1 MGKPFWRS
9 VEYFFTG
16 NYSADNGNND
26 IVAIGFG
33 GEIHAYGGDDHVTV
47 GSIGATVHTG
57 SGNDTVVGG
66 SAYLRVED
74 STGHLS
80 VKGAAGYAD
89 INKSGDGNVS
99 FAGAA
104 GGVSIDHLGHHGD
117 VSYGGAAAYNSVK
130 RKGLS
135 GNVTFKGAGGYNA
148 LWHETNHG
156 NLSFAGAGAGNK
168 LDRTWFD
175 QYQGSRGDVSFDG
188 AGAANSISSRVETGN
203 ITFRGAGADNHLVR
217 KGKVGD
223 ITLQGAGASN
233 RIERTRQAEDV
244 YQQTHGNIR
253 FEGVGGY
260 NSFYSDVA
268 HGDIHFSGGGAY
280 NTITRKGSGS
290 SFDAQGMEY
299 AKAED
304 IVLTTAKMH
313 GSWIGSGTHAVTAVK
328 SEREPNTY
336 LFAIAD
342 GTYTKINKVRLSNDP
357 KTGKLKYYSEA
368 WYKQGNHL
376 SGLARSDVSS
386 AGGFEVNPI
395 NGGYTLSNIAV
406 EHQQSLT
413 VHAMEKDLTEYEW
426 VTYANGALIDAKDV
440 VLSDAKMGGHAIST
454 DGTKVDVQAIK
465 SNRKPNTYVY
475 AKVLGPYTKIVVVE
489 LANDAETGVLK
500 YQARS
505 WYKEGDHTA
514 NLANEDISSANGY
527 HSMGKG
533 GYSLSA
539 LNYSVNAIRS
549 MSETV
554 ADIDEYT
561 DQTLFKPATDS
572 GESSGDVHF
581 SGAGGG
587 NVIKSNVTRGN
598 VYFNGGGIANVILH
612 SSQFGNTEFNGGGAA
627 NVIVKSGEEGD
638 LTFRGAGLANVL
650 VHQSKQGKMDVYA
663 GGAVNVLVRIGD
675 GQYLAHLLAYGNISV
690 HKGNGNSRVAM
701 LGGYNTHT
709 QIGSGHG
716 LWLAAGGFNVMT
728 QVGNGEVTSVLAGGA
743 NVLTKV
749 GEGELTAGM
758 LGGANVM
765 THISGDEQASNTT
778 AVALGGA
785 NILTK
790 KGKGDTLAVM
800 GGGANV
806 LTHVGDGSTTG
817 VMVGGANILTKVGNG
832 DTTGIMLGVGNVLT
846 HVGDGQTLG
855 VMGAAGNIFTKVGD
869 GTSIAAMIGAG
880 NIFTHVGEGNAW
892 ALMGGLGNV
901 FTKVGNGDALAL
913 MVAEANVF
921 THIGDGMSVA
931 LMLAK
936 GNVATKVGNGTTL
949 AAMVGNAN
957 IFTHIGNGSTFA
969 AMIGQANVMTKVG
982 NDLTAA
988 LMVGKANIYTHVG
1001 DGTSLGLFA
1010 GEMNV
1015 MTKVGN
1021 GTTLAAMFG
1030 KANIMTHVGDGLT
1043 GVLALGEAN
1052 IVTKVGDDFMGV
1064 VAAAKANVVTHVGD
1078 ATTAAV
1084 LAGKGNILT
1093 KVGEGTTVGLLISDI
1108 GNVMTHVGD
1117 GTTIGIAKGKANIVT
1132 KVGDGLGINVA
1143 WGQANVFTQVGDGDR
1158 YNFAK
1163 GEANILTKVGDGQEV
1178 SVVQGKANIITH
1190 VGNGDDYTGAWGKAN
1205 VITKVGDGR
1214 NVVLAKGEANIVT
1227 QVGDGDSFNA
1237 LWSKGNVVTKVG
1249 DGMQVTAAK
1258 GKANITTTVGNGLS
1272 VTAAYGDANINTKVG
1287 NGVSVNVA
1295 WGKYNINTKVGDGLN
1310 VAVMKGKANANI
1322 HIGDGLNIN
1331 ASYARN
1337 NVAIKVG
1344 NGDFYSLAVASSNT
1358 SSNKLSA
1365 LFDNV
1370 KQTLL
1375 GVGGSQA
1382 INYLVQGDEAST
1394 SGTQKGRGAI
1404 ATPEITKL
1412 DGFQMDAIEEVGSDL
1427 GDSLTGSVTKVDT
1440 PDLNE
1445 MDNDLNIDG
1454 ASDHA
1459 PNLIVNGDF
1468 EQGDRGWQ
1476 STHGVEAS
1484 YSGSVYGVNGEGHG
1498 TRVTE
1503 LDTHTNTSLYQ
1514 DLTDLTEGEVIAVS
1528 FDFAK
1533 RAGLS
1538 NNEGIEVLWN
1548 GEVVFSSSGDASAWQ
1563 QKTLKLTAHAGSNRI
1578 EFKGTG
1584 HNDGLGYILDNV
1596 VAKSE
1601 SSPQANAVSE
1611 HAKQN
1616 QASQNA
1622 LSDKERA
1629 EADRQRLEQEK
1640 QKQLDAVAGSQSQL
1654 ESTDQQAIE
1663 NNGQAQ
1669 RDAVKEESEA
1679 VTAELTTLAQGLD
1692 VLDGQATH
1700 TGKSGEQWRN
1710 DFAGGLLD
1718 GVQSQIDD
1726 AKQLA
1731 SDKMA
1736 AAKQTQSDN
1745 NSKVKDSIA
1754 KSEAGVAKGEQNRAG
1769 AEQDIAEAKADAET
1783 RKADA
1788 VAKSHDAKQA
1798 ESDAHSAANDAQSR
1812 GDRDAMNAENKANQ
1826 AQNDAQGAKQNEGDR
1841 PDRQGVAGSGLSGN
1855 AHRVEGA
1862 GETGS
1867 HVNTDSQTNADGR
1880 FSDGLTEQEL
1890 EALEGATNAVNRL
1903 QINAGIRSKNSG
1915 STITSMFME
1924 ANADSIVVDT
1934 TASQDVVRK
1943 EVRIS
1948 GVNLVGLGEASHDS
1962 AESLVAARAEK
1973 VANLY
1978 RWLDTDNDVATD
1990 KYVPVPGFERVDAD
2004 VSDEVKQRMIQS
2016 MSGYIEHTDNQ
2027 VPKDQAQALATL
2039 FVESTLDY
2047 DWDKRVEFLTKLESY
2062 GYSFETPHA
2071 EKSIVSFWSG
2081 KNFKQYRD
2089 VLDNAQTD
2097 GKKVVYDI
2105 DVKGNA
2111 FAIDLN
2117 KHLMRWGGLFLD
2129 PDNAEQN
2136 QLKSS
2141 IDAATFSNTGFWSSV
2156 YATGAQHDVY
2166 VIAEGGVRLGNYF
2179 WHVELPALRQLQR
2192 EGLVGEIRLLDKPVS
2207 EYKDLPADE
2216 IGRRLTDAG
2225 VGVKVRFDA
2234 LSSARQAELLAD
2246 NPDDY
2251 RADTLVELDVKLSAI
2266 DSMLRE
2272 SLPFYSLRTER
2283 NLLVQE
2289 GDEGFE
2295 VRSWPG
2301 SDDKSKTI
2309 LLDNPE
2315 DAAQQK
2321 AIERF
2326 ILANFDNFEQM
2337 PDELFL
2343 VDNKVLSHHDGR
2355 TRILAQK
2362 EDGAWT
2368 YNTNSELM
2376 SVTELLDAAHVSG
2389 KVRGESYQK
2398 VIDALAEYHASTAE
2412 HADYEL
2418 ESVEQLVNLR
2428 KKIEGYAL
2436 GHPDSGRLEAM
2447 NSLLNQVNSRLEEV
2461 SVLAVS
2467 EQSIKAHD
2475 SFSRLYDQLDNAH
2488 LKQSKHLYLDGNGD
2502 FVTKGKGNL
2511 AKIDQL
2517 GGSDAVLEKVKAS
2530 VNHEYGQA
2538 IADTIFAGLS
2548 ANELAKDGKG
2558 IDITG
2563 LNRIHQA
2570 LEQHMSPVSATM
2582 YIWKPSDHS
2591 ALGHAALQIGQG
2603 RTQIDAQ
2610 AAADFNKQNYV
2621 SWWPLGSKSSN
2632 IRNIFNVATEY
2643 QPDLKLRWSDFSQ
2656 PAHQNDTLEHDMAS
2670 EENDG
2675 FGLND
2680 GETKLKRFIEKL
2692 NAAKGIDAAYKDA
2705 SEGYASVLLG
2715 NPDMLVSTGIPAH
2728 VFQPFVDQWNDTSYD
2743 MMDVAN
2749 RFAQEL
2755 QKQAQASGDPAL
2767 VAKRIDNVVRLF
2779 AERALEEIEAFKAS
2793 QADEGRV
2800 FRINLEGLDVAA
2812 MQAEWNRLSHDPD
2825 ARYQLLTKNCSST
2838 VAKVLKAGGAD
2849 KLIGHTWRP
2858 KFGVWTPTELFNFGQ
2873 ALQEA
2878 QLEIAAKKQ
2887 SHQVN
2892 DDLDALS
2899 GSEKHKDKVAIEND
2913 GTPPRDKVPL
2923 SPLTR
2928 FLNNELYGER
2938 DARRKIGDIT
2948 QTLLDHAVE
2957 KGESQKVTLKGEA
2970 GRLTGYYHQGTASSD
2985 DETSTTSGKVVL
2997 FLHGSGSSAEEQAS
3011 AIRSHYQKQ
3020 GIDMLAVN
3028 LRGYG
3033 ESDGGPSEK
3042 GLYQDART
3050 MFNYLVN
3057 DKGIDPSNIILH
3069 GYSMG
3074 GPIAADLARYAAQ
3087 NGQAVSGL
3095 LLDRPMPSM
3104 TKAITAHEVAN
3115 PAGIVGTI
3123 AKAVNGQFS
3132 VEKNLKGLPQETPIL
3147 LLTDNEGLG
3156 EEGEK
3161 LRVKLSNSGFN
3172 VTGEQTFYGHEAS
3185 NRLMSQYTG
3194 QIVSDLL
3201 NTQHIKHNEAKLN
3214 LEPHGKNYE
3223 SRDLILKPISQPETV
3238 ELGMPEVDQK
3248 VLADIAEREN
3258 VIIGVRPVDEKSKS
3272 LIASKMYSSK
3282 GLFVKAKSSD
3292 WGPMSGFIPV
3302 DQSFA
3307 KASARR
3313 DLETFNRHAEQSI
3326 QSGNAVSADLY
3337 LNQVRVE
3344 ELVSKY
3350 HSLTPL
3356 ELDDQSGMYKTT
3368 ATNGDQSVPFF
3379 LNRVT
3384 VDGNEL
3390 WQVHYITNGELA
3402 PFKVIGDPVSKQPM
3416 TADYDLL
3423 TVMYSYGDLG
3433 PQDKVKQPL
3442 TWQQWKD
3449 SVTYEDL
3456 TPKYKEL
3463 YSNEDLYN
3471 KKDGASLGNVSGR
3484 LKELK
3489 DRINVDL
3496 GRTNGLE
3503 MVHHG
3508 ADDANPYAVMADNFP
3523 ATFFVPK
3530 SLFAEDG
3537 LGEGKGSIQTYFNVN
3552 EQGAVVIRNPQE
3564 FSDFQQVTINASFRA
3579 SFNDKWNHGLD
3590 EPLFTTKR
3598 KLSHEFLNKRDQ
3610 LLKKLSGGRLD
3621 AQDET
3626 LVALGNPDDVSG
3638 NKAIVA
3644 VDVSQIFTRQEL
3656 KERANVFAKPI
3667 GASYQGI
3674 LDQLDL
3680 VHQTVSR
3687 DQIVASFELN
3697 KKVNAYIAEHPTSGR
3712 NQALTQL
3719 KEQITSA
3726 LFIGKMQVAQVDIDA
3741 IAQTRPELAARI
3753 FMVAIEEANGEH
3765 RGLTDMMV
3773 RWANEDPYLA
3783 PKQGYKGETP
3793 NDLGF
3798 DAKYHVDLGDHYA
3811 DFKQWLETS
3820 QSNGLLSK
3828 ATLDES
3834 TKTVHL
3840 GYSYQELQ
3848 DLTGVE
3854 SVQMAFYFL
3863 KEAAKKVDPISGD
3876 SAEMILLKK
3885 FADKSYLSQ
3894 LDSDRMDQI
3903 EGIYRSSHETDV
3915 DAWDRRY
3922 SGAGYDE
3929 LTNKLAGATGVDE
3942 QLSVLLDDRKGLL
3955 IGEVH
3960 GSDVNGLR
3968 FVNEQM
3974 DALKKQGVT
3983 VIGLEHLRSDLAQ
3996 PLIDRYLATGVM
4008 SSELSAMLKT
4018 KHLDATLFENARANG
4033 MRIVALDANSSA
4045 RPNVQG
4051 TEHGLMYRAG
4061 AANNIA
4067 VEVLQ
4072 SLPDDEKF
4080 VAIYG
4085 KAHLQSHKGIEGFVP
4100 GITHRLDLPAL
4111 RVSDSNQFRVEQ
4123 DDMTLR
4129 VVYDDVANKPKLT
4142 FKDSLSGANTAIHN
4156 QNVNDWERVAVTP
4169 TADGGETRFDGQI
4182 IVQMENDSVVA
4193 NAAANLAGKH
4203 PESSVVVQLDSD
4215 GNYRVVYGD
4224 PSKLDGKLRWQLVG
4238 HGRDD
4243 SDSNNTHLSGYSAE
4257 DLAAKLANFQQSFS
4271 QAENINN
4278 TPDHISI
4285 VGCSLVSDDKQK
4297 GFGHQFINAMDV
4309 NGLRVDVSARSS
4321 ELAVDATGRK
4331 HTKDE
4336 NGDWIQKAE
4345 TNKVSLSWNEQG
4357 EVIAKEER
4365 IRNGIAEGDIDLS
4378 RIGVSD
4384 VGEIARGAIGD
4395 NNDVFDA
4402 PEKRKVETETSSSAA
4417 NNKLSYSGNIQ
4428 VNVGD
4433 GEFTAVNWGTSN
4445 VGIKVGSGGFK
4456 SLAFGD
4462 NNVMVHIGNGES
4474 KHSVD
4479 MGGYQALEGA
4489 QMFIGNRNVSFN
4501 LGQSND
4507 LLVMMDK
4514 SIPTPPLVNP
4524 FDGAARISGVLQSI
4538 ATSGEDQDWL
4548 AAQEQQW
4555 TLSGAKKFVKDMS
4568 GLDQSSSVDYTCLVE
4583 LDSHNERSSRGLK
4596 HDTEAALNKQYN
4608 QWLSGNSDSSAG
4620 KLSRADKLRQ
4630 ANEKL
4635 AFNFA
4640 VGGQGADI
4648 QVTTGNWNFMFG
4660 DNIQSILDTNLGSL
4674 FGLMTQQFSAT
4685 GQAKTTFTYTPEDL
4699 PRQLKNKL
4707 LGQMAGIGAETTLA
4721 DIFGV
4726 DYTTS
4731 GQIVS
4736 RNGEAVD
4743 GVAILTEML
4752 EVIGEFSGDQ
4762 LQAFV
4767 DPAKLL
4773 DSLKS
4778 GIDMGADGIQSF
4790 AETHGLKDKA
4800 PEEEENKSAVSV
4812 NGTSVNSAQGAT
4824 ASDGNTETAETQD
4837 RAFGFNSLNL
4847 PNLFATIFSQDKQKE
4862 MKSLVENLK
4871 ENLTADLLNMK
4882 EKTFDFLRN
4891 SGHLQGDGDINLS
4904 LGNYN
4909 FNWGG
4914 DGKDLGAYLGDNN
4927 NFWGGRGDDV
4937 FYATGTS
4944 NIFTGGEGSDM
4955 GVLMG
4960 RENMM
4965 FGGDGN
4971 DTAVV
4976 AGRINHVFLGAGDDQ
4991 SFVFGEGGE
5000 IDTGLGRDYVVT
5012 SGNFNRVDTGDGQDY
5027 SVTIG
5032 NNNQVE
5038 LGAGNDFANVFGNY
5052 NRINA
5057 SAGNDVVKLMGYHAV
5072 LNGGEGEDHLIAAAI
5087 SKFSQFN
5094 GEEGRDLMVL
5104 GGYQNTF
5111 KGGTDVDSFVVSGD
5125 VIDNLVEDIS
5135 SEDNIV
5141 FNGIDW
5147 QKLWFERSGYDLK
5160 LSILRDPV
5168 SETDQAKFEHIGSVT
5183 FNDYFDGKRA
5193 QMIIAM
5199 GEKDANGEREYT
5211 TLSESSIDALVQAM
5225 SGFDPQAGD
5234 NGFIDNLDSK
5244 SRVAISTAWAD
5255 VVHKKGIT
5263 V

>member
-16 NYSADNGNND
+16 NYSADDGNNS

-47 GSIGATVHTG
+47 GSIGATVYTG

-74 STGHLS
+74 TTGHLS

-104 GGVSIDHLGHHGD
+104 GGVSIDHLGNNGD
-117 VSYGGAAAYNSVK
+117 VSYGGAAAYNGIT

-148 LWHETNHG
+148 LWHETNQG

-168 LDRTWFD
+168 LDRTWFNR
-175 QYQGSRGDVSFDG
+175 YQGSRGDVTFAG

-244 YQQTHGNIR
+244 YAQTRGNIR

-260 NSFYSDVA
+260 NSLYSDVA

-304 IVLTTAKMH
+304 IVLTAAQMH
-313 GSWIGSGTHAVTAVK
+313 GLSIDNGNKFHAVTAVK

-342 GTYTKINKVRLSNDP
+342 GTYTKINKVRLYNDP
-357 KTGKLKYYSEA
+357 ETGKLKYYSEA
-368 WYKQGNHL
+368 WFKRGNHL
-376 SGLARSDVSS
+376 AELARSDVSS

-406 EHQQSLT
+406 DHQQSLT
-413 VHAMEKDLTEYEW
+413 VHAVEKDLTEYEW

-440 VLSDAKMGGHAIST
+440 ALSDAKMGGDAIYA
-454 DGTKVDVQAIK
+454 DGTKVDVEAVK

-475 AKVLGPYTKIVVVE
+475 AKVLGRHTKIVVVE
-489 LANDAETGVLK
+489 LANDPKTGALK

-505 WYKEGDHTA
+505 WYKEGNHTA

-533 GYSLSA
+533 GYSLSD
-539 LNYSVNAIRS
+539 LHYSVNAVRS
-549 MSETV
+549 TSETV

-572 GESSGDVHF
+572 GESSGDVRF
-581 SGAGGG
+581 NGAGGG

-612 SSQFGNTEFNGGGAA
+612 SSQFGHTEFNGGGAA

-690 HKGNGNSRVAM
+690 HKGNGNSRVVM

-709 QIGSGHG
+709 QIGSGNG

-728 QVGNGEVTSVLAGGA
+728 QVGKGDVASVLAGGA

-749 GEGELTAGM
+749 GDGDLTAGM
-758 LGGANVM
+758 LGGANVI
-765 THISGDEQASNTT
+765 THISGDNETSNTT

-790 KGKGDTLAVM
+790 KGKGNTLAVM

-806 LTHVGDGSTTG
+806 LTHVGDGTTTG

-869 GTSIAAMIGAG
+869 GTSIAVMIGAG

-957 IFTHIGNGSTFA
+957 IFTHVGSGSTFA
-969 AMIGQANVMTKVG
+969 AMIGQANIMTKVG

-1001 DGTSLGLFA
+1001 DGTSLGIFA
-1010 GEMNV
+1010 GEVNV

-1117 GTTIGIAKGKANIVT
+1117 GTTIGIAKGKANIIT
-1132 KVGDGLGINVA
+1132 KVGDGLGVNVA

-1163 GEANILTKVGDGQEV
+1163 GEANIITKVGDGQEV

-1205 VITKVGDGR
+1205 VITKVGNGR

-1237 LWSKGNVVTKVG
+1237 LWSKGNIVTKVG

-1258 GKANITTTVGNGLS
+1258 GKANITTTVGDGLS

-1287 NGVSVNVA
+1287 DGVSVNVA

-1322 HIGDGLNIN
+1322 HVGDGLNIN
-1331 ASYARN
+1331 ASYAQN

-1365 LFDNV
+1365 LFDNI

-1382 INYLVQGDEAST
+1382 INYLVQGDEASS

-1412 DGFQMDAIEEVGSDL
+1412 DGFQMEAIEEVGSDL

-1440 PDLNE
+1440 PDLNK
-1445 MDNDLNIDG
+1445 MQNALDVDG
-1454 ASDHA
+1454 SSDQTQA

-1468 EQGDRGWQ
+1468 EQGDRGWK

-1484 YSGSVYGVNGEGHG
+1484 YSGNVYGVNGEGHG
-1498 TRVTE
+1498 ARVTE
-1503 LDTHTNTSLYQ
+1503 LDTYTNTSLYQ

-1601 SSPQANAVSE
+1601 SSQQANAVSE
-1611 HAKQN
+1611 HATQN

-1622 LSDKERA
+1622 LSDKDRA

-1654 ESTDQQAIE
+1654 ESTDQQALE
-1663 NNGQAQ
+1663 NNGQVQ

-1679 VTAELTTLAQGLD
+1679 VTAELTKLAQGLD

-1700 TGKSGEQWRN
+1700 TGESGDQWRN

-1718 GVQSQIDD
+1718 GVQSQLDD

-1731 SDKMA
+1731 NDKIA

-1745 NSKVKDSIA
+1745 NSKVKESVA
-1754 KSEAGVAKGEQNRAG
+1754 KSEAGVAQGEQNRAG

-1788 VAKSHDAKQA
+1788 VAKSNDAKQA

-1826 AQNDAQGAKQNEGDR
+1826 AQNDAKGTKQNEGDR
-1841 PDRQGVAGSGLSGN
+1841 PEREGVAGSGLSGN
-1855 AHRVEGA
+1855 AHSVEGA

-1867 HVNTDSQTNADGR
+1867 HVTTDSQTNADGR
-1880 FSDGLTEQEL
+1880 FSEGLSEQEQ

-1903 QINAGIRSKNSG
+1903 QINAGIRGKNSG
-1915 STITSMFME
+1915 NTITSMFTE
-1924 ANADSIVVDT
+1924 TNSDSIVVPT

-1943 EVRIS
+1943 EIRIS
-1948 GVNLVGLGEASHDS
+1948 GVNLEGLSGGQGNQTTGPHSS
-1962 AESLVAARAEK
+1962 KS
-1973 VANLY
+1973 
-1978 RWLDTDNDVATD
+1978 
-1990 KYVPVPGFERVDAD
+1990 VPGFQSHFASTSIGIENELSGLVVVLPKNSAQTFGYVHDSQGNPLFMLTKDMNQGGYSNPAGITDINGLNNWQTHTIELVTYPSETSDTTAIESRKEAMLWLAKEFTGHINQSNHQSLPQLVSEDGRFTLVISNSKHLIAAGNGTAIEAQGQTIGMTPSGQQATMAISAKEFGSSSSLEVRLLESAPWYQSRLRDEFLANSNEHKLDDPEAAQNVYAYLTSVYSKTADLAKEFGIYINDWDPASEGFSPNAQGLTDPKVKNAWEILPRTKPVKMLELLSADDSRYVRQQIIEKLKGSHSESLAKNVFEYFQYGGEVAGHGINNATTGSAQQPEPAILFEFRSVPSVLSEFVPKTESTAKVDVKALDHFDSASRKAIIVEVNALVSGSDDFDAWYQEYRASKGQPPVKNPKSSASANHKAEWLMTQYAD
-2004 VSDEVKQRMIQS
+2004 KWAKITAP
-2016 MSGYIEHTDNQ
+2016 YIESNETSTSTQTTVDSGEVLKGLQ
-2027 VPKDQAQALATL
+2027 DDFKRYGDALKPDTSVPGKSKDIRTTKDFLNGYKNDHAKEIVDGFRSDMSIKQLVDL
-2039 FVESTLDY
+2039 F
-2047 DWDKRVEFLTKLESY
+2047 
-2062 GYSFETPHA
+2062 
-2071 EKSIVSFWSG
+2071 
-2081 KNFKQYRD
+2081 
-2089 VLDNAQTD
+2089 
-2097 GKKVVYDI
+2097 
-2105 DVKGNA
+2105 VKGN
-2111 FAIDLN
+2111 
-2117 KHLMRWGGLFLD
+2117 WS
-2129 PDNAEQN
+2129 AEQKGALAWEIESRA
-2136 QLKSS
+2136 LKV
-2141 IDAATFSNTGFWSSV
+2141 TFQNKSEKYNRLFRE
-2156 YATGAQHDVY
+2156 
-2166 VIAEGGVRLGNYF
+2166 IA
-2179 WHVELPALRQLQR
+2179 
-2192 EGLVGEIRLLDKPVS
+2192 S
-2207 EYKDLPADE
+2207 
-2216 IGRRLTDAG
+2216 AG
-2225 VGVKVRFDA
+2225 VVDA
-2234 LSSARQAELLAD
+2234 
-2246 NPDDY
+2246 
-2251 RADTLVELDVKLSAI
+2251 
-2266 DSMLRE
+2266 
-2272 SLPFYSLRTER
+2272 
-2283 NLLVQE
+2283 
-2289 GDEGFE
+2289 
-2295 VRSWPG
+2295 
-2301 SDDKSKTI
+2301 
-2309 LLDNPE
+2309 
-2315 DAAQQK
+2315 K
-2321 AIERF
+2321 A
-2326 ILANFDNFEQM
+2326 
-2337 PDELFL
+2337 
-2343 VDNKVLSHHDGR
+2343 
-2355 TRILAQK
+2355 T
-2362 EDGAWT
+2362 
-2368 YNTNSELM
+2368 
-2376 SVTELLDAAHVSG
+2376 
-2389 KVRGESYQK
+2389 
-2398 VIDALAEYHASTAE
+2398 
-2412 HADYEL
+2412 
-2418 ESVEQLVNLR
+2418 EQLAPQL
-2428 KKIEGYAL
+2428 
-2436 GHPDSGRLEAM
+2436 M
-2447 NSLLNQVNSRLEEV
+2447 LLN
-2461 SVLAVS
+2461 
-2467 EQSIKAHD
+2467 
-2475 SFSRLYDQLDNAH
+2475 
-2488 LKQSKHLYLDGNGD
+2488 
-2502 FVTKGKGNL
+2502 
-2511 AKIDQL
+2511 
-2517 GGSDAVLEKVKAS
+2517 
-2530 VNHEYGQA
+2530 
-2538 IADTIFAGLS
+2538 LS
-2548 ANELAKDGKG
+2548 
-2558 IDITG
+2558 
-2563 LNRIHQA
+2563 
-2570 LEQHMSPVSATM
+2570 
-2582 YIWKPSDHS
+2582 
-2591 ALGHAALQIGQG
+2591 
-2603 RTQIDAQ
+2603 
-2610 AAADFNKQNYV
+2610 
-2621 SWWPLGSKSSN
+2621 
-2632 IRNIFNVATEY
+2632 
-2643 QPDLKLRWSDFSQ
+2643 
-2656 PAHQNDTLEHDMAS
+2656 
-2670 EENDG
+2670 NDG
-2675 FGLND
+2675 FGGRCDPLS
-2680 GETKLKRFIEKL
+2680 KL
-2692 NAAKGIDAAYKDA
+2692 
-2705 SEGYASVLLG
+2705 V
-2715 NPDMLVSTGIPAH
+2715 
-2728 VFQPFVDQWNDTSYD
+2728 
-2743 MMDVAN
+2743 
-2749 RFAQEL
+2749 
-2755 QKQAQASGDPAL
+2755 L
-2767 VAKRIDNVVRLF
+2767 VAKQ
-2779 AERALEEIEAFKAS
+2779 LENDGQVGVARQLLEKMYSAAAVLSNPTLYSDSEKANAS
-2793 QADEGRV
+2793 KLLSSLAAIHAKNPMHDTSMKVWQEK
-2800 FRINLEGLDVAA
+2800 LEGKQALTVNGVVEKITDASANGKPVLLELDAPGHAMAA
-2812 MQAEWNRLSHDPD
+2812 WAKGSGDDRVYGFYDPNAGIVEFSSAE
-2825 ARYQLLTKNCSST
+2825 
-2838 VAKVLKAGGAD
+2838 
-2849 KLIGHTWRP
+2849 
-2858 KFGVWTPTELFNFGQ
+2858 KFGDYLTRFFGKSDLNMAQSYKLGKNDAGEAIFNRVVVMDGNTLASYKPTFGDNTTMQGILDLPVFDATPINKPEVTD
-2873 ALQEA
+2873 
-2878 QLEIAAKKQ
+2878 
-2887 SHQVN
+2887 V
-2892 DDLDALS
+2892 LDALS
-2899 GSEKHKDKVAIEND
+2899 GNEKHKENVAIEND
-2913 GTPPRDKVPL
+2913 GTPPRDKESL

-2928 FLNNELYGER
+2928 FLNNELYGEK
-2938 DARRKIGDIT
+2938 DARRKIGEIT

-2957 KGESQKVTLKGEA
+2957 NGESQKVTLKGEA
-2970 GRLTGYYHQGTASSD
+2970 GRLTGYYHQGAVSSEG
-2985 DETSTTSGKVVL
+2985 ETSATSGKVVL

-3011 AIRSHYQKQ
+3011 EIRDHYQKQ

-3057 DKGIDPSNIILH
+3057 DKGIDPSNIIIH

-3115 PAGIVGTI
+3115 PAGIVGAI

-3132 VEKNLKGLPQETPIL
+3132 VEKNLKGLPKETPIL

-3161 LRVKLSNSGFN
+3161 LRAKLAIAGYN

-3185 NRLMSQYTG
+3185 NRLMGQYAD
-3194 QIVSDLL
+3194 QIVSGLFNAEQAAVEAGEVLKGLEKDFKRYGDALKPDTSVPGKSKDIRTTKDFLNGYKNDHAKEIVDGFRSDMSIKQLVDLFVKGNWSAEQKGALAWEIESRALKVTFQNKSEKYNRLFREIASAGVVDAKATEQLAPQLMLL
-3201 NTQHIKHNEAKLN
+3201 NLSNDGFGGRCDPLSKLVLVAKQ
-3214 LEPHGKNYE
+3214 LENDG
-3223 SRDLILKPISQPETV
+3223 QV
-3238 ELGMPEVDQK
+3238 
-3248 VLADIAEREN
+3248 
-3258 VIIGVRPVDEKSKS
+3258 GVARQLLE
-3272 LIASKMYSSK
+3272 KMYSAAAVLSNPTLYSDSEKANASK
-3282 GLFVKAKSSD
+3282 LLSSLAAIHAKN
-3292 WGPMSGFIPV
+3292 PMHDTSMKVWQEKLEGKQALTVNGVVEKIT
-3302 DQSFA
+3302 D
-3307 KASARR
+3307 ASANGKPV
-3313 DLETFNRHAEQSI
+3313 L
-3326 QSGNAVSADLY
+3326 
-3337 LNQVRVE
+3337 
-3344 ELVSKY
+3344 
-3350 HSLTPL
+3350 L
-3356 ELDDQSGMYKTT
+3356 ELDAPGHAMAAWAKGSGDDRVYGFYDPNAGIVEFSSAEKFGDYLTRFFGKSDLNMAQSYKLGKNDAGEAIFNRVVVMDGNTLASYKPTFGDKTT
-3368 ATNGDQSVPFF
+3368 MQGILDLPVFDATPIKKPTGGVASDLEALGDK
-3379 LNRVT
+3379 T
-3384 VDGNEL
+3384 
-3390 WQVHYITNGELA
+3390 
-3402 PFKVIGDPVSKQPM
+3402 KVV
-3416 TADYDLL
+3416 
-3423 TVMYSYGDLG
+3423 
-3433 PQDKVKQPL
+3433 
-3442 TWQQWKD
+3442 
-3449 SVTYEDL
+3449 
-3456 TPKYKEL
+3456 
-3463 YSNEDLYN
+3463 
-3471 KKDGASLGNVSGR
+3471 
-3484 LKELK
+3484 
-3489 DRINVDL
+3489 VDL
-3496 GRTNGLE
+3496 
-3503 MVHHG
+3503 
-3508 ADDANPYAVMADNFP
+3508 A
-3523 ATFFVPK
+3523 
-3530 SLFAEDG
+3530 
-3537 LGEGKGSIQTYFNVN
+3537 
-3552 EQGAVVIRNPQE
+3552 
-3564 FSDFQQVTINASFRA
+3564 
-3579 SFNDKWNHGLD
+3579 
-3590 EPLFTTKR
+3590 
-3598 KLSHEFLNKRDQ
+3598 
-3610 LLKKLSGGRLD
+3610 
-3621 AQDET
+3621 
-3626 LVALGNPDDVSG
+3626 
-3638 NKAIVA
+3638 
-3644 VDVSQIFTRQEL
+3644 QIFTVQEL
-3656 KERANVFAKPI
+3656 KERAKVFAKPI

-3680 VHQTVSR
+3680 VHQAKGR
-3687 DQIVASFELN
+3687 DQIAASFELN
-3697 KKVNAYIAEHPTSGR
+3697 KKINDYIAEHPTSGR

-3719 KEQITSA
+3719 KEQVTSA
-3726 LFIGKMQVAQVDIDA
+3726 LFIGKMQVAQAGIDA

-3753 FMVAIEEANGEH
+3753 FMVAIEEANGKH
-3765 RGLTDMMV
+3765 VGLTDMMV

-3783 PKQGYKGETP
+3783 PKHGYKGETP
-3793 NDLGF
+3793 SDLGF
-3798 DAKYHVDLGDHYA
+3798 DAKYHVDLGEHYA

-3848 DLTGVE
+3848 DLTGAE

-3863 KEAAKKVDPISGD
+3863 KEAAKKADPISGD

-3885 FADKSYLSQ
+3885 FADQSYLSQ

-3903 EGIYRSSHETDV
+3903 EGIYRSSHETDI

-3922 SGAGYDE
+3922 SGTGYDE
-3929 LTNKLAGATGVDE
+3929 LTNKLASATGVDE
-3942 QLSVLLDDRKGLL
+3942 QLAVLLDDRKGLL

-4018 KHLDATLFENARANG
+4018 KHLDVTLFENARANG

-4072 SLPDDEKF
+4072 NLPDGEKF

-4111 RVSDSNQFRVEQ
+4111 KVSDSNLFTVEQ
-4123 DDMTLR
+4123 DDVSLR
-4129 VVYDDVANKPKLT
+4129 VVYEDVANKPKIT
-4142 FKDSLSGANTAIHN
+4142 FKDSLSGANTALHN
-4156 QNVNDWERVAVTP
+4156 QNVNDWERVVVTP
-4169 TADGGETRFDGQI
+4169 TADGGESRFDGQI
-4182 IVQMENDSVVA
+4182 IVQMENDDVVA
-4193 NAAANLAGKH
+4193 KAAANLAGKH
-4203 PESSVVVQLDSD
+4203 PESSVVVQIDSD

-4243 SDSNNTHLSGYSAE
+4243 SESNNTRLSGYSADE
-4257 DLAAKLANFQQSFS
+4257 LAVKLAKFQQSFN

-4278 TPDHISI
+4278 KPDHISI

-4297 GFGHQFINAMDV
+4297 GFGHQFINAMDA
-4309 NGLRVDVSARSS
+4309 NGLRVDVSVRSS
-4321 ELAVDATGRK
+4321 ELAVDEAGRK
-4331 HTKDE
+4331 HTKDA
-4336 NGDWIQKAE
+4336 NGDWVQKAE
-4345 TNKVSLSWNEQG
+4345 NNKVSLSWDEQG
-4357 EVIAKEER
+4357 EVVAKDER

-4384 VGEIARGAIGD
+4384 VDEPARGAIGD

-4402 PEKRKVETETSSSAA
+4402 PEKRKAETETSSSSA

-4445 VGIKVGSGGFK
+4445 VGIKVGTGGFK

-4474 KHSVD
+4474 KHSFD
-4479 MGGYQALEGA
+4479 IGGYQALEGA

-4501 LGQSND
+4501 LGRSND
-4507 LLVMMDK
+4507 LIVMMDK

-4538 ATSGEDQDWL
+4538 ATSGEGQDWL

-4555 TLSGAKKFVKDMS
+4555 ALSGAKKFVKDMS
-4568 GLDQSSSVDYTCLVE
+4568 GLDQSSSVDYTSLVE
-4583 LDSHNERSSRGLK
+4583 LDSQNERSSRGLK
-4596 HDTEAALNKQYN
+4596 HDAEAALNKQYN
-4608 QWLSGNSDSSAG
+4608 QWLSGNSDSDTS

-4707 LGQMAGIGAETTLA
+4707 LGQLAGVGAETTLA

-4726 DYTTS
+4726 DYTAS

-4743 GVAILTEML
+4743 GVAILKEML

-4778 GIDMGADGIQSF
+4778 GINMGADGIKSF
-4790 AETHGLKDKA
+4790 AETHGLKEKA
-4800 PEEEENKSAVSV
+4800 PEEEEDNSSVSV
-4812 NGTSVNSAQGAT
+4812 NGANVNSAQGAT
-4824 ASDGNTETAETQD
+4824 VADGSTETAETPD

-4891 SGHLQGDGDINLS
+4891 SGHLQGDGDINIS

-4944 NIFTGGEGSDM
+4944 NIFTGGEGNDM

-5000 IDTGLGRDYVVT
+5000 IDTGSGRDYVVT
-5012 SGNFNRVDTGDGQDY
+5012 SGNFNRVDTGDDQDY

-5094 GEEGRDLMVL
+5094 GGEGRDLMVL

-5125 VIDNLVEDIS
+5125 VIDNLVEDIR

-5168 SETDQAKFEHIGSVT
+5168 SDSDQAKFEHIGSVT
-5183 FNDYFDGKRA
+5183 FSDYFNGNRA
-5193 QMIIAM
+5193 QVIIAM
-5199 GEKDANGEREYT
+5199 GEKDATGEREYT
-5211 TLSESSIDALVQAM
+5211 TLSESAIDALVQAM

-5244 SRVAISTAWAD
+5244 SRVAITTAWAD

>member
-16 NYSADNGNND
+16 NYSADDGNNN

-33 GEIHAYGGDDHVTV
+33 GQIHAYGGDDHVTV
-47 GSIGATVHTG
+47 GSIGATVYTG

-66 SAYLRVED
+66 SAYLKVED
-74 STGHLS
+74 STGHLT

-104 GGVSIDHLGHHGD
+104 GGVSIDHLGNHGD
-117 VSYGGAAAYNSVK
+117 VSYGGAAAYNGIT

-135 GNVTFKGAGGYNA
+135 GNVTFAGAGGYNA
-148 LWHETNHG
+148 LWHETNQG
-156 NLSFAGAGAGNK
+156 NLSFTGAGAGNK
-168 LDRTWFD
+168 LDRTWSNR
-175 QYQGSRGDVSFDG
+175 YQGSHGDVTFDG

-233 RIERTRQAEDV
+233 RIERTHQAEDV
-244 YQQTHGNIR
+244 YTQTRGNIR

-260 NSFYSDVA
+260 NSLYSDVA

-280 NTITRKGSGS
+280 NTIIRKGSGND
-290 SFDAQGMEY
+290 FAKEGMTN
-299 AKAED
+299 AKADE
-304 IVLTTAKMH
+304 IVLTKAVMS
-313 GSWIGSGTHAVTAVK
+313 GSWIGQDHHVTAVK
-328 SEREPNTY
+328 SASEPNTY
-336 LFAIAD
+336 LFAFAD
-342 GTYTKINKVRLSNDP
+342 STYTKINKVQLRNDP
-357 KTGKLKYYSEA
+357 QTGELKYYSTA
-368 WYKQGNHL
+368 WYKEGNHL
-376 SGLARSDVSS
+376 SNLANQDISDN
-386 AGGFEVNPI
+386 GGFTAVNI
-395 NGGYTLSNIAV
+395 NGAYTLSDLKV
-406 EHQQSLT
+406 EHQQSVT
-413 VHAMEKDLTEYEW
+413 VHAVEKSLTEYEW
-426 VTYANGALIDAKDV
+426 VTYANGAVIDAKEV
-440 VLSDAKMGGHAIST
+440 SLSDAKMGGHAIYA
-454 DGTKVDVQAIK
+454 DGTKVDVKAVK
-465 SNRKPNTYVY
+465 SNRQPNTYIY

-489 LANDAETGVLK
+489 LANDPETGALK

-514 NLANEDISSANGY
+514 NIANQDISSATGY
-527 HSMGKG
+527 NPMGKG
-533 GYSLSA
+533 GYSLSD
-539 LNYSVNAIRS
+539 LHYSVNAVRS
-549 MSETV
+549 TSETV
-554 ADIDEYT
+554 ADIEEYT
-561 DQTLFKPATDS
+561 DQTLFKPANDS
-572 GESSGDVHF
+572 GESSGDVRF
-581 SGAGGG
+581 NGAGGG

-598 VYFNGGGIANVILH
+598 VHFNGGGIANVILH

-650 VHQSKQGKMDVYA
+650 VHQSQQGKMDVYA
-663 GGAVNVLVRIGD
+663 GGAVNVLVRLGD

-690 HKGNGNSRVAM
+690 QKGSGDSRVVM

-709 QIGSGHG
+709 QIGSGNG

-728 QVGNGEVTSVLAGGA
+728 QVGKGDVAAVLAGGA
-743 NVLTKV
+743 NVLTKM
-749 GEGELTAGM
+749 GEGELTSGM
-758 LGGANVM
+758 LGGANVI
-765 THISGDEQASNTT
+765 THISNDDQLSNTT

-790 KGKGDTLAVM
+790 KGKGNTLAVM

-806 LTHVGDGSTTG
+806 LTHVGDGTTTG
-817 VMVGGANILTKVGNG
+817 VMVGAANILTKVGNG

-869 GTSIAAMIGAG
+869 GASIAVMIGAG

-957 IFTHIGNGSTFA
+957 IFTHIGHGSTFA
-969 AMIGQANVMTKVG
+969 AMIGQANIMTKVG

-988 LMVGKANIYTHVG
+988 LMVGKANIMTHVG

-1010 GEMNV
+1010 GEVNV

-1093 KVGEGTTVGLLISDI
+1093 KVGEGTTVGLLISDV

-1117 GTTIGIAKGKANIVT
+1117 GTTIGIAKGKANLIT
-1132 KVGDGLGINVA
+1132 KVGDGLGVNVA

-1163 GEANILTKVGDGQEV
+1163 GEANLITKVGDGQEV
-1178 SVVQGKANIITH
+1178 SVVQGEANIITH

-1205 VITKVGDGR
+1205 VITKVGHGQ

-1237 LWSKGNVVTKVG
+1237 LWSKGNIVTKVG

-1258 GKANITTTVGNGLS
+1258 GQANITTTVGNGLN

-1287 NGVSVNVA
+1287 DGVSVNVA

-1322 HIGDGLNIN
+1322 HVGDGLNIN
-1331 ASYARN
+1331 ASYAQN

-1365 LFDNV
+1365 LFDNI
-1370 KQTLL
+1370 KQTVL

-1382 INYLVQGDEAST
+1382 INYLVQGDEASS
-1394 SGTQKGRGAI
+1394 SGTHKGRGAI

-1412 DGFQMDAIEEVGSDL
+1412 DGFQMDAIKEVGSDL

-1440 PDLNE
+1440 PDLNK
-1445 MDNDLNIDG
+1445 MQHAINVDD
-1454 ASDHA
+1454 SSVQA

-1468 EQGDRGWQ
+1468 ELGEHGWQ

-1484 YSGSVYGVNGEGHG
+1484 YAGSVYGVEGEGHG
-1498 TRVTE
+1498 ARVTE
-1503 LDTHTNTSLYQ
+1503 LDTYTNTSLYQ
-1514 DLTDLTEGEVIAVS
+1514 DLANLAQGEVIAVS

-1548 GEVVFSSSGDASAWQ
+1548 GEVVFSSSGDESAWQ
-1563 QKTLKLTAHAGSNRI
+1563 QKTLKLTAQAGSNRI

-1596 VAKSE
+1596 VATSE
-1601 SSPQANAVSE
+1601 SSQQANAIRE
-1611 HAKQN
+1611 HATQN
-1616 QASQNA
+1616 PATQNA

-1654 ESTDQQAIE
+1654 ESTDQQALE

-1669 RDAVKEESEA
+1669 RDAVQEESEA
-1679 VTAELTTLAQGLD
+1679 ITAELTKLAQGLD

-1700 TGKSGEQWRN
+1700 TGESGDQWRN
-1710 DFAGGLLD
+1710 EFASGLLA
-1718 GVQSQIDD
+1718 GVQTQLDD

-1731 SDKMA
+1731 NDKIA
-1736 AAKQTQSDN
+1736 EAKQTHADN
-1745 NSKVKDSIA
+1745 QNKVKDAVA

-1769 AEQDIAEAKADAET
+1769 AEQDIADAQADAEK

-1788 VAKSHDAKQA
+1788 LAKGKDAQQA
-1798 ESDAHSAANDAQSR
+1798 ESDAHHAVNNAQSR
-1812 GDRDAMNAENKANQ
+1812 GDRDVQLAENKANQ
-1826 AQNDAQGAKQNEGDR
+1826 AQADAQGAKQNEGDR
-1841 PDRQGVAGSGLSGN
+1841 PDRQGVTGSGLSGN
-1855 AHRVEGA
+1855 AHSVESS
-1862 GETGS
+1862 GETDS

-1880 FSDGLTEQEL
+1880 FSEDLTEQEQ

-1903 QINAGIRSKNSG
+1903 QINAGIRAKNS
-1915 STITSMFME
+1915 SVSSMTSMFSE
-1924 ANADSIVVDT
+1924 TNSKSIVVPTKVSPEPDRQEVT
-1934 TASQDVVRK
+1934 RRD
-1943 EVRIS
+1943 VRIS
-1948 GVNLVGLGEASHDS
+1948 GVNL
-1962 AESLVAARAEK
+1962 ESLSAVKGSLPTGQLASK
-1973 VANLY
+1973 S
-1978 RWLDTDNDVATD
+1978 
-1990 KYVPVPGFERVDAD
+1990 VPGFKSHFASTSIGIENELSGLVVVLPKNSAQTFGYVHDSQGNPLFMLTKDMNQGGYSNPVGINDIQGVNNWQTHTIELVTYPSEISDTAAVESRKEAMLWLAKEFTDHINQSNHQSLPHL
-2004 VSDEVKQRMIQS
+2004 VSDDGRF
-2016 MSGYIEHTDNQ
+2016 
-2027 VPKDQAQALATL
+2027 TL
-2039 FVESTLDY
+2039 VISN
-2047 DWDKRVEFLTKLESY
+2047 S
-2062 GYSFETPHA
+2062 
-2071 EKSIVSFWSG
+2071 
-2081 KNFKQYRD
+2081 
-2089 VLDNAQTD
+2089 
-2097 GKKVVYDI
+2097 
-2105 DVKGNA
+2105 
-2111 FAIDLN
+2111 
-2117 KHLMRWGGLFLD
+2117 KHLIAAGNGT
-2129 PDNAEQN
+2129 
-2136 QLKSS
+2136 S
-2141 IDAATFSNTGFWSSV
+2141 IDAQGKTIGMTPSGQQATMAISAKEFGTSSSSEVRLLESAPWYQAGLRDEFLANAKNTTLDDPATAQNVYAYLTSV
-2156 YATGAQHDVY
+2156 YSKTADLAKEYGIYINDWDPASEGFSPNAQGLTDPKVKNAWSILPRTKPVRMLELLSAEDSRY
-2166 VIAEGGVRLGNYF
+2166 VRQQIAEKLKGTYSESLAKNVFEYFQYGGEVAGHGINNATTGSMQQP
-2179 WHVELPALRQLQR
+2179 EPAILFEFRSVPSALSDFVPKTASTVKVDVKALDHFDSSSR
-2192 EGLVGEIRLLDKPVS
+2192 KAIITEVNGLVSVS
-2207 EYKDLPADE
+2207 ED
-2216 IGRRLTDAG
+2216 
-2225 VGVKVRFDA
+2225 FDA
-2234 LSSARQAELLAD
+2234 WYQEYRASKGQPPVKNPKSSASANHKAEWLMTQHAEQWAKITAPYTDNHETLTSTKLASND
-2246 NPDDY
+2246 KE
-2251 RADTLVELDVKLSAI
+2251 ELHALGETSNLEHNKQQENVSSI
-2266 DSMLRE
+2266 INTMLNDM
-2272 SLPFYSLRTER
+2272 LPFYSLRTER

-2295 VRSWPG
+2295 VRAWPG
-2301 SDDKSKTI
+2301 TEDKSKTI
-2309 LLDNPE
+2309 ILEDPE
-2315 DAAQQK
+2315 DAAQHK

-2343 VDNKVLSHHDGR
+2343 VDNKVISHHEGR
-2355 TRILAQK
+2355 THVLAQK
-2362 EDGAWT
+2362 VDGAWQ
-2368 YNTNSELM
+2368 YNAKVELM
-2376 SVTELLDAAHVSG
+2376 SVTELLDAANVTG
-2389 KVRGESYQK
+2389 KIRGESYQQ
-2398 VIDALAEYHASTAE
+2398 VIDALADYHASITE
-2412 HADYEL
+2412 HADYEP
-2418 ESVEQLVNLR
+2418 ESVEKLLNLR
-2428 KKIEGYAL
+2428 KKIEGYVL
-2436 GHPDSGRLEAM
+2436 GHPDSGRVEAM
-2447 NSLLNQVNSRLEEV
+2447 NSLLNQVNTRLDEV
-2461 SVLAVS
+2461 SLLSVA
-2467 EQSIKAHD
+2467 EQTIQAQD
-2475 SFSRLYDQLDNAH
+2475 SFSRLYDQLEAAN
-2488 LKQSKHLYLDGNGD
+2488 LKESKHLYLDQNGD

-2511 AKIDQL
+2511 ANIDLL
-2517 GGSDAVLEKVKAS
+2517 GSREAVLEKVKLTVS
-2530 VNHEYGQA
+2530 NEYGQTV
-2538 IADTIFAGLS
+2538 ADTIFAGLS
-2548 ANELAKDGKG
+2548 AKDLAKDGKG
-2558 IDITG
+2558 IDIAG
-2563 LNRIHQA
+2563 LNKVHQA
-2570 LEQHMSPVSATM
+2570 IEQHLSPVSATL

-2603 RTQIDAQ
+2603 RTQLEGQ
-2610 AAADFNKQNYV
+2610 AAADFNQQNYV

-2632 IRNIFNVATEY
+2632 ISNILNVATKD

-2656 PAHQNDTLEHDMAS
+2656 PAHQNDTLEHDVAS

-2675 FGLND
+2675 FGLHD
-2680 GETKLKRFIEKL
+2680 GDIKLKRFIEKL
-2692 NAAKGIDAAYKDA
+2692 NAAKGIDASFKEA

-2715 NPDMLVSTGIPAH
+2715 NPDMLETTGIPAH
-2728 VFQPFVDQWNDTSYD
+2728 VFQPFVEQWNDTSYD

-2755 QKQAQASGDPAL
+2755 RLQAQRSDDPEL
-2767 VAKRIDNVVRLF
+2767 LEKRIGNVVRQF
-2779 AERALEEIEAFKAS
+2779 AERALEEIETFKAS
-2793 QADEGRV
+2793 QADQGRV

-2812 MQAEWNRLSHDPD
+2812 MQAEWHRLSNDPD

-2849 KLIGHTWRP
+2849 KLIGHTWLP

-2887 SHQVN
+2887 SHQVT
-2892 DDLDALS
+2892 DVLDALS
-2899 GSEKHKDKVAIEND
+2899 GNEKPKENVAIEND
-2913 GTPPRDKVPL
+2913 GTPPRDKESL

-2928 FLNNELYGER
+2928 FLNNELYGDKE
-2938 DARRKIGDIT
+2938 ARRKIGEIT

-2957 KGESQKVTLKGEA
+2957 KGESQKITLQGEA
-2970 GRLTGYYHQGTASSD
+2970 GRLTGYYHQGTAPREG
-2985 DETSTTSGKVVL
+2985 ETSTTSGKVVL

-3011 AIRSHYQKQ
+3011 AIRNHYQKQ

-3057 DKGIDPSNIILH
+3057 DKGIDPSNIIIH

-3115 PAGIVGTI
+3115 PAGIVGAI

-3132 VEKNLKGLPQETPIL
+3132 VEKNLEGLPKETSIL

-3156 EEGEK
+3156 NEGEK
-3161 LRVKLSNSGFN
+3161 LRTKLTASGYS

-3185 NRLMSQYTG
+3185 NRLMSQYAD
-3194 QIVSDLL
+3194 QIVSGLSSSASVDEDLDQQGL
-3201 NTQHIKHNEAKLN
+3201 DTTSTKDQGISNKNDHLQVVDSKEA
-3214 LEPHGKNYE
+3214 
-3223 SRDLILKPISQPETV
+3223 
-3238 ELGMPEVDQK
+3238 
-3248 VLADIAEREN
+3248 LADGKILHN
-3258 VIIGVRPVDEKSKS
+3258 QDVNS
-3272 LIASKMYSSK
+3272 
-3282 GLFVKAKSSD
+3282 
-3292 WGPMSGFIPV
+3292 WGP
-3302 DQSFA
+3302 
-3307 KASARR
+3307 
-3313 DLETFNRHAEQSI
+3313 
-3326 QSGNAVSADLY
+3326 
-3337 LNQVRVE
+3337 
-3344 ELVSKY
+3344 
-3350 HSLTPL
+3350 
-3356 ELDDQSGMYKTT
+3356 
-3368 ATNGDQSVPFF
+3368 
-3379 LNRVT
+3379 
-3384 VDGNEL
+3384 
-3390 WQVHYITNGELA
+3390 IT
-3402 PFKVIGDPVSKQPM
+3402 
-3416 TADYDLL
+3416 
-3423 TVMYSYGDLG
+3423 
-3433 PQDKVKQPL
+3433 
-3442 TWQQWKD
+3442 
-3449 SVTYEDL
+3449 
-3456 TPKYKEL
+3456 
-3463 YSNEDLYN
+3463 
-3471 KKDGASLGNVSGR
+3471 
-3484 LKELK
+3484 
-3489 DRINVDL
+3489 
-3496 GRTNGLE
+3496 
-3503 MVHHG
+3503 
-3508 ADDANPYAVMADNFP
+3508 
-3523 ATFFVPK
+3523 
-3530 SLFAEDG
+3530 
-3537 LGEGKGSIQTYFNVN
+3537 
-3552 EQGAVVIRNPQE
+3552 
-3564 FSDFQQVTINASFRA
+3564 
-3579 SFNDKWNHGLD
+3579 
-3590 EPLFTTKR
+3590 
-3598 KLSHEFLNKRDQ
+3598 
-3610 LLKKLSGGRLD
+3610 
-3621 AQDET
+3621 
-3626 LVALGNPDDVSG
+3626 
-3638 NKAIVA
+3638 
-3644 VDVSQIFTRQEL
+3644 
-3656 KERANVFAKPI
+3656 
-3667 GASYQGI
+3667 
-3674 LDQLDL
+3674 
-3680 VHQTVSR
+3680 
-3687 DQIVASFELN
+3687 
-3697 KKVNAYIAEHPTSGR
+3697 
-3712 NQALTQL
+3712 
-3719 KEQITSA
+3719 
-3726 LFIGKMQVAQVDIDA
+3726 
-3741 IAQTRPELAARI
+3741 
-3753 FMVAIEEANGEH
+3753 
-3765 RGLTDMMV
+3765 
-3773 RWANEDPYLA
+3773 
-3783 PKQGYKGETP
+3783 
-3793 NDLGF
+3793 
-3798 DAKYHVDLGDHYA
+3798 
-3811 DFKQWLETS
+3811 
-3820 QSNGLLSK
+3820 
-3828 ATLDES
+3828 
-3834 TKTVHL
+3834 
-3840 GYSYQELQ
+3840 
-3848 DLTGVE
+3848 
-3854 SVQMAFYFL
+3854 
-3863 KEAAKKVDPISGD
+3863 
-3876 SAEMILLKK
+3876 
-3885 FADKSYLSQ
+3885 
-3894 LDSDRMDQI
+3894 
-3903 EGIYRSSHETDV
+3903 
-3915 DAWDRRY
+3915 
-3922 SGAGYDE
+3922 
-3929 LTNKLAGATGVDE
+3929 
-3942 QLSVLLDDRKGLL
+3942 
-3955 IGEVH
+3955 
-3960 GSDVNGLR
+3960 
-3968 FVNEQM
+3968 
-3974 DALKKQGVT
+3974 
-3983 VIGLEHLRSDLAQ
+3983 
-3996 PLIDRYLATGVM
+3996 
-4008 SSELSAMLKT
+4008 
-4018 KHLDATLFENARANG
+4018 
-4033 MRIVALDANSSA
+4033 
-4045 RPNVQG
+4045 
-4051 TEHGLMYRAG
+4051 
-4061 AANNIA
+4061 
-4067 VEVLQ
+4067 
-4072 SLPDDEKF
+4072 
-4080 VAIYG
+4080 
-4085 KAHLQSHKGIEGFVP
+4085 
-4100 GITHRLDLPAL
+4100 
-4111 RVSDSNQFRVEQ
+4111 
-4123 DDMTLR
+4123 
-4129 VVYDDVANKPKLT
+4129 
-4142 FKDSLSGANTAIHN
+4142 
-4156 QNVNDWERVAVTP
+4156 VTP
-4169 TADGGETRFDGQI
+4169 TTDGGETRFDGQI
-4182 IVQMENDSVVA
+4182 IVQMENDDVVA
-4193 NAAANLAGKH
+4193 KAAANLAGKH

-4238 HGRDD
+4238 HGRDH
-4243 SDSNNTHLSGYSAE
+4243 SESNNTHLSGYSADE
-4257 DLAAKLANFQQSFS
+4257 LAVKLAKFQQSFN

-4278 TPDHISI
+4278 KPDHISI

-4297 GFGHQFINAMDV
+4297 GFGHQFINAMDA
-4309 NGLRVDVSARSS
+4309 NGLRVDVSVRSS
-4321 ELAVDATGRK
+4321 ELAVDEAGRK
-4331 HTKDE
+4331 HTKDA
-4336 NGDWIQKAE
+4336 NGDWVQKAE
-4345 TNKVSLSWNEQG
+4345 NNKVSLSWDAQG
-4357 EVIAKEER
+4357 EVVAKDEP

-4384 VGEIARGAIGD
+4384 VDEPARGAIGD

-4402 PEKRKVETETSSSAA
+4402 PEKRKPETEVIANSSNS
-4417 NNKLSYSGNIQ
+4417 NQLSYSGNIQ
-4428 VNVGD
+4428 VNVGE

-4445 VGIKVGSGGFK
+4445 VGIKVGTGGFK

-4462 NNVMVHIGNGES
+4462 NNVMVHIGDGES

-4479 MGGYQALEGA
+4479 IGGYQALEGA
-4489 QMFIGNRNVSFN
+4489 QMFLGNRNVSFN
-4501 LGQSND
+4501 FGHSND
-4507 LLVMMDK
+4507 LILMMDK

-4538 ATSGEDQDWL
+4538 ATSGEGEDWL

-4568 GLDQSSSVDYTCLVE
+4568 GLDQSSSVDYTHLVQ
-4583 LDSHNERSSRGLK
+4583 LNSQNERDSRGLK
-4596 HDTEAALNKQYN
+4596 HDAEATLNKQYN
-4608 QWLSGNSDSSAG
+4608 QWLSGNGNSGTSQ
-4620 KLSRADKLRQ
+4620 LSRADKLRQ

-4674 FGLMTQQFSAT
+4674 FGLMTQQFTAT
-4685 GQAKTTFTYTPEDL
+4685 GQAKTTFTYTPQDL

-4707 LGQMAGIGAETTLA
+4707 LGQLAGVGAETTLA

-4726 DYTTS
+4726 DYTAS

-4736 RNGEAVD
+4736 RNGQAVD
-4743 GVAILTEML
+4743 GVAILKEML

-4773 DSLKS
+4773 DSLKA
-4778 GIDMGADGIQSF
+4778 GIDMGADGIKSF
-4790 AETHGLKDKA
+4790 AETHGLKEKA
-4800 PEEEENKSAVSV
+4800 PEEEKDNSSVSV
-4812 NGTSVNSAQGAT
+4812 NGANVNSAQGAT
-4824 ASDGNTETAETQD
+4824 VADGNTETAETQD

-4871 ENLTADLLNMK
+4871 QNLTADLLNMK

-4891 SGHLQGDGDINLS
+4891 SGHLQGDGDINIS

-4944 NIFTGGEGSDM
+4944 NIFTGGEGNDM

-4965 FGGDGN
+4965 IGGDGN

-5000 IDTGLGRDYVVT
+5000 IDTGSGRDYVVT
-5012 SGNFNRVDTGDGQDY
+5012 SGNFNRVDTGDDQDY

-5038 LGAGNDFANVFGNY
+5038 LGAGNDFASVFGNY

-5057 SAGNDVVKLMGYHAV
+5057 SEGNDVVKLMGYHAV
-5072 LNGGEGEDHLIAAAI
+5072 LNGGHGDDHLIAAAI

-5094 GEEGRDLMVL
+5094 GGEGRDLMVL

-5125 VIDNLVEDIS
+5125 VIDNLVEDIR

-5160 LSILRDPV
+5160 LSILRDP
-5168 SETDQAKFEHIGSVT
+5168 SNDSDQSKFEHIGSVT
-5183 FNDYFDGKRA
+5183 FSDYFNGNRA
-5193 QMIIAM
+5193 QVVIGMS
-5199 GEKDANGEREYT
+5199 EKDLSGEREYT
-5211 TLSESSIDALVQAM
+5211 MLSDSAIDALVQAM
-5225 SGFDPQAGD
+5225 SGFEPQAGD
-5234 NGFIDNLDSK
+5234 NGFIDSLESK
-5244 SRVAISTAWAD
+5244 SQAAISMAWSD
-5255 VVHKKGIT
+5255 VVHKKGLM

>member
-16 NYSADNGNND
+16 NYSADDGNNN

-33 GEIHAYGGDDHVTV
+33 GQIHAYGGDDHVTV
-47 GSIGATVHTG
+47 GSIGATVYTG

-66 SAYLRVED
+66 SAYLKVED
-74 STGHLS
+74 STGHLT

-104 GGVSIDHLGHHGD
+104 GGVSIDHLGNHGD
-117 VSYGGAAAYNSVK
+117 VSYGGAAAYNGIT

-135 GNVTFKGAGGYNA
+135 GNVTFAGAGGYNA
-148 LWHETNHG
+148 LWHETNQG
-156 NLSFAGAGAGNK
+156 NLSFTGAGAGNK
-168 LDRTWFD
+168 LDRTWFNR
-175 QYQGSRGDVSFDG
+175 YQGSHGDVTFDG

-233 RIERTRQAEDV
+233 RIERTHQAEDV
-244 YQQTHGNIR
+244 YTQTRGNIR

-260 NSFYSDVA
+260 NSLYSDVA

-280 NTITRKGSGS
+280 NTIIRKGSGND
-290 SFDAQGMEY
+290 FAKEGMTN
-299 AKAED
+299 AKADE
-304 IVLTTAKMH
+304 IVLTKAVMS
-313 GSWIGSGTHAVTAVK
+313 GSWIGQDHHVTAVK
-328 SEREPNTY
+328 SASEPNTY
-336 LFAIAD
+336 LFAFAD
-342 GTYTKINKVRLSNDP
+342 STYTKINKVQLRNDP
-357 KTGKLKYYSEA
+357 QTGELKYYSTA
-368 WYKQGNHL
+368 WYKEGNHL
-376 SGLARSDVSS
+376 SNLANQDISDN
-386 AGGFEVNPI
+386 GGFTAVNI
-395 NGGYTLSNIAV
+395 NGAYTLSDLKV
-406 EHQQSLT
+406 EHQQSVT
-413 VHAMEKDLTEYEW
+413 VHAVEKSLTEYEW
-426 VTYANGALIDAKDV
+426 VTYANGAVIDAKEV
-440 VLSDAKMGGHAIST
+440 SLSDAKMGGHAIYA
-454 DGTKVDVQAIK
+454 DGTKVDVKAVK
-465 SNRKPNTYVY
+465 SNRQPNTYIY

-489 LANDAETGVLK
+489 LANDPETGALK

-514 NLANEDISSANGY
+514 NIANQDISSATGY
-527 HSMGKG
+527 NPMGKG
-533 GYSLSA
+533 GYSLSD
-539 LNYSVNAIRS
+539 LHYSVNAVRS
-549 MSETV
+549 TSETV
-554 ADIDEYT
+554 ADIEEYT
-561 DQTLFKPATDS
+561 DQTLFKPANDS
-572 GESSGDVHF
+572 GESSGDVRF
-581 SGAGGG
+581 NGAGGG

-598 VYFNGGGIANVILH
+598 VHFNGGGIANVILH

-650 VHQSKQGKMDVYA
+650 VHQSQQGKMDVYA
-663 GGAVNVLVRIGD
+663 GGAVNVLVRLGD

-690 HKGNGNSRVAM
+690 QKGSGDSRVVM

-709 QIGSGHG
+709 QIGSGNG

-728 QVGNGEVTSVLAGGA
+728 QVGKGDVAAVLAGGA
-743 NVLTKV
+743 NVLTKM
-749 GEGELTAGM
+749 GEGELTSGM
-758 LGGANVM
+758 LGGANVI
-765 THISGDEQASNTT
+765 THISNDDQLSNTT

-790 KGKGDTLAVM
+790 KGKGNTLAVM

-806 LTHVGDGSTTG
+806 LTHVGDGTTTG
-817 VMVGGANILTKVGNG
+817 VMVGAANILTKVGNG

-869 GTSIAAMIGAG
+869 GASIAVMIGAG

-957 IFTHIGNGSTFA
+957 IFTHIGHGSTFA
-969 AMIGQANVMTKVG
+969 AMIGQANIMTKVG

-988 LMVGKANIYTHVG
+988 LMVGKANIMTHVG

-1010 GEMNV
+1010 GEVNV

-1052 IVTKVGDDFMGV
+1052 IVTKLGDDFMGV

-1093 KVGEGTTVGLLISDI
+1093 KVGEGTTVGLLISDV

-1117 GTTIGIAKGKANIVT
+1117 GTTIGIAKGKANLIT
-1132 KVGDGLGINVA
+1132 KVGDGLGVNVA

-1158 YNFAK
+1158 YNYAK
-1163 GEANILTKVGDGQEV
+1163 GEANLITKVGDGQEL
-1178 SVVQGKANIITH
+1178 SVVQGEANIITH

-1205 VITKVGDGR
+1205 VITKVGHGQ

-1237 LWSKGNVVTKVG
+1237 LWSKGNIVTKVG

-1258 GKANITTTVGNGLS
+1258 GQANITTTVGNGLS

-1287 NGVSVNVA
+1287 DGVSVNVA

-1322 HIGDGLNIN
+1322 HVGDGLNIN
-1331 ASYARN
+1331 ASYAQN

-1365 LFDNV
+1365 LFDNI
-1370 KQTLL
+1370 KQTVL

-1382 INYLVQGDEAST
+1382 INYLVQGDEASS
-1394 SGTQKGRGAI
+1394 SGTHKGRGAI

-1412 DGFQMDAIEEVGSDL
+1412 DGFQMDAIKEVGSDL

-1440 PDLNE
+1440 PDLNK
-1445 MDNDLNIDG
+1445 MQHALNVDD
-1454 ASDHA
+1454 SSVQA

-1468 EQGDRGWQ
+1468 EQGEHGWQ

-1484 YSGSVYGVNGEGHG
+1484 YAGSVYGVEGEGHG
-1498 TRVTE
+1498 ARVTE
-1503 LDTHTNTSLYQ
+1503 LDTYTNTSLYQ
-1514 DLTDLTEGEVIAVS
+1514 DLANLAQGEVIAVS

-1538 NNEGIEVLWN
+1538 NNEGIDVLWN
-1548 GEVVFSSSGDASAWQ
+1548 GEVVFSSSGDESAWQ
-1563 QKTLKLTAHAGSNRI
+1563 KKTLKLTAQAGSNRI

-1596 VAKSE
+1596 VATSE
-1601 SSPQANAVSE
+1601 SSQQANAIRE
-1611 HAKQN
+1611 HATQN
-1616 QASQNA
+1616 PATQNA

-1654 ESTDQQAIE
+1654 ESTDQQALE

-1669 RDAVKEESEA
+1669 RDAVQEESEA
-1679 VTAELTTLAQGLD
+1679 ITAELTKLAQGLD

-1700 TGKSGEQWRN
+1700 TGESGDQWRN
-1710 DFAGGLLD
+1710 EFASGLLA
-1718 GVQSQIDD
+1718 GVQTQLDD

-1731 SDKMA
+1731 NDKIA
-1736 AAKQTQSDN
+1736 EAKQTHADN
-1745 NSKVKDSIA
+1745 QNKVKDAVA

-1769 AEQDIAEAKADAET
+1769 AEQDIADAQADAEK
-1783 RKADA
+1783 RKTDA
-1788 VAKSHDAKQA
+1788 LAKGKDAQQA
-1798 ESDAHSAANDAQSR
+1798 ESDAHHAVNNAQSR
-1812 GDRDAMNAENKANQ
+1812 GDRDVQLAENKANQ
-1826 AQNDAQGAKQNEGDR
+1826 AQADAQSAKQNEGDR
-1841 PDRQGVAGSGLSGN
+1841 PDRQGVTGSGLSGN
-1855 AHRVEGA
+1855 AHSVESS
-1862 GETGS
+1862 GETDS

-1880 FSDGLTEQEL
+1880 FSEDLTEQEQ

-1903 QINAGIRSKNSG
+1903 QINAGIRAKNS
-1915 STITSMFME
+1915 SVSSMTSMFSE
-1924 ANADSIVVDT
+1924 TNSKSIVVPTKVSPEPDRQEVT
-1934 TASQDVVRK
+1934 RRD
-1943 EVRIS
+1943 VRIS
-1948 GVNLVGLGEASHDS
+1948 GVNL
-1962 AESLVAARAEK
+1962 ESLSAVKGSLPTGQLASK
-1973 VANLY
+1973 S
-1978 RWLDTDNDVATD
+1978 
-1990 KYVPVPGFERVDAD
+1990 VPGFKSHFASTSIGIENELSGLVVVLPKNSAQTFGYVHDSQGNPLFMLTKDMNQGGYSNPVGINDIQGVNNWQTHTIELVTYPSEISDTAAVESRKEAMLWLAKEFTDHINQSNHQSLPHL
-2004 VSDEVKQRMIQS
+2004 VSDDGRF
-2016 MSGYIEHTDNQ
+2016 
-2027 VPKDQAQALATL
+2027 TL
-2039 FVESTLDY
+2039 VISN
-2047 DWDKRVEFLTKLESY
+2047 S
-2062 GYSFETPHA
+2062 
-2071 EKSIVSFWSG
+2071 
-2081 KNFKQYRD
+2081 
-2089 VLDNAQTD
+2089 
-2097 GKKVVYDI
+2097 
-2105 DVKGNA
+2105 
-2111 FAIDLN
+2111 
-2117 KHLMRWGGLFLD
+2117 KHLIAAGNGT
-2129 PDNAEQN
+2129 
-2136 QLKSS
+2136 S
-2141 IDAATFSNTGFWSSV
+2141 IDAQGKTIGMTPSGQQATMAISAKEFGTSSSSEVRLLESAPWYQAGLRDEFLANAKNTTLDDPATAQNVYAYLTSV
-2156 YATGAQHDVY
+2156 YSKTADLAKEYGIYINDWDPASEGFSPNAQGLTDPKVKNAWSILPRTKPVRMLELLSAEDSRY
-2166 VIAEGGVRLGNYF
+2166 VRQQIAEKLKGTYSESLAKNVFEYFQYGGEVAGHGINNATTGSMQQP
-2179 WHVELPALRQLQR
+2179 EPAILFEFRSVPSALSDFVPKTASTVKVDVKALDHFDSSSR
-2192 EGLVGEIRLLDKPVS
+2192 KAIITEVNGLVSVS
-2207 EYKDLPADE
+2207 ED
-2216 IGRRLTDAG
+2216 
-2225 VGVKVRFDA
+2225 FDA
-2234 LSSARQAELLAD
+2234 WYQEYRASKGQPPVKNPKSSASANHKAEWLMTQHAEQWAKITAPYTDNHETLTSTKLASND
-2246 NPDDY
+2246 KE
-2251 RADTLVELDVKLSAI
+2251 ELHALDETSNLEHNKQQENVSSI
-2266 DSMLRE
+2266 INTMLNDM
-2272 SLPFYSLRTER
+2272 LPFYSLRTER

-2295 VRSWPG
+2295 VRAWPG
-2301 SDDKSKTI
+2301 TEDKSKTI
-2309 LLDNPE
+2309 ILEDPE
-2315 DAAQQK
+2315 DAAQHK

-2343 VDNKVLSHHDGR
+2343 VDNKVISHHEGR
-2355 TRILAQK
+2355 THVLAQK
-2362 EDGAWT
+2362 VDGAWQ
-2368 YNTNSELM
+2368 YNAKVELM
-2376 SVTELLDAAHVSG
+2376 SVTELLDAANVTG
-2389 KVRGESYQK
+2389 KIRGESYQQ
-2398 VIDALAEYHASTAE
+2398 VIDALADYHASITE
-2412 HADYEL
+2412 HADYEP
-2418 ESVEQLVNLR
+2418 ESVEKLLNLR
-2428 KKIEGYAL
+2428 KKIEGYVL
-2436 GHPDSGRLEAM
+2436 GHPDSGRVEAM
-2447 NSLLNQVNSRLEEV
+2447 NSLLNQVNTRLDEV
-2461 SVLAVS
+2461 SLLSVA
-2467 EQSIKAHD
+2467 EQTIQAQD
-2475 SFSRLYDQLDNAH
+2475 SFSRLYDQLEAAN
-2488 LKQSKHLYLDGNGD
+2488 LKESKHLYLDQNGD

-2511 AKIDQL
+2511 ANIDLL
-2517 GGSDAVLEKVKAS
+2517 GSREAVLEKVKLTVS
-2530 VNHEYGQA
+2530 NEYGQTV
-2538 IADTIFAGLS
+2538 ADTIFAGLS
-2548 ANELAKDGKG
+2548 AKDLAKDGKG
-2558 IDITG
+2558 IDIAG
-2563 LNRIHQA
+2563 LNKVHQA
-2570 LEQHMSPVSATM
+2570 IEQHLSPVSATL

-2603 RTQIDAQ
+2603 RTQLEGQ
-2610 AAADFNKQNYV
+2610 AAADFNQQNYV

-2632 IRNIFNVATEY
+2632 ISNILNVATKD

-2656 PAHQNDTLEHDMAS
+2656 PAHQNDTLEHDVAS

-2675 FGLND
+2675 FGLHD
-2680 GETKLKRFIEKL
+2680 GDIKLKRFIEKL
-2692 NAAKGIDAAYKDA
+2692 NAAKGIDASFKEA

-2715 NPDMLVSTGIPAH
+2715 NPDMLETTGIPAH
-2728 VFQPFVDQWNDTSYD
+2728 VFQPFVEQWNDTSYD

-2755 QKQAQASGDPAL
+2755 RLQAQRSDDPEL
-2767 VAKRIDNVVRLF
+2767 LEKRIGNVVRQF
-2779 AERALEEIEAFKAS
+2779 AERALEEIETFKAS
-2793 QADEGRV
+2793 QADQGRV

-2812 MQAEWNRLSHDPD
+2812 MQAEWHRLSNDPD

-2849 KLIGHTWRP
+2849 KLIGHTWLP

-2887 SHQVN
+2887 SHQVT
-2892 DDLDALS
+2892 DVLDALS
-2899 GSEKHKDKVAIEND
+2899 GNEKPKENVAIEND
-2913 GTPPRDKVPL
+2913 GTPPRDKESL

-2928 FLNNELYGER
+2928 FLNNELYGDKE
-2938 DARRKIGDIT
+2938 ARRKIGEIT

-2957 KGESQKVTLKGEA
+2957 KGESQKITLQGEA
-2970 GRLTGYYHQGTASSD
+2970 GRLTGYYHQGTAPSEG
-2985 DETSTTSGKVVL
+2985 ETSSPSGKVVL

-3011 AIRSHYQKQ
+3011 AIRNHYQKQ

-3057 DKGIDPSNIILH
+3057 DKGIDPSNIIIH

-3115 PAGIVGTI
+3115 PAGIVGAI

-3132 VEKNLKGLPQETPIL
+3132 VEKNLEGLPKETSIL

-3156 EEGEK
+3156 NEGEK
-3161 LRVKLSNSGFN
+3161 LRTKLTASGYN

-3185 NRLMSQYTG
+3185 NRLMSQYAD
-3194 QIVSDLL
+3194 QIVSGLSSSASVDEDLDQQGL
-3201 NTQHIKHNEAKLN
+3201 DTTSTKDQGVSNKDDHLQVVDSKEA
-3214 LEPHGKNYE
+3214 
-3223 SRDLILKPISQPETV
+3223 
-3238 ELGMPEVDQK
+3238 
-3248 VLADIAEREN
+3248 LADGKI
-3258 VIIGVRPVDEKSKS
+3258 
-3272 LIASKMYSSK
+3272 L
-3282 GLFVKAKSSD
+3282 
-3292 WGPMSGFIPV
+3292 
-3302 DQSFA
+3302 
-3307 KASARR
+3307 
-3313 DLETFNRHAEQSI
+3313 H
-3326 QSGNAVSADLY
+3326 
-3337 LNQVRVE
+3337 NQ
-3344 ELVSKY
+3344 
-3350 HSLTPL
+3350 
-3356 ELDDQSGMYKTT
+3356 
-3368 ATNGDQSVPFF
+3368 
-3379 LNRVT
+3379 
-3384 VDGNEL
+3384 
-3390 WQVHYITNGELA
+3390 
-3402 PFKVIGDPVSKQPM
+3402 
-3416 TADYDLL
+3416 
-3423 TVMYSYGDLG
+3423 
-3433 PQDKVKQPL
+3433 
-3442 TWQQWKD
+3442 
-3449 SVTYEDL
+3449 
-3456 TPKYKEL
+3456 
-3463 YSNEDLYN
+3463 
-3471 KKDGASLGNVSGR
+3471 
-3484 LKELK
+3484 
-3489 DRINVDL
+3489 
-3496 GRTNGLE
+3496 
-3503 MVHHG
+3503 
-3508 ADDANPYAVMADNFP
+3508 
-3523 ATFFVPK
+3523 
-3530 SLFAEDG
+3530 
-3537 LGEGKGSIQTYFNVN
+3537 
-3552 EQGAVVIRNPQE
+3552 
-3564 FSDFQQVTINASFRA
+3564 
-3579 SFNDKWNHGLD
+3579 
-3590 EPLFTTKR
+3590 
-3598 KLSHEFLNKRDQ
+3598 
-3610 LLKKLSGGRLD
+3610 
-3621 AQDET
+3621 
-3626 LVALGNPDDVSG
+3626 
-3638 NKAIVA
+3638 
-3644 VDVSQIFTRQEL
+3644 
-3656 KERANVFAKPI
+3656 
-3667 GASYQGI
+3667 
-3674 LDQLDL
+3674 
-3680 VHQTVSR
+3680 
-3687 DQIVASFELN
+3687 
-3697 KKVNAYIAEHPTSGR
+3697 
-3712 NQALTQL
+3712 
-3719 KEQITSA
+3719 
-3726 LFIGKMQVAQVDIDA
+3726 
-3741 IAQTRPELAARI
+3741 
-3753 FMVAIEEANGEH
+3753 
-3765 RGLTDMMV
+3765 
-3773 RWANEDPYLA
+3773 
-3783 PKQGYKGETP
+3783 
-3793 NDLGF
+3793 
-3798 DAKYHVDLGDHYA
+3798 
-3811 DFKQWLETS
+3811 
-3820 QSNGLLSK
+3820 
-3828 ATLDES
+3828 
-3834 TKTVHL
+3834 
-3840 GYSYQELQ
+3840 
-3848 DLTGVE
+3848 
-3854 SVQMAFYFL
+3854 
-3863 KEAAKKVDPISGD
+3863 
-3876 SAEMILLKK
+3876 
-3885 FADKSYLSQ
+3885 
-3894 LDSDRMDQI
+3894 
-3903 EGIYRSSHETDV
+3903 
-3915 DAWDRRY
+3915 
-3922 SGAGYDE
+3922 
-3929 LTNKLAGATGVDE
+3929 
-3942 QLSVLLDDRKGLL
+3942 
-3955 IGEVH
+3955 
-3960 GSDVNGLR
+3960 DVNGW
-3968 FVNEQM
+3968 
-3974 DALKKQGVT
+3974 G
-3983 VIGLEHLRSDLAQ
+3983 
-3996 PLIDRYLATGVM
+3996 P
-4008 SSELSAMLKT
+4008 
-4018 KHLDATLFENARANG
+4018 
-4033 MRIVALDANSSA
+4033 
-4045 RPNVQG
+4045 
-4051 TEHGLMYRAG
+4051 
-4061 AANNIA
+4061 
-4067 VEVLQ
+4067 
-4072 SLPDDEKF
+4072 
-4080 VAIYG
+4080 
-4085 KAHLQSHKGIEGFVP
+4085 
-4100 GITHRLDLPAL
+4100 IT
-4111 RVSDSNQFRVEQ
+4111 
-4123 DDMTLR
+4123 
-4129 VVYDDVANKPKLT
+4129 
-4142 FKDSLSGANTAIHN
+4142 
-4156 QNVNDWERVAVTP
+4156 VTP
-4169 TADGGETRFDGQI
+4169 TTDGGKTRFDGQI
-4182 IVQMENDSVVA
+4182 IVQMENDDVVA
-4193 NAAANLAGKH
+4193 KAAANLAGKH

-4238 HGRDD
+4238 HGRDH
-4243 SDSNNTHLSGYSAE
+4243 SESNNTRLSGYSADE
-4257 DLAAKLANFQQSFS
+4257 LAVKLAKFQQSFN

-4278 TPDHISI
+4278 KPDHISI

-4297 GFGHQFINAMDV
+4297 GFGHQFINAMDA
-4309 NGLRVDVSARSS
+4309 NGLRVDVSVRSS
-4321 ELAVDATGRK
+4321 ELAIDEAGRK
-4331 HTKDE
+4331 HTKDA
-4336 NGDWIQKAE
+4336 NGDWVQKAE
-4345 TNKVSLSWNEQG
+4345 NNKVSLSWDAQG
-4357 EVIAKEER
+4357 EVVAKDER

-4384 VGEIARGAIGD
+4384 VDELARGAIGD

-4402 PEKRKVETETSSSAA
+4402 PEKRKPETEVIANSSSS
-4417 NNKLSYSGNIQ
+4417 NQLSYSGNIQ
-4428 VNVGD
+4428 VNVGE

-4445 VGIKVGSGGFK
+4445 VGIKVGTGGFK

-4462 NNVMVHIGNGES
+4462 NNVMVHIGDGES

-4479 MGGYQALEGA
+4479 IGGYQALEGA
-4489 QMFIGNRNVSFN
+4489 QMFLGNRNVSFN
-4501 LGQSND
+4501 FGHSND
-4507 LLVMMDK
+4507 LILMMDK

-4524 FDGAARISGVLQSI
+4524 FDGAARISGVLQGI
-4538 ATSGEDQDWL
+4538 AMSGDGEDWL

-4568 GLDQSSSVDYTCLVE
+4568 GLDQSSSVDYTTLVE
-4583 LDSHNERSSRGLK
+4583 LDSQNERDSRGLK
-4596 HDTEAALNKQYN
+4596 HDAEATLNKQYN
-4608 QWLSGNSDSSAG
+4608 QWLSGNGNSGTSQ
-4620 KLSRADKLRQ
+4620 LSRADKLRQ

-4674 FGLMTQQFSAT
+4674 FGLMTQQFTAT
-4685 GQAKTTFTYTPEDL
+4685 GQAKTTFTYTPQDL

-4707 LGQMAGIGAETTLA
+4707 LGQLAGVGAETTLA

-4726 DYTTS
+4726 DYTAS

-4736 RNGEAVD
+4736 RNGQAVD
-4743 GVAILTEML
+4743 GVAILKEML

-4773 DSLKS
+4773 DSLKA
-4778 GIDMGADGIQSF
+4778 GIDMGADGIKSF
-4790 AETHGLKDKA
+4790 AETHGLKEKA
-4800 PEEEENKSAVSV
+4800 PEEEKDNSSVSV
-4812 NGTSVNSAQGAT
+4812 NGANVNSAQGAT
-4824 ASDGNTETAETQD
+4824 VADGNTETAETQD

-4847 PNLFATIFSQDKQKE
+4847 PNVFATIFSQDKQKE

-4871 ENLTADLLNMK
+4871 QNLTADLLNMK

-4891 SGHLQGDGDINLS
+4891 NGHLQGDGDINIS

-4944 NIFTGGEGSDM
+4944 NIFTGGEGNDM

-5000 IDTGLGRDYVVT
+5000 IDTGSGRDYVVT
-5012 SGNFNRVDTGDGQDY
+5012 SGNFNRVDTGDDQDY

-5038 LGAGNDFANVFGNY
+5038 LGAGNDFANVFGNH

-5057 SAGNDVVKLMGYHAV
+5057 GAGNDVVKLMGYHAV
-5072 LNGGEGEDHLIAAAI
+5072 LNGGDGDDHLIAAAI

-5094 GEEGRDLMVL
+5094 GGEGRDLMVL

-5125 VIDNLVEDIS
+5125 VIDNLVEDIR

-5160 LSILRDPV
+5160 LSILRDP
-5168 SETDQAKFEHIGSVT
+5168 SNDSDQSKFEHIGSVT
-5183 FNDYFDGKRA
+5183 FSDYFNGNRA
-5193 QMIIAM
+5193 QVVIGMS
-5199 GEKDANGEREYT
+5199 EKDLSGEREYT
-5211 TLSESSIDALVQAM
+5211 MLSDSAIDALIQAM
-5225 SGFDPQAGD
+5225 SGFEPQAGD
-5234 NGFIDNLDSK
+5234 NGFIDSLESK
-5244 SRVAISTAWAD
+5244 SQAAISMAWSD
-5255 VVHKKGIT
+5255 VVHKKGLM

>member
-16 NYSADNGNND
+16 NYSADDGNNN

-33 GEIHAYGGDDHVTV
+33 GQIHAYGGDDHVTV
-47 GSIGATVHTG
+47 GSIGATVYTG

-66 SAYLRVED
+66 SAYLKVED
-74 STGHLS
+74 STGHLT

-104 GGVSIDHLGHHGD
+104 GGVSIDHLGNHGD
-117 VSYGGAAAYNSVK
+117 VSYGGAAAYNGIT

-135 GNVTFKGAGGYNA
+135 GNVTFAGAGGYNA
-148 LWHETNHG
+148 LWHETNQG
-156 NLSFAGAGAGNK
+156 NLSFTGAGAGNK
-168 LDRTWFD
+168 LDRTWFNR
-175 QYQGSRGDVSFDG
+175 YQGSHGDVTFDG

-233 RIERTRQAEDV
+233 RIERTHQAEDV
-244 YQQTHGNIR
+244 YTQTRGNIR

-260 NSFYSDVA
+260 NSLYSDVA

-280 NTITRKGSGS
+280 NTIIRKGSGND
-290 SFDAQGMEY
+290 FAKEGMTN
-299 AKAED
+299 AKADE
-304 IVLTTAKMH
+304 IVLTKAVMS
-313 GSWIGSGTHAVTAVK
+313 GAWIGQDHHVTAVK
-328 SEREPNTY
+328 SASEPNTY
-336 LFAIAD
+336 LFAFAD
-342 GTYTKINKVRLSNDP
+342 STYTKINKVQLRNDP
-357 KTGKLKYYSEA
+357 QTGELKYYSTA
-368 WYKQGNHL
+368 WYKEGNHL
-376 SGLARSDVSS
+376 SNLANQDISDN
-386 AGGFEVNPI
+386 GGFTAVNI
-395 NGGYTLSNIAV
+395 NGAYTLSDLKV
-406 EHQQSLT
+406 EHQQSVT
-413 VHAMEKDLTEYEW
+413 VHAVEKSLTEYEW
-426 VTYANGALIDAKDV
+426 VTYANGAVIDAKEV
-440 VLSDAKMGGHAIST
+440 SLSDAKMGGHAIYA
-454 DGTKVDVQAIK
+454 DGTKVDVKAVK
-465 SNRKPNTYVY
+465 SNRQPNTYIY

-489 LANDAETGVLK
+489 LANDPETGALK

-514 NLANEDISSANGY
+514 NIANQDISSATGY
-527 HSMGKG
+527 NPMGKG
-533 GYSLSA
+533 GYSLSD
-539 LNYSVNAIRS
+539 LHYSVNAVRS
-549 MSETV
+549 TSETV
-554 ADIDEYT
+554 ADIEEYT
-561 DQTLFKPATDS
+561 DQTLFKPANDS
-572 GESSGDVHF
+572 GESSGDVRF
-581 SGAGGG
+581 NGAGGG

-598 VYFNGGGIANVILH
+598 VHFNGGGIANVILH

-650 VHQSKQGKMDVYA
+650 VHQSQQGKMDVYA
-663 GGAVNVLVRIGD
+663 GGAVNVLVRLGD

-690 HKGNGNSRVAM
+690 QKGSGDSRVVM

-709 QIGSGHG
+709 QIGSGNG

-728 QVGNGEVTSVLAGGA
+728 QVGQGDVAAVLAGGA
-743 NVLTKV
+743 NVLTKM
-749 GEGELTAGM
+749 GEGELTSGM
-758 LGGANVM
+758 LGGANVI
-765 THISGDEQASNTT
+765 THISNDDQLSNTT

-790 KGKGDTLAVM
+790 KGKGNTLAVM

-806 LTHVGDGSTTG
+806 LTHVGDGTTTG

-832 DTTGIMLGVGNVLT
+832 DTTGILLGVGNVLT

-869 GTSIAAMIGAG
+869 GTSIAVMIGAG

-957 IFTHIGNGSTFA
+957 IFTHIGHGSTFA
-969 AMIGQANVMTKVG
+969 AMIGQANIMTKVG

-988 LMVGKANIYTHVG
+988 LMVGKANIMTHVG

-1010 GEMNV
+1010 GEVNV

-1093 KVGEGTTVGLLISDI
+1093 KVGEGTTVGLLISDV

-1117 GTTIGIAKGKANIVT
+1117 GTTIGIAKGKANLIT
-1132 KVGDGLGINVA
+1132 KVGDGLGVNVA

-1163 GEANILTKVGDGQEV
+1163 GEANIITKVGDGQEV
-1178 SVVQGKANIITH
+1178 SVVQGEANIITH

-1205 VITKVGDGR
+1205 VITKVGHGQ

-1237 LWSKGNVVTKVG
+1237 LWSKGNIVTKVG

-1258 GKANITTTVGNGLS
+1258 GQANITTTVGNGLS

-1287 NGVSVNVA
+1287 DGVSVNVA

-1322 HIGDGLNIN
+1322 HVGDGLNIN
-1331 ASYARN
+1331 ASYAQN

-1365 LFDNV
+1365 LFDNI
-1370 KQTLL
+1370 KQTVL

-1382 INYLVQGDEAST
+1382 INYLVQGDEASS
-1394 SGTQKGRGAI
+1394 SGTLKGRGAI

-1412 DGFQMDAIEEVGSDL
+1412 DGFQMDAIKEVGSDL

-1440 PDLNE
+1440 PDFNKMQHALNV
-1445 MDNDLNIDG
+1445 DDSSVQ
-1454 ASDHA
+1454 AS
-1459 PNLIVNGDF
+1459 NLIVNGDF
-1468 EQGDRGWQ
+1468 EQGEHGWQ

-1484 YSGSVYGVNGEGHG
+1484 YAGSVYGVEGEGHG
-1498 TRVTE
+1498 ARVTE
-1503 LDTHTNTSLYQ
+1503 LDTYTNTSLYQ
-1514 DLTDLTEGEVIAVS
+1514 DLANLAQGEVIAVS

-1548 GEVVFSSSGDASAWQ
+1548 GEVVFSSSGDESAWQ
-1563 QKTLKLTAHAGSNRI
+1563 QKTLKLTAQAGSNRI

-1596 VAKSE
+1596 VATSE
-1601 SSPQANAVSE
+1601 SSQQANAIRE
-1611 HAKQN
+1611 HATQN
-1616 QASQNA
+1616 PAAQNA

-1654 ESTDQQAIE
+1654 ESTDQQALE

-1669 RDAVKEESEA
+1669 RDAVQEESEA
-1679 VTAELTTLAQGLD
+1679 ITAELTKLAQGLD
-1692 VLDGQATH
+1692 VLDSQATH
-1700 TGKSGEQWRN
+1700 TGESGDQWRN
-1710 DFAGGLLD
+1710 EFASGLLA
-1718 GVQSQIDD
+1718 GVQTQLDD

-1731 SDKMA
+1731 NDKIA
-1736 AAKQTQSDN
+1736 EAKQTHADN
-1745 NSKVKDSIA
+1745 QNKVKDAVA
-1754 KSEAGVAKGEQNRAG
+1754 KSEAGVAKGEQNQAG
-1769 AEQDIAEAKADAET
+1769 AEQDIADAQADAEK
-1783 RKADA
+1783 RKANALAKGKDA
-1788 VAKSHDAKQA
+1788 QQA
-1798 ESDAHSAANDAQSR
+1798 ESDAHSAASDAQLR
-1812 GDRDAMNAENKANQ
+1812 ADRDATNAENKANQ
-1826 AQNDAQGAKQNEGDR
+1826 AQNDAKATKQNEGDR
-1841 PDRQGVAGSGLSGN
+1841 PDREGVAGSGLSGN
-1855 AHRVEGA
+1855 AHSVEGA

-1867 HVNTDSQTNADGR
+1867 HVNTDGPTNADGR
-1880 FSDGLTEQEL
+1880 FSEGLSEQEQ

-1903 QINAGIRSKNSG
+1903 QINAGIRGKNSG
-1915 STITSMFME
+1915 STITSMFTE
-1924 ANADSIVVDT
+1924 TNSDSIVVPT

-1943 EVRIS
+1943 EIRIS
-1948 GVNLVGLGEASHDS
+1948 GVNLEGLGEASHDS

-2016 MSGYIEHTDNQ
+2016 MSGYIEHTDNK
-2027 VPKDQAQALATL
+2027 VPKDQAEALATL

-2062 GYSFETPHA
+2062 GYSFEAPHA

-2156 YATGAQHDVY
+2156 YATGAQNDVY
-2166 VIAEGGVRLGNYF
+2166 VIAEGGMRLGNYF
-2179 WHVELPALRQLQR
+2179 WNVELPALRQLQR

-2207 EYKDLPADE
+2207 EYKDLPADQ

-2225 VGVKVRFDA
+2225 VAVKVRFDA
-2234 LSSARQAELLAD
+2234 LSHERQAELLAD
-2246 NPDDY
+2246 NPDGY
-2251 RADTLVELDVKLSAI
+2251 KADTLVELDVKLSAI

-2289 GDEGFE
+2289 GEEGFE

-2301 SDDKSKTI
+2301 IDGKSKTI
-2309 LLDNPE
+2309 ILDDPE

-2337 PDELFL
+2337 PDKLFF
-2343 VDNKVLSHHDGR
+2343 VDNKVISHHEGR

-2362 EDGAWT
+2362 EEGTWKYRVKT
-2368 YNTNSELM
+2368 ELM
-2376 SVTELLDAAHVSG
+2376 SVSELFDAANVNG
-2389 KVRGESYQK
+2389 KIRGDSYQK
-2398 VIDALAEYHASTAE
+2398 VVDALADYHTIPLLFKAAE
-2412 HADYEL
+2412 DLGHDAIDYADYNL
-2418 ESVEQLVNLR
+2418 ESVEKLVNLR
-2428 KKIEGYAL
+2428 KQVEGYLL
-2436 GHPDSGRLEAM
+2436 GHPDSGRVEAM
-2447 NSLLNQVNSRLEEV
+2447 NSLLNQVNTRLDEV
-2461 SVLAVS
+2461 SVLSVA
-2467 EQSIKAHD
+2467 EQTIQAQD
-2475 SFSRLYDQLDNAH
+2475 SFSRLYDQLEAAN
-2488 LKQSKHLYLDGNGD
+2488 LKESKHLYLDQNGD

-2511 AKIDQL
+2511 ANIDLL
-2517 GGSDAVLEKVKAS
+2517 GSREAVLEKVKSAVS
-2530 VNHEYGQA
+2530 NEYGQTV
-2538 IADTIFAGLS
+2538 ADTIFAGLS
-2548 ANELAKDGKG
+2548 AKDLAKDGKG
-2558 IDITG
+2558 IDIAG
-2563 LNRIHQA
+2563 LNKVHQA
-2570 LEQHMSPVSATM
+2570 IEQHMSPVSATM

-2591 ALGHAALQIGQG
+2591 TLGHAALQIGQG
-2603 RTQIDAQ
+2603 RTQLEGE
-2610 AAADFNKQNYV
+2610 AAADFNQQNYV

-2632 IRNIFNVATEY
+2632 ISNILNVATKD

-2656 PAHQNDTLEHDMAS
+2656 PAHQNDTLEHDVAS

-2675 FGLND
+2675 FGLHD
-2680 GETKLKRFIEKL
+2680 GDIKLKRFIEKL
-2692 NAAKGIDAAYKDA
+2692 NAAKGIDASFKEA

-2715 NPDMLVSTGIPAH
+2715 NPDMLETTGIPAH
-2728 VFQPFVDQWNDTSYD
+2728 VFQPFVEQWNDTSYD

-2755 QKQAQASGDPAL
+2755 RLQAQRSDDPEL
-2767 VAKRIDNVVRLF
+2767 LEKRIGNVVRQF
-2779 AERALEEIEAFKAS
+2779 AERALEEIETFKAS
-2793 QADEGRV
+2793 QADQGRV

-2812 MQAEWNRLSHDPD
+2812 MQAEWHRLSNDPD

-2849 KLIGHTWRP
+2849 KLIGHTWLP

-2887 SHQVN
+2887 SHQVT
-2892 DDLDALS
+2892 DVLDALS
-2899 GSEKHKDKVAIEND
+2899 GNEKLKENVAIEND
-2913 GTPPRDKVPL
+2913 GTPPRDKESL

-2928 FLNNELYGER
+2928 FLNNELYGDKE
-2938 DARRKIGDIT
+2938 ARRKIGEIT

-2957 KGESQKVTLKGEA
+2957 KGESQKITLQGEA
-2970 GRLTGYYHQGTASSD
+2970 GRLTGYYHQGTAPSEG
-2985 DETSTTSGKVVL
+2985 ETSSPSGKVVL

-3011 AIRSHYQKQ
+3011 AIRNHYQKQ

-3057 DKGIDPSNIILH
+3057 DKGIDPSNIIIH

-3115 PAGIVGTI
+3115 PAGIVGAI

-3132 VEKNLKGLPQETPIL
+3132 VEKNLEGLPKETSIL

-3156 EEGEK
+3156 NEGEK
-3161 LRVKLSNSGFN
+3161 LRTKLTASGYN

-3185 NRLMSQYTG
+3185 NRLMSQYAD
-3194 QIVSDLL
+3194 QIVSRLSSSASVDEDLDQQGL
-3201 NTQHIKHNEAKLN
+3201 DTTSTKDQGISNKNDHLQVVDSKEA
-3214 LEPHGKNYE
+3214 
-3223 SRDLILKPISQPETV
+3223 
-3238 ELGMPEVDQK
+3238 
-3248 VLADIAEREN
+3248 LADGKI
-3258 VIIGVRPVDEKSKS
+3258 
-3272 LIASKMYSSK
+3272 L
-3282 GLFVKAKSSD
+3282 
-3292 WGPMSGFIPV
+3292 
-3302 DQSFA
+3302 
-3307 KASARR
+3307 
-3313 DLETFNRHAEQSI
+3313 H
-3326 QSGNAVSADLY
+3326 
-3337 LNQVRVE
+3337 NQ
-3344 ELVSKY
+3344 
-3350 HSLTPL
+3350 
-3356 ELDDQSGMYKTT
+3356 
-3368 ATNGDQSVPFF
+3368 
-3379 LNRVT
+3379 
-3384 VDGNEL
+3384 
-3390 WQVHYITNGELA
+3390 
-3402 PFKVIGDPVSKQPM
+3402 
-3416 TADYDLL
+3416 
-3423 TVMYSYGDLG
+3423 
-3433 PQDKVKQPL
+3433 
-3442 TWQQWKD
+3442 
-3449 SVTYEDL
+3449 
-3456 TPKYKEL
+3456 
-3463 YSNEDLYN
+3463 
-3471 KKDGASLGNVSGR
+3471 
-3484 LKELK
+3484 
-3489 DRINVDL
+3489 
-3496 GRTNGLE
+3496 
-3503 MVHHG
+3503 
-3508 ADDANPYAVMADNFP
+3508 
-3523 ATFFVPK
+3523 
-3530 SLFAEDG
+3530 
-3537 LGEGKGSIQTYFNVN
+3537 
-3552 EQGAVVIRNPQE
+3552 
-3564 FSDFQQVTINASFRA
+3564 
-3579 SFNDKWNHGLD
+3579 
-3590 EPLFTTKR
+3590 
-3598 KLSHEFLNKRDQ
+3598 
-3610 LLKKLSGGRLD
+3610 
-3621 AQDET
+3621 
-3626 LVALGNPDDVSG
+3626 
-3638 NKAIVA
+3638 
-3644 VDVSQIFTRQEL
+3644 
-3656 KERANVFAKPI
+3656 
-3667 GASYQGI
+3667 
-3674 LDQLDL
+3674 
-3680 VHQTVSR
+3680 
-3687 DQIVASFELN
+3687 
-3697 KKVNAYIAEHPTSGR
+3697 
-3712 NQALTQL
+3712 
-3719 KEQITSA
+3719 
-3726 LFIGKMQVAQVDIDA
+3726 
-3741 IAQTRPELAARI
+3741 
-3753 FMVAIEEANGEH
+3753 
-3765 RGLTDMMV
+3765 
-3773 RWANEDPYLA
+3773 
-3783 PKQGYKGETP
+3783 
-3793 NDLGF
+3793 
-3798 DAKYHVDLGDHYA
+3798 
-3811 DFKQWLETS
+3811 
-3820 QSNGLLSK
+3820 
-3828 ATLDES
+3828 
-3834 TKTVHL
+3834 
-3840 GYSYQELQ
+3840 
-3848 DLTGVE
+3848 
-3854 SVQMAFYFL
+3854 
-3863 KEAAKKVDPISGD
+3863 
-3876 SAEMILLKK
+3876 
-3885 FADKSYLSQ
+3885 
-3894 LDSDRMDQI
+3894 
-3903 EGIYRSSHETDV
+3903 
-3915 DAWDRRY
+3915 
-3922 SGAGYDE
+3922 
-3929 LTNKLAGATGVDE
+3929 
-3942 QLSVLLDDRKGLL
+3942 
-3955 IGEVH
+3955 
-3960 GSDVNGLR
+3960 DVNGW
-3968 FVNEQM
+3968 
-3974 DALKKQGVT
+3974 G
-3983 VIGLEHLRSDLAQ
+3983 
-3996 PLIDRYLATGVM
+3996 P
-4008 SSELSAMLKT
+4008 
-4018 KHLDATLFENARANG
+4018 
-4033 MRIVALDANSSA
+4033 
-4045 RPNVQG
+4045 
-4051 TEHGLMYRAG
+4051 
-4061 AANNIA
+4061 
-4067 VEVLQ
+4067 
-4072 SLPDDEKF
+4072 
-4080 VAIYG
+4080 
-4085 KAHLQSHKGIEGFVP
+4085 
-4100 GITHRLDLPAL
+4100 IT
-4111 RVSDSNQFRVEQ
+4111 
-4123 DDMTLR
+4123 
-4129 VVYDDVANKPKLT
+4129 
-4142 FKDSLSGANTAIHN
+4142 
-4156 QNVNDWERVAVTP
+4156 VTP
-4169 TADGGETRFDGQI
+4169 TIDGGETRFDGQI
-4182 IVQMENDSVVA
+4182 IVQMENDPVVA
-4193 NAAANLAGKH
+4193 KAAANLAGKH
-4203 PESSVVVQLDSD
+4203 AESSVVVQLDSD

-4238 HGRDD
+4238 HGRDH
-4243 SDSNNTHLSGYSAE
+4243 SESNNTRLSGYSADE
-4257 DLAAKLANFQQSFS
+4257 LAVKLAKFQQSFN

-4278 TPDHISI
+4278 KPDHISI

-4297 GFGHQFINAMDV
+4297 GFGHQFINAMDA
-4309 NGLRVDVSARSS
+4309 NGLRVDVSVRSS
-4321 ELAVDATGRK
+4321 ELAVDEAGRK
-4331 HTKDE
+4331 HTKDA
-4336 NGDWIQKAE
+4336 NGDWVQKAE
-4345 TNKVSLSWNEQG
+4345 NNKVSLSWDAQG
-4357 EVIAKEER
+4357 EVVAKDEP

-4378 RIGVSD
+4378 RIGVNNVD
-4384 VGEIARGAIGD
+4384 EPARGAIGD
-4395 NNDVFDA
+4395 NSDVFDA
-4402 PEKRKVETETSSSAA
+4402 PEKRKPETEVIANSSSS
-4417 NNKLSYSGNIQ
+4417 NQLSYSGNIQ
-4428 VNVGD
+4428 VNVGE

-4445 VGIKVGSGGFK
+4445 VGIKVGTGGFK

-4462 NNVMVHIGNGES
+4462 NNVMVHIGDGES

-4479 MGGYQALEGA
+4479 IGGYQALEGA
-4489 QMFIGNRNVSFN
+4489 QMFLGNRNVSFN
-4501 LGQSND
+4501 FGHSND
-4507 LLVMMDK
+4507 LILMMDK

-4524 FDGAARISGVLQSI
+4524 FDGAARISGVLQGI
-4538 ATSGEDQDWL
+4538 AMSGEGEDWL

-4568 GLDQSSSVDYTCLVE
+4568 GLDQSSSVDYTTLVE
-4583 LDSHNERSSRGLK
+4583 LDSQNERDSRGLK
-4596 HDTEAALNKQYN
+4596 HDAEATLNKQYN
-4608 QWLSGNSDSSAG
+4608 QWLSGNGNSGTSQ
-4620 KLSRADKLRQ
+4620 LSRADKLRQ

-4674 FGLMTQQFSAT
+4674 FGLMTQQFTAT
-4685 GQAKTTFTYTPEDL
+4685 GQAKTTFTYTPQDL

-4707 LGQMAGIGAETTLA
+4707 LGQLAGVGSETTLA

-4726 DYTTS
+4726 DYTAS

-4736 RNGEAVD
+4736 RNGQAVD
-4743 GVAILTEML
+4743 GVAILKEML

-4773 DSLKS
+4773 DSLKA
-4778 GIDMGADGIQSF
+4778 GIDMGADGIKSF
-4790 AETHGLKDKA
+4790 AETHGLKEKA
-4800 PEEEENKSAVSV
+4800 PEEEKDNSSVSV
-4812 NGTSVNSAQGAT
+4812 NGANVNSAQGAT
-4824 ASDGNTETAETQD
+4824 VADGNTETAETQD

-4871 ENLTADLLNMK
+4871 QNLTADLLNMK

-4891 SGHLQGDGDINLS
+4891 SGHLQGDGDINIS

-4944 NIFTGGEGSDM
+4944 NIFTGGEGNDM

-5000 IDTGLGRDYVVT
+5000 IDTGSGRDYVVT
-5012 SGNFNRVDTGDGQDY
+5012 SGNFNRVDTGDDQDY
-5027 SVTIG
+5027 SITIG

-5057 SAGNDVVKLMGYHAV
+5057 GAGNDVVKLMGYHAV
-5072 LNGGEGEDHLIAAAI
+5072 LNGGDGDDHLIAAAI

-5094 GEEGRDLMVL
+5094 GGEGRDLMVL

-5125 VIDNLVEDIS
+5125 VIDNLVEDIR

-5160 LSILRDPV
+5160 LSILRDP
-5168 SETDQAKFEHIGSVT
+5168 SNDSDQSKFEHIGSVR
-5183 FNDYFDGKRA
+5183 FSDYFNGNRA
-5193 QMIIAM
+5193 QVVIGMS
-5199 GEKDANGEREYT
+5199 EKDLSGEREYT
-5211 TLSESSIDALVQAM
+5211 MLSDSAIDALVQAM
-5225 SGFDPQAGD
+5225 SGFEPQAGD
-5234 NGFIDNLDSK
+5234 NGFIDSLESK
-5244 SRVAISTAWAD
+5244 SQATISMAWSD
-5255 VVHKKGIT
+5255 VVHKKGLM

>member
-16 NYSADNGNND
+16 NYSADDGNNN

-33 GEIHAYGGDDHVTV
+33 GQIHAYGGDDHVTV
-47 GSIGATVHTG
+47 GSIGATVYTG

-66 SAYLRVED
+66 SAYLKVED
-74 STGHLS
+74 STGHLT

-104 GGVSIDHLGHHGD
+104 GGVSIDHLGNHGD
-117 VSYGGAAAYNSVK
+117 VSYGGAAAYNGIT

-135 GNVTFKGAGGYNA
+135 GNVTFAGAGGYNA
-148 LWHETNHG
+148 LWHETNQG
-156 NLSFAGAGAGNK
+156 NLSFTGAGAGNK
-168 LDRTWFD
+168 LDRTWFNR
-175 QYQGSRGDVSFDG
+175 YQGSHGDVTFDG

-233 RIERTRQAEDV
+233 RIERTHQAEDV
-244 YQQTHGNIR
+244 YTQTRGNIR

-260 NSFYSDVA
+260 NSLYSDVA

-280 NTITRKGSGS
+280 NTIIRKGSGND
-290 SFDAQGMEY
+290 FAKEGMTN
-299 AKAED
+299 AKADE
-304 IVLTTAKMH
+304 IVLTKAVMS
-313 GSWIGSGTHAVTAVK
+313 GSWIGQDHHVTAVK
-328 SEREPNTY
+328 SASEPNTY
-336 LFAIAD
+336 LFAFAD
-342 GTYTKINKVRLSNDP
+342 STYTKINKVQLRNDP
-357 KTGKLKYYSEA
+357 QTGELKYYSTA
-368 WYKQGNHL
+368 WYKEGNHL
-376 SGLARSDVSS
+376 SNLANQDISDN
-386 AGGFEVNPI
+386 GGFTAVNI
-395 NGGYTLSNIAV
+395 NGAYTLSDLKV
-406 EHQQSLT
+406 EHQQSVT
-413 VHAMEKDLTEYEW
+413 VHAVEKSLTEYEW
-426 VTYANGALIDAKDV
+426 VTYANGAVIDAKEV
-440 VLSDAKMGGHAIST
+440 SLSDAKMGGHAIYA
-454 DGTKVDVQAIK
+454 DGTKVDVKAVK
-465 SNRKPNTYVY
+465 SNRQPNTYIY

-489 LANDAETGVLK
+489 LANDPETGALK

-514 NLANEDISSANGY
+514 NIANQDISSATGY
-527 HSMGKG
+527 NPMGKG
-533 GYSLSA
+533 GYSLSD
-539 LNYSVNAIRS
+539 LHYSVNAVRS
-549 MSETV
+549 TSETV
-554 ADIDEYT
+554 ADIEEYT
-561 DQTLFKPATDS
+561 DQTLFKPANDS
-572 GESSGDVHF
+572 GESSGDVRF
-581 SGAGGG
+581 NGAGGG

-598 VYFNGGGIANVILH
+598 VHFNGGGIANVILH

-650 VHQSKQGKMDVYA
+650 VHQSQQGKMDVYA
-663 GGAVNVLVRIGD
+663 GGAVNVLVRLGD

-690 HKGNGNSRVAM
+690 QKGSGDSRVVM

-709 QIGSGHG
+709 QIGSGNG

-728 QVGNGEVTSVLAGGA
+728 QVGQGDVAAVLAGGA
-743 NVLTKV
+743 NVLTKM
-749 GEGELTAGM
+749 GEGELTSGM
-758 LGGANVM
+758 LGGANVI
-765 THISGDEQASNTT
+765 THISNDDQLSNTT

-790 KGKGDTLAVM
+790 KGKGNTLAVM

-806 LTHVGDGSTTG
+806 LTHVGDGTTTG

-869 GTSIAAMIGAG
+869 GTSIAVMIGAG

-957 IFTHIGNGSTFA
+957 IFTHVGSGSTFA
-969 AMIGQANVMTKVG
+969 AMIGQANIMTKVG

-988 LMVGKANIYTHVG
+988 LMVGKANIMTHVG
-1001 DGTSLGLFA
+1001 NGTSLGLFA
-1010 GEMNV
+1010 GEVNV

-1093 KVGEGTTVGLLISDI
+1093 KVGEGTTVGLLISDA

-1117 GTTIGIAKGKANIVT
+1117 GTTIGIAKGKANLIT
-1132 KVGDGLGINVA
+1132 KVGDGLGVNVA

-1163 GEANILTKVGDGQEV
+1163 GEANLITKVGDGQEV
-1178 SVVQGKANIITH
+1178 SVVQGQANIITH

-1205 VITKVGDGR
+1205 VITKVGHGQ

-1237 LWSKGNVVTKVG
+1237 LWSKGNIVTKVG

-1258 GKANITTTVGNGLS
+1258 GQANITTTVGNGLN

-1287 NGVSVNVA
+1287 DGVSVNVA

-1322 HIGDGLNIN
+1322 HVGDGLNIN
-1331 ASYARN
+1331 ASYAQN

-1365 LFDNV
+1365 LFDNI
-1370 KQTLL
+1370 KQTVL

-1382 INYLVQGDEAST
+1382 INYLVQGDEASS
-1394 SGTQKGRGAI
+1394 SGTHKGRGAI

-1412 DGFQMDAIEEVGSDL
+1412 DGFQMDAIKEVGSDL

-1440 PDLNE
+1440 PDLNK
-1445 MDNDLNIDG
+1445 MQHALNVDDSSVQ
-1454 ASDHA
+1454 AS
-1459 PNLIVNGDF
+1459 NLIVNGDF
-1468 EQGDRGWQ
+1468 ELGEHGWQ

-1484 YSGSVYGVNGEGHG
+1484 YAGSVYGVEGEGHG
-1498 TRVTE
+1498 ARVTE
-1503 LDTHTNTSLYQ
+1503 LDTYTNTSLYQ
-1514 DLTDLTEGEVIAVS
+1514 DLANLAQGEVIAVS

-1548 GEVVFSSSGDASAWQ
+1548 GEVVFSSSGDESAWQ
-1563 QKTLKLTAHAGSNRI
+1563 QKTLKLTAQAGSNRI

-1596 VAKSE
+1596 VATSE
-1601 SSPQANAVSE
+1601 SSQQANAIRE
-1611 HAKQN
+1611 HATQN
-1616 QASQNA
+1616 PAAQNA

-1654 ESTDQQAIE
+1654 ESTDQQALE

-1669 RDAVKEESEA
+1669 RDAVQEESEA
-1679 VTAELTTLAQGLD
+1679 ITAELTKLAQGLD
-1692 VLDGQATH
+1692 VLDSQATH
-1700 TGKSGEQWRN
+1700 TGESGDQWRN
-1710 DFAGGLLD
+1710 EFASGLLA
-1718 GVQSQIDD
+1718 GVQTQLDD

-1731 SDKMA
+1731 NEKIA
-1736 AAKQTQSDN
+1736 EAKQTHADN
-1745 NSKVKDSIA
+1745 QNKVKDAVA

-1769 AEQDIAEAKADAET
+1769 AEHDIADAQADAEK

-1788 VAKSHDAKQA
+1788 LAKGKDAQQA
-1798 ESDAHSAANDAQSR
+1798 ESDAHHAVNNAQSR
-1812 GDRDAMNAENKANQ
+1812 GDRDVQVAENKANQ
-1826 AQNDAQGAKQNEGDR
+1826 AQADAQGAKQNEGDR
-1841 PDRQGVAGSGLSGN
+1841 PDRQGVTGSGLSGN
-1855 AHRVEGA
+1855 AHSVESA
-1862 GETGS
+1862 GETDS
-1867 HVNTDSQTNADGR
+1867 HVKTDSQTNADGR
-1880 FSDGLTEQEL
+1880 FSEGLTEQEQ

-1903 QINAGIRSKNSG
+1903 QINAGIRAKNSV
-1915 STITSMFME
+1915 SSMTSMFSE
-1924 ANADSIVVDT
+1924 TNSKSIVVPTKVSPEPDRQEVT
-1934 TASQDVVRK
+1934 RRD
-1943 EVRIS
+1943 VRIS
-1948 GVNLVGLGEASHDS
+1948 GVNL
-1962 AESLVAARAEK
+1962 ESLSAVQGSQPTGQLASK
-1973 VANLY
+1973 S
-1978 RWLDTDNDVATD
+1978 
-1990 KYVPVPGFERVDAD
+1990 VPGFKSHFASTSIGIENELSGLVVVLPKNSAQTFGYVHDSQGNPLFMLTKDMNQGGYSNPVGINDIQGVNNWQTHTIELVTYPSEISDTAAIESRKEAMLWLAKEFTDHINQSNHQSLPHL
-2004 VSDEVKQRMIQS
+2004 VSDDGRF
-2016 MSGYIEHTDNQ
+2016 
-2027 VPKDQAQALATL
+2027 TL
-2039 FVESTLDY
+2039 VISN
-2047 DWDKRVEFLTKLESY
+2047 S
-2062 GYSFETPHA
+2062 
-2071 EKSIVSFWSG
+2071 
-2081 KNFKQYRD
+2081 
-2089 VLDNAQTD
+2089 
-2097 GKKVVYDI
+2097 
-2105 DVKGNA
+2105 
-2111 FAIDLN
+2111 
-2117 KHLMRWGGLFLD
+2117 KHLIAAGNGT
-2129 PDNAEQN
+2129 
-2136 QLKSS
+2136 S
-2141 IDAATFSNTGFWSSV
+2141 IDAQGKTIGMTPSGQQATMAISAKEFGTSSSPEVRLLESAPWYQAGLRDEFLANAKNTTLDDPATAQNVYAYLTSV
-2156 YATGAQHDVY
+2156 YSKTADLAKEYGIYINDWDPASEGFSPNAQGLTDPKVKNAWSILPRTKPVRMLELLSAEDSRY
-2166 VIAEGGVRLGNYF
+2166 VRQQIAEKLKGTYSESLAKNVFEYFQYGGEVAGHGINNATTGS
-2179 WHVELPALRQLQR
+2179 VQQPEPAILFEFRSVPSALSDF
-2192 EGLVGEIRLLDKPVS
+2192 VPKTAS
-2207 EYKDLPADE
+2207 
-2216 IGRRLTDAG
+2216 T
-2225 VGVKVRFDA
+2225 VKVDVKALDHFDSASRKAIITEVNALVSGSEDFDA
-2234 LSSARQAELLAD
+2234 WYQEYRASKGQPPVKNPKSSASANHKAEWLMTQHAEQWAKITAPYTDNHETLTSTKLASND
-2246 NPDDY
+2246 KE
-2251 RADTLVELDVKLSAI
+2251 ELHALGETSNLEHNKQQENVASI
-2266 DSMLRE
+2266 INTMLNDM
-2272 SLPFYSLRTER
+2272 LPFYALRTER

-2295 VRSWPG
+2295 VRAWPG
-2301 SDDKSKTI
+2301 TEDKSKTI
-2309 LLDNPE
+2309 ILEDPE
-2315 DAAQQK
+2315 DAAQHK

-2343 VDNKVLSHHDGR
+2343 VDNKVISHHEGR
-2355 TRILAQK
+2355 THVLAQK
-2362 EDGAWT
+2362 VDGAWQ
-2368 YNTNSELM
+2368 YNATVELM
-2376 SVTELLDAAHVSG
+2376 SVTELLDAANVTG
-2389 KVRGESYQK
+2389 KIRGESYQQ
-2398 VIDALAEYHASTAE
+2398 VIDALTDYHASITE
-2412 HADYEL
+2412 HADYEP
-2418 ESVEQLVNLR
+2418 ESVEKLLNLR
-2428 KKIEGYAL
+2428 KKIEGYVL
-2436 GHPDSGRLEAM
+2436 GHPDSGRVEAM
-2447 NSLLNQVNSRLEEV
+2447 NSLLNQVNTRLDEV
-2461 SVLAVS
+2461 SLLSVA
-2467 EQSIKAHD
+2467 EQTIQAQD
-2475 SFSRLYDQLDNAH
+2475 SFSRLYDQLEAAN
-2488 LKQSKHLYLDGNGD
+2488 LKESKHLYLDQNGD

-2511 AKIDQL
+2511 ANIDLL
-2517 GGSDAVLEKVKAS
+2517 GSREAVLEKVKLTVS
-2530 VNHEYGQA
+2530 NEYGQTV
-2538 IADTIFAGLS
+2538 ADTIFAGLS
-2548 ANELAKDGKG
+2548 AKDLAKDGKG
-2558 IDITG
+2558 IDIAG
-2563 LNRIHQA
+2563 LNKVHQA
-2570 LEQHMSPVSATM
+2570 IEQHLSPVSATL

-2603 RTQIDAQ
+2603 RTQLEGQ
-2610 AAADFNKQNYV
+2610 AAADFNQQNYV

-2632 IRNIFNVATEY
+2632 ISNILNVATKD

-2656 PAHQNDTLEHDMAS
+2656 PAHQNDTLEHDVAS

-2675 FGLND
+2675 FGLHD
-2680 GETKLKRFIEKL
+2680 GDIKLKRFIEKL
-2692 NAAKGIDAAYKDA
+2692 NAAKGIDASFKEA

-2715 NPDMLVSTGIPAH
+2715 NPDMLETTGIPAH
-2728 VFQPFVDQWNDTSYD
+2728 VFQPFVEQWNDTSYD

-2755 QKQAQASGDPAL
+2755 RLQAQRSDDPEL
-2767 VAKRIDNVVRLF
+2767 LEKRIGNVVRQF
-2779 AERALEEIEAFKAS
+2779 AERALEEIETFKAS
-2793 QADEGRV
+2793 QADQGRV

-2812 MQAEWNRLSHDPD
+2812 MQAEWHRLSNDPD

-2849 KLIGHTWRP
+2849 KLIGHTWLP

-2887 SHQVN
+2887 SHRVT
-2892 DDLDALS
+2892 DVLDALS
-2899 GSEKHKDKVAIEND
+2899 GNEKPKENVAIEND
-2913 GTPPRDKVPL
+2913 GTPPRDKESL

-2928 FLNNELYGER
+2928 FLNNELYGDKE
-2938 DARRKIGDIT
+2938 ARRKIGEIT

-2957 KGESQKVTLKGEA
+2957 KGESQKITLQGEA
-2970 GRLTGYYHQGTASSD
+2970 GRLTGYYHQGTAPREG
-2985 DETSTTSGKVVL
+2985 ETSTTSGKVVL

-3011 AIRSHYQKQ
+3011 AIRNHYQKQ

-3057 DKGIDPSNIILH
+3057 DKGIDPSNIIIH

-3115 PAGIVGTI
+3115 PAGIVGAI

-3132 VEKNLKGLPQETPIL
+3132 VEKNLEGLPKETSIL

-3156 EEGEK
+3156 NEGEK
-3161 LRVKLSNSGFN
+3161 LRTKLTASGYN

-3185 NRLMSQYTG
+3185 NRLMSQYAD
-3194 QIVSDLL
+3194 QIVSGLSSSASVDEDLDQQGL
-3201 NTQHIKHNEAKLN
+3201 DTTSTKDQGVSNKDDHLQVVDSKEA
-3214 LEPHGKNYE
+3214 
-3223 SRDLILKPISQPETV
+3223 
-3238 ELGMPEVDQK
+3238 
-3248 VLADIAEREN
+3248 LADGKI
-3258 VIIGVRPVDEKSKS
+3258 
-3272 LIASKMYSSK
+3272 L
-3282 GLFVKAKSSD
+3282 
-3292 WGPMSGFIPV
+3292 
-3302 DQSFA
+3302 
-3307 KASARR
+3307 
-3313 DLETFNRHAEQSI
+3313 H
-3326 QSGNAVSADLY
+3326 
-3337 LNQVRVE
+3337 NQ
-3344 ELVSKY
+3344 
-3350 HSLTPL
+3350 
-3356 ELDDQSGMYKTT
+3356 
-3368 ATNGDQSVPFF
+3368 
-3379 LNRVT
+3379 
-3384 VDGNEL
+3384 
-3390 WQVHYITNGELA
+3390 
-3402 PFKVIGDPVSKQPM
+3402 
-3416 TADYDLL
+3416 
-3423 TVMYSYGDLG
+3423 
-3433 PQDKVKQPL
+3433 
-3442 TWQQWKD
+3442 
-3449 SVTYEDL
+3449 
-3456 TPKYKEL
+3456 
-3463 YSNEDLYN
+3463 
-3471 KKDGASLGNVSGR
+3471 
-3484 LKELK
+3484 
-3489 DRINVDL
+3489 
-3496 GRTNGLE
+3496 
-3503 MVHHG
+3503 
-3508 ADDANPYAVMADNFP
+3508 
-3523 ATFFVPK
+3523 
-3530 SLFAEDG
+3530 
-3537 LGEGKGSIQTYFNVN
+3537 
-3552 EQGAVVIRNPQE
+3552 
-3564 FSDFQQVTINASFRA
+3564 
-3579 SFNDKWNHGLD
+3579 
-3590 EPLFTTKR
+3590 
-3598 KLSHEFLNKRDQ
+3598 
-3610 LLKKLSGGRLD
+3610 
-3621 AQDET
+3621 
-3626 LVALGNPDDVSG
+3626 
-3638 NKAIVA
+3638 
-3644 VDVSQIFTRQEL
+3644 
-3656 KERANVFAKPI
+3656 
-3667 GASYQGI
+3667 
-3674 LDQLDL
+3674 
-3680 VHQTVSR
+3680 
-3687 DQIVASFELN
+3687 
-3697 KKVNAYIAEHPTSGR
+3697 
-3712 NQALTQL
+3712 
-3719 KEQITSA
+3719 
-3726 LFIGKMQVAQVDIDA
+3726 
-3741 IAQTRPELAARI
+3741 
-3753 FMVAIEEANGEH
+3753 
-3765 RGLTDMMV
+3765 
-3773 RWANEDPYLA
+3773 
-3783 PKQGYKGETP
+3783 
-3793 NDLGF
+3793 
-3798 DAKYHVDLGDHYA
+3798 
-3811 DFKQWLETS
+3811 
-3820 QSNGLLSK
+3820 
-3828 ATLDES
+3828 
-3834 TKTVHL
+3834 
-3840 GYSYQELQ
+3840 
-3848 DLTGVE
+3848 
-3854 SVQMAFYFL
+3854 
-3863 KEAAKKVDPISGD
+3863 
-3876 SAEMILLKK
+3876 
-3885 FADKSYLSQ
+3885 
-3894 LDSDRMDQI
+3894 
-3903 EGIYRSSHETDV
+3903 
-3915 DAWDRRY
+3915 
-3922 SGAGYDE
+3922 
-3929 LTNKLAGATGVDE
+3929 
-3942 QLSVLLDDRKGLL
+3942 
-3955 IGEVH
+3955 
-3960 GSDVNGLR
+3960 DVNGW
-3968 FVNEQM
+3968 
-3974 DALKKQGVT
+3974 G
-3983 VIGLEHLRSDLAQ
+3983 
-3996 PLIDRYLATGVM
+3996 P
-4008 SSELSAMLKT
+4008 
-4018 KHLDATLFENARANG
+4018 
-4033 MRIVALDANSSA
+4033 
-4045 RPNVQG
+4045 
-4051 TEHGLMYRAG
+4051 
-4061 AANNIA
+4061 
-4067 VEVLQ
+4067 
-4072 SLPDDEKF
+4072 
-4080 VAIYG
+4080 
-4085 KAHLQSHKGIEGFVP
+4085 
-4100 GITHRLDLPAL
+4100 IT
-4111 RVSDSNQFRVEQ
+4111 
-4123 DDMTLR
+4123 
-4129 VVYDDVANKPKLT
+4129 
-4142 FKDSLSGANTAIHN
+4142 
-4156 QNVNDWERVAVTP
+4156 VTP
-4169 TADGGETRFDGQI
+4169 TTDGGETRFDGQI
-4182 IVQMENDSVVA
+4182 IVQMENDDVVA
-4193 NAAANLAGKH
+4193 KAAANLAGKH

-4238 HGRDD
+4238 HGRDH
-4243 SDSNNTHLSGYSAE
+4243 SESNNTRLSGYSADE
-4257 DLAAKLANFQQSFS
+4257 LAVKLAKFQQSFN

-4278 TPDHISI
+4278 KPDHISI

-4297 GFGHQFINAMDV
+4297 GFGHQFINAMDA
-4309 NGLRVDVSARSS
+4309 NGLRVDVSVRSS
-4321 ELAVDATGRK
+4321 ELAVDEAGRK
-4331 HTKDE
+4331 HTKDA
-4336 NGDWIQKAE
+4336 NGDWVQKAE
-4345 TNKVSLSWNEQG
+4345 NNKVSLSWDAQG
-4357 EVIAKEER
+4357 EVVAKDER

-4378 RIGVSD
+4378 RIGVNNVD
-4384 VGEIARGAIGD
+4384 EPARGAIGD
-4395 NNDVFDA
+4395 NSDVFDA
-4402 PEKRKVETETSSSAA
+4402 PEKRKPETEVIANSSSS
-4417 NNKLSYSGNIQ
+4417 NQLSYSGNIQ
-4428 VNVGD
+4428 VNVGE

-4445 VGIKVGSGGFK
+4445 VGIKVGTGGFK

-4462 NNVMVHIGNGES
+4462 NNVMVHIGDGES

-4479 MGGYQALEGA
+4479 IGGYQALEGA
-4489 QMFIGNRNVSFN
+4489 QMFLGNRNVSFN
-4501 LGQSND
+4501 FGHSND
-4507 LLVMMDK
+4507 LILMMDK

-4538 ATSGEDQDWL
+4538 AMSGEGEDWL

-4555 TLSGAKKFVKDMS
+4555 TLSSAKKFVKDMS
-4568 GLDQSSSVDYTCLVE
+4568 GLDQSSSVDYTTLVE
-4583 LDSHNERSSRGLK
+4583 LDSQNERDSRGLK
-4596 HDTEAALNKQYN
+4596 HDAEATLNKQYN
-4608 QWLSGNSDSSAG
+4608 QWLSGNGNSGMSQ
-4620 KLSRADKLRQ
+4620 LSRADKLRQ

-4674 FGLMTQQFSAT
+4674 FGLMTQQFTAT
-4685 GQAKTTFTYTPEDL
+4685 GQAKTTFTYTPQDL

-4707 LGQMAGIGAETTLA
+4707 LGQLAGVGAETTLA

-4726 DYTTS
+4726 DYTAS

-4736 RNGEAVD
+4736 RNGQAVD
-4743 GVAILTEML
+4743 GVAILKEML

-4773 DSLKS
+4773 DSLKA
-4778 GIDMGADGIQSF
+4778 GIDMGADGIKSF
-4790 AETHGLKDKA
+4790 AETHGLKEKA
-4800 PEEEENKSAVSV
+4800 PEEEKDNSSVSV
-4812 NGTSVNSAQGAT
+4812 NGANVNSAQGAT
-4824 ASDGNTETAETQD
+4824 VADGNTETAETQD

-4871 ENLTADLLNMK
+4871 QNLTADLLNMK

-4891 SGHLQGDGDINLS
+4891 SGHLQGDGDINIS

-4944 NIFTGGEGSDM
+4944 NIFTGGEGNDM

-5000 IDTGLGRDYVVT
+5000 IDTGSGRDYVVT
-5012 SGNFNRVDTGDGQDY
+5012 TGNFNRVDTGDDQDY

-5057 SAGNDVVKLMGYHAV
+5057 GAGNDVVKLMGYHAV
-5072 LNGGEGEDHLIAAAI
+5072 LNGGDGDDHLIAAAI

-5094 GEEGRDLMVL
+5094 GGEGRDLMVL

-5125 VIDNLVEDIS
+5125 VIDNLVEDIR

-5160 LSILRDPV
+5160 LSILRDP
-5168 SETDQAKFEHIGSVT
+5168 SNDSDQSKFEHIGSVT
-5183 FNDYFDGKRA
+5183 FSDYFNGNRA
-5193 QMIIAM
+5193 QVVIGMS
-5199 GEKDANGEREYT
+5199 EKDLSGEREYT
-5211 TLSESSIDALVQAM
+5211 MLSDSAIDALVQAM
-5225 SGFDPQAGD
+5225 SGFEPQAGD
-5234 NGFIDNLDSK
+5234 NGFIDSLESK
-5244 SRVAISTAWAD
+5244 SQAAISMAWSD
-5255 VVHKKGIT
+5255 VVHKKGLM

>member
-16 NYSADNGNND
+16 NYSADDGNNS

-47 GSIGATVHTG
+47 GSIGATVYTG

-74 STGHLS
+74 TTGHLS

-104 GGVSIDHLGHHGD
+104 GGVSIDHLGNHGD
-117 VSYGGAAAYNSVK
+117 VNYGGAAAYNGIT

-148 LWHETNHG
+148 LWHETNQG

-168 LDRTWFD
+168 LDRTWFNR
-175 QYQGSRGDVSFDG
+175 YQDSRGDVTFDG

-223 ITLQGAGASN
+223 VTLQGAGASN

-244 YQQTHGNIR
+244 YAQTRGNIR

-260 NSFYSDVA
+260 NSLYSDVA

-299 AKAED
+299 AKAEE
-304 IVLTTAKMH
+304 IVLTAAQMH
-313 GSWIGSGTHAVTAVK
+313 GLSIDNGNKFHAVTAVK

-342 GTYTKINKVRLSNDP
+342 GTYTKINKVRLYNDP
-357 KTGKLKYYSEA
+357 ETGKLKYYSEA
-368 WYKQGNHL
+368 WFKRGNHL
-376 SGLARSDVSS
+376 TDLARSDVSS

-413 VHAMEKDLTEYEW
+413 VHAVEKDLTEYEW

-440 VLSDAKMGGHAIST
+440 ALSEAKMGGTAIST
-454 DGTKVDVQAIK
+454 DGTTVDVQAVK

-489 LANDAETGVLK
+489 LANDPKTGALK

-505 WYKEGDHTA
+505 WYKEGNHTA
-514 NLANEDISSANGY
+514 DLANEDISSANGY

-533 GYSLSA
+533 GYSLSD
-539 LNYSVNAIRS
+539 LHYSVNAVRS
-549 MSETV
+549 TSETV

-581 SGAGGG
+581 NGAGGG

-612 SSQFGNTEFNGGGAA
+612 SSQFGHTEFNGGGAA

-690 HKGNGNSRVAM
+690 HKGNGNSRVVM

-709 QIGSGHG
+709 QIGSGNG

-728 QVGNGEVTSVLAGGA
+728 QVGKGDVASVLAGGA

-749 GEGELTAGM
+749 GDGDLTAGM
-758 LGGANVM
+758 LGGANVI
-765 THISGDEQASNTT
+765 THISGDNETSNTT

-790 KGKGDTLAVM
+790 KGKGNALAVM

-806 LTHVGDGSTTG
+806 LTHVGDGTTTG

-869 GTSIAAMIGAG
+869 GTSIAVMIGAG

-957 IFTHIGNGSTFA
+957 IFTHVGSGSTFA
-969 AMIGQANVMTKVG
+969 AMIGQANIMTKVG
-982 NDLTAA
+982 DDLTAA

-1001 DGTSLGLFA
+1001 DGTSLGIFA
-1010 GEMNV
+1010 GEVNV

-1117 GTTIGIAKGKANIVT
+1117 GTTIGIAKGKANIIT
-1132 KVGDGLGINVA
+1132 KVGDGLGVNVA

-1163 GEANILTKVGDGQEV
+1163 GEANVITKVGDGQEV

-1205 VITKVGDGR
+1205 VITKVGNGR

-1237 LWSKGNVVTKVG
+1237 LWSKGNIVTKVG

-1258 GKANITTTVGNGLS
+1258 GKANITTTVGDGLS

-1287 NGVSVNVA
+1287 DGVSVNVA

-1322 HIGDGLNIN
+1322 HIGDGLGIN
-1331 ASYARN
+1331 ASYAQN
-1337 NVAIKVG
+1337 NVAIKIG

-1365 LFDNV
+1365 LFDNI
-1370 KQTLL
+1370 KQTVL

-1382 INYLVQGDEAST
+1382 INYLVQGDEASS

-1440 PDLNE
+1440 PDLNK
-1445 MDNDLNIDG
+1445 MQNALNVDG
-1454 ASDHA
+1454 SSDQTQA

-1468 EQGDRGWQ
+1468 EQGDQGWK

-1484 YSGSVYGVNGEGHG
+1484 HSGNVYGVNGEGHG
-1498 TRVTE
+1498 ARVTE
-1503 LDTHTNTSLYQ
+1503 LDTYTNTSLYQ

-1584 HNDGLGYILDNV
+1584 QNDGLGYILDNV

-1601 SSPQANAVSE
+1601 SSQQANAVSE
-1611 HAKQN
+1611 HATQN

-1654 ESTDQQAIE
+1654 ESTDQKALE

-1679 VTAELTTLAQGLD
+1679 VTAELTKLAQGLD
-1692 VLDGQATH
+1692 VLDEQATH
-1700 TGKSGEQWRN
+1700 TGESGDQWRN

-1718 GVQSQIDD
+1718 GVQRQLDD

-1731 SDKMA
+1731 NDKIA

-1745 NSKVKDSIA
+1745 NSKVKESVA
-1754 KSEAGVAKGEQNRAG
+1754 KSEAGVAKGEQNRVG
-1769 AEQDIAEAKADAET
+1769 AEQDIADAKADAET

-1788 VAKSHDAKQA
+1788 VAKSNDAKQA

-1826 AQNDAQGAKQNEGDR
+1826 AQNDAKGTKQNEGDR
-1841 PDRQGVAGSGLSGN
+1841 PDREGVTGSGLSGN

-1867 HVNTDSQTNADGR
+1867 HVTNDSQTNADGR
-1880 FSDGLTEQEL
+1880 FSEGLSEQEQ

-1903 QINAGIRSKNSG
+1903 QINAGIRGKNSG
-1915 STITSMFME
+1915 STISSMFTE
-1924 ANADSIVVDT
+1924 TNSDSIVVPT

-1943 EVRIS
+1943 EIRIS
-1948 GVNLVGLGEASHDS
+1948 GVNLEGLGEASHDT
-1962 AESLVAARAEK
+1962 AESLVSARAEK

-1978 RWLDTDNDVATD
+1978 RWLDTDNDAATD

-2004 VSDEVKQRMIQS
+2004 VSEEAKERMIQFVG
-2016 MSGYIEHTDNQ
+2016 GYIEHTDNQ

-2039 FVESTLDY
+2039 FVEATLDY

-2062 GYSFETPHA
+2062 GYSFEAPHG

-2081 KNFKQYRD
+2081 RNFKEYRN
-2089 VLDNAQTD
+2089 VLDNAQAD

-2117 KHLMRWGGLFLD
+2117 KQLMRWGGMFLD

-2156 YATGAQHDVY
+2156 YATGAQNDVY
-2166 VIAEGGVRLGNYF
+2166 VIAEGGMRLGNYF
-2179 WHVELPALRQLQR
+2179 WNVELPALRQLQR

-2207 EYKDLPADE
+2207 AYKDIPVED

-2225 VGVKVRFDA
+2225 VAVKVRFDA
-2234 LSSARQAELLAD
+2234 LSHEKQADLLAD
-2246 NPDDY
+2246 NPDGY
-2251 RADTLVELDVKLSAI
+2251 KADTLVELDVKLSAI

-2289 GDEGFE
+2289 GEEGFE

-2301 SDDKSKTI
+2301 TDGKSKTI

-2321 AIERF
+2321 SIERF

-2368 YNTNSELM
+2368 YNANVELM

-2389 KVRGESYQK
+2389 KVRGESYQQ
-2398 VIDALAEYHASTAE
+2398 VIDALTEYHASTAE

-2418 ESVEQLVNLR
+2418 TSVEKLLNLR
-2428 KKIEGYAL
+2428 KQVEGYVL
-2436 GHPDSGRLEAM
+2436 GHPDSGRVQAM
-2447 NSLLNQVNSRLEEV
+2447 NALLNQVNSRLEAV
-2461 SVLAVS
+2461 SVLVVS

-2475 SFSRLYDQLDNAH
+2475 SFSHLYDQLDNAN
-2488 LKQSKHLYLDGNGD
+2488 LKESKHLYLDGNGD

-2511 AKIDQL
+2511 ANIDKL
-2517 GGSDAVLEKVKAS
+2517 GGSDAVLEKVKAAVS
-2530 VNHEYGQA
+2530 HEYGQVV
-2538 IADTIFAGLS
+2538 ADTIFAGLS
-2548 ANELAKDGKG
+2548 ANDLAKDGKG
-2558 IDITG
+2558 IDIAG
-2563 LNRIHQA
+2563 LNKVHQA
-2570 LEQHMSPVSATM
+2570 IEQHMSPVSATM

-2603 RTQIDAQ
+2603 RTQLEGQ

-2632 IRNIFNVATEY
+2632 IRNIFNVATED

-2680 GETKLKRFIEKL
+2680 GETKLKRFVEKL
-2692 NAAKGIDAAYKDA
+2692 NAAKGIDASYKDA

-2715 NPDMLVSTGIPAH
+2715 NPDMLASTGIPAH

-2749 RFAQEL
+2749 RFAEEL

-2767 VAKRIDNVVRLF
+2767 VEKRIDNVVRLF

-2812 MQAEWNRLSHDPD
+2812 MQAEWNRLSNDPD

-2887 SHQVN
+2887 SHQAT
-2892 DDLDALS
+2892 DLLDALS
-2899 GSEKHKDKVAIEND
+2899 GNEKHKENVAIEND
-2913 GTPPRDKVPL
+2913 GTPPRDKESL

-2928 FLNNELYGER
+2928 FLNNELYGEK

-2957 KGESQKVTLKGEA
+2957 NGESQKVTLKGEA
-2970 GRLTGYYHQGTASSD
+2970 GRLTGYYHQGAASSEG
-2985 DETSTTSGKVVL
+2985 ETSATSGKVVL

-3011 AIRSHYQKQ
+3011 AIRNHYQKQ

-3057 DKGIDPSNIILH
+3057 DKGIDPSNIIIH

-3115 PAGIVGTI
+3115 PAGIVGAI

-3132 VEKNLKGLPQETPIL
+3132 VEKNLKGLPKETPIL

-3161 LRVKLSNSGFN
+3161 LRAKLAIAGYN

-3185 NRLMSQYTG
+3185 NRLMGQYAD
-3194 QIVSDLL
+3194 QIVSGLFNAEQAAVEAGEVLKGLEKDFKRYGDALKPDTSVPGKAKDIRTTKDFLNGYKNDHAKDIVDGFRSDMSIKQLVDLFVKGNWNAEQKGALAWEIESRALKVTFQNKSEKYNRLFREIASAGVVDAKATEQLAPQLMLL
-3201 NTQHIKHNEAKLN
+3201 NLSNDGFGGRCDPLSKLVLVAKQ
-3214 LEPHGKNYE
+3214 LENDG
-3223 SRDLILKPISQPETV
+3223 QV
-3238 ELGMPEVDQK
+3238 
-3248 VLADIAEREN
+3248 
-3258 VIIGVRPVDEKSKS
+3258 GVARQLLE
-3272 LIASKMYSSK
+3272 KMYSAAAVLSNPTLYSDSEKANASK
-3282 GLFVKAKSSD
+3282 LLSSLAAIHAKN
-3292 WGPMSGFIPV
+3292 PMHDTSMKVWQEKLEGKQALTVNGVVEKIT
-3302 DQSFA
+3302 D
-3307 KASARR
+3307 ASANGKPV
-3313 DLETFNRHAEQSI
+3313 L
-3326 QSGNAVSADLY
+3326 
-3337 LNQVRVE
+3337 
-3344 ELVSKY
+3344 
-3350 HSLTPL
+3350 L
-3356 ELDDQSGMYKTT
+3356 ELDAPKHAMAAWAKGSGDERVYGFYDPNAGIVEFSSAEKFGAYLTRFFGKSDLDMAKGYELGKNAAGEAIFNRVVVMDGNTLASYKPTFGDKTT
-3368 ATNGDQSVPFF
+3368 MQGILDLPVFDATPIKKPTGGVASDLEALGDK
-3379 LNRVT
+3379 T
-3384 VDGNEL
+3384 
-3390 WQVHYITNGELA
+3390 
-3402 PFKVIGDPVSKQPM
+3402 KVV
-3416 TADYDLL
+3416 
-3423 TVMYSYGDLG
+3423 
-3433 PQDKVKQPL
+3433 
-3442 TWQQWKD
+3442 
-3449 SVTYEDL
+3449 
-3456 TPKYKEL
+3456 
-3463 YSNEDLYN
+3463 
-3471 KKDGASLGNVSGR
+3471 
-3484 LKELK
+3484 
-3489 DRINVDL
+3489 VDL
-3496 GRTNGLE
+3496 
-3503 MVHHG
+3503 
-3508 ADDANPYAVMADNFP
+3508 A
-3523 ATFFVPK
+3523 
-3530 SLFAEDG
+3530 
-3537 LGEGKGSIQTYFNVN
+3537 
-3552 EQGAVVIRNPQE
+3552 
-3564 FSDFQQVTINASFRA
+3564 
-3579 SFNDKWNHGLD
+3579 
-3590 EPLFTTKR
+3590 
-3598 KLSHEFLNKRDQ
+3598 
-3610 LLKKLSGGRLD
+3610 
-3621 AQDET
+3621 
-3626 LVALGNPDDVSG
+3626 
-3638 NKAIVA
+3638 
-3644 VDVSQIFTRQEL
+3644 QIFTVQEL
-3656 KERANVFAKPI
+3656 KERAKVFAKPI

-3674 LDQLDL
+3674 LDQLDV
-3680 VHQTVSR
+3680 VHQAKGR
-3687 DQIVASFELN
+3687 DQIAASFELN
-3697 KKVNAYIAEHPTSGR
+3697 KKINAYIAEHPTSGR

-3719 KEQITSA
+3719 KEQVTSA
-3726 LFIGKMQVAQVDIDA
+3726 LFIGKMQIAQAGIDA

-3753 FMVAIEEANGEH
+3753 FMVAIEEANGKH
-3765 RGLTDMMV
+3765 VGLTDMMV

-3783 PKQGYKGETP
+3783 PKHGYKGETP
-3793 NDLGF
+3793 SDLGF
-3798 DAKYHVDLGDHYA
+3798 DAKYHVDLSEHYA

-3863 KEAAKKVDPISGD
+3863 KEAAKKADPISGD

-3885 FADKSYLSQ
+3885 FADQSYLSQ

-3922 SGAGYDE
+3922 SGKGYDE
-3929 LTNKLAGATGVDE
+3929 LTNKLASATGVDE

-4018 KHLDATLFENARANG
+4018 KHLDVALFENARANG

-4072 SLPDDEKF
+4072 NLPDGEKF

-4111 RVSDSNQFRVEQ
+4111 KVSDSNQFTVEQ
-4123 DDMTLR
+4123 DDVSLR
-4129 VVYDDVANKPKLT
+4129 VVYDDVANKPKIT
-4142 FKDSLSGANTAIHN
+4142 FKDSLSGANTDLHN
-4156 QNVNDWERVAVTP
+4156 RNVNDWERVVVTP

-4182 IVQMENDSVVA
+4182 IVQMENDAVA
-4193 NAAANLAGKH
+4193 AKAAANLAGKH

-4243 SDSNNTHLSGYSAE
+4243 SESNNTRLSGYSADE
-4257 DLAAKLANFQQSFS
+4257 LAVKLAKFQQSFN
-4271 QAENINN
+4271 QAENVSSK
-4278 TPDHISI
+4278 PDHISI

-4297 GFGHQFINAMDV
+4297 GFGHQFINAMDA
-4309 NGLRVDVSARSS
+4309 NGLRLDVSVRSS
-4321 ELAVDATGRK
+4321 ELAVDETGRK
-4331 HTKDE
+4331 HTKDA
-4336 NGDWIQKAE
+4336 NGNWVQKAE
-4345 TNKVSLSWNEQG
+4345 SNKVSLSWNEQG
-4357 EVIAKEER
+4357 DVVAKDER
-4365 IRNGIAEGDIDLS
+4365 IRNGIAEGGIDLS
-4378 RIGVSD
+4378 RIGISD
-4384 VGEIARGAIGD
+4384 VDEPARGAIGD
-4395 NNDVFDA
+4395 NKDVFDA
-4402 PEKRKVETETSSSAA
+4402 PEKRKAETETSSSSA

-4445 VGIKVGSGGFK
+4445 VGIKVGTGGFK

-4462 NNVMVHIGNGES
+4462 NNVMIHIGNGES
-4474 KHSVD
+4474 KHSFD
-4479 MGGYQALEGA
+4479 IGGYQALEGA

-4501 LGQSND
+4501 KGRSND
-4507 LLVMMDK
+4507 LIVMMDK

-4538 ATSGEDQDWL
+4538 ATSGEGKDWL

-4568 GLDQSSSVDYTCLVE
+4568 GLDQSSSVDYTSLVE
-4583 LDSHNERSSRGLK
+4583 LDSQNERSSRGLK
-4596 HDTEAALNKQYN
+4596 HDAEAALNKQYN
-4608 QWLSGNSDSSAG
+4608 QWLSGNGNNDTS

-4707 LGQMAGIGAETTLA
+4707 LGQLAGVGAETTLA

-4726 DYTTS
+4726 DYTAS
-4731 GQIVS
+4731 GHIVS

-4743 GVAILTEML
+4743 GVAILKEML

-4773 DSLKS
+4773 DSLKA
-4778 GIDMGADGIQSF
+4778 GIKTGADGIQSF
-4790 AETHGLKDKA
+4790 AETHGLKEKA
-4800 PEEEENKSAVSV
+4800 PEEEESKPSVSL
-4812 NGTSVNSAQGAT
+4812 NGETLNSTQGAT
-4824 ASDGNTETAETQD
+4824 VADGSTETTETPD

-4862 MKSLVENLK
+4862 MKSLVANLK

-4944 NIFTGGEGSDM
+4944 NIFTGGEGNDM

-5000 IDTGLGRDYVVT
+5000 IDTGSGRDYVVT
-5012 SGNFNRVDTGDGQDY
+5012 SGNFNRVDTGDDQDY

-5038 LGAGNDFANVFGNY
+5038 LGAGDDFANVFGNY

-5094 GEEGRDLMVL
+5094 GGEGRDLMVL

-5125 VIDNLVEDIS
+5125 VIDNLVEDIR

-5160 LSILRDPV
+5160 LSILRDPA
-5168 SETDQAKFEHIGSVT
+5168 SDSDQAKFEHIGSVT
-5183 FNDYFDGKRA
+5183 FSDYFNGNRA
-5193 QMIIAM
+5193 QVIIAM
-5199 GEKDANGEREYT
+5199 GEKDAAGEREYT
-5211 TLSESSIDALVQAM
+5211 TLSESAIDALVQAM

-5244 SRVAISTAWAD
+5244 SRVAITTAWAD

>member
-16 NYSADNGNND
+16 NYSADDGNNN

-33 GEIHAYGGDDHVTV
+33 GQIHAYGGDDHVTV
-47 GSIGATVHTG
+47 GSIGATVYTG

-66 SAYLRVED
+66 SAYLKVED
-74 STGHLS
+74 STGHLT

-104 GGVSIDHLGHHGD
+104 GGVSIDHLGNHGD
-117 VSYGGAAAYNSVK
+117 VSYGGAAAYNGIT

-135 GNVTFKGAGGYNA
+135 GNVTFAGAGGYNA
-148 LWHETNHG
+148 LWHETNQG
-156 NLSFAGAGAGNK
+156 NLSFTGAGAGNK
-168 LDRTWFD
+168 LDRTWSNR
-175 QYQGSRGDVSFDG
+175 YQGSHGDVTFDG

-233 RIERTRQAEDV
+233 RIERTHQAEDV
-244 YQQTHGNIR
+244 YTQTRGNIR

-260 NSFYSDVA
+260 NSLYSDVA

-280 NTITRKGSGS
+280 NTIIRKGSGND
-290 SFDAQGMEY
+290 FAKEGMTN
-299 AKAED
+299 AKADE
-304 IVLTTAKMH
+304 IVLTKAVMS
-313 GSWIGSGTHAVTAVK
+313 GSWIGQDHHVTAVK
-328 SEREPNTY
+328 SASEPNTY
-336 LFAIAD
+336 LFAFAD
-342 GTYTKINKVRLSNDP
+342 STYTKINKVQLRNDP
-357 KTGKLKYYSEA
+357 QTGELKYYSTA
-368 WYKQGNHL
+368 WYKEGNHL
-376 SGLARSDVSS
+376 SNLANQDISDN
-386 AGGFEVNPI
+386 GGFTAVNI
-395 NGGYTLSNIAV
+395 NGAYTLSDLKV
-406 EHQQSLT
+406 EHQQSVT
-413 VHAMEKDLTEYEW
+413 VHAVEKSLTEYEW
-426 VTYANGALIDAKDV
+426 VTYANGAVIDAKEV
-440 VLSDAKMGGHAIST
+440 SLSDAKMGGHAIYA
-454 DGTKVDVQAIK
+454 DGTKVDVKAVK
-465 SNRKPNTYVY
+465 SNRQPNTYIY

-489 LANDAETGVLK
+489 LANDPETGALK

-514 NLANEDISSANGY
+514 NIANQDISSATGY
-527 HSMGKG
+527 NPMGKG
-533 GYSLSA
+533 GYSLSD
-539 LNYSVNAIRS
+539 LHYSVNAVRS
-549 MSETV
+549 TSETV
-554 ADIDEYT
+554 ADIEEYT
-561 DQTLFKPATDS
+561 DQTLFKPANDS
-572 GESSGDVHF
+572 GESSGDVRF
-581 SGAGGG
+581 NGAGGG

-598 VYFNGGGIANVILH
+598 VHFNGGGIANVILH

-650 VHQSKQGKMDVYA
+650 VHQSQQGKMDVYA
-663 GGAVNVLVRIGD
+663 GGAVNVLVRLGD

-690 HKGNGNSRVAM
+690 QKGSGDSRVVM

-709 QIGSGHG
+709 QIGSGNG

-728 QVGNGEVTSVLAGGA
+728 QVGKGDVAAVLAGGA
-743 NVLTKV
+743 NVLTKM
-749 GEGELTAGM
+749 GEGELTSGM
-758 LGGANVM
+758 LGGANVI
-765 THISGDEQASNTT
+765 TQISNDDQLSNTT

-790 KGKGDTLAVM
+790 KGKGNTLAVM

-806 LTHVGDGSTTG
+806 LTHVGDGTTTG

-832 DTTGIMLGVGNVLT
+832 DTTGILLGVGNVLT

-869 GTSIAAMIGAG
+869 GTSIAVMIGAG

-957 IFTHIGNGSTFA
+957 IFTHIGHGSTFA
-969 AMIGQANVMTKVG
+969 AMIGQANIMTKVG

-1001 DGTSLGLFA
+1001 DGTSLGIFA
-1010 GEMNV
+1010 GEVNV

-1030 KANIMTHVGDGLT
+1030 KANIMTHAGDGLT

-1117 GTTIGIAKGKANIVT
+1117 GTTIGIAKGKANIIT
-1132 KVGDGLGINVA
+1132 KVGDGLGVNVA

-1163 GEANILTKVGDGQEV
+1163 GEANLITKVGDGQEV
-1178 SVVQGKANIITH
+1178 SVVQGEANIITH

-1205 VITKVGDGR
+1205 VITKVGNGQ

-1237 LWSKGNVVTKVG
+1237 LWSKGNIVTKVG

-1258 GKANITTTVGNGLS
+1258 GQANITTTVGNGLS

-1287 NGVSVNVA
+1287 DGVSVNVA

-1322 HIGDGLNIN
+1322 HVGDGLNIN
-1331 ASYARN
+1331 ASYAQN

-1365 LFDNV
+1365 LFDNI
-1370 KQTLL
+1370 KQTVL

-1382 INYLVQGDEAST
+1382 INYLVQGDEAPS
-1394 SGTQKGRGAI
+1394 SGTHKGRGAI

-1412 DGFQMDAIEEVGSDL
+1412 DGFQMDAIKEVGSDL

-1440 PDLNE
+1440 PDLNK
-1445 MDNDLNIDG
+1445 MQHALNVDD
-1454 ASDHA
+1454 SSVQA

-1468 EQGDRGWQ
+1468 ELGEHGWQ

-1484 YSGSVYGVNGEGHG
+1484 YAGSVYGVEGEGHG
-1498 TRVTE
+1498 ARVTE
-1503 LDTHTNTSLYQ
+1503 LDTYTNTSLYQ
-1514 DLTDLTEGEVIAVS
+1514 DLANLAQGEVIAVS

-1548 GEVVFSSSGDASAWQ
+1548 GEVVFSSSGDESAWQ
-1563 QKTLKLTAHAGSNRI
+1563 QKTLKLTAQAGSNRI

-1596 VAKSE
+1596 VATSE
-1601 SSPQANAVSE
+1601 SSQQANAIRE
-1611 HAKQN
+1611 HATQN
-1616 QASQNA
+1616 PAAQNA

-1654 ESTDQQAIE
+1654 ESTDQQALE

-1669 RDAVKEESEA
+1669 RDAVQEESEA
-1679 VTAELTTLAQGLD
+1679 ITAELTKLAQGLD
-1692 VLDGQATH
+1692 VLDSQATH
-1700 TGKSGEQWRN
+1700 TGESGDQWRN
-1710 DFAGGLLD
+1710 EFASGLLA
-1718 GVQSQIDD
+1718 GVQIQLDD

-1731 SDKMA
+1731 NGKIA
-1736 AAKQTQSDN
+1736 EAKQTHADN
-1745 NSKVKDSIA
+1745 QNKVKDAVA

-1769 AEQDIAEAKADAET
+1769 AEQDIADAQADAEK

-1788 VAKSHDAKQA
+1788 LAKGKDAQQA
-1798 ESDAHSAANDAQSR
+1798 ESDAHHAINNAQSR
-1812 GDRDAMNAENKANQ
+1812 GARDVELAESKANQ
-1826 AQNDAQGAKQNEGDR
+1826 AQADAQGAKQNEGDR
-1841 PDRQGVAGSGLSGN
+1841 PDRQCVTGSGLSGN
-1855 AHRVEGA
+1855 AHSVEGA
-1862 GETGS
+1862 GETDS

-1880 FSDGLTEQEL
+1880 FSEGLTEQEQ

-1903 QINAGIRSKNSG
+1903 QINAGIRAKNSG
-1915 STITSMFME
+1915 SSMTSMFSE
-1924 ANADSIVVDT
+1924 TNSKSIVVPT
-1934 TASQDVVRK
+1934 KVSPEPVRQ
-1943 EVRIS
+1943 EVTRRDVRIS
-1948 GVNLVGLGEASHDS
+1948 GVNL
-1962 AESLVAARAEK
+1962 ESLSAVQGNQPTGQLASK
-1973 VANLY
+1973 S
-1978 RWLDTDNDVATD
+1978 
-1990 KYVPVPGFERVDAD
+1990 VPGFKSHFASTSIGIENELSGLVVVLPKNSAQTFGYVHDSQGNPLFMLTKDMNQGGYSNPVGINDIQGVNNWQTHTIELVTYPSEISDTAAVESRKEAMLWLAKEFTDHINQSNHQSLPHL
-2004 VSDEVKQRMIQS
+2004 VSDDGRF
-2016 MSGYIEHTDNQ
+2016 
-2027 VPKDQAQALATL
+2027 TL
-2039 FVESTLDY
+2039 VISN
-2047 DWDKRVEFLTKLESY
+2047 S
-2062 GYSFETPHA
+2062 
-2071 EKSIVSFWSG
+2071 
-2081 KNFKQYRD
+2081 
-2089 VLDNAQTD
+2089 
-2097 GKKVVYDI
+2097 
-2105 DVKGNA
+2105 
-2111 FAIDLN
+2111 
-2117 KHLMRWGGLFLD
+2117 KHLIAAGNGT
-2129 PDNAEQN
+2129 
-2136 QLKSS
+2136 S
-2141 IDAATFSNTGFWSSV
+2141 IDAQGKTIGMTPSGQQATMAISAKEFGTSSSSEVRLLESAPWYQAGLRDEFLANAKNTTLDDPATAQNVYAYLTSV
-2156 YATGAQHDVY
+2156 YSKTADLAKEYGIYINDWDPSSEGFSPNAQGLTDPKVKNAWSILPRTKPVRMLELLSAEDSRY
-2166 VIAEGGVRLGNYF
+2166 VRQQIAEKLKSTYSESLAKNVFEYFQYGGEVAGHGINNATTGS
-2179 WHVELPALRQLQR
+2179 VQQPEPAILFEFRSVPSALSDF
-2192 EGLVGEIRLLDKPVS
+2192 VPKTAS
-2207 EYKDLPADE
+2207 
-2216 IGRRLTDAG
+2216 T
-2225 VGVKVRFDA
+2225 VKVDVKALDHFDSASRKAIITEVNALVSGSEDFDA
-2234 LSSARQAELLAD
+2234 WYQEYRASKGQPPVKNPKSSASANHKAEWLMTQHAEQWAKITAPYTDNHETLTSTKLASND
-2246 NPDDY
+2246 KE
-2251 RADTLVELDVKLSAI
+2251 ELHALGETSNLENNKQQENVASI
-2266 DSMLRE
+2266 INTMLNDM
-2272 SLPFYSLRTER
+2272 LPFYALRTER

-2295 VRSWPG
+2295 VRAWPG
-2301 SDDKSKTI
+2301 TEDKSKTI
-2309 LLDNPE
+2309 ILEDPE
-2315 DAAQQK
+2315 DAAQHK

-2343 VDNKVLSHHDGR
+2343 VDNKVISHHEGR
-2355 TRILAQK
+2355 THVLAQK
-2362 EDGAWT
+2362 VDGAWQ
-2368 YNTNSELM
+2368 YNATVELM
-2376 SVTELLDAAHVSG
+2376 SVTELLDAANVTG
-2389 KVRGESYQK
+2389 KIRGESYQQ
-2398 VIDALAEYHASTAE
+2398 VIDALTDYHASITE
-2412 HADYEL
+2412 HADYEP
-2418 ESVEQLVNLR
+2418 ESVEKLLNLR
-2428 KKIEGYAL
+2428 KKIEGYVL
-2436 GHPDSGRLEAM
+2436 GHPDSGRVEAM
-2447 NSLLNQVNSRLEEV
+2447 NSLLNQVNTRLDEV
-2461 SVLAVS
+2461 SLLSVT
-2467 EQSIKAHD
+2467 EQTIQAQD
-2475 SFSRLYDQLDNAH
+2475 SFSRLYDQLEAAN
-2488 LKQSKHLYLDGNGD
+2488 LKESKHLYLDQNGD

-2511 AKIDQL
+2511 ANIDLL
-2517 GGSDAVLEKVKAS
+2517 GSREAVLEKVKLTVS
-2530 VNHEYGQA
+2530 NEYGQTV
-2538 IADTIFAGLS
+2538 ADTIFAGLS
-2548 ANELAKDGKG
+2548 AKDLAKDGKG
-2558 IDITG
+2558 IDIAG
-2563 LNRIHQA
+2563 LNKVHQA
-2570 LEQHMSPVSATM
+2570 IEQHLSPVSATL

-2603 RTQIDAQ
+2603 RTQLEGQ
-2610 AAADFNKQNYV
+2610 AAADFNQQNYV
-2621 SWWPLGSKSSN
+2621 SWWPLGSKSSDISN
-2632 IRNIFNVATEY
+2632 ILNVATKD

-2656 PAHQNDTLEHDMAS
+2656 PAHQNDTLEHDVAS

-2675 FGLND
+2675 FGLHD
-2680 GETKLKRFIEKL
+2680 GDIKLKRFIEKL
-2692 NAAKGIDAAYKDA
+2692 NAAKGIDASFKEA

-2715 NPDMLVSTGIPAH
+2715 NPDMLETTGIPAH
-2728 VFQPFVDQWNDTSYD
+2728 VFQPFVEQWNDTSYD

-2755 QKQAQASGDPAL
+2755 RLQAQRSDDPEL
-2767 VAKRIDNVVRLF
+2767 LEKRIGNVVRQF
-2779 AERALEEIEAFKAS
+2779 AERALEEIETFKAS
-2793 QADEGRV
+2793 QADQGRV

-2812 MQAEWNRLSHDPD
+2812 MQAEWHRLSNDPD

-2849 KLIGHTWRP
+2849 KLIGHTWLP

-2887 SHQVN
+2887 SHQVT
-2892 DDLDALS
+2892 DALDALS
-2899 GSEKHKDKVAIEND
+2899 GNEKPKENVAIEND
-2913 GTPPRDKVPL
+2913 CTPPRDKESL

-2928 FLNNELYGER
+2928 FLNNELYGDKE
-2938 DARRKIGDIT
+2938 ARRKIGEIT

-2957 KGESQKVTLKGEA
+2957 KGESQKITLQGEA
-2970 GRLTGYYHQGTASSD
+2970 GRLTGYYHQGTAPREG
-2985 DETSTTSGKVVL
+2985 ETSTTSGKVVL

-3011 AIRSHYQKQ
+3011 AIRNHYQKQ

-3057 DKGIDPSNIILH
+3057 DKGIDPSNIIIH

-3087 NGQAVSGL
+3087 NGQVVSGL

-3115 PAGIVGTI
+3115 PAGIVGAI

-3132 VEKNLKGLPQETPIL
+3132 VEKNLEGLPKETSIL

-3156 EEGEK
+3156 NEGEK
-3161 LRVKLSNSGFN
+3161 LRTKLTASGYN

-3185 NRLMSQYTG
+3185 NRLMSQYAD
-3194 QIVSDLL
+3194 QIVSGLSSSASVDEDLDQQGL
-3201 NTQHIKHNEAKLN
+3201 DTTSTKDQGVSNKDDHLQVVDSKEA
-3214 LEPHGKNYE
+3214 
-3223 SRDLILKPISQPETV
+3223 
-3238 ELGMPEVDQK
+3238 
-3248 VLADIAEREN
+3248 LADGKI
-3258 VIIGVRPVDEKSKS
+3258 
-3272 LIASKMYSSK
+3272 L
-3282 GLFVKAKSSD
+3282 
-3292 WGPMSGFIPV
+3292 
-3302 DQSFA
+3302 
-3307 KASARR
+3307 
-3313 DLETFNRHAEQSI
+3313 H
-3326 QSGNAVSADLY
+3326 
-3337 LNQVRVE
+3337 NQ
-3344 ELVSKY
+3344 
-3350 HSLTPL
+3350 
-3356 ELDDQSGMYKTT
+3356 
-3368 ATNGDQSVPFF
+3368 
-3379 LNRVT
+3379 
-3384 VDGNEL
+3384 
-3390 WQVHYITNGELA
+3390 
-3402 PFKVIGDPVSKQPM
+3402 
-3416 TADYDLL
+3416 
-3423 TVMYSYGDLG
+3423 
-3433 PQDKVKQPL
+3433 
-3442 TWQQWKD
+3442 
-3449 SVTYEDL
+3449 
-3456 TPKYKEL
+3456 
-3463 YSNEDLYN
+3463 
-3471 KKDGASLGNVSGR
+3471 
-3484 LKELK
+3484 
-3489 DRINVDL
+3489 
-3496 GRTNGLE
+3496 
-3503 MVHHG
+3503 
-3508 ADDANPYAVMADNFP
+3508 
-3523 ATFFVPK
+3523 
-3530 SLFAEDG
+3530 
-3537 LGEGKGSIQTYFNVN
+3537 
-3552 EQGAVVIRNPQE
+3552 
-3564 FSDFQQVTINASFRA
+3564 
-3579 SFNDKWNHGLD
+3579 
-3590 EPLFTTKR
+3590 
-3598 KLSHEFLNKRDQ
+3598 
-3610 LLKKLSGGRLD
+3610 
-3621 AQDET
+3621 
-3626 LVALGNPDDVSG
+3626 
-3638 NKAIVA
+3638 
-3644 VDVSQIFTRQEL
+3644 
-3656 KERANVFAKPI
+3656 
-3667 GASYQGI
+3667 
-3674 LDQLDL
+3674 
-3680 VHQTVSR
+3680 
-3687 DQIVASFELN
+3687 
-3697 KKVNAYIAEHPTSGR
+3697 
-3712 NQALTQL
+3712 
-3719 KEQITSA
+3719 
-3726 LFIGKMQVAQVDIDA
+3726 
-3741 IAQTRPELAARI
+3741 
-3753 FMVAIEEANGEH
+3753 
-3765 RGLTDMMV
+3765 
-3773 RWANEDPYLA
+3773 
-3783 PKQGYKGETP
+3783 
-3793 NDLGF
+3793 
-3798 DAKYHVDLGDHYA
+3798 
-3811 DFKQWLETS
+3811 
-3820 QSNGLLSK
+3820 
-3828 ATLDES
+3828 
-3834 TKTVHL
+3834 
-3840 GYSYQELQ
+3840 
-3848 DLTGVE
+3848 
-3854 SVQMAFYFL
+3854 
-3863 KEAAKKVDPISGD
+3863 
-3876 SAEMILLKK
+3876 
-3885 FADKSYLSQ
+3885 
-3894 LDSDRMDQI
+3894 
-3903 EGIYRSSHETDV
+3903 
-3915 DAWDRRY
+3915 
-3922 SGAGYDE
+3922 
-3929 LTNKLAGATGVDE
+3929 
-3942 QLSVLLDDRKGLL
+3942 
-3955 IGEVH
+3955 
-3960 GSDVNGLR
+3960 DVNGW
-3968 FVNEQM
+3968 
-3974 DALKKQGVT
+3974 G
-3983 VIGLEHLRSDLAQ
+3983 
-3996 PLIDRYLATGVM
+3996 P
-4008 SSELSAMLKT
+4008 
-4018 KHLDATLFENARANG
+4018 
-4033 MRIVALDANSSA
+4033 
-4045 RPNVQG
+4045 
-4051 TEHGLMYRAG
+4051 
-4061 AANNIA
+4061 
-4067 VEVLQ
+4067 
-4072 SLPDDEKF
+4072 
-4080 VAIYG
+4080 
-4085 KAHLQSHKGIEGFVP
+4085 
-4100 GITHRLDLPAL
+4100 IT
-4111 RVSDSNQFRVEQ
+4111 
-4123 DDMTLR
+4123 
-4129 VVYDDVANKPKLT
+4129 
-4142 FKDSLSGANTAIHN
+4142 
-4156 QNVNDWERVAVTP
+4156 VTP
-4169 TADGGETRFDGQI
+4169 TTDGGETRFDGQI
-4182 IVQMENDSVVA
+4182 IVQMENDDVVA
-4193 NAAANLAGKH
+4193 KAAANLAGKH

-4238 HGRDD
+4238 HGRDH
-4243 SDSNNTHLSGYSAE
+4243 SESNNTRLSGYSADE
-4257 DLAAKLANFQQSFS
+4257 LAVKLAKFQQSFN

-4278 TPDHISI
+4278 KPDHISI

-4297 GFGHQFINAMDV
+4297 GFGHQFINAMDA
-4309 NGLRVDVSARSS
+4309 NGLRVDVSVRSS
-4321 ELAVDATGRK
+4321 ELAVDEAGRK
-4331 HTKDE
+4331 HTKDA
-4336 NGDWIQKAE
+4336 NGDWVQKAE
-4345 TNKVSLSWNEQG
+4345 NNKVSLSWDAQG
-4357 EVIAKEER
+4357 EVVAKDER

-4384 VGEIARGAIGD
+4384 VDEPARGAIGD
-4395 NNDVFDA
+4395 NSDVFDA
-4402 PEKRKVETETSSSAA
+4402 PEKRKPETEVIANSSSS
-4417 NNKLSYSGNIQ
+4417 NQLSYSGNIQ
-4428 VNVGD
+4428 VNVGE

-4445 VGIKVGSGGFK
+4445 VGIKVGTGGFK

-4462 NNVMVHIGNGES
+4462 NNVMVHIGDGES

-4479 MGGYQALEGA
+4479 IGGYQALEGA
-4489 QMFIGNRNVSFN
+4489 QMFLGNRNVSFN
-4501 LGQSND
+4501 FGHSND
-4507 LLVMMDK
+4507 LILMMDK

-4538 ATSGEDQDWL
+4538 ATSGEGEDWL

-4568 GLDQSSSVDYTCLVE
+4568 GLDQSSSVDYTHLVQ
-4583 LDSHNERSSRGLK
+4583 LNSQNERDSRGLK
-4596 HDTEAALNKQYN
+4596 HDAEATLNKQYN
-4608 QWLSGNSDSSAG
+4608 QWLSGNGNSGTSQ
-4620 KLSRADKLRQ
+4620 LSRADKLRQ

-4674 FGLMTQQFSAT
+4674 FGLMTQQFTAT
-4685 GQAKTTFTYTPEDL
+4685 GQAKTTFTYTPQDL

-4707 LGQMAGIGAETTLA
+4707 LGQLAGVGAETTLA

-4726 DYTTS
+4726 DYTAS

-4736 RNGEAVD
+4736 RNGQAVD
-4743 GVAILTEML
+4743 GVAILKEML

-4773 DSLKS
+4773 DSLKA
-4778 GIDMGADGIQSF
+4778 GIDMGADGIKSF
-4790 AETHGLKDKA
+4790 AETHGLKEKA
-4800 PEEEENKSAVSV
+4800 PEEEKDNSSVSV
-4812 NGTSVNSAQGAT
+4812 NGANVNSAQGAT
-4824 ASDGNTETAETQD
+4824 VADGNTETAETQD

-4871 ENLTADLLNMK
+4871 QNLTADLLNMK

-4891 SGHLQGDGDINLS
+4891 SGHLQGDGDINIS

-4944 NIFTGGEGSDM
+4944 NIFTGGEGNDM

-5000 IDTGLGRDYVVT
+5000 IDTGSGRDYVVT
-5012 SGNFNRVDTGDGQDY
+5012 SGNFNRVDTGDDQDY

-5057 SAGNDVVKLMGYHAV
+5057 GAGNDVVKLMGYHAV
-5072 LNGGEGEDHLIAAAI
+5072 LNGGDGDDHLIATAI

-5094 GEEGRDLMVL
+5094 GGEGRDLMVL

-5125 VIDNLVEDIS
+5125 VIDNLVEDIR

-5160 LSILRDPV
+5160 LSILRDP
-5168 SETDQAKFEHIGSVT
+5168 SNDSDQSKFEHIGSVT
-5183 FNDYFDGKRA
+5183 FSDYFNGNRA
-5193 QMIIAM
+5193 QVVIGMSD
-5199 GEKDANGEREYT
+5199 KDLSGEREYT
-5211 TLSESSIDALVQAM
+5211 MLSDSAIDALVQAM
-5225 SGFDPQAGD
+5225 SGFEPQAGD
-5234 NGFIDNLDSK
+5234 NGFIDSLESK
-5244 SRVAISTAWAD
+5244 SQATISMAWSD
-5255 VVHKKGIT
+5255 VVHKKGLM

>member
-16 NYSADNGNND
+16 NYSADDGNNN

-33 GEIHAYGGDDHVTV
+33 GQIHAYGGDDHVTV
-47 GSIGATVHTG
+47 GSIGATVYTG

-66 SAYLRVED
+66 SAYLKVED
-74 STGHLS
+74 STGHLT

-104 GGVSIDHLGHHGD
+104 GGVSIDHLGNHGD
-117 VSYGGAAAYNSVK
+117 VNYGGAAAYNGIT

-135 GNVTFKGAGGYNA
+135 GNVTFAGAGGYNA
-148 LWHETNHG
+148 LWHETNQG
-156 NLSFAGAGAGNK
+156 NLYFTGAGAGNK
-168 LDRTWFD
+168 LDRTWFNR
-175 QYQGSRGDVSFDG
+175 YQGSHGDVTFDG

-233 RIERTRQAEDV
+233 RIERTHQAEDV
-244 YQQTHGNIR
+244 YTQTRGNIR

-260 NSFYSDVA
+260 NSLYSDVA

-280 NTITRKGSGS
+280 NTIIRKGSGND
-290 SFDAQGMEY
+290 FAKEGMTN
-299 AKAED
+299 AKADE
-304 IVLTTAKMH
+304 IVLTKAVMS
-313 GSWIGSGTHAVTAVK
+313 GSWIGQDHHVTAVK
-328 SEREPNTY
+328 SASEPNTY
-336 LFAIAD
+336 LFAFAD
-342 GTYTKINKVRLSNDP
+342 STYTKINKVQLRNDP
-357 KTGKLKYYSEA
+357 QTGELKYYSTA
-368 WYKQGNHL
+368 WYKEGNYL
-376 SGLARSDVSS
+376 SNLANQDISDN
-386 AGGFEVNPI
+386 GGFTAVNI
-395 NGGYTLSNIAV
+395 NGAYTLSDLKV
-406 EHQQSLT
+406 EHQQSVT
-413 VHAMEKDLTEYEW
+413 VHAVEKSLTEYEW
-426 VTYANGALIDAKDV
+426 VTYANGAVIDAKEV
-440 VLSDAKMGGHAIST
+440 SLSDAKMGGHAIYA
-454 DGTKVDVQAIK
+454 DGTKVDVKAVK
-465 SNRKPNTYVY
+465 SNRQPNTYIY

-489 LANDAETGVLK
+489 LANDPETGALK

-514 NLANEDISSANGY
+514 NIANQDISSATGY
-527 HSMGKG
+527 NPMGKG
-533 GYSLSA
+533 GYSLSD
-539 LNYSVNAIRS
+539 LHYSVNAVRS
-549 MSETV
+549 TSETV
-554 ADIDEYT
+554 ADIEEYT
-561 DQTLFKPATDS
+561 DQTLFKPANDS
-572 GESSGDVHF
+572 GESSGDVRF
-581 SGAGGG
+581 NGAGGG

-598 VYFNGGGIANVILH
+598 VHFNGGGIANVILH

-650 VHQSKQGKMDVYA
+650 VHQSQQGKMDVYA
-663 GGAVNVLVRIGD
+663 GGAVNVLVRLGD

-690 HKGNGNSRVAM
+690 QKGSGDSRVVM

-709 QIGSGHG
+709 QIGSGNG

-728 QVGNGEVTSVLAGGA
+728 QVGQGDVAAVLAGGA
-743 NVLTKV
+743 NVLTKM
-749 GEGELTAGM
+749 GEGELTSGM
-758 LGGANVM
+758 LGGANVI
-765 THISGDEQASNTT
+765 THISNDDQLSNTT

-790 KGKGDTLAVM
+790 KGKGNTLAVM

-806 LTHVGDGSTTG
+806 LTHVGDGTTTG
-817 VMVGGANILTKVGNG
+817 VMVGGANILTKIGNG

-855 VMGAAGNIFTKVGD
+855 VMGAAGNIFTKVGY
-869 GTSIAAMIGAG
+869 GTSIAVMIGAG

-936 GNVATKVGNGTTL
+936 SNVATKVGNGTTL

-957 IFTHIGNGSTFA
+957 IFTHVGSGSTFA
-969 AMIGQANVMTKVG
+969 AMIGQANIMTKVG

-988 LMVGKANIYTHVG
+988 LMVGKANIMTHVG

-1010 GEMNV
+1010 GEVNV

-1093 KVGEGTTVGLLISDI
+1093 KVGEGTTVGLLISDV

-1117 GTTIGIAKGKANIVT
+1117 GTTIGIAKGKANLIT
-1132 KVGDGLGINVA
+1132 KVGDGLGVNVA

-1163 GEANILTKVGDGQEV
+1163 GEANLITKVGDGQEL
-1178 SVVQGKANIITH
+1178 SVVQGEANIITH

-1205 VITKVGDGR
+1205 VITKVGHGQ

-1237 LWSKGNVVTKVG
+1237 LWSKGNIVTKVG

-1258 GKANITTTVGNGLS
+1258 GQANITTTVGNGLS

-1287 NGVSVNVA
+1287 DGVSVNVA

-1322 HIGDGLNIN
+1322 HVGDGLNIN
-1331 ASYARN
+1331 ASYAQN

-1365 LFDNV
+1365 LFDNI
-1370 KQTLL
+1370 KQTVL

-1382 INYLVQGDEAST
+1382 INYLVQGDEASS
-1394 SGTQKGRGAI
+1394 SGTHKGRGAI

-1412 DGFQMDAIEEVGSDL
+1412 DGFQMDAIKEVGSDL

-1440 PDLNE
+1440 PDLNK
-1445 MDNDLNIDG
+1445 MQHALNVDD
-1454 ASDHA
+1454 SSVQA

-1468 EQGDRGWQ
+1468 EQSDFGWS
-1476 STHGVEAS
+1476 STHGVEAYASASS
-1484 YSGSVYGVNGEGHG
+1484 YGLERDGHG
-1498 TRVTE
+1498 NNVSE
-1503 LDTHTNTSLYQ
+1503 LATDQSTTIYQ
-1514 DLTDLTEGEVIAVS
+1514 DIQNLTEGEVIALS

-1548 GEVVFSSSGDASAWQ
+1548 GEVVFSSSGDESAWQ
-1563 QKTLKLTAHAGSNRI
+1563 QKTLKLTAQAGSNRI

-1596 VAKSE
+1596 VATSE
-1601 SSPQANAVSE
+1601 SSQQANAIRE
-1611 HAKQN
+1611 HATQN
-1616 QASQNA
+1616 PAAQNA

-1654 ESTDQQAIE
+1654 ESTDQQALE

-1669 RDAVKEESEA
+1669 RDAVQEESEA
-1679 VTAELTTLAQGLD
+1679 ITAELTKLAQGLD

-1700 TGKSGEQWRN
+1700 TGESGDQWRN
-1710 DFAGGLLD
+1710 EFASGLLA
-1718 GVQSQIDD
+1718 GVQTQLDD

-1731 SDKMA
+1731 NDKIA
-1736 AAKQTQSDN
+1736 EAKQTHADN
-1745 NSKVKDSIA
+1745 QNKVKDAVA

-1769 AEQDIAEAKADAET
+1769 AEQDIADAQADAEK

-1788 VAKSHDAKQA
+1788 LAKGKDAQQA
-1798 ESDAHSAANDAQSR
+1798 ESDAHHAVNNAQSC
-1812 GDRDAMNAENKANQ
+1812 GDRDVQLAENKANQ
-1826 AQNDAQGAKQNEGDR
+1826 AQADAQGVKQNEGDR
-1841 PDRQGVAGSGLSGN
+1841 PDRQGVTGSGLSGN
-1855 AHRVEGA
+1855 AHSVEGA
-1862 GETGS
+1862 GETDS

-1880 FSDGLTEQEL
+1880 FIEGLTEQEQ

-1903 QINAGIRSKNSG
+1903 QINAGIRAKNSV
-1915 STITSMFME
+1915 SSMTSMFSE
-1924 ANADSIVVDT
+1924 TNSESIVVPTKVSPEPDRQEVT
-1934 TASQDVVRK
+1934 RRD
-1943 EVRIS
+1943 VRIS
-1948 GVNLVGLGEASHDS
+1948 GVNL
-1962 AESLVAARAEK
+1962 ESLSAVKGSQPTGQLASK
-1973 VANLY
+1973 S
-1978 RWLDTDNDVATD
+1978 
-1990 KYVPVPGFERVDAD
+1990 VPGFKSHFASTSIGIENELSGLVVVLPKNSAQTFGYVHDSQGNPLFMLTKDMNQGGYSNPVGINDIQGVNNWQTHTIELVTYPSEISDTAAVESRKEAMLWLAKEFTDHINQSNHQSLPHL
-2004 VSDEVKQRMIQS
+2004 VSDDGRF
-2016 MSGYIEHTDNQ
+2016 
-2027 VPKDQAQALATL
+2027 TL
-2039 FVESTLDY
+2039 VISN
-2047 DWDKRVEFLTKLESY
+2047 S
-2062 GYSFETPHA
+2062 
-2071 EKSIVSFWSG
+2071 
-2081 KNFKQYRD
+2081 
-2089 VLDNAQTD
+2089 
-2097 GKKVVYDI
+2097 
-2105 DVKGNA
+2105 
-2111 FAIDLN
+2111 
-2117 KHLMRWGGLFLD
+2117 KHLIAAGNGT
-2129 PDNAEQN
+2129 
-2136 QLKSS
+2136 S
-2141 IDAATFSNTGFWSSV
+2141 IDAQGKTIGMTPSGQQATMAISAKEFGTSSSSEVRLLESAPWYQAGLRDEFLANAKNTTLDDPATAQNVYAYLTSV
-2156 YATGAQHDVY
+2156 YSKTADLAKEYGIYINDWDPASEGFSPNAQGLTDPKVKNAWSILPRTKPVRMLELLSAEDSRY
-2166 VIAEGGVRLGNYF
+2166 VRQQIAEKLKGTYSESLAKNVFEYFQYGGEVAGHGINNATTGS
-2179 WHVELPALRQLQR
+2179 VQQPEPAVLFEFRSVPSALSDF
-2192 EGLVGEIRLLDKPVS
+2192 VPKTAS
-2207 EYKDLPADE
+2207 
-2216 IGRRLTDAG
+2216 T
-2225 VGVKVRFDA
+2225 VKVDVKALDHFDSASRKAIITEVNALVSGSEDFDA
-2234 LSSARQAELLAD
+2234 WYQEYRASKGQPPVKNPKSSASANHKAEWLMTQHAEQWAKITAPYTDNHGTLTSTKLASND
-2246 NPDDY
+2246 KE
-2251 RADTLVELDVKLSAI
+2251 ELHALGETSNLENNKQQENVASI
-2266 DSMLRE
+2266 INTMLNDM
-2272 SLPFYSLRTER
+2272 LPFYALRTER

-2295 VRSWPG
+2295 VRAWPG
-2301 SDDKSKTI
+2301 TEDKSKTI
-2309 LLDNPE
+2309 ILEDPE
-2315 DAAQQK
+2315 DAAQHK

-2343 VDNKVLSHHDGR
+2343 VDNKVISHHEGR
-2355 TRILAQK
+2355 THVLAQK
-2362 EDGAWT
+2362 VDGAWQ
-2368 YNTNSELM
+2368 YNATVELM
-2376 SVTELLDAAHVSG
+2376 SVSELLDAANVTG
-2389 KVRGESYQK
+2389 KIRGESYQQ
-2398 VIDALAEYHASTAE
+2398 VIDALTDYHASITE
-2412 HADYEL
+2412 HADYEP
-2418 ESVEQLVNLR
+2418 ESVEKLLNLR
-2428 KKIEGYAL
+2428 KKIEGYVL
-2436 GHPDSGRLEAM
+2436 GHPDSGRVEAM
-2447 NSLLNQVNSRLEEV
+2447 NSLLNQVNTRLDEV
-2461 SVLAVS
+2461 SLLSVA
-2467 EQSIKAHD
+2467 EQTIQAQD
-2475 SFSRLYDQLDNAH
+2475 SFSRLYDQLEAAN
-2488 LKQSKHLYLDGNGD
+2488 LKESKHLYLDQNGD

-2511 AKIDQL
+2511 ANIDLL
-2517 GGSDAVLEKVKAS
+2517 GSREAVLEKVKLTVS
-2530 VNHEYGQA
+2530 NEYGQTV
-2538 IADTIFAGLS
+2538 ADTIFAGLS
-2548 ANELAKDGKG
+2548 AKDLAKDGKG
-2558 IDITG
+2558 IDIAG
-2563 LNRIHQA
+2563 LNKVHQA
-2570 LEQHMSPVSATM
+2570 IEQHLSPVSATL

-2603 RTQIDAQ
+2603 RTQLEGQ
-2610 AAADFNKQNYV
+2610 AAADFNQQNYV

-2632 IRNIFNVATEY
+2632 ISNILNVATKD

-2656 PAHQNDTLEHDMAS
+2656 PAHQNDTLEHDVAS

-2675 FGLND
+2675 FGLHD
-2680 GETKLKRFIEKL
+2680 GDIKLKRFIEKL
-2692 NAAKGIDAAYKDA
+2692 NAAKGIDASFKEA

-2715 NPDMLVSTGIPAH
+2715 NPDMLETTGIPAH
-2728 VFQPFVDQWNDTSYD
+2728 VFQPFVEQWNDTSYD

-2755 QKQAQASGDPAL
+2755 RLQAQRSDDPEL
-2767 VAKRIDNVVRLF
+2767 LEKRIGNVVRQF
-2779 AERALEEIEAFKAS
+2779 AERALEEIETFKAS
-2793 QADEGRV
+2793 QADQGRV

-2812 MQAEWNRLSHDPD
+2812 MQAEWHRLSNDPD

-2849 KLIGHTWRP
+2849 KLIGHTWLP

-2887 SHQVN
+2887 SHQVT
-2892 DDLDALS
+2892 DVLDALS
-2899 GSEKHKDKVAIEND
+2899 GNEKPKENVAIEND
-2913 GTPPRDKVPL
+2913 GTPPRDKESL

-2928 FLNNELYGER
+2928 FLNNELYGDKE
-2938 DARRKIGDIT
+2938 ARRKIGEIT

-2957 KGESQKVTLKGEA
+2957 KGESQKITLQGEA
-2970 GRLTGYYHQGTASSD
+2970 GRLTGYYHQGTAPSEG
-2985 DETSTTSGKVVL
+2985 ETSSPSGKVVL

-3011 AIRSHYQKQ
+3011 AIRNHYQKQ

-3057 DKGIDPSNIILH
+3057 DKGIDPSNIIIH

-3115 PAGIVGTI
+3115 PAGIVGAI

-3132 VEKNLKGLPQETPIL
+3132 VEKNLEGLPKETSIL

-3156 EEGEK
+3156 NEGEK
-3161 LRVKLSNSGFN
+3161 LRTKLTASGYN

-3185 NRLMSQYTG
+3185 NRLMSQYAD
-3194 QIVSDLL
+3194 QIVSGLSSSASVHEDLDKQGL
-3201 NTQHIKHNEAKLN
+3201 DTTSTKDQGVSNKDDHLQVVDSKEA
-3214 LEPHGKNYE
+3214 
-3223 SRDLILKPISQPETV
+3223 
-3238 ELGMPEVDQK
+3238 
-3248 VLADIAEREN
+3248 LADGKI
-3258 VIIGVRPVDEKSKS
+3258 
-3272 LIASKMYSSK
+3272 L
-3282 GLFVKAKSSD
+3282 
-3292 WGPMSGFIPV
+3292 
-3302 DQSFA
+3302 
-3307 KASARR
+3307 
-3313 DLETFNRHAEQSI
+3313 H
-3326 QSGNAVSADLY
+3326 
-3337 LNQVRVE
+3337 NQ
-3344 ELVSKY
+3344 
-3350 HSLTPL
+3350 
-3356 ELDDQSGMYKTT
+3356 
-3368 ATNGDQSVPFF
+3368 
-3379 LNRVT
+3379 
-3384 VDGNEL
+3384 
-3390 WQVHYITNGELA
+3390 
-3402 PFKVIGDPVSKQPM
+3402 
-3416 TADYDLL
+3416 
-3423 TVMYSYGDLG
+3423 
-3433 PQDKVKQPL
+3433 
-3442 TWQQWKD
+3442 
-3449 SVTYEDL
+3449 
-3456 TPKYKEL
+3456 
-3463 YSNEDLYN
+3463 
-3471 KKDGASLGNVSGR
+3471 
-3484 LKELK
+3484 
-3489 DRINVDL
+3489 
-3496 GRTNGLE
+3496 
-3503 MVHHG
+3503 
-3508 ADDANPYAVMADNFP
+3508 
-3523 ATFFVPK
+3523 
-3530 SLFAEDG
+3530 
-3537 LGEGKGSIQTYFNVN
+3537 
-3552 EQGAVVIRNPQE
+3552 
-3564 FSDFQQVTINASFRA
+3564 
-3579 SFNDKWNHGLD
+3579 
-3590 EPLFTTKR
+3590 
-3598 KLSHEFLNKRDQ
+3598 
-3610 LLKKLSGGRLD
+3610 
-3621 AQDET
+3621 
-3626 LVALGNPDDVSG
+3626 
-3638 NKAIVA
+3638 
-3644 VDVSQIFTRQEL
+3644 
-3656 KERANVFAKPI
+3656 
-3667 GASYQGI
+3667 
-3674 LDQLDL
+3674 
-3680 VHQTVSR
+3680 
-3687 DQIVASFELN
+3687 
-3697 KKVNAYIAEHPTSGR
+3697 
-3712 NQALTQL
+3712 
-3719 KEQITSA
+3719 
-3726 LFIGKMQVAQVDIDA
+3726 
-3741 IAQTRPELAARI
+3741 
-3753 FMVAIEEANGEH
+3753 
-3765 RGLTDMMV
+3765 
-3773 RWANEDPYLA
+3773 
-3783 PKQGYKGETP
+3783 
-3793 NDLGF
+3793 
-3798 DAKYHVDLGDHYA
+3798 
-3811 DFKQWLETS
+3811 
-3820 QSNGLLSK
+3820 
-3828 ATLDES
+3828 
-3834 TKTVHL
+3834 
-3840 GYSYQELQ
+3840 
-3848 DLTGVE
+3848 
-3854 SVQMAFYFL
+3854 
-3863 KEAAKKVDPISGD
+3863 
-3876 SAEMILLKK
+3876 
-3885 FADKSYLSQ
+3885 
-3894 LDSDRMDQI
+3894 
-3903 EGIYRSSHETDV
+3903 
-3915 DAWDRRY
+3915 
-3922 SGAGYDE
+3922 
-3929 LTNKLAGATGVDE
+3929 
-3942 QLSVLLDDRKGLL
+3942 
-3955 IGEVH
+3955 
-3960 GSDVNGLR
+3960 DVNGW
-3968 FVNEQM
+3968 
-3974 DALKKQGVT
+3974 G
-3983 VIGLEHLRSDLAQ
+3983 
-3996 PLIDRYLATGVM
+3996 P
-4008 SSELSAMLKT
+4008 
-4018 KHLDATLFENARANG
+4018 
-4033 MRIVALDANSSA
+4033 
-4045 RPNVQG
+4045 
-4051 TEHGLMYRAG
+4051 
-4061 AANNIA
+4061 
-4067 VEVLQ
+4067 
-4072 SLPDDEKF
+4072 
-4080 VAIYG
+4080 
-4085 KAHLQSHKGIEGFVP
+4085 
-4100 GITHRLDLPAL
+4100 IT
-4111 RVSDSNQFRVEQ
+4111 
-4123 DDMTLR
+4123 
-4129 VVYDDVANKPKLT
+4129 
-4142 FKDSLSGANTAIHN
+4142 
-4156 QNVNDWERVAVTP
+4156 VTP
-4169 TADGGETRFDGQI
+4169 TTDGGETRFDGQI
-4182 IVQMENDSVVA
+4182 IVQMENDDVVA
-4193 NAAANLAGKH
+4193 KAAANLAGKH

-4238 HGRDD
+4238 HGRDH
-4243 SDSNNTHLSGYSAE
+4243 SESSNTRLSGYSADE
-4257 DLAAKLANFQQSFS
+4257 LAVKLAKFQQSFN

-4278 TPDHISI
+4278 KPDHISI

-4297 GFGHQFINAMDV
+4297 GFGHQFINAMDA
-4309 NGLRVDVSARSS
+4309 NGLRVDVSVRSS
-4321 ELAVDATGRK
+4321 ELAVDEAGRK
-4331 HTKDE
+4331 HTKDA
-4336 NGDWIQKAE
+4336 NGDWVQKAE
-4345 TNKVSLSWNEQG
+4345 NNKVSLSWDAQG
-4357 EVIAKEER
+4357 EVVAKDER

-4384 VGEIARGAIGD
+4384 VDEPARGAIGD

-4402 PEKRKVETETSSSAA
+4402 PEKRKPETEVIANSSNS
-4417 NNKLSYSGNIQ
+4417 NQLSYSGNIQ
-4428 VNVGD
+4428 VNVGE

-4445 VGIKVGSGGFK
+4445 VGIKVGTGGFK

-4462 NNVMVHIGNGES
+4462 NNVMVHIGDGES

-4479 MGGYQALEGA
+4479 IGGYQALEGA
-4489 QMFIGNRNVSFN
+4489 QMFLGNRNVSFN
-4501 LGQSND
+4501 FGHSND
-4507 LLVMMDK
+4507 LILMMDK

-4538 ATSGEDQDWL
+4538 ATSGEGEDWL

-4568 GLDQSSSVDYTCLVE
+4568 GFDQSSSVDYTHLVQ
-4583 LDSHNERSSRGLK
+4583 LNSQNERDSRGLK
-4596 HDTEAALNKQYN
+4596 HDAEATLNKQYN
-4608 QWLSGNSDSSAG
+4608 QWLSGNGNSGTSQ
-4620 KLSRADKLRQ
+4620 LSRADKLRQ

-4674 FGLMTQQFSAT
+4674 FGLMTQQFTAT
-4685 GQAKTTFTYTPEDL
+4685 GQAKTTFTYTPQDL

-4707 LGQMAGIGAETTLA
+4707 LGQLAGVGAETTLA

-4726 DYTTS
+4726 DYTAS
-4731 GQIVS
+4731 GQIIS
-4736 RNGEAVD
+4736 RNGQAVD
-4743 GVAILTEML
+4743 GVAILKEML

-4773 DSLKS
+4773 DSLKA
-4778 GIDMGADGIQSF
+4778 GIDMGADGIKSF
-4790 AETHGLKDKA
+4790 AETHGLKEKA
-4800 PEEEENKSAVSV
+4800 PEEEKENSSVSV
-4812 NGTSVNSAQGAT
+4812 NGENVNSAQGAT
-4824 ASDGNTETAETQD
+4824 VADGSTETAETPD

-4891 SGHLQGDGDINLS
+4891 SGHLQGDGDINIS

-4944 NIFTGGEGSDM
+4944 NIFTGGEGNDM

-5000 IDTGLGRDYVVT
+5000 IDTGSGRDYVVT
-5012 SGNFNRVDTGDGQDY
+5012 SGNFNRVDTGDDQDY

-5094 GEEGRDLMVL
+5094 GGEGRDLMVL

-5125 VIDNLVEDIS
+5125 VIDNLVEDIR

-5147 QKLWFERSGYDLK
+5147 QKLWFERSGYDLR
-5160 LSILRDPV
+5160 LSILRDP
-5168 SETDQAKFEHIGSVT
+5168 SNDSDQSKFEHIGSVT
-5183 FNDYFDGKRA
+5183 FSDYFNGNRA
-5193 QMIIAM
+5193 QVVIGMS
-5199 GEKDANGEREYT
+5199 EKDLSGEREYT
-5211 TLSESSIDALVQAM
+5211 MLSDSAIDALVQAM
-5225 SGFDPQAGD
+5225 SGFEPQAGD
-5234 NGFIDNLDSK
+5234 NGFIDSLESK
-5244 SRVAISTAWAD
+5244 SQAAISMAWSD
-5255 VVHKKGIT
+5255 VVHKKGLM

>member
-16 NYSADNGNND
+16 NYSADDGNNS

-47 GSIGATVHTG
+47 GSIGATVYTG

-74 STGHLS
+74 TTGHLS

-104 GGVSIDHLGHHGD
+104 GGVSIDHLGNHGD
-117 VSYGGAAAYNSVK
+117 VSYGGAAAYNGIT

-148 LWHETNHG
+148 LWHETNQG

-168 LDRTWFD
+168 LDRTWFNR
-175 QYQGSRGDVSFDG
+175 YQGSRGDVTFDG

-244 YQQTHGNIR
+244 YAQTRGNIR

-260 NSFYSDVA
+260 NSLYSDVA

-299 AKAED
+299 AKAEE
-304 IVLTTAKMH
+304 IVLTVAQMH
-313 GSWIGSGTHAVTAVK
+313 GLSIDNGNKFHAVTAVK

-342 GTYTKINKVRLSNDP
+342 GTYTKINKVRLYNDP
-357 KTGKLKYYSEA
+357 ETGKLKYYSEA
-368 WYKQGNHL
+368 WFKRGNHL
-376 SGLARSDVSS
+376 AELARSDVSS

-413 VHAMEKDLTEYEW
+413 VHAVEKDLTEYEW

-440 VLSDAKMGGHAIST
+440 ALSEAKMGGHAIST
-454 DGTKVDVQAIK
+454 DGTTVDVQAVK

-489 LANDAETGVLK
+489 LANDPKTGALK

-505 WYKEGDHTA
+505 WYKEGNHTA

-533 GYSLSA
+533 GYSLSD
-539 LNYSVNAIRS
+539 LHYSVNAVRS
-549 MSETV
+549 TSETV

-572 GESSGDVHF
+572 GESSGDVRF
-581 SGAGGG
+581 NGAGGG

-690 HKGNGNSRVAM
+690 HKGNGNSRVVM

-709 QIGSGHG
+709 QIGSGNG

-728 QVGNGEVTSVLAGGA
+728 QVGKGDVASVLAGGA

-749 GEGELTAGM
+749 GDGDLTAGM
-758 LGGANVM
+758 LGGANVI
-765 THISGDEQASNTT
+765 THISGDNETSNTT

-790 KGKGDTLAVM
+790 KGKGNTLAVM

-806 LTHVGDGSTTG
+806 LTHVGDGTTTG

-869 GTSIAAMIGAG
+869 GTSIAVMIGAG

-957 IFTHIGNGSTFA
+957 IFTHVGSGSTFA
-969 AMIGQANVMTKVG
+969 AMIGQANIMTKVG

-1001 DGTSLGLFA
+1001 DGTSLGIFA
-1010 GEMNV
+1010 GEVNV

-1117 GTTIGIAKGKANIVT
+1117 GTTIGIAKGKANIIT
-1132 KVGDGLGINVA
+1132 KVGDGLGVNVA

-1163 GEANILTKVGDGQEV
+1163 GEANIITKVGDGQEV

-1205 VITKVGDGR
+1205 VITKVGNGR

-1237 LWSKGNVVTKVG
+1237 LWSKGNIVTKVG

-1258 GKANITTTVGNGLS
+1258 GKANITTTVGDGLS

-1287 NGVSVNVA
+1287 DGVSVNVA

-1322 HIGDGLNIN
+1322 HVGDGLNIN
-1331 ASYARN
+1331 ASYAQN

-1365 LFDNV
+1365 LFDNI

-1382 INYLVQGDEAST
+1382 INYLVQGDEASS

-1412 DGFQMDAIEEVGSDL
+1412 DGFQMEAIEEVGSDL

-1440 PDLNE
+1440 PDLNK
-1445 MDNDLNIDG
+1445 MQNALNVDG
-1454 ASDHA
+1454 SSDQTQA

-1468 EQGDRGWQ
+1468 EQGDLGWK
-1476 STHGVEAS
+1476 STHGVEAYLAAS
-1484 YSGSVYGVNGEGHG
+1484 DYGLKSEGHG
-1498 TRVTE
+1498 SKVTE
-1503 LDTHTNTSLYQ
+1503 LDYYQNTAIYQ
-1514 DLTDLTEGEVIAVS
+1514 DIDNLSHGEVIELS
-1528 FDFAK
+1528 FEF
-1533 RAGLS
+1533 S
-1538 NNEGIEVLWN
+1538 NRNHAAITSNEGFEVLWN

-1584 HNDGLGYILDNV
+1584 QNDGLGYILDNV

-1601 SSPQANAVSE
+1601 SSQQANAVSE
-1611 HAKQN
+1611 HATQN

-1654 ESTDQQAIE
+1654 ESTDQQALE

-1679 VTAELTTLAQGLD
+1679 VTAELTKLAQGLD

-1700 TGKSGEQWRN
+1700 SGESGDQWRN

-1718 GVQSQIDD
+1718 GVQSQLDD

-1731 SDKMA
+1731 NDKIA

-1745 NSKVKDSIA
+1745 NSKVKESVA
-1754 KSEAGVAKGEQNRAG
+1754 KSEAGVAQGEQNRVG

-1788 VAKSHDAKQA
+1788 VAKSNDAKQA

-1826 AQNDAQGAKQNEGDR
+1826 AQNDAKGTKQNEGDR
-1841 PDRQGVAGSGLSGN
+1841 PDREGVAGSGLSGN
-1855 AHRVEGA
+1855 AHSVEGA

-1867 HVNTDSQTNADGR
+1867 HVNTDSPTDADGR
-1880 FSDGLTEQEL
+1880 FSDGLSEQEQ

-1903 QINAGIRSKNSG
+1903 QINAGIRGKNSG
-1915 STITSMFME
+1915 STITSMFTE
-1924 ANADSIVVDT
+1924 TNSDSIVVPT
-1934 TASQDVVRK
+1934 TASQDLVRK
-1943 EVRIS
+1943 EIRIS
-1948 GVNLVGLGEASHDS
+1948 GVNLEGLGEASHDS

-2027 VPKDQAQALATL
+2027 VPKDQAEALATL

-2062 GYSFETPHA
+2062 GYSFEAPHA

-2105 DVKGNA
+2105 DVKGNS

-2156 YATGAQHDVY
+2156 YATGAQNDVY

-2179 WHVELPALRQLQR
+2179 WNVELPALRQLQR

-2207 EYKDLPADE
+2207 EYKDLPADQ

-2225 VGVKVRFDA
+2225 VAVKVRFDA
-2234 LSSARQAELLAD
+2234 LSHERQAELLAD
-2246 NPDDY
+2246 NPDGY
-2251 RADTLVELDVKLSAI
+2251 KADTLVELDVKLSAI

-2289 GDEGFE
+2289 GEEGFE
-2295 VRSWPG
+2295 VRSWPE
-2301 SDDKSKTI
+2301 SDGKSKTI

-2321 AIERF
+2321 SIERF

-2368 YNTNSELM
+2368 YNTNVELM
-2376 SVTELLDAAHVSG
+2376 SVNELFDAAHVNG
-2389 KVRGESYQK
+2389 KVRGESYQQ
-2398 VIDALAEYHASTAE
+2398 VIDALTEYHASTVE

-2418 ESVEQLVNLR
+2418 ESVEKLLNLR
-2428 KKIEGYAL
+2428 KQIEGYVL
-2436 GHPDSGRLEAM
+2436 GHPDSGRVEAM

-2475 SFSRLYDQLDNAH
+2475 SFSRLYDQLDNAN
-2488 LKQSKHLYLDGNGD
+2488 LKESKHLYLDGNGD

-2511 AKIDQL
+2511 ATIDQL
-2517 GGSDAVLEKVKAS
+2517 GGSDAVLEKVKAA
-2530 VNHEYGQA
+2530 VTHEYGQVV
-2538 IADTIFAGLS
+2538 ADTIFAGLS
-2548 ANELAKDGKG
+2548 ANDLAKDGKG
-2558 IDITG
+2558 IDIAG
-2563 LNRIHQA
+2563 LNKVHQA
-2570 LEQHMSPVSATM
+2570 IEQHMSPVSATM

-2591 ALGHAALQIGQG
+2591 TLGHAALQIGQG
-2603 RTQIDAQ
+2603 RTQLEGQ

-2632 IRNIFNVATEY
+2632 IRNIFNVATED

-2675 FGLND
+2675 FGLKD

-2692 NAAKGIDAAYKDA
+2692 NAAKGIDASYKDA

-2715 NPDMLVSTGIPAH
+2715 NPDMLASTGIPAH
-2728 VFQPFVDQWNDTSYD
+2728 VFQPFVEQWNDTSYD

-2749 RFAQEL
+2749 RFAEEL

-2767 VAKRIDNVVRLF
+2767 VEKRIDNVVRLF

-2812 MQAEWNRLSHDPD
+2812 MQAEWNRLSNDPD

-2887 SHQVN
+2887 SHQVT
-2892 DDLDALS
+2892 DVLDALS
-2899 GSEKHKDKVAIEND
+2899 GNEKHKENVAIEND
-2913 GTPPRDKVPL
+2913 GTPPRDKESL

-2928 FLNNELYGER
+2928 FLNNELYSEK

-2957 KGESQKVTLKGEA
+2957 NGESQKVTLKGEA
-2970 GRLTGYYHQGTASSD
+2970 GRLTGYYHQGAASSEG
-2985 DETSTTSGKVVL
+2985 ETSATSGKVVL

-3011 AIRSHYQKQ
+3011 EIRNHYQKQ

-3057 DKGIDPSNIILH
+3057 DKGIDPSNIIIH

-3115 PAGIVGTI
+3115 PAGIVGAI

-3132 VEKNLKGLPQETPIL
+3132 VEKNLKGLPKETPIL

-3161 LRVKLSNSGFN
+3161 LRAKLAIAGYN

-3185 NRLMSQYTG
+3185 NRLMGQYAD
-3194 QIVSDLL
+3194 QIVSGLFNAEQAAVEAGEVLKGLEKDFKRYGDALKPDTSVPGKSKDIRTTKDFLNGYKNDHAKEIVDGFRSDMSIKQLVDLFVKGNWSAEQKGALAWEIESRALKVTFQNKSEKYNRLFREIASAGVVDAKATEQLAPQLMLL
-3201 NTQHIKHNEAKLN
+3201 NLSNDGFGGRCDPLSKLVLVAKQ
-3214 LEPHGKNYE
+3214 LENDG
-3223 SRDLILKPISQPETV
+3223 QV
-3238 ELGMPEVDQK
+3238 
-3248 VLADIAEREN
+3248 
-3258 VIIGVRPVDEKSKS
+3258 GVARQLLE
-3272 LIASKMYSSK
+3272 KMYSAAAVLSNPTLYSDSEKANASK
-3282 GLFVKAKSSD
+3282 LLSSLAAIHAKN
-3292 WGPMSGFIPV
+3292 PMHDTSMKVWQEKLEGKQALTVNGVVEKIT
-3302 DQSFA
+3302 D
-3307 KASARR
+3307 ASANGKPV
-3313 DLETFNRHAEQSI
+3313 L
-3326 QSGNAVSADLY
+3326 
-3337 LNQVRVE
+3337 
-3344 ELVSKY
+3344 
-3350 HSLTPL
+3350 L
-3356 ELDDQSGMYKTT
+3356 ELDAPGHAMAAWAKGSGDDRVYGFYDPNAGIVEFSSAEKFGDYLTRFFGKSDLNMAQSYKLGKNDAGEAIFNRVVVMDGSTLASYKPTFGDKTT
-3368 ATNGDQSVPFF
+3368 MQGILELPVFDATPIKKPTGGVASDLEALGDK
-3379 LNRVT
+3379 T
-3384 VDGNEL
+3384 
-3390 WQVHYITNGELA
+3390 
-3402 PFKVIGDPVSKQPM
+3402 KVV
-3416 TADYDLL
+3416 
-3423 TVMYSYGDLG
+3423 
-3433 PQDKVKQPL
+3433 
-3442 TWQQWKD
+3442 
-3449 SVTYEDL
+3449 
-3456 TPKYKEL
+3456 
-3463 YSNEDLYN
+3463 
-3471 KKDGASLGNVSGR
+3471 
-3484 LKELK
+3484 
-3489 DRINVDL
+3489 VDL
-3496 GRTNGLE
+3496 
-3503 MVHHG
+3503 
-3508 ADDANPYAVMADNFP
+3508 A
-3523 ATFFVPK
+3523 
-3530 SLFAEDG
+3530 
-3537 LGEGKGSIQTYFNVN
+3537 
-3552 EQGAVVIRNPQE
+3552 
-3564 FSDFQQVTINASFRA
+3564 
-3579 SFNDKWNHGLD
+3579 
-3590 EPLFTTKR
+3590 
-3598 KLSHEFLNKRDQ
+3598 
-3610 LLKKLSGGRLD
+3610 
-3621 AQDET
+3621 
-3626 LVALGNPDDVSG
+3626 
-3638 NKAIVA
+3638 
-3644 VDVSQIFTRQEL
+3644 QIFTVQEL
-3656 KERANVFAKPI
+3656 KERAKVFAKPI

-3680 VHQTVSR
+3680 VHQAKGR
-3687 DQIVASFELN
+3687 DQIAASFELN
-3697 KKVNAYIAEHPTSGR
+3697 KKINDYIAEHPTSGR

-3719 KEQITSA
+3719 KEQVTSA
-3726 LFIGKMQVAQVDIDA
+3726 LFIGKMQVAQAGIDA

-3753 FMVAIEEANGEH
+3753 FMVAIEEANGKH
-3765 RGLTDMMV
+3765 VGLTDMMV

-3783 PKQGYKGETP
+3783 PKHGYKGETP
-3793 NDLGF
+3793 SDLGF
-3798 DAKYHVDLGDHYA
+3798 DAKYHVDLGEHYA

-3848 DLTGVE
+3848 DLTGAE

-3863 KEAAKKVDPISGD
+3863 KEAAKKADPISGD

-3885 FADKSYLSQ
+3885 FADQSYLSQ

-3922 SGAGYDE
+3922 SGTGYDE
-3929 LTNKLAGATGVDE
+3929 LTNKLASATGVDE
-3942 QLSVLLDDRKGLL
+3942 QLAILLDDRKGLL

-4018 KHLDATLFENARANG
+4018 KHLDVTLFENARANG

-4067 VEVLQ
+4067 VEALQ
-4072 SLPDDEKF
+4072 NLPDGEKF

-4111 RVSDSNQFRVEQ
+4111 KVSDSNQFTVEQ
-4123 DDMTLR
+4123 DDVSLR
-4129 VVYDDVANKPKLT
+4129 VVYDDVANKPKIT
-4142 FKDSLSGANTAIHN
+4142 FKDSLSGANTALHN
-4156 QNVNDWERVAVTP
+4156 QNVNDWERVVVTP
-4169 TADGGETRFDGQI
+4169 TADGGESRFDGQI
-4182 IVQMENDSVVA
+4182 IVQMENDDVVA
-4193 NAAANLAGKH
+4193 KAAANLAGKH
-4203 PESSVVVQLDSD
+4203 PESSVVVQIDSD

-4243 SDSNNTHLSGYSAE
+4243 SESNNTRLSGYSADE
-4257 DLAAKLANFQQSFS
+4257 LAVKLAKFQQSFN

-4278 TPDHISI
+4278 KPDHISI

-4297 GFGHQFINAMDV
+4297 GFGHQFINAMDA
-4309 NGLRVDVSARSS
+4309 NGLRVDVSVRSS
-4321 ELAVDATGRK
+4321 ELAVDEAGRK
-4331 HTKDE
+4331 HTKDA
-4336 NGDWIQKAE
+4336 NGDWVQKAE
-4345 TNKVSLSWNEQG
+4345 NNKVSLSWDEQG
-4357 EVIAKEER
+4357 EVVAKDER

-4384 VGEIARGAIGD
+4384 VDEPARGAIGD

-4402 PEKRKVETETSSSAA
+4402 PEKRKAETETSSSSA

-4445 VGIKVGSGGFK
+4445 VGIKVGTGGFK

-4474 KHSVD
+4474 KHSFD
-4479 MGGYQALEGA
+4479 IGGYQALEGA

-4501 LGQSND
+4501 LGRSND
-4507 LLVMMDK
+4507 LIVMMDK

-4538 ATSGEDQDWL
+4538 ATSGEGQDWL

-4568 GLDQSSSVDYTCLVE
+4568 GLDQSSSVDYTSLVE
-4583 LDSHNERSSRGLK
+4583 LDSQDERSSRGLK
-4596 HDTEAALNKQYN
+4596 HDAEAALNKQYN
-4608 QWLSGNSDSSAG
+4608 QWLSGNSDSDTS

-4707 LGQMAGIGAETTLA
+4707 LGQLAGVGAETTLA

-4726 DYTTS
+4726 DYTAS

-4743 GVAILTEML
+4743 GVAILKEML

-4778 GIDMGADGIQSF
+4778 GINMGADGIKSF
-4790 AETHGLKDKA
+4790 AETHGLKEKS
-4800 PEEEENKSAVSV
+4800 PEEEEDNSSVSV
-4812 NGTSVNSAQGAT
+4812 NGANVNSAQGAT
-4824 ASDGNTETAETQD
+4824 VADGSTETTETPD

-4891 SGHLQGDGDINLS
+4891 SGHLQGDGDINIS

-4944 NIFTGGEGSDM
+4944 NIFTGGEGNDM

-5000 IDTGLGRDYVVT
+5000 IDTGSGRDYVVT
-5012 SGNFNRVDTGDGQDY
+5012 SGNFNRVDTGDDQDY

-5094 GEEGRDLMVL
+5094 GGEGRDLMVL

-5125 VIDNLVEDIS
+5125 VIDNLVEDIR

-5160 LSILRDPV
+5160 LSILRDPA
-5168 SETDQAKFEHIGSVT
+5168 SDSDQAKFEHIGSVT
-5183 FNDYFDGKRA
+5183 FSDYFNGNRA
-5193 QMIIAM
+5193 QVIIAM
-5199 GEKDANGEREYT
+5199 GEKDATGEREYT
-5211 TLSESSIDALVQAM
+5211 TLSESAIDALVQAM

-5244 SRVAISTAWAD
+5244 SRVAITTAWAD

>member
-16 NYSADNGNND
+16 NYSADDGNNN

-33 GEIHAYGGDDHVTV
+33 GQIHAYGGDDHVTV
-47 GSIGATVHTG
+47 GSIGATVYTG

-66 SAYLRVED
+66 SAYLKVED
-74 STGHLS
+74 STGHLT

-104 GGVSIDHLGHHGD
+104 GGVSIDHLGNHGD
-117 VSYGGAAAYNSVK
+117 VSYGGAAAYNGIT

-135 GNVTFKGAGGYNA
+135 GNVTFAGAGGYNA
-148 LWHETNHG
+148 LWHETNQG
-156 NLSFAGAGAGNK
+156 NLSFTGAGAGNK
-168 LDRTWFD
+168 LDRTWSNR
-175 QYQGSRGDVSFDG
+175 YQGSHGDVTFDG

-233 RIERTRQAEDV
+233 RIERTHQAEDV
-244 YQQTHGNIR
+244 YTQTRGNIR

-260 NSFYSDVA
+260 NSLYSDVA
-268 HGDIHFSGGGAY
+268 HGDIDFSGGGAY
-280 NTITRKGSGS
+280 NTIIRKGSGND
-290 SFDAQGMEY
+290 FAKEGMTN
-299 AKAED
+299 AKADE
-304 IVLTTAKMH
+304 IVLTKAVMS
-313 GSWIGSGTHAVTAVK
+313 GSWIGQDHHVTAVK
-328 SEREPNTY
+328 SASEPNTY
-336 LFAIAD
+336 LFAFAD
-342 GTYTKINKVRLSNDP
+342 STYTKINKVQLRNDP
-357 KTGKLKYYSEA
+357 QTGELKYYSTA
-368 WYKQGNHL
+368 WYKEGNHL
-376 SGLARSDVSS
+376 SNLANQDISDN
-386 AGGFEVNPI
+386 GGFTAVNI
-395 NGGYTLSNIAV
+395 NGAYTLSDLKV
-406 EHQQSLT
+406 EHQQSVT
-413 VHAMEKDLTEYEW
+413 VHAVEKSLTEYEW
-426 VTYANGALIDAKDV
+426 VTYANGAVIDAKEV
-440 VLSDAKMGGHAIST
+440 SLSDAKMGGHAIYA
-454 DGTKVDVQAIK
+454 DGTKVDVKAVK
-465 SNRKPNTYVY
+465 SNRQPNTYIY

-489 LANDAETGVLK
+489 LANDPETGALK

-514 NLANEDISSANGY
+514 NIANQDISSATGY
-527 HSMGKG
+527 NPMGKG
-533 GYSLSA
+533 GYSLSD
-539 LNYSVNAIRS
+539 LHYSVNAVRS
-549 MSETV
+549 TSETV
-554 ADIDEYT
+554 ADIEEYT
-561 DQTLFKPATDS
+561 DQTLFKPANDS
-572 GESSGDVHF
+572 GESSGDVRF
-581 SGAGGG
+581 NGAGGG

-598 VYFNGGGIANVILH
+598 VHFNGGGIANVILH

-650 VHQSKQGKMDVYA
+650 VHQSQQGKMDVYA
-663 GGAVNVLVRIGD
+663 GGAVNVLVRLGD

-690 HKGNGNSRVAM
+690 QKGSGDSRVVM

-709 QIGSGHG
+709 QIGSGNG

-728 QVGNGEVTSVLAGGA
+728 QVGKGDVAAVLAGGA
-743 NVLTKV
+743 NVLTKM
-749 GEGELTAGM
+749 GEGELTSGM
-758 LGGANVM
+758 LGGANVI
-765 THISGDEQASNTT
+765 THISNDDQLSNTT

-790 KGKGDTLAVM
+790 KGKGNTLAVM

-806 LTHVGDGSTTG
+806 LTHVGDGTTTG
-817 VMVGGANILTKVGNG
+817 VMVGGANILTKIGNG

-869 GTSIAAMIGAG
+869 GTSIAVMIGAG

-936 GNVATKVGNGTTL
+936 GNVATKVGNGITL

-957 IFTHIGNGSTFA
+957 TFTHIGHGSTFA
-969 AMIGQANVMTKVG
+969 AMIGQANIMTKVG

-988 LMVGKANIYTHVG
+988 LMVGKANIMTHVG

-1010 GEMNV
+1010 GEVNV

-1093 KVGEGTTVGLLISDI
+1093 KVGEGTTVGLLISDV

-1117 GTTIGIAKGKANIVT
+1117 GTTIGIAKGKANLIT
-1132 KVGDGLGINVA
+1132 KVGDGLGVNVA

-1163 GEANILTKVGDGQEV
+1163 GEANLITKVGDGQEL
-1178 SVVQGKANIITH
+1178 SVVQGQANIITH

-1205 VITKVGDGR
+1205 VITKVGHGQ

-1237 LWSKGNVVTKVG
+1237 LWSKGNIVTKAG

-1258 GKANITTTVGNGLS
+1258 GQANITTTVGNGLN

-1287 NGVSVNVA
+1287 DGVSVNVA

-1322 HIGDGLNIN
+1322 HVGDGLNIN
-1331 ASYARN
+1331 ASYAQN

-1365 LFDNV
+1365 LFDNI
-1370 KQTLL
+1370 KQTVL

-1382 INYLVQGDEAST
+1382 INYLVQGDEASS
-1394 SGTQKGRGAI
+1394 SGTHKGRGAI

-1412 DGFQMDAIEEVGSDL
+1412 DGFQMDAIKEVGSDL

-1440 PDLNE
+1440 PDLNK
-1445 MDNDLNIDG
+1445 MQHAINVDD
-1454 ASDHA
+1454 SSVQA

-1468 EQGDRGWQ
+1468 ELGEHGWQ

-1484 YSGSVYGVNGEGHG
+1484 YAGSVYGVEGEGHG
-1498 TRVTE
+1498 ARVTE
-1503 LDTHTNTSLYQ
+1503 LDTYTNTSLYQ
-1514 DLTDLTEGEVIAVS
+1514 DLANLAQGEVIAVS

-1548 GEVVFSSSGDASAWQ
+1548 GEVVFSSSGDESAWQ
-1563 QKTLKLTAHAGSNRI
+1563 QKTLKLTAQAGSNRI

-1596 VAKSE
+1596 VATSE
-1601 SSPQANAVSE
+1601 SSQQANAIRE
-1611 HAKQN
+1611 HATQN
-1616 QASQNA
+1616 PAAQNA

-1629 EADRQRLEQEK
+1629 EADRHRLEQEK

-1654 ESTDQQAIE
+1654 ESTDQQALE

-1669 RDAVKEESEA
+1669 RDAVQEESEA
-1679 VTAELTTLAQGLD
+1679 ITAELTKLAQGLD
-1692 VLDGQATH
+1692 VLDSQATH
-1700 TGKSGEQWRN
+1700 TGESGDQWRN
-1710 DFAGGLLD
+1710 EFASGLLA
-1718 GVQSQIDD
+1718 GVQTQLDD

-1731 SDKMA
+1731 NDKIA
-1736 AAKQTQSDN
+1736 EAKQTHADN
-1745 NSKVKDSIA
+1745 QNKVKDAVA

-1769 AEQDIAEAKADAET
+1769 AEQDIADAQADAEK

-1788 VAKSHDAKQA
+1788 LAKGKDAQQA
-1798 ESDAHSAANDAQSR
+1798 ESDAHHAVNNAQSR
-1812 GDRDAMNAENKANQ
+1812 GDRDVQVAENKANQ
-1826 AQNDAQGAKQNEGDR
+1826 AQADAQGAKQSEGDR
-1841 PDRQGVAGSGLSGN
+1841 PDRQGVTGSGLSGN
-1855 AHRVEGA
+1855 AHSVEGA
-1862 GETGS
+1862 GETDS
-1867 HVNTDSQTNADGR
+1867 HVKTDSQTNADGR
-1880 FSDGLTEQEL
+1880 FSEGLTEQEQ

-1903 QINAGIRSKNSG
+1903 QINAGIRAKNSV
-1915 STITSMFME
+1915 SSMTSMFSE
-1924 ANADSIVVDT
+1924 TNSKSIVVPTKVSPEPDR
-1934 TASQDVVRK
+1934 QDVTRRD
-1943 EVRIS
+1943 VRIS
-1948 GVNLVGLGEASHDS
+1948 GVNL
-1962 AESLVAARAEK
+1962 ESLSAVQGSQPTGQLASK
-1973 VANLY
+1973 S
-1978 RWLDTDNDVATD
+1978 
-1990 KYVPVPGFERVDAD
+1990 VPGFKSHFASTSIGIENELSGLVVVLPKNSAQTFGYVHDSQGNPLFMLTKDMNQGGYSNPVGINDIQGVNNWQTHTIELVTYPSEISDTAAVESRKEAMLWLAKEFTDHINQSNHQSLPHL
-2004 VSDEVKQRMIQS
+2004 VSDDGRF
-2016 MSGYIEHTDNQ
+2016 
-2027 VPKDQAQALATL
+2027 TL
-2039 FVESTLDY
+2039 VISN
-2047 DWDKRVEFLTKLESY
+2047 S
-2062 GYSFETPHA
+2062 
-2071 EKSIVSFWSG
+2071 
-2081 KNFKQYRD
+2081 
-2089 VLDNAQTD
+2089 
-2097 GKKVVYDI
+2097 
-2105 DVKGNA
+2105 
-2111 FAIDLN
+2111 
-2117 KHLMRWGGLFLD
+2117 KHLIAAGNGT
-2129 PDNAEQN
+2129 
-2136 QLKSS
+2136 S
-2141 IDAATFSNTGFWSSV
+2141 IDAEGKTIGMTPSGQQATMAISAKEFGTSSSSEVRLLESAPWYQAGLRDDFLANAKNTALDDPATAQNVYAYLTSV
-2156 YATGAQHDVY
+2156 YSKTADLAKEYGIYINDWDPASEGFSPNAQGLTDPKVKNAWSILPRTKPVRMLELLSAEDSRY
-2166 VIAEGGVRLGNYF
+2166 VRQQIAEKLKGTYSESLAKNVFEYFQYGGEVAGHGINNATTGS
-2179 WHVELPALRQLQR
+2179 VQQPEPAILFEFRSVPSALSDF
-2192 EGLVGEIRLLDKPVS
+2192 VPKTAS
-2207 EYKDLPADE
+2207 
-2216 IGRRLTDAG
+2216 T
-2225 VGVKVRFDA
+2225 VKVDVKALDHFDSASRKAIITEVNALVSGSEDFDA
-2234 LSSARQAELLAD
+2234 WYQEYRASKGQPPVKNPKSSASANHKAEWLMTQHAEQWAKITAPYTDNHETLTSTKLASND
-2246 NPDDY
+2246 KE
-2251 RADTLVELDVKLSAI
+2251 ELHALGETSNLENNKQQENVASI
-2266 DSMLRE
+2266 INTMLNDM
-2272 SLPFYSLRTER
+2272 LPFYALRTER

-2295 VRSWPG
+2295 VRAWPG
-2301 SDDKSKTI
+2301 TEDKSKTI
-2309 LLDNPE
+2309 ILEDPE
-2315 DAAQQK
+2315 DAAQHK

-2343 VDNKVLSHHDGR
+2343 VDNKVISHHEGR
-2355 TRILAQK
+2355 THVLAQRV
-2362 EDGAWT
+2362 DGAWQ
-2368 YNTNSELM
+2368 YNATVELM
-2376 SVTELLDAAHVSG
+2376 SVTELLDAANVTG
-2389 KVRGESYQK
+2389 KIRGESYQQ
-2398 VIDALAEYHASTAE
+2398 VIDALTDYHASITE
-2412 HADYEL
+2412 HADYEP
-2418 ESVEQLVNLR
+2418 ESVEKLLNLR
-2428 KKIEGYAL
+2428 KKIEGYVL
-2436 GHPDSGRLEAM
+2436 GHPDSGRVEAM
-2447 NSLLNQVNSRLEEV
+2447 NSLLNQVNTRLDEV
-2461 SVLAVS
+2461 SLLSVA
-2467 EQSIKAHD
+2467 EQTIQAQD
-2475 SFSRLYDQLDNAH
+2475 SFSRLYDQLEAAN
-2488 LKQSKHLYLDGNGD
+2488 LKESKHLYLDQNGD

-2511 AKIDQL
+2511 ANIDLL
-2517 GGSDAVLEKVKAS
+2517 GSREAVLEKVKLTVS
-2530 VNHEYGQA
+2530 NEYGQTV
-2538 IADTIFAGLS
+2538 ADTIFAGLS
-2548 ANELAKDGKG
+2548 AKDLAKDGKG
-2558 IDITG
+2558 IDIAG
-2563 LNRIHQA
+2563 LNKVHQA
-2570 LEQHMSPVSATM
+2570 IEQHLSPVSATL

-2603 RTQIDAQ
+2603 RTQLEGQ
-2610 AAADFNKQNYV
+2610 AAADFNQQNYV

-2632 IRNIFNVATEY
+2632 ISNILNVATKD

-2656 PAHQNDTLEHDMAS
+2656 PAHQNDTLEHDVAS

-2675 FGLND
+2675 FGLHD
-2680 GETKLKRFIEKL
+2680 GDIKLKRFIEKL
-2692 NAAKGIDAAYKDA
+2692 NAAKGIDASFKEA

-2715 NPDMLVSTGIPAH
+2715 NPDMLETTGIPAH
-2728 VFQPFVDQWNDTSYD
+2728 VFQPFVEQWNDTSYD

-2755 QKQAQASGDPAL
+2755 RLQAQRSDDPEL
-2767 VAKRIDNVVRLF
+2767 LEKRIGNVVRQF
-2779 AERALEEIEAFKAS
+2779 AERALEEIETFKAS
-2793 QADEGRV
+2793 QADQGRV

-2812 MQAEWNRLSHDPD
+2812 MQAEWHRLSNDPD

-2849 KLIGHTWRP
+2849 KLIGHTWLP

-2887 SHQVN
+2887 SHQVT
-2892 DDLDALS
+2892 DVLDALS
-2899 GSEKHKDKVAIEND
+2899 GNEKPKENVAIEND
-2913 GTPPRDKVPL
+2913 GTPPRDKESL

-2928 FLNNELYGER
+2928 FLNNELYGDKE
-2938 DARRKIGDIT
+2938 ARRKIGEIT

-2957 KGESQKVTLKGEA
+2957 KGESQKITLQGEA
-2970 GRLTGYYHQGTASSD
+2970 GRLTGYYHQGTAPSEG
-2985 DETSTTSGKVVL
+2985 ETSSPSGKVVL

-3011 AIRSHYQKQ
+3011 AIRNHYQKQ

-3057 DKGIDPSNIILH
+3057 DKGIDPSNIIIH

-3115 PAGIVGTI
+3115 PAGIVGAI

-3132 VEKNLKGLPQETPIL
+3132 VEKNLEGLPKETSIL

-3156 EEGEK
+3156 NEGEK
-3161 LRVKLSNSGFN
+3161 LRTKLTASGYN

-3185 NRLMSQYTG
+3185 NRLMSQYAD
-3194 QIVSDLL
+3194 QIVSGLSSSASVDEDLDQQGL
-3201 NTQHIKHNEAKLN
+3201 DTTSTKDQGVSNKDEHLQVVDSKEA
-3214 LEPHGKNYE
+3214 
-3223 SRDLILKPISQPETV
+3223 
-3238 ELGMPEVDQK
+3238 
-3248 VLADIAEREN
+3248 LADGKI
-3258 VIIGVRPVDEKSKS
+3258 
-3272 LIASKMYSSK
+3272 L
-3282 GLFVKAKSSD
+3282 
-3292 WGPMSGFIPV
+3292 
-3302 DQSFA
+3302 
-3307 KASARR
+3307 
-3313 DLETFNRHAEQSI
+3313 H
-3326 QSGNAVSADLY
+3326 
-3337 LNQVRVE
+3337 NQ
-3344 ELVSKY
+3344 
-3350 HSLTPL
+3350 
-3356 ELDDQSGMYKTT
+3356 
-3368 ATNGDQSVPFF
+3368 
-3379 LNRVT
+3379 
-3384 VDGNEL
+3384 
-3390 WQVHYITNGELA
+3390 
-3402 PFKVIGDPVSKQPM
+3402 
-3416 TADYDLL
+3416 
-3423 TVMYSYGDLG
+3423 
-3433 PQDKVKQPL
+3433 
-3442 TWQQWKD
+3442 
-3449 SVTYEDL
+3449 
-3456 TPKYKEL
+3456 
-3463 YSNEDLYN
+3463 
-3471 KKDGASLGNVSGR
+3471 
-3484 LKELK
+3484 
-3489 DRINVDL
+3489 
-3496 GRTNGLE
+3496 
-3503 MVHHG
+3503 
-3508 ADDANPYAVMADNFP
+3508 
-3523 ATFFVPK
+3523 
-3530 SLFAEDG
+3530 
-3537 LGEGKGSIQTYFNVN
+3537 
-3552 EQGAVVIRNPQE
+3552 
-3564 FSDFQQVTINASFRA
+3564 
-3579 SFNDKWNHGLD
+3579 
-3590 EPLFTTKR
+3590 
-3598 KLSHEFLNKRDQ
+3598 
-3610 LLKKLSGGRLD
+3610 
-3621 AQDET
+3621 
-3626 LVALGNPDDVSG
+3626 
-3638 NKAIVA
+3638 
-3644 VDVSQIFTRQEL
+3644 
-3656 KERANVFAKPI
+3656 
-3667 GASYQGI
+3667 
-3674 LDQLDL
+3674 
-3680 VHQTVSR
+3680 
-3687 DQIVASFELN
+3687 
-3697 KKVNAYIAEHPTSGR
+3697 
-3712 NQALTQL
+3712 
-3719 KEQITSA
+3719 
-3726 LFIGKMQVAQVDIDA
+3726 
-3741 IAQTRPELAARI
+3741 
-3753 FMVAIEEANGEH
+3753 
-3765 RGLTDMMV
+3765 
-3773 RWANEDPYLA
+3773 
-3783 PKQGYKGETP
+3783 
-3793 NDLGF
+3793 
-3798 DAKYHVDLGDHYA
+3798 
-3811 DFKQWLETS
+3811 
-3820 QSNGLLSK
+3820 
-3828 ATLDES
+3828 
-3834 TKTVHL
+3834 
-3840 GYSYQELQ
+3840 
-3848 DLTGVE
+3848 
-3854 SVQMAFYFL
+3854 
-3863 KEAAKKVDPISGD
+3863 
-3876 SAEMILLKK
+3876 
-3885 FADKSYLSQ
+3885 
-3894 LDSDRMDQI
+3894 
-3903 EGIYRSSHETDV
+3903 
-3915 DAWDRRY
+3915 
-3922 SGAGYDE
+3922 
-3929 LTNKLAGATGVDE
+3929 
-3942 QLSVLLDDRKGLL
+3942 
-3955 IGEVH
+3955 
-3960 GSDVNGLR
+3960 DVNGW
-3968 FVNEQM
+3968 
-3974 DALKKQGVT
+3974 G
-3983 VIGLEHLRSDLAQ
+3983 
-3996 PLIDRYLATGVM
+3996 P
-4008 SSELSAMLKT
+4008 
-4018 KHLDATLFENARANG
+4018 
-4033 MRIVALDANSSA
+4033 
-4045 RPNVQG
+4045 
-4051 TEHGLMYRAG
+4051 
-4061 AANNIA
+4061 
-4067 VEVLQ
+4067 
-4072 SLPDDEKF
+4072 
-4080 VAIYG
+4080 
-4085 KAHLQSHKGIEGFVP
+4085 
-4100 GITHRLDLPAL
+4100 IT
-4111 RVSDSNQFRVEQ
+4111 
-4123 DDMTLR
+4123 
-4129 VVYDDVANKPKLT
+4129 
-4142 FKDSLSGANTAIHN
+4142 
-4156 QNVNDWERVAVTP
+4156 VTP
-4169 TADGGETRFDGQI
+4169 TTDGGETRFDGQI
-4182 IVQMENDSVVA
+4182 IVQMENDDVVA
-4193 NAAANLAGKH
+4193 KAAANLAGKH

-4243 SDSNNTHLSGYSAE
+4243 SESNNTRLSGYSADE
-4257 DLAAKLANFQQSFS
+4257 LAVKLAKFQQSFN

-4278 TPDHISI
+4278 KPDHISI

-4297 GFGHQFINAMDV
+4297 GFGHQFINAMDA
-4309 NGLRVDVSARSS
+4309 NGLRVDVSVRSS
-4321 ELAVDATGRK
+4321 ELAVDEAGRK
-4331 HTKDE
+4331 HTKDA
-4336 NGDWIQKAE
+4336 NGDWVQKAE
-4345 TNKVSLSWNEQG
+4345 NNKVSLSWDAQG
-4357 EVIAKEER
+4357 EVVAKDER

-4384 VGEIARGAIGD
+4384 VDEPARGAIGD
-4395 NNDVFDA
+4395 NSNVFDA
-4402 PEKRKVETETSSSAA
+4402 PEKRKPETEVIANSSSS
-4417 NNKLSYSGNIQ
+4417 NQLSYSGNIQ
-4428 VNVGD
+4428 VNVGE

-4445 VGIKVGSGGFK
+4445 VGIKVGTGGFK

-4462 NNVMVHIGNGES
+4462 NNVMVHIGDGES

-4479 MGGYQALEGA
+4479 IGGYQALEGA
-4489 QMFIGNRNVSFN
+4489 QMFLGNRNVSFN
-4501 LGQSND
+4501 FGHSND
-4507 LLVMMDK
+4507 LILMMDK

-4538 ATSGEDQDWL
+4538 ATSGEGEDWL

-4568 GLDQSSSVDYTCLVE
+4568 GLDQSSSVDYTHLVQ
-4583 LDSHNERSSRGLK
+4583 LNSQNERDSRGLK
-4596 HDTEAALNKQYN
+4596 HDAEATLNKQYN
-4608 QWLSGNSDSSAG
+4608 QWLSGNGNSGTSQ
-4620 KLSRADKLRQ
+4620 LSRADKLRQ

-4674 FGLMTQQFSAT
+4674 FGLMTQQFTAT
-4685 GQAKTTFTYTPEDL
+4685 GQAKTTFTYTPQDL

-4707 LGQMAGIGAETTLA
+4707 LGQLAGVGAETTLA

-4726 DYTTS
+4726 DYTAS

-4736 RNGEAVD
+4736 RNGQAVD
-4743 GVAILTEML
+4743 GVVILKEML

-4773 DSLKS
+4773 DSLKA
-4778 GIDMGADGIQSF
+4778 GIDMGADGIKSF
-4790 AETHGLKDKA
+4790 AETHGLKEKA
-4800 PEEEENKSAVSV
+4800 PEEEKDNSSVSV
-4812 NGTSVNSAQGAT
+4812 NGANVNSAQGAT
-4824 ASDGNTETAETQD
+4824 MADGNTETAETQD
-4837 RAFGFNSLNL
+4837 RALGFNSLNL

-4871 ENLTADLLNMK
+4871 QNLTADLLNMK

-4891 SGHLQGDGDINLS
+4891 SGHLQGDGDINIS

-4944 NIFTGGEGSDM
+4944 NIFTGGEGHDM

-5000 IDTGLGRDYVVT
+5000 IDTGSGRDYVVT
-5012 SGNFNRVDTGDGQDY
+5012 SGNFNRVDTGDDQDY

-5057 SAGNDVVKLMGYHAV
+5057 GAGNDVVKLMGYHAV
-5072 LNGGEGEDHLIAAAI
+5072 LNGGDGDDHLIAAAI

-5094 GEEGRDLMVL
+5094 GGEGRDLMVL

-5125 VIDNLVEDIS
+5125 VIDNLVEDIR

-5160 LSILRDPV
+5160 LSILRDP
-5168 SETDQAKFEHIGSVT
+5168 SNDSDQSKFEHIGSVT
-5183 FNDYFDGKRA
+5183 FSDYFNGNRA
-5193 QMIIAM
+5193 QVVIGMSD
-5199 GEKDANGEREYT
+5199 KDLSGEREYT
-5211 TLSESSIDALVQAM
+5211 MLSDSAIDALVQAM
-5225 SGFDPQAGD
+5225 SGFEPQAGD
-5234 NGFIDNLDSK
+5234 NGFIDSLESK
-5244 SRVAISTAWAD
+5244 SQAAISMAWSD
-5255 VVHKKGIT
+5255 VVHKKELM

>member
-16 NYSADNGNND
+16 NYSADDGNNS

-47 GSIGATVHTG
+47 GSIGATVYTG

-74 STGHLS
+74 TTGHLS

-104 GGVSIDHLGHHGD
+104 GGVSIDHLGNHGD
-117 VSYGGAAAYNSVK
+117 VNYGGAAAYNGIT

-135 GNVTFKGAGGYNA
+135 GNVTFNGAGGYNA
-148 LWHETNHG
+148 LWHETNQG

-168 LDRTWFD
+168 LDRTWFNR
-175 QYQGSRGDVSFDG
+175 YQDSRGDVTFDG

-223 ITLQGAGASN
+223 VTLQGAGASN

-244 YQQTHGNIR
+244 YAQTRGNIR

-260 NSFYSDVA
+260 NSLYSDVA

-299 AKAED
+299 AKAEE
-304 IVLTTAKMH
+304 IVLTAAQMH
-313 GSWIGSGTHAVTAVK
+313 GLSIDNGNKFHAVTAVK

-342 GTYTKINKVRLSNDP
+342 GTYTKINKVRLYNDP
-357 KTGKLKYYSEA
+357 ETGKLKYYSEA
-368 WYKQGNHL
+368 WFKRGNHL
-376 SGLARSDVSS
+376 AELARSDVSS

-395 NGGYTLSNIAV
+395 NGGYTLANIAV
-406 EHQQSLT
+406 EHQQSVT
-413 VHAMEKDLTEYEW
+413 VHAVEKNLTEYEW
-426 VTYANGALIDAKDV
+426 VTYANGTLIDAKDV
-440 VLSDAKMGGHAIST
+440 ALSEAKMGGHAIST
-454 DGTKVDVQAIK
+454 DGTAVDVQAVK

-489 LANDAETGVLK
+489 LANDPKTGALK

-505 WYKEGDHTA
+505 WYKEGNHTA
-514 NLANEDISSANGY
+514 DLANEDISSANGY

-533 GYSLSA
+533 GYSLSD
-539 LNYSVNAIRS
+539 LHYSVNAVRS
-549 MSETV
+549 TSETV

-581 SGAGGG
+581 NGAGGG

-612 SSQFGNTEFNGGGAA
+612 SSQFGHTEFNGGGAA

-675 GQYLAHLLAYGNISV
+675 GQYLANLLAYGNISV
-690 HKGNGNSRVAM
+690 HKGNGNSRVVM

-709 QIGSGHG
+709 QIGSGNG

-728 QVGNGEVTSVLAGGA
+728 QVGKGDVASVLAGGA

-749 GEGELTAGM
+749 GDGDLTAGM
-758 LGGANVM
+758 LAGANVI
-765 THISGDEQASNTT
+765 THISGDNETSNTT

-790 KGKGDTLAVM
+790 KGKGNALAVM

-806 LTHVGDGSTTG
+806 LTHVGDGTTTG

-869 GTSIAAMIGAG
+869 GTSIAVMIGAG

-957 IFTHIGNGSTFA
+957 IFTHVGSGSTFA
-969 AMIGQANVMTKVG
+969 AMIGQANIMTKVG
-982 NDLTAA
+982 DDLTAA

-1001 DGTSLGLFA
+1001 DGTSLGIFA
-1010 GEMNV
+1010 GEVNV

-1117 GTTIGIAKGKANIVT
+1117 GTTIGIAKGKANIIT
-1132 KVGDGLGINVA
+1132 KVGDGLGVNVA

-1163 GEANILTKVGDGQEV
+1163 GEANVITKVGDGQEV

-1205 VITKVGDGR
+1205 VITKVGNGR

-1237 LWSKGNVVTKVG
+1237 LWSKGNIVTKVG

-1258 GKANITTTVGNGLS
+1258 GKANITTTVGDGLS

-1287 NGVSVNVA
+1287 DGVSVNVA

-1322 HIGDGLNIN
+1322 HIGDGLGIN
-1331 ASYARN
+1331 ASYAQN
-1337 NVAIKVG
+1337 NVAIKIG

-1365 LFDNV
+1365 LFDNI
-1370 KQTLL
+1370 KQTVL

-1382 INYLVQGDEAST
+1382 INYLVQGDEASS

-1412 DGFQMDAIEEVGSDL
+1412 AGFQMDAIEEVGSDL

-1440 PDLNE
+1440 PDLNK
-1445 MDNDLNIDG
+1445 MQNALDVDG
-1454 ASDHA
+1454 SSDQTQA

-1468 EQGDRGWQ
+1468 EQGDQGWK

-1484 YSGSVYGVNGEGHG
+1484 HSGNVYGVNGEGHG
-1498 TRVTE
+1498 ARVTE
-1503 LDTHTNTSLYQ
+1503 LDTYTNTSLYQ

-1584 HNDGLGYILDNV
+1584 QNDGLGYILDNV

-1601 SSPQANAVSE
+1601 SSQQANAVSE
-1611 HAKQN
+1611 HATQN

-1654 ESTDQQAIE
+1654 ESTDQKALE

-1679 VTAELTTLAQGLD
+1679 VTAELTKLAQGLD

-1700 TGKSGEQWRN
+1700 TGESGDQWRN

-1718 GVQSQIDD
+1718 GVQRQLDD

-1731 SDKMA
+1731 NDKIA

-1745 NSKVKDSIA
+1745 NSKVKESVA

-1769 AEQDIAEAKADAET
+1769 AEQDITDAKADAET

-1788 VAKSHDAKQA
+1788 VAKSNDAKEA

-1826 AQNDAQGAKQNEGDR
+1826 AQNDAKGTKQNEGDR
-1841 PDRQGVAGSGLSGN
+1841 PDREGVAGSGLSGN

-1867 HVNTDSQTNADGR
+1867 HVTNDSQTNADGR
-1880 FSDGLTEQEL
+1880 FSEGLSEQEQ

-1903 QINAGIRSKNSG
+1903 QINAGIRGKNSG
-1915 STITSMFME
+1915 STISSMFTE
-1924 ANADSIVVDT
+1924 TNTDSIVVPT

-1943 EVRIS
+1943 EIRIS
-1948 GVNLVGLGEASHDS
+1948 GVNLEGLSGGQGSQTTGQHS
-1962 AESLVAARAEK
+1962 SK
-1973 VANLY
+1973 S
-1978 RWLDTDNDVATD
+1978 
-1990 KYVPVPGFERVDAD
+1990 VPGFQSHFASTSIGIENELSGLVVVLPKNSAQTFGYVHDSQGNPLFMLTKDMNQGGYSNPAGITDINGLNNWQTHTIELVTYPSETSDTTAIESRKEAMLWLAKEFTGHINQSNHQSLPQLVSEDGRFTLVISNSKHLIAAGNGTAIEAQGQTIGMTPSGQQATMAISAKEFGSSSSLEVRLLESAPWYQSELRDEFLANSNEHKLDDPEAAQNVYAYLTSVYSKTAD
-2004 VSDEVKQRMIQS
+2004 LAKEYGIYINDWDPASEGFSPNAQGLTDPKVKNAWEILPRTKPVKMLELLSADDSRYVRQQIIEKLKGSHSESLAKNVFEYFQYGGEVAGHGINNATTGSAQQPEPAILFEFRS
-2016 MSGYIEHTDNQ
+2016 VPSVLSEF
-2027 VPKDQAQALATL
+2027 VPKT
-2039 FVESTLDY
+2039 EST
-2047 DWDKRVEFLTKLESY
+2047 
-2062 GYSFETPHA
+2062 A
-2071 EKSIVSFWSG
+2071 
-2081 KNFKQYRD
+2081 
-2089 VLDNAQTD
+2089 
-2097 GKKVVYDI
+2097 KV
-2105 DVKGNA
+2105 DVKALDHFDSASRKAIIVEVNA
-2111 FAIDLN
+2111 
-2117 KHLMRWGGLFLD
+2117 
-2129 PDNAEQN
+2129 
-2136 QLKSS
+2136 
-2141 IDAATFSNTGFWSSV
+2141 
-2156 YATGAQHDVY
+2156 
-2166 VIAEGGVRLGNYF
+2166 
-2179 WHVELPALRQLQR
+2179 
-2192 EGLVGEIRLLDKPVS
+2192 LVS
-2207 EYKDLPADE
+2207 
-2216 IGRRLTDAG
+2216 
-2225 VGVKVRFDA
+2225 
-2234 LSSARQAELLAD
+2234 
-2246 NPDDY
+2246 
-2251 RADTLVELDVKLSAI
+2251 
-2266 DSMLRE
+2266 
-2272 SLPFYSLRTER
+2272 
-2283 NLLVQE
+2283 
-2289 GDEGFE
+2289 
-2295 VRSWPG
+2295 G
-2301 SDDKSKTI
+2301 SDDFDAWYQEYRASKGQPPVKNPKSSASANHKAEWLMTQYADKWAKI
-2309 LLDNPE
+2309 TAPYIESNETSTSTQTTVDSGEVLKGLQE
-2315 DAAQQK
+2315 DFK
-2321 AIERF
+2321 RY
-2326 ILANFDNFEQM
+2326 
-2337 PDELFL
+2337 
-2343 VDNKVLSHHDGR
+2343 G
-2355 TRILAQK
+2355 
-2362 EDGAWT
+2362 
-2368 YNTNSELM
+2368 
-2376 SVTELLDAAHVSG
+2376 
-2389 KVRGESYQK
+2389 
-2398 VIDALAEYHASTAE
+2398 DAL
-2412 HADYEL
+2412 
-2418 ESVEQLVNLR
+2418 
-2428 KKIEGYAL
+2428 
-2436 GHPDSGRLEAM
+2436 
-2447 NSLLNQVNSRLEEV
+2447 
-2461 SVLAVS
+2461 
-2467 EQSIKAHD
+2467 
-2475 SFSRLYDQLDNAH
+2475 
-2488 LKQSKHLYLDGNGD
+2488 
-2502 FVTKGKGNL
+2502 
-2511 AKIDQL
+2511 
-2517 GGSDAVLEKVKAS
+2517 
-2530 VNHEYGQA
+2530 
-2538 IADTIFAGLS
+2538 
-2548 ANELAKDGKG
+2548 
-2558 IDITG
+2558 
-2563 LNRIHQA
+2563 
-2570 LEQHMSPVSATM
+2570 
-2582 YIWKPSDHS
+2582 
-2591 ALGHAALQIGQG
+2591 
-2603 RTQIDAQ
+2603 
-2610 AAADFNKQNYV
+2610 
-2621 SWWPLGSKSSN
+2621 
-2632 IRNIFNVATEY
+2632 
-2643 QPDLKLRWSDFSQ
+2643 
-2656 PAHQNDTLEHDMAS
+2656 
-2670 EENDG
+2670 
-2675 FGLND
+2675 
-2680 GETKLKRFIEKL
+2680 
-2692 NAAKGIDAAYKDA
+2692 
-2705 SEGYASVLLG
+2705 
-2715 NPDMLVSTGIPAH
+2715 
-2728 VFQPFVDQWNDTSYD
+2728 
-2743 MMDVAN
+2743 
-2749 RFAQEL
+2749 
-2755 QKQAQASGDPAL
+2755 
-2767 VAKRIDNVVRLF
+2767 
-2779 AERALEEIEAFKAS
+2779 
-2793 QADEGRV
+2793 
-2800 FRINLEGLDVAA
+2800 
-2812 MQAEWNRLSHDPD
+2812 
-2825 ARYQLLTKNCSST
+2825 
-2838 VAKVLKAGGAD
+2838 
-2849 KLIGHTWRP
+2849 
-2858 KFGVWTPTELFNFGQ
+2858 
-2873 ALQEA
+2873 
-2878 QLEIAAKKQ
+2878 
-2887 SHQVN
+2887 
-2892 DDLDALS
+2892 
-2899 GSEKHKDKVAIEND
+2899 
-2913 GTPPRDKVPL
+2913 
-2923 SPLTR
+2923 
-2928 FLNNELYGER
+2928 
-2938 DARRKIGDIT
+2938 
-2948 QTLLDHAVE
+2948 
-2957 KGESQKVTLKGEA
+2957 KVTLKGEA
-2970 GRLTGYYHQGTASSD
+2970 GRLTGYYHQGAASSEG
-2985 DETSTTSGKVVL
+2985 ETSATSGKVVL

-3011 AIRSHYQKQ
+3011 AIRNHYQKQ

-3057 DKGIDPSNIILH
+3057 DKGIDPSNIIIH

-3115 PAGIVGTI
+3115 PAGIVGAI

-3132 VEKNLKGLPQETPIL
+3132 VEKNLKGLPKETPIL

-3161 LRVKLSNSGFN
+3161 LRAKLAIAGYN

-3185 NRLMSQYTG
+3185 NRLMGQYAD
-3194 QIVSDLL
+3194 QIVSGLFNAEQAAVEVKDIRATEDLSVVKTVASDTEL
-3201 NTQHIKHNEAKLN
+3201 GTNTDV
-3214 LEPHGKNYE
+3214 PHKNYQ
-3223 SRDLILKPISQPETV
+3223 SRDLVLEPIVQPETI
-3238 ELGMPEVDQK
+3238 ELGMPDIDQK
-3248 VLADIAEREN
+3248 ILAEVAEREN

-3272 LIASKMYSSK
+3272 LIDSKLYSSK

-3302 DQSFA
+3302 DQAFA

-3313 DLETFNRHAEQSI
+3313 DLDKFNDYAEQSI
-3326 QSGNAVSADLY
+3326 ESGNAVSADLY
-3337 LNQVRVE
+3337 LNQVRID

-3350 HSLTPL
+3350 QSLTAL
-3356 ELDDQSGMYKTT
+3356 EFDAESGMYKTT
-3368 ATNGDQSVPFF
+3368 ATNGDQTVTFF
-3379 LNRVT
+3379 LNKVT
-3384 VDGNEL
+3384 VDSKDL
-3390 WQVHYITNGELA
+3390 WQVHYIKDGKLA

-3423 TVMYSYGDLG
+3423 TVMYSYSDLG

-3442 TWQQWKD
+3442 TWEQWKE
-3449 SVTYEDL
+3449 SVTYEEL

-3463 YSNEDLYN
+3463 YNSEVLYN
-3471 KKDGASLGNVSGR
+3471 KKDGASLGVVSDR
-3484 LKELK
+3484 LKALK
-3489 DRINVDL
+3489 DVINTSL
-3496 GRTNGLE
+3496 GRTDGLE

-3530 SLFAEDG
+3530 SFFMEDG

-3552 EQGAVVIRNPQE
+3552 EQGAVVIRDPQE
-3564 FSDFQQVTINASFRA
+3564 FSNFQQVAINVSYRA
-3579 SFNDKWNHGLD
+3579 SLNDKWNVGLD
-3590 EPLFTTKR
+3590 DPLFTPKR
-3598 KLSHEFLNKRDQ
+3598 KLSHDFLNAKEEVV
-3610 LLKKLSGGRLD
+3610 KKLSGEVEDLDQQRLD
-3621 AQDET
+3621 T
-3626 LVALGNPDDVSG
+3626 
-3638 NKAIVA
+3638 
-3644 VDVSQIFTRQEL
+3644 T
-3656 KERANVFAKPI
+3656 
-3667 GASYQGI
+3667 
-3674 LDQLDL
+3674 
-3680 VHQTVSR
+3680 
-3687 DQIVASFELN
+3687 
-3697 KKVNAYIAEHPTSGR
+3697 
-3712 NQALTQL
+3712 
-3719 KEQITSA
+3719 
-3726 LFIGKMQVAQVDIDA
+3726 
-3741 IAQTRPELAARI
+3741 
-3753 FMVAIEEANGEH
+3753 
-3765 RGLTDMMV
+3765 
-3773 RWANEDPYLA
+3773 
-3783 PKQGYKGETP
+3783 
-3793 NDLGF
+3793 
-3798 DAKYHVDLGDHYA
+3798 
-3811 DFKQWLETS
+3811 
-3820 QSNGLLSK
+3820 
-3828 ATLDES
+3828 S
-3834 TKTVHL
+3834 TKDQGTSDKNDHL
-3840 GYSYQELQ
+3840 QVVDS
-3848 DLTGVE
+3848 
-3854 SVQMAFYFL
+3854 
-3863 KEAAKKVDPISGD
+3863 KEALADGK
-3876 SAEMILLKK
+3876 IL
-3885 FADKSYLSQ
+3885 
-3894 LDSDRMDQI
+3894 
-3903 EGIYRSSHETDV
+3903 
-3915 DAWDRRY
+3915 
-3922 SGAGYDE
+3922 
-3929 LTNKLAGATGVDE
+3929 
-3942 QLSVLLDDRKGLL
+3942 
-3955 IGEVH
+3955 
-3960 GSDVNGLR
+3960 
-3968 FVNEQM
+3968 
-3974 DALKKQGVT
+3974 
-3983 VIGLEHLRSDLAQ
+3983 
-3996 PLIDRYLATGVM
+3996 
-4008 SSELSAMLKT
+4008 
-4018 KHLDATLFENARANG
+4018 
-4033 MRIVALDANSSA
+4033 
-4045 RPNVQG
+4045 
-4051 TEHGLMYRAG
+4051 
-4061 AANNIA
+4061 
-4067 VEVLQ
+4067 
-4072 SLPDDEKF
+4072 
-4080 VAIYG
+4080 
-4085 KAHLQSHKGIEGFVP
+4085 
-4100 GITHRLDLPAL
+4100 
-4111 RVSDSNQFRVEQ
+4111 
-4123 DDMTLR
+4123 
-4129 VVYDDVANKPKLT
+4129 
-4142 FKDSLSGANTAIHN
+4142 HN
-4156 QNVNDWERVAVTP
+4156 QNVNDWERVVVTP

-4182 IVQMENDSVVA
+4182 IVQMENDAVA
-4193 NAAANLAGKH
+4193 AKAAANLAGKH

-4243 SDSNNTHLSGYSAE
+4243 SESNNTRLSGYSADE
-4257 DLAAKLANFQQSFS
+4257 LAVKLAKFQQSFN
-4271 QAENINN
+4271 QAENVSSK
-4278 TPDHISI
+4278 PDHISI

-4297 GFGHQFINAMDV
+4297 GFGHQFINAMDA
-4309 NGLRVDVSARSS
+4309 NGLRLDVSVRSS
-4321 ELAVDATGRK
+4321 ELAVDETGRK
-4331 HTKDE
+4331 HTKDA
-4336 NGDWIQKAE
+4336 NGNWVQKAE
-4345 TNKVSLSWNEQG
+4345 SNKVSLSWNEQG
-4357 EVIAKEER
+4357 DVVAKDER

-4378 RIGVSD
+4378 RIGISD
-4384 VGEIARGAIGD
+4384 VDEPARGAIGD
-4395 NNDVFDA
+4395 NKDVFDA
-4402 PEKRKVETETSSSAA
+4402 PEKRKAETETSSSSA

-4445 VGIKVGSGGFK
+4445 VGIKVGTGGFK

-4462 NNVMVHIGNGES
+4462 NNVMIHIGNGES
-4474 KHSVD
+4474 KHSFD
-4479 MGGYQALEGA
+4479 IGGYQALEGA

-4501 LGQSND
+4501 KGRSND
-4507 LLVMMDK
+4507 LIVMMDK

-4538 ATSGEDQDWL
+4538 ATSGEGKDWL

-4568 GLDQSSSVDYTCLVE
+4568 GLDQSSSVDYTSLVE
-4583 LDSHNERSSRGLK
+4583 LDSQNERSSRGLK
-4596 HDTEAALNKQYN
+4596 HDAEAALNKQYN
-4608 QWLSGNSDSSAG
+4608 QWLSGNGNNDTS

-4707 LGQMAGIGAETTLA
+4707 LGQLAGVGAETTLA

-4726 DYTTS
+4726 DYTAS
-4731 GQIVS
+4731 GHIVS

-4743 GVAILTEML
+4743 GVAILKEML

-4778 GIDMGADGIQSF
+4778 GINMGADGIKSF
-4790 AETHGLKDKA
+4790 AETHGLKEKA
-4800 PEEEENKSAVSV
+4800 PEEEEDNSSVSV
-4812 NGTSVNSAQGAT
+4812 NGANVNSAQGAT
-4824 ASDGNTETAETQD
+4824 VADGSTETAETPD

-4891 SGHLQGDGDINLS
+4891 SGHLQGDGDINIS

-4927 NFWGGRGDDV
+4927 NFWGGRGDDA

-4944 NIFTGGEGSDM
+4944 NIFTGGEGNDM

-5000 IDTGLGRDYVVT
+5000 IDTGSGRDYVVT
-5012 SGNFNRVDTGDGQDY
+5012 SGNFNRVDTGDDQDY

-5094 GEEGRDLMVL
+5094 GGEGRDLMVL

-5125 VIDNLVEDIS
+5125 VIDNLVEDIR

-5160 LSILRDPV
+5160 LSILRDPAGD
-5168 SETDQAKFEHIGSVT
+5168 SDQAKFEHIGSVT
-5183 FNDYFDGKRA
+5183 FSDYFNGNRA
-5193 QMIIAM
+5193 QVIIAM
-5199 GEKDANGEREYT
+5199 GEKDAAGEREYT
-5211 TLSESSIDALVQAM
+5211 TLSESAIDALVQAM

-5244 SRVAISTAWAD
+5244 SRVAITTAWAD

>member
-16 NYSADNGNND
+16 NYSADDGNNN

-33 GEIHAYGGDDHVTV
+33 GQIHAYGGDDHVTV
-47 GSIGATVHTG
+47 GSIGATVYTG

-66 SAYLRVED
+66 SAYLKVED
-74 STGHLS
+74 STGHLT

-104 GGVSIDHLGHHGD
+104 GGVSIDHLGNHGD
-117 VSYGGAAAYNSVK
+117 VSYGGAAAYNGIT

-135 GNVTFKGAGGYNA
+135 GNVTFAGAGGYNA
-148 LWHETNHG
+148 LWHETNQG
-156 NLSFAGAGAGNK
+156 NLSFTGAGAGNK
-168 LDRTWFD
+168 LDRTWFNR
-175 QYQGSRGDVSFDG
+175 YQGSHGDVTFDG

-233 RIERTRQAEDV
+233 RIERTHQAEDV
-244 YQQTHGNIR
+244 YTQTRGNIR

-260 NSFYSDVA
+260 NSLYSDVA

-280 NTITRKGSGS
+280 NTIIRKGSGND
-290 SFDAQGMEY
+290 FAKEGMTN
-299 AKAED
+299 AKADE
-304 IVLTTAKMH
+304 IVLTKAVMS
-313 GSWIGSGTHAVTAVK
+313 GAWIGQDHHVTAVK
-328 SEREPNTY
+328 SASEPNTY
-336 LFAIAD
+336 LFAFAD
-342 GTYTKINKVRLSNDP
+342 STYTKINKVQLRNDP
-357 KTGKLKYYSEA
+357 QTGELKYYSTA
-368 WYKQGNHL
+368 WYKEGNHL
-376 SGLARSDVSS
+376 SNLANQDISDN
-386 AGGFEVNPI
+386 GGFTAVNI
-395 NGGYTLSNIAV
+395 NGAYTLSDLKV
-406 EHQQSLT
+406 EHQQSVT
-413 VHAMEKDLTEYEW
+413 VHAVEKSLTEYEW
-426 VTYANGALIDAKDV
+426 VTYANGAVIDAKEV
-440 VLSDAKMGGHAIST
+440 SLSDAKMGGHAIYA
-454 DGTKVDVQAIK
+454 DGTKVDVKAVK
-465 SNRKPNTYVY
+465 SNRQPNTYIY

-489 LANDAETGVLK
+489 LANDPETGALK

-514 NLANEDISSANGY
+514 NIANQDISSATGY
-527 HSMGKG
+527 NPMGKG
-533 GYSLSA
+533 GYSLSD
-539 LNYSVNAIRS
+539 LHYSVNAVRS
-549 MSETV
+549 TSETV
-554 ADIDEYT
+554 ADIEEYT
-561 DQTLFKPATDS
+561 DQTLFKPANDS
-572 GESSGDVHF
+572 GESSGDVRF
-581 SGAGGG
+581 NGAGGG

-598 VYFNGGGIANVILH
+598 VHFNGGGIANVILH

-650 VHQSKQGKMDVYA
+650 VHQSQQGKMDVYA
-663 GGAVNVLVRIGD
+663 GGAVNVLVRLGD

-690 HKGNGNSRVAM
+690 QKGSGDSRVVM

-709 QIGSGHG
+709 QIGSGNG

-728 QVGNGEVTSVLAGGA
+728 QVGQGDVAAVLAGGA
-743 NVLTKV
+743 NVLTKM
-749 GEGELTAGM
+749 GEGELTSGM
-758 LGGANVM
+758 LGGANVI
-765 THISGDEQASNTT
+765 THISNDDQLSNTT

-790 KGKGDTLAVM
+790 KGKGNTLAVM

-806 LTHVGDGSTTG
+806 LTHVGDGTTTG

-832 DTTGIMLGVGNVLT
+832 DTTGILLGVGNVLT

-869 GTSIAAMIGAG
+869 GTSIAVMIGAG

-957 IFTHIGNGSTFA
+957 IFTHIGHGSTFA
-969 AMIGQANVMTKVG
+969 AMIGQANIMTKVG

-988 LMVGKANIYTHVG
+988 LMVGKANIMTHVG

-1010 GEMNV
+1010 GEVNV

-1093 KVGEGTTVGLLISDI
+1093 KVGEGTTVGLLISDV

-1117 GTTIGIAKGKANIVT
+1117 GTTIGIAKGKANLIT
-1132 KVGDGLGINVA
+1132 KVGDGLGVNVA

-1163 GEANILTKVGDGQEV
+1163 GEANLITKVGDGQEV
-1178 SVVQGKANIITH
+1178 SVVQGEANIITH

-1205 VITKVGDGR
+1205 VITKVGHGQ

-1237 LWSKGNVVTKVG
+1237 LWSKGNIVTKVG

-1258 GKANITTTVGNGLS
+1258 GQANITTTVGNGLN

-1287 NGVSVNVA
+1287 DGVSVNVA

-1322 HIGDGLNIN
+1322 HVGDGLNIN
-1331 ASYARN
+1331 ASYAQN

-1365 LFDNV
+1365 LFDNI
-1370 KQTLL
+1370 KQTVL

-1382 INYLVQGDEAST
+1382 INYLVQGDEASS
-1394 SGTQKGRGAI
+1394 SGTLKGRGAI

-1412 DGFQMDAIEEVGSDL
+1412 DGFQMDAIKEVGSDL

-1440 PDLNE
+1440 PDFNKMQHALNV
-1445 MDNDLNIDG
+1445 DDSSVQ
-1454 ASDHA
+1454 AS
-1459 PNLIVNGDF
+1459 NLIVNGDF
-1468 EQGDRGWQ
+1468 EQGEHGWQ

-1484 YSGSVYGVNGEGHG
+1484 YAGSVYGVEGEGHG
-1498 TRVTE
+1498 ARVTE
-1503 LDTHTNTSLYQ
+1503 LDTYTNTSLYQ
-1514 DLTDLTEGEVIAVS
+1514 DLANLAQGEVIAVS

-1548 GEVVFSSSGDASAWQ
+1548 GEVVFSSSGDESAWQ
-1563 QKTLKLTAHAGSNRI
+1563 QKTLKLTAQAGSNRI

-1596 VAKSE
+1596 VATSE
-1601 SSPQANAVSE
+1601 SSQQANAIRE
-1611 HAKQN
+1611 HATQN
-1616 QASQNA
+1616 PAAQNA

-1654 ESTDQQAIE
+1654 ESTDQQALE

-1669 RDAVKEESEA
+1669 RDAVQEESEA
-1679 VTAELTTLAQGLD
+1679 ITAELTKLAQGLD
-1692 VLDGQATH
+1692 VLDSQATH
-1700 TGKSGEQWRN
+1700 TGESGDQWRN
-1710 DFAGGLLD
+1710 EFASGLLA
-1718 GVQSQIDD
+1718 GVQTQLDD

-1731 SDKMA
+1731 NDKIA
-1736 AAKQTQSDN
+1736 EAKQTHADN
-1745 NSKVKDSIA
+1745 QNKVKDAVA
-1754 KSEAGVAKGEQNRAG
+1754 KSEAGVAKGEQNQAG
-1769 AEQDIAEAKADAET
+1769 AEQDIADAQADAEK
-1783 RKADA
+1783 RKANALAKGKDA
-1788 VAKSHDAKQA
+1788 QQA
-1798 ESDAHSAANDAQSR
+1798 ESDAHSAASDAQLR
-1812 GDRDAMNAENKANQ
+1812 ADRDATNAENKANQ
-1826 AQNDAQGAKQNEGDR
+1826 AQNDAKATKQNEGDR
-1841 PDRQGVAGSGLSGN
+1841 PDREGVAGSGLSGN
-1855 AHRVEGA
+1855 AHSVEGA

-1867 HVNTDSQTNADGR
+1867 HVNTDGPTNADGR
-1880 FSDGLTEQEL
+1880 FSEGLSEQEQ

-1903 QINAGIRSKNSG
+1903 QINAGIRGKNSG
-1915 STITSMFME
+1915 STITSMFTE
-1924 ANADSIVVDT
+1924 TNSDSIVVPT

-1943 EVRIS
+1943 EIRIS
-1948 GVNLVGLGEASHDS
+1948 GVNLEGLGEASHDS

-2016 MSGYIEHTDNQ
+2016 MSGYIEHTDNK
-2027 VPKDQAQALATL
+2027 VPKDQAEALATL

-2062 GYSFETPHA
+2062 GYSFEAPHA

-2156 YATGAQHDVY
+2156 YATGAQNDVY
-2166 VIAEGGVRLGNYF
+2166 VIAEGGMRLGNYF
-2179 WHVELPALRQLQR
+2179 WNVELPALRQLQR

-2207 EYKDLPADE
+2207 EYKDLPADQ

-2225 VGVKVRFDA
+2225 VAVKVRFDA
-2234 LSSARQAELLAD
+2234 LSHERQAELLAD
-2246 NPDDY
+2246 NPDGY
-2251 RADTLVELDVKLSAI
+2251 KADTLVELDVKLSAI

-2289 GDEGFE
+2289 GEEGFE

-2301 SDDKSKTI
+2301 IDGKSKTI
-2309 LLDNPE
+2309 ILDDPE

-2337 PDELFL
+2337 PDKLFF
-2343 VDNKVLSHHDGR
+2343 VDNKVISHHEGR

-2362 EDGAWT
+2362 EEGTWKYRVKT
-2368 YNTNSELM
+2368 ELM
-2376 SVTELLDAAHVSG
+2376 SVSELFDAANVNG
-2389 KVRGESYQK
+2389 KIRGDSYQK
-2398 VIDALAEYHASTAE
+2398 VVDALADYHTIPLLFKAAE
-2412 HADYEL
+2412 DLGHDAIDYADYNL
-2418 ESVEQLVNLR
+2418 ESVEKLVNLR
-2428 KKIEGYAL
+2428 KQVEGYLL
-2436 GHPDSGRLEAM
+2436 GHPDSGRVEAM
-2447 NSLLNQVNSRLEEV
+2447 NSLLNQVNTRLDEV
-2461 SVLAVS
+2461 SVLSVA
-2467 EQSIKAHD
+2467 EQTIQAQD
-2475 SFSRLYDQLDNAH
+2475 SFSRLYDQLEAAN
-2488 LKQSKHLYLDGNGD
+2488 LKESKHLYLDQNGD

-2511 AKIDQL
+2511 ANIDLL
-2517 GGSDAVLEKVKAS
+2517 GSREAVLEKVKSAVS
-2530 VNHEYGQA
+2530 NEYGQTV
-2538 IADTIFAGLS
+2538 ADTIFAGLS
-2548 ANELAKDGKG
+2548 AKDLAKDGKG
-2558 IDITG
+2558 IDIAG
-2563 LNRIHQA
+2563 LNKVHQA
-2570 LEQHMSPVSATM
+2570 IEQHMSPVSATM

-2591 ALGHAALQIGQG
+2591 TLGHAALQIGQG
-2603 RTQIDAQ
+2603 RTQLEGQ
-2610 AAADFNKQNYV
+2610 AAADFNQQNYV

-2632 IRNIFNVATEY
+2632 ISNILNVATKD

-2656 PAHQNDTLEHDMAS
+2656 PAHQNDTLEHDVAS

-2675 FGLND
+2675 FGLHD
-2680 GETKLKRFIEKL
+2680 GDIKLKRFIEKL
-2692 NAAKGIDAAYKDA
+2692 NAAKGIDASFKEA

-2715 NPDMLVSTGIPAH
+2715 NPDMLETTGIPAH
-2728 VFQPFVDQWNDTSYD
+2728 VFQPFVEQWNDTSYD

-2755 QKQAQASGDPAL
+2755 RLQAQRSDDPEL
-2767 VAKRIDNVVRLF
+2767 LEKRIGNVVRQF
-2779 AERALEEIEAFKAS
+2779 AERALEEIETFKAS
-2793 QADEGRV
+2793 QADQGRV

-2812 MQAEWNRLSHDPD
+2812 MQAEWHRLSNDPD

-2849 KLIGHTWRP
+2849 KLIGHTWLP

-2887 SHQVN
+2887 SHQVT
-2892 DDLDALS
+2892 DVLDALS
-2899 GSEKHKDKVAIEND
+2899 GNEKPKENVAIEND
-2913 GTPPRDKVPL
+2913 GTPPRDKESL

-2928 FLNNELYGER
+2928 FLNNELYGDKE
-2938 DARRKIGDIT
+2938 ARRKIGEIT

-2957 KGESQKVTLKGEA
+2957 KGESQKITLQGEA
-2970 GRLTGYYHQGTASSD
+2970 GRLTGYYHQGTAPSEG
-2985 DETSTTSGKVVL
+2985 ETSSPSGKVVL

-3011 AIRSHYQKQ
+3011 AIRNHYQKQ

-3057 DKGIDPSNIILH
+3057 DKGIDPSNIIIH

-3087 NGQAVSGL
+3087 NSQAVSGL

-3115 PAGIVGTI
+3115 PAGIVGAI

-3132 VEKNLKGLPQETPIL
+3132 VEKNLEGLPKETSIL

-3156 EEGEK
+3156 NEGEK
-3161 LRVKLSNSGFN
+3161 LRTKLTASGYN
-3172 VTGEQTFYGHEAS
+3172 VTGERTFYGHEAS
-3185 NRLMSQYTG
+3185 NRLMSQYAD
-3194 QIVSDLL
+3194 QIVSRLSSSASVDEDLDQQGL
-3201 NTQHIKHNEAKLN
+3201 DTTSTKDQGISNKNDHLQVVDSKEA
-3214 LEPHGKNYE
+3214 
-3223 SRDLILKPISQPETV
+3223 
-3238 ELGMPEVDQK
+3238 
-3248 VLADIAEREN
+3248 LADGKI
-3258 VIIGVRPVDEKSKS
+3258 
-3272 LIASKMYSSK
+3272 L
-3282 GLFVKAKSSD
+3282 
-3292 WGPMSGFIPV
+3292 
-3302 DQSFA
+3302 
-3307 KASARR
+3307 
-3313 DLETFNRHAEQSI
+3313 H
-3326 QSGNAVSADLY
+3326 
-3337 LNQVRVE
+3337 NQ
-3344 ELVSKY
+3344 
-3350 HSLTPL
+3350 
-3356 ELDDQSGMYKTT
+3356 
-3368 ATNGDQSVPFF
+3368 
-3379 LNRVT
+3379 
-3384 VDGNEL
+3384 
-3390 WQVHYITNGELA
+3390 
-3402 PFKVIGDPVSKQPM
+3402 
-3416 TADYDLL
+3416 
-3423 TVMYSYGDLG
+3423 
-3433 PQDKVKQPL
+3433 
-3442 TWQQWKD
+3442 
-3449 SVTYEDL
+3449 
-3456 TPKYKEL
+3456 
-3463 YSNEDLYN
+3463 
-3471 KKDGASLGNVSGR
+3471 
-3484 LKELK
+3484 
-3489 DRINVDL
+3489 
-3496 GRTNGLE
+3496 
-3503 MVHHG
+3503 
-3508 ADDANPYAVMADNFP
+3508 
-3523 ATFFVPK
+3523 
-3530 SLFAEDG
+3530 
-3537 LGEGKGSIQTYFNVN
+3537 
-3552 EQGAVVIRNPQE
+3552 
-3564 FSDFQQVTINASFRA
+3564 
-3579 SFNDKWNHGLD
+3579 
-3590 EPLFTTKR
+3590 
-3598 KLSHEFLNKRDQ
+3598 
-3610 LLKKLSGGRLD
+3610 
-3621 AQDET
+3621 
-3626 LVALGNPDDVSG
+3626 
-3638 NKAIVA
+3638 
-3644 VDVSQIFTRQEL
+3644 
-3656 KERANVFAKPI
+3656 
-3667 GASYQGI
+3667 
-3674 LDQLDL
+3674 
-3680 VHQTVSR
+3680 
-3687 DQIVASFELN
+3687 
-3697 KKVNAYIAEHPTSGR
+3697 
-3712 NQALTQL
+3712 
-3719 KEQITSA
+3719 
-3726 LFIGKMQVAQVDIDA
+3726 
-3741 IAQTRPELAARI
+3741 
-3753 FMVAIEEANGEH
+3753 
-3765 RGLTDMMV
+3765 
-3773 RWANEDPYLA
+3773 
-3783 PKQGYKGETP
+3783 
-3793 NDLGF
+3793 
-3798 DAKYHVDLGDHYA
+3798 
-3811 DFKQWLETS
+3811 
-3820 QSNGLLSK
+3820 
-3828 ATLDES
+3828 
-3834 TKTVHL
+3834 
-3840 GYSYQELQ
+3840 
-3848 DLTGVE
+3848 
-3854 SVQMAFYFL
+3854 
-3863 KEAAKKVDPISGD
+3863 
-3876 SAEMILLKK
+3876 
-3885 FADKSYLSQ
+3885 
-3894 LDSDRMDQI
+3894 
-3903 EGIYRSSHETDV
+3903 
-3915 DAWDRRY
+3915 
-3922 SGAGYDE
+3922 
-3929 LTNKLAGATGVDE
+3929 
-3942 QLSVLLDDRKGLL
+3942 
-3955 IGEVH
+3955 
-3960 GSDVNGLR
+3960 DVNGW
-3968 FVNEQM
+3968 
-3974 DALKKQGVT
+3974 G
-3983 VIGLEHLRSDLAQ
+3983 
-3996 PLIDRYLATGVM
+3996 P
-4008 SSELSAMLKT
+4008 
-4018 KHLDATLFENARANG
+4018 
-4033 MRIVALDANSSA
+4033 
-4045 RPNVQG
+4045 
-4051 TEHGLMYRAG
+4051 
-4061 AANNIA
+4061 
-4067 VEVLQ
+4067 
-4072 SLPDDEKF
+4072 
-4080 VAIYG
+4080 
-4085 KAHLQSHKGIEGFVP
+4085 
-4100 GITHRLDLPAL
+4100 IT
-4111 RVSDSNQFRVEQ
+4111 
-4123 DDMTLR
+4123 
-4129 VVYDDVANKPKLT
+4129 
-4142 FKDSLSGANTAIHN
+4142 
-4156 QNVNDWERVAVTP
+4156 VTP
-4169 TADGGETRFDGQI
+4169 TIDGGETRFDGQI
-4182 IVQMENDSVVA
+4182 IVQMENDDVVSK
-4193 NAAANLAGKH
+4193 AAANLAGKH

-4238 HGRDD
+4238 HGRDH
-4243 SDSNNTHLSGYSAE
+4243 SESNNTRLSGYSADE
-4257 DLAAKLANFQQSFS
+4257 LAVKLAKFQQSFN

-4278 TPDHISI
+4278 KPDHISI

-4297 GFGHQFINAMDV
+4297 GFGHQFINAMDA
-4309 NGLRVDVSARSS
+4309 NGLRVDVSVRSS
-4321 ELAVDATGRK
+4321 ELAVDEAGRK
-4331 HTKDE
+4331 HTKDA
-4336 NGDWIQKAE
+4336 NGDWVQKAE
-4345 TNKVSLSWNEQG
+4345 NNKVSLSWDAQG
-4357 EVIAKEER
+4357 EVVAKDER

-4384 VGEIARGAIGD
+4384 VDEPARGAIGD
-4395 NNDVFDA
+4395 NSDVFDA
-4402 PEKRKVETETSSSAA
+4402 PEKRKPETEVIANSSSS
-4417 NNKLSYSGNIQ
+4417 NQLSYSGNIQ
-4428 VNVGD
+4428 VNVGE

-4445 VGIKVGSGGFK
+4445 VGIKVGTGGFK

-4462 NNVMVHIGNGES
+4462 NNVMVHIGDGES

-4479 MGGYQALEGA
+4479 IGGYQALEGA
-4489 QMFIGNRNVSFN
+4489 QMFLGNRNVSFN
-4501 LGQSND
+4501 FGHSND
-4507 LLVMMDK
+4507 LILMMDK

-4538 ATSGEDQDWL
+4538 ATSGEGEDWL

-4568 GLDQSSSVDYTCLVE
+4568 GLDQSSSVDYTHLVQ
-4583 LDSHNERSSRGLK
+4583 LNSQNERDSRGMK
-4596 HDTEAALNKQYN
+4596 HDAEATLNKQYN
-4608 QWLSGNSDSSAG
+4608 QWLSGNGNSGTSQ
-4620 KLSRADKLRQ
+4620 LSRADKLRQ

-4674 FGLMTQQFSAT
+4674 FGLMTQQFTAT
-4685 GQAKTTFTYTPEDL
+4685 GQAKTTFTYTPQDL

-4707 LGQMAGIGAETTLA
+4707 LGQLAGVGAETTLA

-4726 DYTTS
+4726 DYTAS

-4736 RNGEAVD
+4736 RNGQAVD
-4743 GVAILTEML
+4743 GVAILKEML
-4752 EVIGEFSGDQ
+4752 EVIGEFSADQ

-4773 DSLKS
+4773 DSLKA
-4778 GIDMGADGIQSF
+4778 GIDMGADGIKSF
-4790 AETHGLKDKA
+4790 AETHGLKEKA
-4800 PEEEENKSAVSV
+4800 PEEEKDNSSVSV
-4812 NGTSVNSAQGAT
+4812 NGANVNSAQGAT
-4824 ASDGNTETAETQD
+4824 VADGNTETAETQD

-4871 ENLTADLLNMK
+4871 QNLTADLLNMK

-4891 SGHLQGDGDINLS
+4891 SGHLQGDGDINIS

-4944 NIFTGGEGSDM
+4944 NIFTGGEGNDM

-5000 IDTGLGRDYVVT
+5000 IDTGSGRDYVVT
-5012 SGNFNRVDTGDGQDY
+5012 SGNFNRVDTGDDQDY

-5057 SAGNDVVKLMGYHAV
+5057 GAGNDVVKLMGYHAV
-5072 LNGGEGEDHLIAAAI
+5072 LNGGDGDDHLIAAAI

-5094 GEEGRDLMVL
+5094 GGEGRDLMVL

-5125 VIDNLVEDIS
+5125 VIDNLVEDIR

-5160 LSILRDPV
+5160 LSILRDP
-5168 SETDQAKFEHIGSVT
+5168 SNDSDQSKFEHIGSVT
-5183 FNDYFDGKRA
+5183 FSDYFNGNRA
-5193 QMIIAM
+5193 QVVIGMSD
-5199 GEKDANGEREYT
+5199 KDLSGEREYT
-5211 TLSESSIDALVQAM
+5211 MLSDSAIDALVQAM
-5225 SGFDPQAGD
+5225 SGFEPQAGD
-5234 NGFIDNLDSK
+5234 NGFIDSLESK
-5244 SRVAISTAWAD
+5244 SQAAISMAWSD
-5255 VVHKKGIT
+5255 VVHKKGLM

>member
-16 NYSADNGNND
+16 NYSADDGNNN

-33 GEIHAYGGDDHVTV
+33 GQIHAYGGDDHVTV
-47 GSIGATVHTG
+47 GSIGATVYTG

-66 SAYLRVED
+66 SAYLKVED
-74 STGHLS
+74 STGHLT

-104 GGVSIDHLGHHGD
+104 GGVSIDHLGNHGD
-117 VSYGGAAAYNSVK
+117 ISYGGAAAYNGIT

-135 GNVTFKGAGGYNA
+135 GNVTFAGAGGYNA
-148 LWHETNHG
+148 LWHETNQG
-156 NLSFAGAGAGNK
+156 NLSFTGAGAGNK
-168 LDRTWFD
+168 LDRTWFNR
-175 QYQGSRGDVSFDG
+175 YQGSHGDVTFDG

-233 RIERTRQAEDV
+233 RIERTHQAEDV
-244 YQQTHGNIR
+244 YTQTRGNIR

-260 NSFYSDVA
+260 NSLYSDVA

-280 NTITRKGSGS
+280 NTIIRKGSGND
-290 SFDAQGMEY
+290 FAKEGMTN
-299 AKAED
+299 AKADE
-304 IVLTTAKMH
+304 IVLTKAVMS
-313 GSWIGSGTHAVTAVK
+313 GSWIGQDHHVTAVK
-328 SEREPNTY
+328 SASEPNTY
-336 LFAIAD
+336 LFAFAD
-342 GTYTKINKVRLSNDP
+342 STYTKINKVQLRNDP
-357 KTGKLKYYSEA
+357 QTGELKYYSTA
-368 WYKQGNHL
+368 WYKEGNHL
-376 SGLARSDVSS
+376 SNLANQDISDN
-386 AGGFEVNPI
+386 GGFTAVNI
-395 NGGYTLSNIAV
+395 NGAYTLSDLKV
-406 EHQQSLT
+406 EHQQSVT
-413 VHAMEKDLTEYEW
+413 VHAVEKSLTEYEW
-426 VTYANGALIDAKDV
+426 VTYANGAVIDAKEV
-440 VLSDAKMGGHAIST
+440 SLSDAKMGGHAIYA
-454 DGTKVDVQAIK
+454 DGTKVDVKAVK
-465 SNRKPNTYVY
+465 SNRQPNTYIY

-489 LANDAETGVLK
+489 LANDPETGALK

-514 NLANEDISSANGY
+514 NIANQDISSATGY
-527 HSMGKG
+527 NPMGKG
-533 GYSLSA
+533 GYSLSD
-539 LNYSVNAIRS
+539 LHYSVNAVRS
-549 MSETV
+549 TSETV
-554 ADIDEYT
+554 ADIEEYA
-561 DQTLFKPATDS
+561 DQTLFKPANDS
-572 GESSGDVHF
+572 GESSGDVRF
-581 SGAGGG
+581 NGAGGG

-598 VYFNGGGIANVILH
+598 VHFNGGGIANVILH

-650 VHQSKQGKMDVYA
+650 VHQSQQGKMDVYA
-663 GGAVNVLVRIGD
+663 GGAVNVLVRLGD

-690 HKGNGNSRVAM
+690 QKGSGDSRVVM

-709 QIGSGHG
+709 QIGSGNG

-728 QVGNGEVTSVLAGGA
+728 QVGKGDVAAVLAGGA
-743 NVLTKV
+743 NVLTKM
-749 GEGELTAGM
+749 GEGELTSGM
-758 LGGANVM
+758 LGGANVI
-765 THISGDEQASNTT
+765 THISNDDQLSNTT

-785 NILTK
+785 NILSK
-790 KGKGDTLAVM
+790 KGKGNTLAVM

-806 LTHVGDGSTTG
+806 LTHVGDGTTTG
-817 VMVGGANILTKVGNG
+817 VMVGGANILTKIGNG

-869 GTSIAAMIGAG
+869 GTSIAVMIGAG

-957 IFTHIGNGSTFA
+957 IFTHIGHGSTFA
-969 AMIGQANVMTKVG
+969 AMIGQANIMTKVG

-988 LMVGKANIYTHVG
+988 LMVGKANIMTHVG

-1010 GEMNV
+1010 GEVNV

-1093 KVGEGTTVGLLISDI
+1093 KVGEGTTVGLLISDV

-1117 GTTIGIAKGKANIVT
+1117 GTTIGIAKGKANLIT
-1132 KVGDGLGINVA
+1132 KVGDGLGVNVA

-1163 GEANILTKVGDGQEV
+1163 GEANLITKVGDGQEV
-1178 SVVQGKANIITH
+1178 SVVQGEANIITH

-1205 VITKVGDGR
+1205 VITKVGHGQ

-1237 LWSKGNVVTKVG
+1237 LWSKSNIVTKVG

-1258 GKANITTTVGNGLS
+1258 GQANITTTVGNGLS

-1287 NGVSVNVA
+1287 DGVSVNVA

-1322 HIGDGLNIN
+1322 HVGDGLNIN
-1331 ASYARN
+1331 ASYAQN

-1365 LFDNV
+1365 LFDNI
-1370 KQTLL
+1370 KQTVL

-1382 INYLVQGDEAST
+1382 INYLVQGDEASS
-1394 SGTQKGRGAI
+1394 SGTHKGRGAI

-1412 DGFQMDAIEEVGSDL
+1412 DGFQMDAIKEVGSDL

-1440 PDLNE
+1440 PDLNK
-1445 MDNDLNIDG
+1445 MQHAINVDD
-1454 ASDHA
+1454 SSVQA

-1468 EQGDRGWQ
+1468 ELGEHGWQ

-1484 YSGSVYGVNGEGHG
+1484 YAGSVYGVEGEGHG
-1498 TRVTE
+1498 ARVTE
-1503 LDTHTNTSLYQ
+1503 LDTYTNTSLYQ
-1514 DLTDLTEGEVIAVS
+1514 DLANLAQGEVIAVS

-1548 GEVVFSSSGDASAWQ
+1548 GEVVFSSSGDASAWK
-1563 QKTLKLTAHAGSNRI
+1563 QKTLKLTAQAGSNRI

-1596 VAKSE
+1596 VATSE
-1601 SSPQANAVSE
+1601 SSQQANAIRE
-1611 HAKQN
+1611 HATQN
-1616 QASQNA
+1616 PATQNA

-1654 ESTDQQAIE
+1654 ESTDQQALG

-1669 RDAVKEESEA
+1669 RDAVQEESEA
-1679 VTAELTTLAQGLD
+1679 ITAELTKLAQGLD

-1700 TGKSGEQWRN
+1700 TGESGDQWRN
-1710 DFAGGLLD
+1710 EFASGLLA
-1718 GVQSQIDD
+1718 GVQTQLDD

-1731 SDKMA
+1731 NDKIA
-1736 AAKQTQSDN
+1736 EAKQTHADN
-1745 NSKVKDSIA
+1745 QNKVKDAVA
-1754 KSEAGVAKGEQNRAG
+1754 KSEVGVAKGQQNRAG
-1769 AEQDIAEAKADAET
+1769 AEQDIADAQADAEK

-1788 VAKSHDAKQA
+1788 LAKGKDAQQA
-1798 ESDAHSAANDAQSR
+1798 ESDAHHAVNNAQSR
-1812 GDRDAMNAENKANQ
+1812 GDRDVQLAENKANQ
-1826 AQNDAQGAKQNEGDR
+1826 AQADAQGAKQNEGDR
-1841 PDRQGVAGSGLSGN
+1841 PDRQGVTGSGLSGN
-1855 AHRVEGA
+1855 AHSVEGA
-1862 GETGS
+1862 GETDS

-1880 FSDGLTEQEL
+1880 FSEGLTEQEQ

-1903 QINAGIRSKNSG
+1903 QINAGIRAKNSG
-1915 STITSMFME
+1915 NTITSMFTE
-1924 ANADSIVVDT
+1924 ANTDSIVVPT
-1934 TASQDVVRK
+1934 TTSQDVVRK
-1943 EVRIS
+1943 EIRIS
-1948 GVNLVGLGEASHDS
+1948 GVNLEGLGEASHDS
-1962 AESLVAARAEK
+1962 AVSLVAARAEK
-1973 VANLY
+1973 VANIY
-1978 RWLDTDNDVATD
+1978 RWLDSDHPRATEQ
-1990 KYVPVPGFERVDAD
+1990 YIPVPGFERVDVN
-2004 VSDEVKQRMIQS
+2004 VSDETKQRLTQFV
-2016 MSGYIEHTDNQ
+2016 SGYIEHTDNQ

-2039 FVESTLDY
+2039 FVEATLNY

-2062 GYSFETPHA
+2062 GYSFEAPHG
-2071 EKSIVSFWSG
+2071 ENSLVSFWSG
-2081 KNFKQYRD
+2081 RNFKEYRN
-2089 VLDNAQTD
+2089 VLDNAQPD

-2105 DVKGNA
+2105 DVQGNA
-2111 FAIDLN
+2111 FAIKLN
-2117 KHLMRWGGLFLD
+2117 KQLMRWGDMFLD
-2129 PDNAEQN
+2129 LENADQN
-2136 QLKSS
+2136 HLQSS
-2141 IDAATFSNTGFWSSV
+2141 IEAAAYSNTGFWSSV
-2156 YATGAQHDVY
+2156 YATGAKDDVY
-2166 VIAEGGVRLGNYF
+2166 VIAEGGMRLGNYF
-2179 WHVELPALRQLQR
+2179 WNVELPLLRQLQR

-2207 EYKDLPADE
+2207 EYKDVPVNE
-2216 IGRRLTDAG
+2216 IGRKLTDAG

-2234 LSSARQAELLAD
+2234 LSAAQQAELLAI
-2246 NPDDY
+2246 NPKGY
-2251 RADTLVELDVKLSAI
+2251 KADSLVELDVKLSAI
-2266 DSMLRE
+2266 DSMLRDA
-2272 SLPFYSLRTER
+2272 LPFYSLRTER

-2289 GDEGFE
+2289 GDEGFK
-2295 VRSWPG
+2295 VRAWPG
-2301 SDDKSKTI
+2301 SDGKSKTI
-2309 LLDNPE
+2309 VLDNPE
-2315 DAAQQK
+2315 DATQQK
-2321 AIERF
+2321 TIERF

-2343 VDNKVLSHHDGR
+2343 VDNKVISHDKGITHV
-2355 TRILAQK
+2355 LAQK
-2362 EDGAWT
+2362 VDGAWL
-2368 YNTNSELM
+2368 YNAKVDLM
-2376 SVTELLDAAHVSG
+2376 SVTELLDAANVTG
-2389 KVRGESYQK
+2389 KIRGESYQQ
-2398 VIDALAEYHASTAE
+2398 VIDALTDYHASITE
-2412 HADYEL
+2412 HADYEP
-2418 ESVEQLVNLR
+2418 ESVEKLLNLR
-2428 KKIEGYAL
+2428 NKIEGYVL
-2436 GHPDSGRLEAM
+2436 GHPDSGRVEAM
-2447 NSLLNQVNSRLEEV
+2447 NSLLNQVNTRLDEV
-2461 SVLAVS
+2461 SLLSVA
-2467 EQSIKAHD
+2467 EQTIQAQD
-2475 SFSRLYDQLDNAH
+2475 SFSRLYDQLEAAN
-2488 LKQSKHLYLDGNGD
+2488 LKESKHLYLDQNGD

-2511 AKIDQL
+2511 ANIDLL
-2517 GGSDAVLEKVKAS
+2517 GSREAVLEKVKLTVS
-2530 VNHEYGQA
+2530 NEYGQTV
-2538 IADTIFAGLS
+2538 ADTIFAGLS
-2548 ANELAKDGKG
+2548 AKYLAKDGKG
-2558 IDITG
+2558 IDIAG
-2563 LNRIHQA
+2563 LNKVHQA
-2570 LEQHMSPVSATM
+2570 IEQHLSPVSATL

-2603 RTQIDAQ
+2603 RTQLEGQ
-2610 AAADFNKQNYV
+2610 AAADFNQQNYV

-2632 IRNIFNVATEY
+2632 ISNILNVATKD

-2656 PAHQNDTLEHDMAS
+2656 PAHQNDTLEHDVAS

-2675 FGLND
+2675 FGLHD
-2680 GETKLKRFIEKL
+2680 GDIKLKRFIEKL
-2692 NAAKGIDAAYKDA
+2692 NAAKGIDASFKEA
-2705 SEGYASVLLG
+2705 SEGYASILLS
-2715 NPDMLVSTGIPAH
+2715 NPDMLETTGIPAH
-2728 VFQPFVDQWNDTSYD
+2728 VFQPFVEQWNDTSYD

-2755 QKQAQASGDPAL
+2755 RLQAQRSDDPEL
-2767 VAKRIDNVVRLF
+2767 LEKRIGNVIRQF
-2779 AERALEEIEAFKAS
+2779 AERALEEIETFKAS
-2793 QADEGRV
+2793 QADQGRV

-2812 MQAEWNRLSHDPD
+2812 MQAEWHRLSNDPD

-2849 KLIGHTWRP
+2849 KLIGHTWLP

-2887 SHQVN
+2887 SHQVT
-2892 DDLDALS
+2892 DVLDALS
-2899 GSEKHKDKVAIEND
+2899 GNEKPKENVAIEND
-2913 GTPPRDKVPL
+2913 GTPPRDKESL

-2928 FLNNELYGER
+2928 FLNNELYGDKE
-2938 DARRKIGDIT
+2938 ARRKIGEIT

-2957 KGESQKVTLKGEA
+2957 KGESQKITLQGEA
-2970 GRLTGYYHQGTASSD
+2970 GRLTGYYHQGTAPSEG
-2985 DETSTTSGKVVL
+2985 ETSSPSGKVVL

-3011 AIRSHYQKQ
+3011 AIRNHYQKQ

-3057 DKGIDPSNIILH
+3057 DKGIDPSNIIIH

-3115 PAGIVGTI
+3115 PAGIVGAI

-3132 VEKNLKGLPQETPIL
+3132 VEKNLEGLPKETSIL

-3156 EEGEK
+3156 NEGEK
-3161 LRVKLSNSGFN
+3161 LRTKLTASGYN

-3185 NRLMSQYTG
+3185 NRLMSQYAD
-3194 QIVSDLL
+3194 QIVSGLSSSASVDEDLDQQGL
-3201 NTQHIKHNEAKLN
+3201 DTTSTKDQGVSNKDDHLQVVDSKEA
-3214 LEPHGKNYE
+3214 
-3223 SRDLILKPISQPETV
+3223 
-3238 ELGMPEVDQK
+3238 
-3248 VLADIAEREN
+3248 LADGKI
-3258 VIIGVRPVDEKSKS
+3258 
-3272 LIASKMYSSK
+3272 L
-3282 GLFVKAKSSD
+3282 
-3292 WGPMSGFIPV
+3292 
-3302 DQSFA
+3302 
-3307 KASARR
+3307 
-3313 DLETFNRHAEQSI
+3313 H
-3326 QSGNAVSADLY
+3326 
-3337 LNQVRVE
+3337 NQ
-3344 ELVSKY
+3344 
-3350 HSLTPL
+3350 
-3356 ELDDQSGMYKTT
+3356 
-3368 ATNGDQSVPFF
+3368 
-3379 LNRVT
+3379 
-3384 VDGNEL
+3384 
-3390 WQVHYITNGELA
+3390 
-3402 PFKVIGDPVSKQPM
+3402 
-3416 TADYDLL
+3416 
-3423 TVMYSYGDLG
+3423 
-3433 PQDKVKQPL
+3433 
-3442 TWQQWKD
+3442 
-3449 SVTYEDL
+3449 
-3456 TPKYKEL
+3456 
-3463 YSNEDLYN
+3463 
-3471 KKDGASLGNVSGR
+3471 
-3484 LKELK
+3484 
-3489 DRINVDL
+3489 
-3496 GRTNGLE
+3496 
-3503 MVHHG
+3503 
-3508 ADDANPYAVMADNFP
+3508 
-3523 ATFFVPK
+3523 
-3530 SLFAEDG
+3530 
-3537 LGEGKGSIQTYFNVN
+3537 
-3552 EQGAVVIRNPQE
+3552 
-3564 FSDFQQVTINASFRA
+3564 
-3579 SFNDKWNHGLD
+3579 
-3590 EPLFTTKR
+3590 
-3598 KLSHEFLNKRDQ
+3598 
-3610 LLKKLSGGRLD
+3610 
-3621 AQDET
+3621 
-3626 LVALGNPDDVSG
+3626 
-3638 NKAIVA
+3638 
-3644 VDVSQIFTRQEL
+3644 
-3656 KERANVFAKPI
+3656 
-3667 GASYQGI
+3667 
-3674 LDQLDL
+3674 
-3680 VHQTVSR
+3680 
-3687 DQIVASFELN
+3687 
-3697 KKVNAYIAEHPTSGR
+3697 
-3712 NQALTQL
+3712 
-3719 KEQITSA
+3719 
-3726 LFIGKMQVAQVDIDA
+3726 
-3741 IAQTRPELAARI
+3741 
-3753 FMVAIEEANGEH
+3753 
-3765 RGLTDMMV
+3765 
-3773 RWANEDPYLA
+3773 
-3783 PKQGYKGETP
+3783 
-3793 NDLGF
+3793 
-3798 DAKYHVDLGDHYA
+3798 
-3811 DFKQWLETS
+3811 
-3820 QSNGLLSK
+3820 
-3828 ATLDES
+3828 
-3834 TKTVHL
+3834 
-3840 GYSYQELQ
+3840 
-3848 DLTGVE
+3848 
-3854 SVQMAFYFL
+3854 
-3863 KEAAKKVDPISGD
+3863 
-3876 SAEMILLKK
+3876 
-3885 FADKSYLSQ
+3885 
-3894 LDSDRMDQI
+3894 
-3903 EGIYRSSHETDV
+3903 
-3915 DAWDRRY
+3915 
-3922 SGAGYDE
+3922 
-3929 LTNKLAGATGVDE
+3929 
-3942 QLSVLLDDRKGLL
+3942 
-3955 IGEVH
+3955 
-3960 GSDVNGLR
+3960 DVNGW
-3968 FVNEQM
+3968 
-3974 DALKKQGVT
+3974 G
-3983 VIGLEHLRSDLAQ
+3983 
-3996 PLIDRYLATGVM
+3996 P
-4008 SSELSAMLKT
+4008 
-4018 KHLDATLFENARANG
+4018 
-4033 MRIVALDANSSA
+4033 
-4045 RPNVQG
+4045 
-4051 TEHGLMYRAG
+4051 
-4061 AANNIA
+4061 
-4067 VEVLQ
+4067 
-4072 SLPDDEKF
+4072 
-4080 VAIYG
+4080 
-4085 KAHLQSHKGIEGFVP
+4085 
-4100 GITHRLDLPAL
+4100 IT
-4111 RVSDSNQFRVEQ
+4111 
-4123 DDMTLR
+4123 
-4129 VVYDDVANKPKLT
+4129 
-4142 FKDSLSGANTAIHN
+4142 
-4156 QNVNDWERVAVTP
+4156 VTP
-4169 TADGGETRFDGQI
+4169 TTDGGETRFDGQI
-4182 IVQMENDSVVA
+4182 IVQMENDDVVA
-4193 NAAANLAGKH
+4193 KAAANLAGKH

-4238 HGRDD
+4238 HGRDH
-4243 SDSNNTHLSGYSAE
+4243 SESNNTRLSGYSADE
-4257 DLAAKLANFQQSFS
+4257 LAVKLAKFQQSFN

-4278 TPDHISI
+4278 KPDHISI

-4297 GFGHQFINAMDV
+4297 GFGHQFINAMDA
-4309 NGLRVDVSARSS
+4309 NGLRVDVSVRSS
-4321 ELAVDATGRK
+4321 ELAVDEVGRK
-4331 HTKDE
+4331 HTKDA
-4336 NGDWIQKAE
+4336 NGDWVQKAE
-4345 TNKVSLSWNEQG
+4345 NNKVSLSWDAQG
-4357 EVIAKEER
+4357 EVVAKDER

-4384 VGEIARGAIGD
+4384 VDEPARGAIGD
-4395 NNDVFDA
+4395 NSDVFDA
-4402 PEKRKVETETSSSAA
+4402 PEKRIPETEVIANSGSS
-4417 NNKLSYSGNIQ
+4417 NQLSYSGNIQ
-4428 VNVGD
+4428 VNVGE

-4445 VGIKVGSGGFK
+4445 VGIKVGTGGFK

-4462 NNVMVHIGNGES
+4462 NNVMVHIGDGES

-4479 MGGYQALEGA
+4479 IGGYQALEGA
-4489 QMFIGNRNVSFN
+4489 QMFLGNRNVSFN
-4501 LGQSND
+4501 FGHSND
-4507 LLVMMDK
+4507 LILMMDK

-4524 FDGAARISGVLQSI
+4524 FDGAARISGVLQGI
-4538 ATSGEDQDWL
+4538 AMSGEGEDWL

-4568 GLDQSSSVDYTCLVE
+4568 GLDQSSSVDYTTLVE
-4583 LDSHNERSSRGLK
+4583 LDSQNERDSRGLK
-4596 HDTEAALNKQYN
+4596 HNVEATLNKQYN
-4608 QWLSGNSDSSAG
+4608 QWLSGNGNSGTSQ
-4620 KLSRADKLRQ
+4620 LSRADKLRQ

-4674 FGLMTQQFSAT
+4674 FGLMTQQFTAT
-4685 GQAKTTFTYTPEDL
+4685 GQAKTTFTYTPQDL

-4707 LGQMAGIGAETTLA
+4707 LGQLAGVGAETTLA

-4726 DYTTS
+4726 DYTAS

-4736 RNGEAVD
+4736 RNGQAVD
-4743 GVAILTEML
+4743 GVVILKEML

-4773 DSLKS
+4773 DSLKA
-4778 GIDMGADGIQSF
+4778 GIDMGADGIKSF
-4790 AETHGLKDKA
+4790 AETHGLKEKA
-4800 PEEEENKSAVSV
+4800 PEEEKDNSSVSV
-4812 NGTSVNSAQGAT
+4812 NGANVNSAQGAT
-4824 ASDGNTETAETQD
+4824 VADGNTETAETQD
-4837 RAFGFNSLNL
+4837 RALGFNSLNL

-4871 ENLTADLLNMK
+4871 QNLTADLLNMK

-4891 SGHLQGDGDINLS
+4891 SGHLQGDGDINIS

-4944 NIFTGGEGSDM
+4944 NIFTGGEGHDM

-5000 IDTGLGRDYVVT
+5000 IDTGSGRDYVVT
-5012 SGNFNRVDTGDGQDY
+5012 SGNFNRVDTGDDQDY

-5057 SAGNDVVKLMGYHAV
+5057 GAGNDVVKLMGYHAV
-5072 LNGGEGEDHLIAAAI
+5072 LNGGDGDDHLIATAI

-5094 GEEGRDLMVL
+5094 GGEGRDLMVL

-5125 VIDNLVEDIS
+5125 VIDNLVEDIR

-5160 LSILRDPV
+5160 LSILRDP
-5168 SETDQAKFEHIGSVT
+5168 SNDSDQSKFEHIGSVT
-5183 FNDYFDGKRA
+5183 FSDYFNGNRA
-5193 QMIIAM
+5193 QVVIGMS
-5199 GEKDANGEREYT
+5199 EKDLSGEREYT
-5211 TLSESSIDALVQAM
+5211 MLSDSAIDALVQAM
-5225 SGFDPQAGD
+5225 SGFEPQAGD
-5234 NGFIDNLDSK
+5234 NGFIDSLESK
-5244 SRVAISTAWAD
+5244 SQAAISMVWSD
-5255 VVHKKGIT
+5255 VVHKKGLM

>member
-1 MGKPFWRS
+1 MVFYLIPKRRVWLMGKPFWRS

-16 NYSADNGNND
+16 NYSADDGNNN

-33 GEIHAYGGDDHVTV
+33 GQIHAYGGDDHVTV
-47 GSIGATVHTG
+47 GSIGATVYTG

-66 SAYLRVED
+66 SAYLKVED
-74 STGHLS
+74 STGHLT

-104 GGVSIDHLGHHGD
+104 GGVSIDHLGNHGD
-117 VSYGGAAAYNSVK
+117 VSYGGAAAYNGIT

-135 GNVTFKGAGGYNA
+135 GNVTFAGAGGYNA
-148 LWHETNHG
+148 LWHETNQG
-156 NLSFAGAGAGNK
+156 NLSFTGAGAGNK
-168 LDRTWFD
+168 LDRTWFNR
-175 QYQGSRGDVSFDG
+175 YQGSHGDVTFDG

-233 RIERTRQAEDV
+233 RIERTHQAEDV
-244 YQQTHGNIR
+244 YTQTRGNIR

-260 NSFYSDVA
+260 NSLYSDVA

-280 NTITRKGSGS
+280 NTIIRKGSGND
-290 SFDAQGMEY
+290 FAKEGMTN
-299 AKAED
+299 AKADE
-304 IVLTTAKMH
+304 IVLTKAVMS
-313 GSWIGSGTHAVTAVK
+313 GSWIGQDHHVTAVK
-328 SEREPNTY
+328 SASEPNTY
-336 LFAIAD
+336 LFAFAD
-342 GTYTKINKVRLSNDP
+342 STYTKINKVQLRNDP
-357 KTGKLKYYSEA
+357 QTGELKYYSTA
-368 WYKQGNHL
+368 WYKEGNHL
-376 SGLARSDVSS
+376 SNLANQDISDN
-386 AGGFEVNPI
+386 GGFTAVNI
-395 NGGYTLSNIAV
+395 NGAYTLSDLKV
-406 EHQQSLT
+406 EHQQSVT
-413 VHAMEKDLTEYEW
+413 VHAVEKSLTEYEW
-426 VTYANGALIDAKDV
+426 VTYANGAVIDAKEV
-440 VLSDAKMGGHAIST
+440 SLSDAKMGGHAIYA
-454 DGTKVDVQAIK
+454 DGTKVDVKAVK
-465 SNRKPNTYVY
+465 SNRQPNTYIY

-489 LANDAETGVLK
+489 LANDPETGALK

-514 NLANEDISSANGY
+514 NIANQDISSATGY
-527 HSMGKG
+527 NPMGKG
-533 GYSLSA
+533 GYSLSD
-539 LNYSVNAIRS
+539 LHYSVNAVRS
-549 MSETV
+549 TSETV
-554 ADIDEYT
+554 ADIEEYT
-561 DQTLFKPATDS
+561 DQTLFKPANDS
-572 GESSGDVHF
+572 GESSGDVRF
-581 SGAGGG
+581 NGAGGG

-598 VYFNGGGIANVILH
+598 VHFNGGGIANVILH

-650 VHQSKQGKMDVYA
+650 VHQSQQGKMDVYA
-663 GGAVNVLVRIGD
+663 GGAVNVLVRLGD

-690 HKGNGNSRVAM
+690 QKGSGDSRVVM

-709 QIGSGHG
+709 QIGSGNG

-728 QVGNGEVTSVLAGGA
+728 QVGKGDVAAVLAGGA
-743 NVLTKV
+743 NVLTKM
-749 GEGELTAGM
+749 GEGELTSGM
-758 LGGANVM
+758 LGGANVI
-765 THISGDEQASNTT
+765 THISNDDQLSNTT

-790 KGKGDTLAVM
+790 KGKGNTLAVM

-806 LTHVGDGSTTG
+806 LTHVGDGTTTG

-869 GTSIAAMIGAG
+869 GTSIAVMIGAG

-949 AAMVGNAN
+949 AAMVGNVN
-957 IFTHIGNGSTFA
+957 IFTHIGHGSTFA
-969 AMIGQANVMTKVG
+969 AMIGQANIMTKVG

-988 LMVGKANIYTHVG
+988 LMVGKANIMTHVG

-1010 GEMNV
+1010 GEVNV

-1093 KVGEGTTVGLLISDI
+1093 KVGEGTTVGLLISDV

-1117 GTTIGIAKGKANIVT
+1117 GTTIGIAKGKANLIT
-1132 KVGDGLGINVA
+1132 KVGDGLGVNVA

-1163 GEANILTKVGDGQEV
+1163 GETNLITKVGDGQEL
-1178 SVVQGKANIITH
+1178 SVVQGEANIITH

-1205 VITKVGDGR
+1205 VITKVGHGQ

-1237 LWSKGNVVTKVG
+1237 LWSKGNIVTKVG

-1258 GKANITTTVGNGLS
+1258 GQANITTTVGNGLS

-1287 NGVSVNVA
+1287 DGVSVNVA

-1322 HIGDGLNIN
+1322 HVGDGLNIN
-1331 ASYARN
+1331 ASYAQN

-1365 LFDNV
+1365 LFDNI
-1370 KQTLL
+1370 KQTVL

-1382 INYLVQGDEAST
+1382 INYLVQGDEASS
-1394 SGTQKGRGAI
+1394 SGTHKGRGAI

-1412 DGFQMDAIEEVGSDL
+1412 DGFQMDAIKEVGSDL

-1440 PDLNE
+1440 PDLNK
-1445 MDNDLNIDG
+1445 MQHVLNVDD
-1454 ASDHA
+1454 SSVQA

-1468 EQGDRGWQ
+1468 EQGEHGWQ

-1484 YSGSVYGVNGEGHG
+1484 YAGSVYGVEGEGHG
-1498 TRVTE
+1498 ARVTE
-1503 LDTHTNTSLYQ
+1503 LDTYTNTSLYQ
-1514 DLTDLTEGEVIAVS
+1514 DLANLAQGEVIAVS

-1533 RAGLS
+1533 RVGLS

-1548 GEVVFSSSGDASAWQ
+1548 GEVVFSSSGDESAWQ
-1563 QKTLKLTAHAGSNRI
+1563 QKILKLTAQAGSNRI

-1596 VAKSE
+1596 VATSE
-1601 SSPQANAVSE
+1601 SSQQANAIRE
-1611 HAKQN
+1611 HATQN
-1616 QASQNA
+1616 PAAQNA

-1654 ESTDQQAIE
+1654 ESTDQQALE

-1669 RDAVKEESEA
+1669 RDAVQEESEA
-1679 VTAELTTLAQGLD
+1679 ITAELTKLAQGLD
-1692 VLDGQATH
+1692 VLDSQATH
-1700 TGKSGEQWRN
+1700 TGESGDQWRN
-1710 DFAGGLLD
+1710 EFASGLLA
-1718 GVQSQIDD
+1718 GVQIQLDD

-1731 SDKMA
+1731 NGKIA
-1736 AAKQTQSDN
+1736 EAKQTHADN
-1745 NSKVKDSIA
+1745 QNKVKDAVA

-1769 AEQDIAEAKADAET
+1769 AEQDIADAQADAEK

-1788 VAKSHDAKQA
+1788 LAKGKDAQQA
-1798 ESDAHSAANDAQSR
+1798 ESDAHHAINNAQSR
-1812 GDRDAMNAENKANQ
+1812 GDRDVELAENKANQ
-1826 AQNDAQGAKQNEGDR
+1826 AQADAQGAKQNEGDR
-1841 PDRQGVAGSGLSGN
+1841 PDRQGVTGSGLSGN
-1855 AHRVEGA
+1855 AHSVEGA
-1862 GETGS
+1862 GETDS

-1880 FSDGLTEQEL
+1880 FSEGLTEQEQ

-1903 QINAGIRSKNSG
+1903 QINAGIRAKNSV
-1915 STITSMFME
+1915 SSMTSMFSE
-1924 ANADSIVVDT
+1924 TNSKSIVVPTKVSPEPERQEVTRRD
-1934 TASQDVVRK
+1934 
-1943 EVRIS
+1943 VRIS
-1948 GVNLVGLGEASHDS
+1948 GVNL
-1962 AESLVAARAEK
+1962 ESLSAVQGSQPTGQLASK
-1973 VANLY
+1973 S
-1978 RWLDTDNDVATD
+1978 
-1990 KYVPVPGFERVDAD
+1990 VPGFKSHFASTSIGIENELSGLVVVLPKNSAQTFGYVHDSQGNPLFMLTKDMNQGGYSNPVGINDIQGVNNWQTHTIELVTYPSEISDTAAVESRKEAMLWLAKEFTDHINQSNHQSLPHL
-2004 VSDEVKQRMIQS
+2004 VSDDGRF
-2016 MSGYIEHTDNQ
+2016 
-2027 VPKDQAQALATL
+2027 TL
-2039 FVESTLDY
+2039 VISN
-2047 DWDKRVEFLTKLESY
+2047 S
-2062 GYSFETPHA
+2062 
-2071 EKSIVSFWSG
+2071 
-2081 KNFKQYRD
+2081 
-2089 VLDNAQTD
+2089 
-2097 GKKVVYDI
+2097 
-2105 DVKGNA
+2105 
-2111 FAIDLN
+2111 
-2117 KHLMRWGGLFLD
+2117 KHLIAAGNGT
-2129 PDNAEQN
+2129 
-2136 QLKSS
+2136 S
-2141 IDAATFSNTGFWSSV
+2141 IDAQGKTIGMTPSGQQATMAISAKEFGTSSSSEVRLLESAPWYQAGLRDEFLANAKNTTLDDPATAQNVYAYLTSV
-2156 YATGAQHDVY
+2156 YSKTADLAKEYGIYINDWDPASEGFSPNAQGLTDPKVKNAWSILPRTKPVRMLELLSAEDSRY
-2166 VIAEGGVRLGNYF
+2166 VRQQIAEKLKGTYSESLAKNVFEYFQYGGEVAGHGINNATTGSMQQP
-2179 WHVELPALRQLQR
+2179 EPAILFEFRSVPSALSDF
-2192 EGLVGEIRLLDKPVS
+2192 VPKTAS
-2207 EYKDLPADE
+2207 
-2216 IGRRLTDAG
+2216 T
-2225 VGVKVRFDA
+2225 VKVDVKALDHFDSASRKAIITEVNALVSGSEDFDA
-2234 LSSARQAELLAD
+2234 WYQEYRASKGQPPVKNPKSSASANHKAEWLMTQHAEQCAKITAPYTDNHETLTSTKLASND
-2246 NPDDY
+2246 KE
-2251 RADTLVELDVKLSAI
+2251 ELHALGETSNLEHNKQQENVASI
-2266 DSMLRE
+2266 INTMLNDM
-2272 SLPFYSLRTER
+2272 LPFYALRTER

-2295 VRSWPG
+2295 VRAWPG
-2301 SDDKSKTI
+2301 TEDKSKTI
-2309 LLDNPE
+2309 ILENPE
-2315 DAAQQK
+2315 DAAQHK

-2343 VDNKVLSHHDGR
+2343 VDNKVIAHHEGR
-2355 TRILAQK
+2355 THVLAQK
-2362 EDGAWT
+2362 VDGAWQ
-2368 YNTNSELM
+2368 YNAKVELM
-2376 SVTELLDAAHVSG
+2376 SVTKLLDAANVTG
-2389 KVRGESYQK
+2389 KIRGESYQQ
-2398 VIDALAEYHASTAE
+2398 VIDALADYHASITE
-2412 HADYEL
+2412 HADYEP
-2418 ESVEQLVNLR
+2418 ESVEKLLNLR
-2428 KKIEGYAL
+2428 KKIEGYVL
-2436 GHPDSGRLEAM
+2436 GHPDSGRVEAM
-2447 NSLLNQVNSRLEEV
+2447 NSLLNQVNTRLDEV
-2461 SVLAVS
+2461 SLLSVA
-2467 EQSIKAHD
+2467 EQTIQAQD
-2475 SFSRLYDQLDNAH
+2475 SFSRLYDQLEAAN
-2488 LKQSKHLYLDGNGD
+2488 LKESKHLYLDQNGD

-2511 AKIDQL
+2511 ANIDLL
-2517 GGSDAVLEKVKAS
+2517 GSREAVLEKVKSAVS
-2530 VNHEYGQA
+2530 NEYGQTV
-2538 IADTIFAGLS
+2538 ADTIFAGLS
-2548 ANELAKDGKG
+2548 AKDLAKDGKG
-2558 IDITG
+2558 IDIAG
-2563 LNRIHQA
+2563 LNKVHQA
-2570 LEQHMSPVSATM
+2570 IEQHLSPVSATL

-2603 RTQIDAQ
+2603 RTQLEGQ
-2610 AAADFNKQNYV
+2610 AAADFNQQNYV

-2632 IRNIFNVATEY
+2632 ISNILNVATKD

-2656 PAHQNDTLEHDMAS
+2656 PAHQNDTLEHDVAS

-2675 FGLND
+2675 FGLHD
-2680 GETKLKRFIEKL
+2680 GDIKLKRFIEKL
-2692 NAAKGIDAAYKDA
+2692 NAAKGIDASFKEA

-2715 NPDMLVSTGIPAH
+2715 NPDMLETTGIPAH
-2728 VFQPFVDQWNDTSYD
+2728 VFQPFVEQWNDTSYD

-2755 QKQAQASGDPAL
+2755 RLQAQRSDDPEL
-2767 VAKRIDNVVRLF
+2767 LEKRIGNVVRQF
-2779 AERALEEIEAFKAS
+2779 AERALEEIETFKAS
-2793 QADEGRV
+2793 QADQGRV

-2812 MQAEWNRLSHDPD
+2812 MQAEWHRLSNDPD

-2849 KLIGHTWRP
+2849 KLIGHTWLP

-2887 SHQVN
+2887 SHQVT
-2892 DDLDALS
+2892 DVLDALS
-2899 GSEKHKDKVAIEND
+2899 GNEKPKENVAIEND
-2913 GTPPRDKVPL
+2913 GTPPRDKESL

-2928 FLNNELYGER
+2928 FLNNELYGDKE
-2938 DARRKIGDIT
+2938 ARRKIGEIT

-2957 KGESQKVTLKGEA
+2957 KGESQKITLQGEA
-2970 GRLTGYYHQGTASSD
+2970 GRLTGYYHQGTVPREG
-2985 DETSTTSGKVVL
+2985 ETSTTSGKVVL

-3011 AIRSHYQKQ
+3011 AIRNHYQKQ

-3057 DKGIDPSNIILH
+3057 DKGIDPSNIIIH

-3115 PAGIVGTI
+3115 PAGIVGAI

-3132 VEKNLKGLPQETPIL
+3132 VEKNLEGLPKETSIL

-3156 EEGEK
+3156 NEGEK
-3161 LRVKLSNSGFN
+3161 LRTKLTASGYN

-3185 NRLMSQYTG
+3185 NRLMSQYAD
-3194 QIVSDLL
+3194 QIVSGLSSSASVDEDLDQQGL
-3201 NTQHIKHNEAKLN
+3201 DTTSTKDQGISNKNDHLQVVDSKEA
-3214 LEPHGKNYE
+3214 
-3223 SRDLILKPISQPETV
+3223 
-3238 ELGMPEVDQK
+3238 
-3248 VLADIAEREN
+3248 LADGKILHN
-3258 VIIGVRPVDEKSKS
+3258 QDVNS
-3272 LIASKMYSSK
+3272 
-3282 GLFVKAKSSD
+3282 
-3292 WGPMSGFIPV
+3292 WGP
-3302 DQSFA
+3302 
-3307 KASARR
+3307 
-3313 DLETFNRHAEQSI
+3313 
-3326 QSGNAVSADLY
+3326 
-3337 LNQVRVE
+3337 
-3344 ELVSKY
+3344 
-3350 HSLTPL
+3350 
-3356 ELDDQSGMYKTT
+3356 
-3368 ATNGDQSVPFF
+3368 
-3379 LNRVT
+3379 
-3384 VDGNEL
+3384 
-3390 WQVHYITNGELA
+3390 IT
-3402 PFKVIGDPVSKQPM
+3402 
-3416 TADYDLL
+3416 
-3423 TVMYSYGDLG
+3423 
-3433 PQDKVKQPL
+3433 
-3442 TWQQWKD
+3442 
-3449 SVTYEDL
+3449 
-3456 TPKYKEL
+3456 
-3463 YSNEDLYN
+3463 
-3471 KKDGASLGNVSGR
+3471 
-3484 LKELK
+3484 
-3489 DRINVDL
+3489 
-3496 GRTNGLE
+3496 
-3503 MVHHG
+3503 
-3508 ADDANPYAVMADNFP
+3508 
-3523 ATFFVPK
+3523 
-3530 SLFAEDG
+3530 
-3537 LGEGKGSIQTYFNVN
+3537 
-3552 EQGAVVIRNPQE
+3552 
-3564 FSDFQQVTINASFRA
+3564 
-3579 SFNDKWNHGLD
+3579 
-3590 EPLFTTKR
+3590 
-3598 KLSHEFLNKRDQ
+3598 
-3610 LLKKLSGGRLD
+3610 
-3621 AQDET
+3621 
-3626 LVALGNPDDVSG
+3626 
-3638 NKAIVA
+3638 
-3644 VDVSQIFTRQEL
+3644 
-3656 KERANVFAKPI
+3656 
-3667 GASYQGI
+3667 
-3674 LDQLDL
+3674 
-3680 VHQTVSR
+3680 
-3687 DQIVASFELN
+3687 
-3697 KKVNAYIAEHPTSGR
+3697 
-3712 NQALTQL
+3712 
-3719 KEQITSA
+3719 
-3726 LFIGKMQVAQVDIDA
+3726 
-3741 IAQTRPELAARI
+3741 
-3753 FMVAIEEANGEH
+3753 
-3765 RGLTDMMV
+3765 
-3773 RWANEDPYLA
+3773 
-3783 PKQGYKGETP
+3783 
-3793 NDLGF
+3793 
-3798 DAKYHVDLGDHYA
+3798 
-3811 DFKQWLETS
+3811 
-3820 QSNGLLSK
+3820 
-3828 ATLDES
+3828 
-3834 TKTVHL
+3834 
-3840 GYSYQELQ
+3840 
-3848 DLTGVE
+3848 
-3854 SVQMAFYFL
+3854 
-3863 KEAAKKVDPISGD
+3863 
-3876 SAEMILLKK
+3876 
-3885 FADKSYLSQ
+3885 
-3894 LDSDRMDQI
+3894 
-3903 EGIYRSSHETDV
+3903 
-3915 DAWDRRY
+3915 
-3922 SGAGYDE
+3922 
-3929 LTNKLAGATGVDE
+3929 
-3942 QLSVLLDDRKGLL
+3942 
-3955 IGEVH
+3955 
-3960 GSDVNGLR
+3960 
-3968 FVNEQM
+3968 
-3974 DALKKQGVT
+3974 
-3983 VIGLEHLRSDLAQ
+3983 
-3996 PLIDRYLATGVM
+3996 
-4008 SSELSAMLKT
+4008 
-4018 KHLDATLFENARANG
+4018 
-4033 MRIVALDANSSA
+4033 
-4045 RPNVQG
+4045 
-4051 TEHGLMYRAG
+4051 
-4061 AANNIA
+4061 
-4067 VEVLQ
+4067 
-4072 SLPDDEKF
+4072 
-4080 VAIYG
+4080 
-4085 KAHLQSHKGIEGFVP
+4085 
-4100 GITHRLDLPAL
+4100 
-4111 RVSDSNQFRVEQ
+4111 
-4123 DDMTLR
+4123 
-4129 VVYDDVANKPKLT
+4129 
-4142 FKDSLSGANTAIHN
+4142 
-4156 QNVNDWERVAVTP
+4156 VTP
-4169 TADGGETRFDGQI
+4169 TTDGGETRFDGQI
-4182 IVQMENDSVVA
+4182 IVQMENDDVVA
-4193 NAAANLAGKH
+4193 KAAANLAGKH

-4238 HGRDD
+4238 HGRDH
-4243 SDSNNTHLSGYSAE
+4243 SESNNTRLSGYSADE
-4257 DLAAKLANFQQSFS
+4257 LAVKLVKFQQSFN

-4278 TPDHISI
+4278 KPDHISI

-4297 GFGHQFINAMDV
+4297 GFGHQFINAMDA
-4309 NGLRVDVSARSS
+4309 NGLRVDVSVRSS
-4321 ELAVDATGRK
+4321 ELAVDEAGRK
-4331 HTKDE
+4331 HTKDA
-4336 NGDWIQKAE
+4336 NGDWVQKAE
-4345 TNKVSLSWNEQG
+4345 NNKVSLSWDAQG
-4357 EVIAKEER
+4357 EVVAKDEP

-4384 VGEIARGAIGD
+4384 VDEPARGAIGD
-4395 NNDVFDA
+4395 NSDVFDA
-4402 PEKRKVETETSSSAA
+4402 LEKRKPETEVIANSSSS
-4417 NNKLSYSGNIQ
+4417 NQLSYSGNIQ
-4428 VNVGD
+4428 VNVGE

-4445 VGIKVGSGGFK
+4445 VGIKVGTGGFK

-4462 NNVMVHIGNGES
+4462 NNVMVHIGDGES

-4479 MGGYQALEGA
+4479 IGGYQALEGA
-4489 QMFIGNRNVSFN
+4489 QMFLGNRNVSFN
-4501 LGQSND
+4501 FGHSND
-4507 LLVMMDK
+4507 LILMMDK

-4524 FDGAARISGVLQSI
+4524 FDGAARISGVLQGI
-4538 ATSGEDQDWL
+4538 ATSGEGEDWL

-4568 GLDQSSSVDYTCLVE
+4568 GLDQSSSVDYTTLVE
-4583 LDSHNERSSRGLK
+4583 LDSQNERDSRGLK
-4596 HDTEAALNKQYN
+4596 HDAEATLNKQYN
-4608 QWLSGNSDSSAG
+4608 QWLSGNGNSGTSQ
-4620 KLSRADKLRQ
+4620 LSRADKLRQ

-4674 FGLMTQQFSAT
+4674 FGLMTQQFTAT
-4685 GQAKTTFTYTPEDL
+4685 GQAKTTFTYTPQDL

-4707 LGQMAGIGAETTLA
+4707 LGQLAGVGAETTLA

-4726 DYTTS
+4726 DYTAS

-4736 RNGEAVD
+4736 RNGQAVD
-4743 GVAILTEML
+4743 GVAILKEML

-4773 DSLKS
+4773 DSLKA
-4778 GIDMGADGIQSF
+4778 GIDMGADGIKSF
-4790 AETHGLKDKA
+4790 AETHGLKEKA
-4800 PEEEENKSAVSV
+4800 PEEEKDNSSVSV
-4812 NGTSVNSAQGAT
+4812 NGANVNSAQGAT
-4824 ASDGNTETAETQD
+4824 MADGNTETAETQD
-4837 RAFGFNSLNL
+4837 RALGFNSLNL

-4871 ENLTADLLNMK
+4871 QNLTADLLNMK

-4891 SGHLQGDGDINLS
+4891 SGHLQGDGDINIS

-4944 NIFTGGEGSDM
+4944 NIFTGGEGNDM

-5000 IDTGLGRDYVVT
+5000 IDTGSGRDYVVT
-5012 SGNFNRVDTGDGQDY
+5012 SGNFNRVDTGDDQDY

-5057 SAGNDVVKLMGYHAV
+5057 GAGNDVVKLMGYHAV
-5072 LNGGEGEDHLIAAAI
+5072 LNGGDGDDHLIATAI

-5094 GEEGRDLMVL
+5094 GGEGRDLMVL

-5125 VIDNLVEDIS
+5125 VIDNLVEDIR

-5160 LSILRDPV
+5160 LSILRDP
-5168 SETDQAKFEHIGSVT
+5168 SNDSDQSKFEHIGSVT
-5183 FNDYFDGKRA
+5183 FSDYFNGNRA
-5193 QMIIAM
+5193 QVVIGMS
-5199 GEKDANGEREYT
+5199 EKDLSGEREYT
-5211 TLSESSIDALVQAM
+5211 MLSDSAIDALVQAM
-5225 SGFDPQAGD
+5225 SGFEPQAGD
-5234 NGFIDNLDSK
+5234 NDFIDSLESK
-5244 SRVAISTAWAD
+5244 SQAAISMAWSD
-5255 VVHKKGIT
+5255 VVHKKGLM

>member
-16 NYSADNGNND
+16 NYSADDGNNN

-33 GEIHAYGGDDHVTV
+33 GQIHAYGGDDHVTV
-47 GSIGATVHTG
+47 GSIGATVYTG

-66 SAYLRVED
+66 SAYLKVED
-74 STGHLS
+74 STGHLT

-104 GGVSIDHLGHHGD
+104 GGVSIDHLGNHGD
-117 VSYGGAAAYNSVK
+117 VSYCGAAAYNGIT

-135 GNVTFKGAGGYNA
+135 GNVTFAGAGGYNA
-148 LWHETNHG
+148 LWHETNQG
-156 NLSFAGAGAGNK
+156 NLSFTGAGAGNK
-168 LDRTWFD
+168 LDRTWFNR
-175 QYQGSRGDVSFDG
+175 YQGSHGDVTFDG

-233 RIERTRQAEDV
+233 RIERTHQAEDV
-244 YQQTHGNIR
+244 YTQTRGNIR

-260 NSFYSDVA
+260 NSLYSDVA

-280 NTITRKGSGS
+280 NTIIRKGSGND
-290 SFDAQGMEY
+290 FAKEGMTN
-299 AKAED
+299 AKADE
-304 IVLTTAKMH
+304 IVLTKAVMS
-313 GSWIGSGTHAVTAVK
+313 GSWIGQDHHVTAVK
-328 SEREPNTY
+328 SASEPNTY
-336 LFAIAD
+336 LFAFAD
-342 GTYTKINKVRLSNDP
+342 STYTKINKVQLRNDP
-357 KTGKLKYYSEA
+357 QTGELKYYSTA
-368 WYKQGNHL
+368 WYKEGNHL
-376 SGLARSDVSS
+376 SNLANQDISDN
-386 AGGFEVNPI
+386 GGFTAVNI
-395 NGGYTLSNIAV
+395 NGAYTLSDLKV
-406 EHQQSLT
+406 EHQQSVT
-413 VHAMEKDLTEYEW
+413 VHAVEKSLTEYEW
-426 VTYANGALIDAKDV
+426 VTYANGAVIDAKEV
-440 VLSDAKMGGHAIST
+440 SLSDAKMGGHAIYA
-454 DGTKVDVQAIK
+454 DGTKVDVKAVK
-465 SNRKPNTYVY
+465 SNRQPNTYIY

-489 LANDAETGVLK
+489 LANDPETGALK

-514 NLANEDISSANGY
+514 NIANQDISSATGY
-527 HSMGKG
+527 NPMGKG
-533 GYSLSA
+533 GYSLSD
-539 LNYSVNAIRS
+539 LHYSVNAVRS
-549 MSETV
+549 TSETV
-554 ADIDEYT
+554 ADIEEYT
-561 DQTLFKPATDS
+561 DQTLFKPANDS
-572 GESSGDVHF
+572 GESSGDVRF
-581 SGAGGG
+581 NGAGGG

-598 VYFNGGGIANVILH
+598 VHFNGGGIANVILH

-709 QIGSGHG
+709 QIGSGNG

-728 QVGNGEVTSVLAGGA
+728 QVGKGDVAAVLAGGA
-743 NVLTKV
+743 NVLNKM
-749 GEGELTAGM
+749 GEGELTSGM
-758 LGGANVM
+758 LGGANVI
-765 THISGDEQASNTT
+765 TQISNDDQLSNTT

-790 KGKGDTLAVM
+790 KGKGNTLAVM

-806 LTHVGDGSTTG
+806 LTHVGDGTTTG

-869 GTSIAAMIGAG
+869 GTSIAVMIGAG

-957 IFTHIGNGSTFA
+957 IFTHVGSGSTFA
-969 AMIGQANVMTKVG
+969 AMIGQANIMTKVG

-988 LMVGKANIYTHVG
+988 LMVGKANIMTHVG

-1010 GEMNV
+1010 GEVNV

-1093 KVGEGTTVGLLISDI
+1093 KVGEGTTVGLLISDV

-1117 GTTIGIAKGKANIVT
+1117 GTTIGIAKGKANLIT
-1132 KVGDGLGINVA
+1132 KVGDGLGVNVA

-1163 GEANILTKVGDGQEV
+1163 GEANLITKVGDGQEV
-1178 SVVQGKANIITH
+1178 SVVQGEANIITH

-1205 VITKVGDGR
+1205 VITKVGHGQ

-1237 LWSKGNVVTKVG
+1237 LWSKGNIVTKVG

-1258 GKANITTTVGNGLS
+1258 GQANITTTVGNGLN

-1287 NGVSVNVA
+1287 DGVSVNVA

-1322 HIGDGLNIN
+1322 HVGDGLNIN
-1331 ASYARN
+1331 ASYAQN

-1365 LFDNV
+1365 LFDNI
-1370 KQTLL
+1370 KQTVL

-1382 INYLVQGDEAST
+1382 INYLVQGDEASS
-1394 SGTQKGRGAI
+1394 SGTHKGRGAI

-1412 DGFQMDAIEEVGSDL
+1412 DGFQMDAIKEVGSDL

-1440 PDLNE
+1440 PDLNK
-1445 MDNDLNIDG
+1445 MQHALNVDD
-1454 ASDHA
+1454 SSVQA

-1468 EQGDRGWQ
+1468 ELGEHGWQ

-1484 YSGSVYGVNGEGHG
+1484 YAGSVYGVEGEGHG
-1498 TRVTE
+1498 ARVTE
-1503 LDTHTNTSLYQ
+1503 LDTYTNTSLYQ
-1514 DLTDLTEGEVIAVS
+1514 DLANLAQGEVIAVS

-1548 GEVVFSSSGDASAWQ
+1548 GEVVFSSSGDESAWQ
-1563 QKTLKLTAHAGSNRI
+1563 QKTLKLTAQAGSNRI

-1596 VAKSE
+1596 VATSE
-1601 SSPQANAVSE
+1601 SSQQANAIRE
-1611 HAKQN
+1611 HATQN
-1616 QASQNA
+1616 PAAQNA

-1654 ESTDQQAIE
+1654 ESTDQQALE

-1669 RDAVKEESEA
+1669 RDAVQEESEA
-1679 VTAELTTLAQGLD
+1679 ITAELTKLAQGLD
-1692 VLDGQATH
+1692 VLDSQATH
-1700 TGKSGEQWRN
+1700 TGESGDQWRN
-1710 DFAGGLLD
+1710 EFASGLLA
-1718 GVQSQIDD
+1718 GVQTQLDD

-1731 SDKMA
+1731 NGKIA
-1736 AAKQTQSDN
+1736 EAKQTHADN
-1745 NSKVKDSIA
+1745 QNKVKDAVA

-1769 AEQDIAEAKADAET
+1769 AEQDIADAQADAEK
-1783 RKADA
+1783 RQADA
-1788 VAKSHDAKQA
+1788 LAKGKDAQQA
-1798 ESDAHSAANDAQSR
+1798 ESDAHHAVNNAQSR
-1812 GDRDAMNAENKANQ
+1812 GDRDVQVAENKANQ
-1826 AQNDAQGAKQNEGDR
+1826 AQADAQGAKQNEGDR
-1841 PDRQGVAGSGLSGN
+1841 PDRQGVTGSGLSGN
-1855 AHRVEGA
+1855 AHSVEGA
-1862 GETGS
+1862 GETDS
-1867 HVNTDSQTNADGR
+1867 HVKTDSQTNADGR
-1880 FSDGLTEQEL
+1880 FSEGLTEQEK

-1903 QINAGIRSKNSG
+1903 QINAGIRAKNSV
-1915 STITSMFME
+1915 SSMTSMFSE
-1924 ANADSIVVDT
+1924 TNSKSIVVPTKVSPEPDR
-1934 TASQDVVRK
+1934 QDVTRRD
-1943 EVRIS
+1943 VRIS
-1948 GVNLVGLGEASHDS
+1948 GVNL
-1962 AESLVAARAEK
+1962 ESLSAVQGSQPTGQLASK
-1973 VANLY
+1973 S
-1978 RWLDTDNDVATD
+1978 
-1990 KYVPVPGFERVDAD
+1990 VPGFKSHFASTSIGIENELSGLVVVLPKNSAQTFGYVHDSQGNPLFMLTKDMNQGGYSNPVGINDIQGVNNWQTHTIELVTYPSEISDTAAVESRKEAMLWLAKEFTDHINQSNHQSLPHL
-2004 VSDEVKQRMIQS
+2004 VSDDGRF
-2016 MSGYIEHTDNQ
+2016 
-2027 VPKDQAQALATL
+2027 TL
-2039 FVESTLDY
+2039 VISN
-2047 DWDKRVEFLTKLESY
+2047 S
-2062 GYSFETPHA
+2062 
-2071 EKSIVSFWSG
+2071 
-2081 KNFKQYRD
+2081 
-2089 VLDNAQTD
+2089 
-2097 GKKVVYDI
+2097 
-2105 DVKGNA
+2105 
-2111 FAIDLN
+2111 
-2117 KHLMRWGGLFLD
+2117 KHLIAAGNGT
-2129 PDNAEQN
+2129 
-2136 QLKSS
+2136 S
-2141 IDAATFSNTGFWSSV
+2141 IDAQGKTIGMTPSGQQATMAISAKEFGTSSSSEVRLLESAPWYQAGLRDEFLANAKNTALDDPATAQNVYAYLTSV
-2156 YATGAQHDVY
+2156 YSKTADLAKEYGIYINDWDPASEGFSPNAQGLTDPKVKNAWSILPRTKPVRMLELLSAEDSRY
-2166 VIAEGGVRLGNYF
+2166 VRQQIAEKLKGTYSESLAKNVFEYFQYGGEVAGHGINNATTGS
-2179 WHVELPALRQLQR
+2179 VQQPEPAILFEFRSVPSALSDF
-2192 EGLVGEIRLLDKPVS
+2192 VPKTAS
-2207 EYKDLPADE
+2207 
-2216 IGRRLTDAG
+2216 T
-2225 VGVKVRFDA
+2225 VKVDVKALDHFDSASRKAIITEVNALVSGSEDFDA
-2234 LSSARQAELLAD
+2234 WYQEYRASKGQPPVKNPKSSASANHKAEWLMTQHAEQWAKITAPYTDNHETLTSTKLASND
-2246 NPDDY
+2246 KE
-2251 RADTLVELDVKLSAI
+2251 ELHALGETSNLENNKQQENVASI
-2266 DSMLRE
+2266 INTMLNDM
-2272 SLPFYSLRTER
+2272 LPFYALRTER

-2295 VRSWPG
+2295 VRAWPG
-2301 SDDKSKTI
+2301 TEDKSKTI
-2309 LLDNPE
+2309 ILEDPE
-2315 DAAQQK
+2315 DAAQHK

-2343 VDNKVLSHHDGR
+2343 VDNKVISHHEGR
-2355 TRILAQK
+2355 THVLAQK
-2362 EDGAWT
+2362 VDGAWQ
-2368 YNTNSELM
+2368 YNATVELM
-2376 SVTELLDAAHVSG
+2376 SVTELLDAANVTG
-2389 KVRGESYQK
+2389 KIRGESYQQ
-2398 VIDALAEYHASTAE
+2398 VIDALTDYHASITE
-2412 HADYEL
+2412 HADYEP
-2418 ESVEQLVNLR
+2418 ESVEKLLNLR
-2428 KKIEGYAL
+2428 KKIEGYVL
-2436 GHPDSGRLEAM
+2436 GHPDSGRVEAM
-2447 NSLLNQVNSRLEEV
+2447 NSLLNQVNTRLGEV
-2461 SVLAVS
+2461 SLLSVA
-2467 EQSIKAHD
+2467 EQTIQAQD
-2475 SFSRLYDQLDNAH
+2475 SFSRLYDQLEAAN
-2488 LKQSKHLYLDGNGD
+2488 LKESKHLYLDQNGD

-2511 AKIDQL
+2511 ANIDLL
-2517 GGSDAVLEKVKAS
+2517 GSREAVLEKVKLTVS
-2530 VNHEYGQA
+2530 NEYGQTV
-2538 IADTIFAGLS
+2538 ADTIFAGLS
-2548 ANELAKDGKG
+2548 AKDLAKDGKG
-2558 IDITG
+2558 IDSAG
-2563 LNRIHQA
+2563 LNKVHQA
-2570 LEQHMSPVSATM
+2570 IEQHLSPVSATL

-2603 RTQIDAQ
+2603 RTQLEGQ
-2610 AAADFNKQNYV
+2610 AAAYFNQQNYV

-2632 IRNIFNVATEY
+2632 ISNILNVATKD

-2656 PAHQNDTLEHDMAS
+2656 PAHQNDTLEHDVAS

-2675 FGLND
+2675 FGLHD
-2680 GETKLKRFIEKL
+2680 GDIKLKRFIEKL
-2692 NAAKGIDAAYKDA
+2692 NAAKGIDASFKEA
-2705 SEGYASVLLG
+2705 SEGYASLLLG
-2715 NPDMLVSTGIPAH
+2715 NPDMLETTGIPAH
-2728 VFQPFVDQWNDTSYD
+2728 VFQPFVEQWNDTSYD

-2755 QKQAQASGDPAL
+2755 RLQAQRSDDPEL
-2767 VAKRIDNVVRLF
+2767 LEKRIGNVVRQF
-2779 AERALEEIEAFKAS
+2779 AERALEEIETFKAS
-2793 QADEGRV
+2793 QADQGRV

-2812 MQAEWNRLSHDPD
+2812 MQAEWHRLSNDPD

-2849 KLIGHTWRP
+2849 KLIGHTWLP

-2887 SHQVN
+2887 SHQVT
-2892 DDLDALS
+2892 DVLDALS
-2899 GSEKHKDKVAIEND
+2899 GNEKPKENVAIEND
-2913 GTPPRDKVPL
+2913 GTPPRDKESL

-2928 FLNNELYGER
+2928 FLNNELYGDKE
-2938 DARRKIGDIT
+2938 ARRKIGEIT

-2957 KGESQKVTLKGEA
+2957 KGESQKITLQGEA
-2970 GRLTGYYHQGTASSD
+2970 GRLTGYYHQGTAPSEG
-2985 DETSTTSGKVVL
+2985 ETSSPSGKVVL

-3011 AIRSHYQKQ
+3011 AIRNHYQKQ

-3057 DKGIDPSNIILH
+3057 DKGIDPSNIIIH

-3115 PAGIVGTI
+3115 PAGIVGAI

-3132 VEKNLKGLPQETPIL
+3132 VEKNLEGLPKETSIL

-3156 EEGEK
+3156 NEGEK
-3161 LRVKLSNSGFN
+3161 LRTKLTASGYN

-3185 NRLMSQYTG
+3185 NRLMSQYAD
-3194 QIVSDLL
+3194 QIVSGLSSSASVDEDLDQQGL
-3201 NTQHIKHNEAKLN
+3201 DTTSTKDQGVSNKDDHLQVVDSKEA
-3214 LEPHGKNYE
+3214 
-3223 SRDLILKPISQPETV
+3223 
-3238 ELGMPEVDQK
+3238 
-3248 VLADIAEREN
+3248 LADGKI
-3258 VIIGVRPVDEKSKS
+3258 
-3272 LIASKMYSSK
+3272 L
-3282 GLFVKAKSSD
+3282 
-3292 WGPMSGFIPV
+3292 
-3302 DQSFA
+3302 
-3307 KASARR
+3307 
-3313 DLETFNRHAEQSI
+3313 H
-3326 QSGNAVSADLY
+3326 
-3337 LNQVRVE
+3337 NQ
-3344 ELVSKY
+3344 
-3350 HSLTPL
+3350 
-3356 ELDDQSGMYKTT
+3356 
-3368 ATNGDQSVPFF
+3368 
-3379 LNRVT
+3379 
-3384 VDGNEL
+3384 
-3390 WQVHYITNGELA
+3390 
-3402 PFKVIGDPVSKQPM
+3402 
-3416 TADYDLL
+3416 
-3423 TVMYSYGDLG
+3423 
-3433 PQDKVKQPL
+3433 
-3442 TWQQWKD
+3442 
-3449 SVTYEDL
+3449 
-3456 TPKYKEL
+3456 
-3463 YSNEDLYN
+3463 
-3471 KKDGASLGNVSGR
+3471 
-3484 LKELK
+3484 
-3489 DRINVDL
+3489 
-3496 GRTNGLE
+3496 
-3503 MVHHG
+3503 
-3508 ADDANPYAVMADNFP
+3508 
-3523 ATFFVPK
+3523 
-3530 SLFAEDG
+3530 
-3537 LGEGKGSIQTYFNVN
+3537 
-3552 EQGAVVIRNPQE
+3552 
-3564 FSDFQQVTINASFRA
+3564 
-3579 SFNDKWNHGLD
+3579 
-3590 EPLFTTKR
+3590 
-3598 KLSHEFLNKRDQ
+3598 
-3610 LLKKLSGGRLD
+3610 
-3621 AQDET
+3621 
-3626 LVALGNPDDVSG
+3626 
-3638 NKAIVA
+3638 
-3644 VDVSQIFTRQEL
+3644 
-3656 KERANVFAKPI
+3656 
-3667 GASYQGI
+3667 
-3674 LDQLDL
+3674 
-3680 VHQTVSR
+3680 
-3687 DQIVASFELN
+3687 
-3697 KKVNAYIAEHPTSGR
+3697 
-3712 NQALTQL
+3712 
-3719 KEQITSA
+3719 
-3726 LFIGKMQVAQVDIDA
+3726 
-3741 IAQTRPELAARI
+3741 
-3753 FMVAIEEANGEH
+3753 
-3765 RGLTDMMV
+3765 
-3773 RWANEDPYLA
+3773 
-3783 PKQGYKGETP
+3783 
-3793 NDLGF
+3793 
-3798 DAKYHVDLGDHYA
+3798 
-3811 DFKQWLETS
+3811 
-3820 QSNGLLSK
+3820 
-3828 ATLDES
+3828 
-3834 TKTVHL
+3834 
-3840 GYSYQELQ
+3840 
-3848 DLTGVE
+3848 
-3854 SVQMAFYFL
+3854 
-3863 KEAAKKVDPISGD
+3863 
-3876 SAEMILLKK
+3876 
-3885 FADKSYLSQ
+3885 
-3894 LDSDRMDQI
+3894 
-3903 EGIYRSSHETDV
+3903 
-3915 DAWDRRY
+3915 
-3922 SGAGYDE
+3922 
-3929 LTNKLAGATGVDE
+3929 
-3942 QLSVLLDDRKGLL
+3942 
-3955 IGEVH
+3955 
-3960 GSDVNGLR
+3960 DVNGW
-3968 FVNEQM
+3968 
-3974 DALKKQGVT
+3974 G
-3983 VIGLEHLRSDLAQ
+3983 
-3996 PLIDRYLATGVM
+3996 P
-4008 SSELSAMLKT
+4008 
-4018 KHLDATLFENARANG
+4018 
-4033 MRIVALDANSSA
+4033 
-4045 RPNVQG
+4045 
-4051 TEHGLMYRAG
+4051 
-4061 AANNIA
+4061 
-4067 VEVLQ
+4067 
-4072 SLPDDEKF
+4072 
-4080 VAIYG
+4080 
-4085 KAHLQSHKGIEGFVP
+4085 
-4100 GITHRLDLPAL
+4100 IT
-4111 RVSDSNQFRVEQ
+4111 
-4123 DDMTLR
+4123 
-4129 VVYDDVANKPKLT
+4129 
-4142 FKDSLSGANTAIHN
+4142 
-4156 QNVNDWERVAVTP
+4156 VTP
-4169 TADGGETRFDGQI
+4169 TTDGGETRFDGQI
-4182 IVQMENDSVVA
+4182 IVQMENDDVVA
-4193 NAAANLAGKH
+4193 KAAANLAGKH

-4238 HGRDD
+4238 HGRDH
-4243 SDSNNTHLSGYSAE
+4243 SESNNTRLSGYSADE
-4257 DLAAKLANFQQSFS
+4257 LAVKLAKFQQSFN

-4278 TPDHISI
+4278 KPDHISI

-4297 GFGHQFINAMDV
+4297 GFGHQFINAMDA
-4309 NGLRVDVSARSS
+4309 NGLRVDVSVRSS
-4321 ELAVDATGRK
+4321 ELAIDEAGRK
-4331 HTKDE
+4331 HTKDA
-4336 NGDWIQKAE
+4336 NGDWVQKAE
-4345 TNKVSLSWNEQG
+4345 NNKVSLSWDAQG
-4357 EVIAKEER
+4357 EVVAKDER

-4384 VGEIARGAIGD
+4384 VDEPARGAIGD
-4395 NNDVFDA
+4395 NSDVFDA
-4402 PEKRKVETETSSSAA
+4402 PEKRKPETEVIANSSNS
-4417 NNKLSYSGNIQ
+4417 NQLSYSGNIQ
-4428 VNVGD
+4428 VNVGE

-4445 VGIKVGSGGFK
+4445 VGIKVGTGGFK

-4462 NNVMVHIGNGES
+4462 NNVMVHIGDGES

-4479 MGGYQALEGA
+4479 IGGYQALEGA
-4489 QMFIGNRNVSFN
+4489 QMYLGNRNVSFSF
-4501 LGQSND
+4501 GHSND
-4507 LLVMMDK
+4507 LILMMDK

-4538 ATSGEDQDWL
+4538 ATSGEGEDWL

-4568 GLDQSSSVDYTCLVE
+4568 GLDQSSSVDYTHLVQ
-4583 LDSHNERSSRGLK
+4583 LNSQNERDSRGLK
-4596 HDTEAALNKQYN
+4596 HDAEATLNKQYN
-4608 QWLSGNSDSSAG
+4608 QWLSGNGNSGTSQ
-4620 KLSRADKLRQ
+4620 LSRADKLRQ

-4648 QVTTGNWNFMFG
+4648 QVTTGNWNFIFG

-4674 FGLMTQQFSAT
+4674 FGLMTQQFTAT
-4685 GQAKTTFTYTPEDL
+4685 GQAKTTFTYTPQDL

-4707 LGQMAGIGAETTLA
+4707 LGQLAGVGAETTLA

-4726 DYTTS
+4726 DYTAS

-4736 RNGEAVD
+4736 RNGQAVD
-4743 GVAILTEML
+4743 GVAILKEML

-4773 DSLKS
+4773 DSLKA
-4778 GIDMGADGIQSF
+4778 GIDMGADGIKSF
-4790 AETHGLKDKA
+4790 AETHGLKEKA
-4800 PEEEENKSAVSV
+4800 PEEEKDNSSVSV
-4812 NGTSVNSAQGAT
+4812 NGANVNSAQGAT
-4824 ASDGNTETAETQD
+4824 MADGNTETAETQD
-4837 RAFGFNSLNL
+4837 RALGFNSLNL

-4871 ENLTADLLNMK
+4871 QNLTADLLNMK

-4891 SGHLQGDGDINLS
+4891 SGHLQGDGDINIS

-4944 NIFTGGEGSDM
+4944 NIFTGGEGHDM

-4960 RENMM
+4960 RENIM

-5000 IDTGLGRDYVVT
+5000 IDTGSGRDYVVT
-5012 SGNFNRVDTGDGQDY
+5012 SGNFNRVDTGDDQDY

-5057 SAGNDVVKLMGYHAV
+5057 GAGNDVVKLMGYHAV
-5072 LNGGEGEDHLIAAAI
+5072 LNGGDGDDHLIAAAI

-5094 GEEGRDLMVL
+5094 GGEGRDLMVL

-5125 VIDNLVEDIS
+5125 VIDNLVEDIR

-5160 LSILRDPV
+5160 LSILRDP
-5168 SETDQAKFEHIGSVT
+5168 SNDSDQSMFEHIGSVT
-5183 FNDYFDGKRA
+5183 FSDYFNGNRA
-5193 QMIIAM
+5193 QVVIGMSD
-5199 GEKDANGEREYT
+5199 KDLSGEREYT
-5211 TLSESSIDALVQAM
+5211 MLSDSAIDALVQAM
-5225 SGFDPQAGD
+5225 SGFEPQAGD
-5234 NGFIDNLDSK
+5234 NGFIDSLESK
-5244 SRVAISTAWAD
+5244 SQAAISMAWSD
-5255 VVHKKGIT
+5255 VVHKKGLM

>member
-16 NYSADNGNND
+16 NYSADDGNNN

-33 GEIHAYGGDDHVTV
+33 GQIHAYGGDDHVTV
-47 GSIGATVHTG
+47 GSIGATVYTG

-66 SAYLRVED
+66 SAYLKVED
-74 STGHLS
+74 STGHLT

-104 GGVSIDHLGHHGD
+104 GGVSIDHLGNHGD
-117 VSYGGAAAYNSVK
+117 VSYGGAAAYNGIT

-135 GNVTFKGAGGYNA
+135 GNVTFAGAGGYNA
-148 LWHETNHG
+148 LWHETNQG
-156 NLSFAGAGAGNK
+156 NLSFTGAGAGNK
-168 LDRTWFD
+168 LDRTWSNR
-175 QYQGSRGDVSFDG
+175 YQGSHGDVTFDG

-233 RIERTRQAEDV
+233 RIERTHQAEDV
-244 YQQTHGNIR
+244 YTQTRGNIR
-253 FEGVGGY
+253 FDGVGGY
-260 NSFYSDVA
+260 NSLYSDVA

-280 NTITRKGSGS
+280 NTIIRKGSGND
-290 SFDAQGMEY
+290 FAKEGMTN
-299 AKAED
+299 AKADE
-304 IVLTTAKMH
+304 IVLTKAVMS
-313 GSWIGSGTHAVTAVK
+313 GSWIGQDHHVTAVK
-328 SEREPNTY
+328 SASEPNTY
-336 LFAIAD
+336 LFAFAD
-342 GTYTKINKVRLSNDP
+342 STYTKINKVQLRNDP
-357 KTGKLKYYSEA
+357 QTGELKYYSTA
-368 WYKQGNHL
+368 WYKEGNHL
-376 SGLARSDVSS
+376 SNLANQDISDN
-386 AGGFEVNPI
+386 GGFTAVNI
-395 NGGYTLSNIAV
+395 NGAYTLSDLKV
-406 EHQQSLT
+406 EHQQSVT
-413 VHAMEKDLTEYEW
+413 VHAVEKSLTEYEW
-426 VTYANGALIDAKDV
+426 VTYANGAVIDAKEV
-440 VLSDAKMGGHAIST
+440 SLSDAKMGGHAIYA
-454 DGTKVDVQAIK
+454 DGTKVDVKAVK
-465 SNRKPNTYVY
+465 SNRQPNTYIY

-489 LANDAETGVLK
+489 LANDPETGALK

-514 NLANEDISSANGY
+514 NIANQDISSATGY
-527 HSMGKG
+527 NPMGKG
-533 GYSLSA
+533 GYSLSD
-539 LNYSVNAIRS
+539 LHYSVNAVRS
-549 MSETV
+549 TSETV
-554 ADIDEYT
+554 ADIEEYT
-561 DQTLFKPATDS
+561 DQTLFKPANDS
-572 GESSGDVHF
+572 GESSGDVRF
-581 SGAGGG
+581 NGAGGG

-598 VYFNGGGIANVILH
+598 VHFNGGGIANVILH

-650 VHQSKQGKMDVYA
+650 VHQSQQGKMDVYA
-663 GGAVNVLVRIGD
+663 GGAVNVLVRLGD

-690 HKGNGNSRVAM
+690 QKGSGDSRVVM

-709 QIGSGHG
+709 QIGSGNG

-728 QVGNGEVTSVLAGGA
+728 QVGKGDVAAVLAGGA
-743 NVLTKV
+743 NVLTKM
-749 GEGELTAGM
+749 GEGELTSGM
-758 LGGANVM
+758 LGGANVI
-765 THISGDEQASNTT
+765 THISNDDQLSNTT

-790 KGKGDTLAVM
+790 KGKGNTLAVM

-806 LTHVGDGSTTG
+806 LTHVGDGTTTG

-869 GTSIAAMIGAG
+869 GTSIAVMIGAG

-936 GNVATKVGNGTTL
+936 GNIATKVGNGTTL

-957 IFTHIGNGSTFA
+957 IFTHIGHGSTFA
-969 AMIGQANVMTKVG
+969 AMIGQANIMTKVG

-988 LMVGKANIYTHVG
+988 LMVGKANIMTHVG

-1010 GEMNV
+1010 GEVNV

-1093 KVGEGTTVGLLISDI
+1093 KVGEGTTVGLLISDV

-1117 GTTIGIAKGKANIVT
+1117 GTTIGIAKGKANLIT
-1132 KVGDGLGINVA
+1132 KVGDGLGVNVA

-1163 GEANILTKVGDGQEV
+1163 GEANLITKVGDGQEV
-1178 SVVQGKANIITH
+1178 SVVQGQANIITH

-1205 VITKVGDGR
+1205 VITRVGHGQ

-1237 LWSKGNVVTKVG
+1237 LWSKGNIVTKVG

-1258 GKANITTTVGNGLS
+1258 GQANITTTVGNGLN

-1287 NGVSVNVA
+1287 DGVSVNVA

-1322 HIGDGLNIN
+1322 HVGDGLNIN
-1331 ASYARN
+1331 ASYAQN

-1365 LFDNV
+1365 LFDNI
-1370 KQTLL
+1370 KQTVL

-1382 INYLVQGDEAST
+1382 INYLVQGDEASS
-1394 SGTQKGRGAI
+1394 SGTHKGRGAI

-1412 DGFQMDAIEEVGSDL
+1412 DGFQMDAIKEVGSDL

-1440 PDLNE
+1440 PDLNK
-1445 MDNDLNIDG
+1445 MQHALNVDD
-1454 ASDHA
+1454 SSVQA

-1468 EQGDRGWQ
+1468 ELGEHGWQ

-1484 YSGSVYGVNGEGHG
+1484 YAGSVYGVEGEGHG
-1498 TRVTE
+1498 ARVTE
-1503 LDTHTNTSLYQ
+1503 LDTYTNTSLYQ
-1514 DLTDLTEGEVIAVS
+1514 DLANLAQGEVIAVS

-1548 GEVVFSSSGDASAWQ
+1548 GEVVFSSSGDESTWQ
-1563 QKTLKLTAHAGSNRI
+1563 QKTLKLTAQAGSNRI

-1596 VAKSE
+1596 VATSE
-1601 SSPQANAVSE
+1601 SSQQANAIRE
-1611 HAKQN
+1611 HATQN
-1616 QASQNA
+1616 PAAQNA

-1654 ESTDQQAIE
+1654 ESTDQQALE

-1669 RDAVKEESEA
+1669 RDAVQEESEA
-1679 VTAELTTLAQGLD
+1679 ITAELTKLAQGLD

-1700 TGKSGEQWRN
+1700 TGESGDQWRN
-1710 DFAGGLLD
+1710 EFASGLLA
-1718 GVQSQIDD
+1718 GVQTQLDD

-1731 SDKMA
+1731 NGKIA
-1736 AAKQTQSDN
+1736 EAKQTHADN
-1745 NSKVKDSIA
+1745 QNKVKDAVA

-1769 AEQDIAEAKADAET
+1769 AEQDIADAQADAEK

-1788 VAKSHDAKQA
+1788 LAKGKDAQQA
-1798 ESDAHSAANDAQSR
+1798 ESDAHHAVNNAQSR
-1812 GDRDAMNAENKANQ
+1812 GDRDVQLAENKANQ
-1826 AQNDAQGAKQNEGDR
+1826 AQADAQGAKQNEGDR
-1841 PDRQGVAGSGLSGN
+1841 PDRQGVTGSGLSGN
-1855 AHRVEGA
+1855 AHSVESS
-1862 GETGS
+1862 GETDS

-1880 FSDGLTEQEL
+1880 FSEGLTEQEQ

-1903 QINAGIRSKNSG
+1903 QINAGIRAKNSV
-1915 STITSMFME
+1915 STITTMFTE
-1924 ANADSIVVDT
+1924 ANTDSIVVPT
-1934 TASQDVVRK
+1934 TTPQDVVRK
-1943 EVRIS
+1943 EIRIS
-1948 GVNLVGLGEASHDS
+1948 GVNLEGLGEASHDS
-1962 AESLVAARAEK
+1962 AVSLVAARAEK

-1978 RWLDTDNDVATD
+1978 RWLDSDHPRATEQ
-1990 KYVPVPGFERVDAD
+1990 YIPVPGFERVDVN
-2004 VSDEVKQRMIQS
+2004 VSDETKQRLTQFV
-2016 MSGYIEHTDNQ
+2016 SGYIEHTDNQ

-2039 FVESTLDY
+2039 FVEATLNY

-2062 GYSFETPHA
+2062 GYSFEAPHG
-2071 EKSIVSFWSG
+2071 ENSLVSFWSG
-2081 KNFKQYRD
+2081 RNFKEYRN
-2089 VLDNAQTD
+2089 VLDNAQPD

-2105 DVKGNA
+2105 DVQGNA
-2111 FAIDLN
+2111 FAIKLN
-2117 KHLMRWGGLFLD
+2117 KQLMRWGDMFLD
-2129 PDNAEQN
+2129 LENADQN
-2136 QLKSS
+2136 HLQSS
-2141 IDAATFSNTGFWSSV
+2141 IEAAAYSNTGFWSSV
-2156 YATGAQHDVY
+2156 YATGAKDDVY
-2166 VIAEGGVRLGNYF
+2166 VIAEGGMRLGNYF
-2179 WHVELPALRQLQR
+2179 WNVELPLLRQLQR

-2207 EYKDLPADE
+2207 EYKDVPVNE
-2216 IGRRLTDAG
+2216 IGHKLTDAG

-2234 LSSARQAELLAD
+2234 LSAAQQAELLAI
-2246 NPDDY
+2246 NPKGY
-2251 RADTLVELDVKLSAI
+2251 KADSLVELDVKLSAI
-2266 DSMLRE
+2266 DSMLRDA
-2272 SLPFYSLRTER
+2272 LPFYSLRTER

-2289 GDEGFE
+2289 GDEGFK
-2295 VRSWPG
+2295 VRAWPG
-2301 SDDKSKTI
+2301 SDGKSKTI
-2309 LLDNPE
+2309 VLDNPE
-2315 DAAQQK
+2315 DATQQK
-2321 AIERF
+2321 TIERF
-2326 ILANFDNFEQM
+2326 ILANFQNFEQM

-2343 VDNKVLSHHDGR
+2343 VDNKVISHDKGITH
-2355 TRILAQK
+2355 ILAQK
-2362 EDGAWT
+2362 VDGAWL
-2368 YNTNSELM
+2368 YNAKVDLM
-2376 SVTELLDAAHVSG
+2376 SVTELLDAANVTG
-2389 KVRGESYQK
+2389 KIRGESYQQ
-2398 VIDALAEYHASTAE
+2398 VIDALSEYHSSVTE
-2412 HADYEL
+2412 FSDYEQ
-2418 ESVEQLVNLR
+2418 ESIEKLLSLR
-2428 KKIEGYAL
+2428 KKIEGYVL
-2436 GHPDSGRLEAM
+2436 GHPDSGRIAAM
-2447 NSLLNQVNSRLEEV
+2447 NSLLNQVNTRLEEV

-2467 EQSIKAHD
+2467 EPNIKAQD
-2475 SFSRLYDQLDNAH
+2475 SFSRLYDQLETAN
-2488 LKQSKHLYLDGNGD
+2488 LKGTKHLYLDQNGE
-2502 FVTKGKGNL
+2502 FVTKGKGHL
-2511 AKIDQL
+2511 ANIDLL
-2517 GGSDAVLEKVKAS
+2517 GSREAVLEKVKLTVS
-2530 VNHEYGQA
+2530 NEYGQTV
-2538 IADTIFAGLS
+2538 ADTIFAGLS
-2548 ANELAKDGKG
+2548 AKDLAKDGKG
-2558 IDITG
+2558 IDIAG
-2563 LNRIHQA
+2563 LNKVHQA
-2570 LEQHMSPVSATM
+2570 IEQHLSPVSATL

-2603 RTQIDAQ
+2603 RTQLEGQ
-2610 AAADFNKQNYV
+2610 AAADFNQQNYV

-2632 IRNIFNVATEY
+2632 ISNILNVATKD

-2656 PAHQNDTLEHDMAS
+2656 PAHQNDTLEHDVAS

-2675 FGLND
+2675 FGLHD
-2680 GETKLKRFIEKL
+2680 GDIKLKRFIEKL
-2692 NAAKGIDAAYKDA
+2692 NAAKGIDASFKEA
-2705 SEGYASVLLG
+2705 SEGYASILLS
-2715 NPDMLVSTGIPAH
+2715 NPDMLETTGIPAH
-2728 VFQPFVDQWNDTSYD
+2728 VFQPFVEQWNDTSYD

-2755 QKQAQASGDPAL
+2755 RLQAQRSDDPEL
-2767 VAKRIDNVVRLF
+2767 LEKRIGNVIRQF
-2779 AERALEEIEAFKAS
+2779 AERALEEIETFKAS
-2793 QADEGRV
+2793 QADQGRV

-2812 MQAEWNRLSHDPD
+2812 MQAEWHRLSNDPD

-2849 KLIGHTWRP
+2849 KLIGHTWLP

-2887 SHQVN
+2887 SHQVT
-2892 DDLDALS
+2892 DVLDALS
-2899 GSEKHKDKVAIEND
+2899 GNEKPKENVAIEND
-2913 GTPPRDKVPL
+2913 GTPPRDKESL

-2928 FLNNELYGER
+2928 FLNNELYGDKE
-2938 DARRKIGDIT
+2938 ARRKIGEIT

-2957 KGESQKVTLKGEA
+2957 KGESQKITLQGEA
-2970 GRLTGYYHQGTASSD
+2970 GRLTGYYHQGTAPSEG
-2985 DETSTTSGKVVL
+2985 ETSSPSGKVVL

-3011 AIRSHYQKQ
+3011 AIRNHYQKQ

-3057 DKGIDPSNIILH
+3057 DKGIDPSNIIIH

-3115 PAGIVGTI
+3115 PAGIVGAI

-3132 VEKNLKGLPQETPIL
+3132 VEKNLEGLPKETSIL

-3156 EEGEK
+3156 NEGEK
-3161 LRVKLSNSGFN
+3161 LRTKLTASGYN

-3185 NRLMSQYTG
+3185 NRLMSQYAD
-3194 QIVSDLL
+3194 QIVSGLSSSASVDEDLDQQGL
-3201 NTQHIKHNEAKLN
+3201 DTTSTKDQGVSNKDDHLQVVDSKEA
-3214 LEPHGKNYE
+3214 
-3223 SRDLILKPISQPETV
+3223 
-3238 ELGMPEVDQK
+3238 
-3248 VLADIAEREN
+3248 LADGKI
-3258 VIIGVRPVDEKSKS
+3258 
-3272 LIASKMYSSK
+3272 L
-3282 GLFVKAKSSD
+3282 
-3292 WGPMSGFIPV
+3292 
-3302 DQSFA
+3302 
-3307 KASARR
+3307 
-3313 DLETFNRHAEQSI
+3313 H
-3326 QSGNAVSADLY
+3326 
-3337 LNQVRVE
+3337 NQ
-3344 ELVSKY
+3344 
-3350 HSLTPL
+3350 
-3356 ELDDQSGMYKTT
+3356 
-3368 ATNGDQSVPFF
+3368 
-3379 LNRVT
+3379 
-3384 VDGNEL
+3384 
-3390 WQVHYITNGELA
+3390 
-3402 PFKVIGDPVSKQPM
+3402 
-3416 TADYDLL
+3416 
-3423 TVMYSYGDLG
+3423 
-3433 PQDKVKQPL
+3433 
-3442 TWQQWKD
+3442 
-3449 SVTYEDL
+3449 
-3456 TPKYKEL
+3456 
-3463 YSNEDLYN
+3463 
-3471 KKDGASLGNVSGR
+3471 
-3484 LKELK
+3484 
-3489 DRINVDL
+3489 
-3496 GRTNGLE
+3496 
-3503 MVHHG
+3503 
-3508 ADDANPYAVMADNFP
+3508 
-3523 ATFFVPK
+3523 
-3530 SLFAEDG
+3530 
-3537 LGEGKGSIQTYFNVN
+3537 
-3552 EQGAVVIRNPQE
+3552 
-3564 FSDFQQVTINASFRA
+3564 
-3579 SFNDKWNHGLD
+3579 
-3590 EPLFTTKR
+3590 
-3598 KLSHEFLNKRDQ
+3598 
-3610 LLKKLSGGRLD
+3610 
-3621 AQDET
+3621 
-3626 LVALGNPDDVSG
+3626 
-3638 NKAIVA
+3638 
-3644 VDVSQIFTRQEL
+3644 
-3656 KERANVFAKPI
+3656 
-3667 GASYQGI
+3667 
-3674 LDQLDL
+3674 
-3680 VHQTVSR
+3680 
-3687 DQIVASFELN
+3687 
-3697 KKVNAYIAEHPTSGR
+3697 
-3712 NQALTQL
+3712 
-3719 KEQITSA
+3719 
-3726 LFIGKMQVAQVDIDA
+3726 
-3741 IAQTRPELAARI
+3741 
-3753 FMVAIEEANGEH
+3753 
-3765 RGLTDMMV
+3765 
-3773 RWANEDPYLA
+3773 
-3783 PKQGYKGETP
+3783 
-3793 NDLGF
+3793 
-3798 DAKYHVDLGDHYA
+3798 
-3811 DFKQWLETS
+3811 
-3820 QSNGLLSK
+3820 
-3828 ATLDES
+3828 
-3834 TKTVHL
+3834 
-3840 GYSYQELQ
+3840 
-3848 DLTGVE
+3848 
-3854 SVQMAFYFL
+3854 
-3863 KEAAKKVDPISGD
+3863 
-3876 SAEMILLKK
+3876 
-3885 FADKSYLSQ
+3885 
-3894 LDSDRMDQI
+3894 
-3903 EGIYRSSHETDV
+3903 
-3915 DAWDRRY
+3915 
-3922 SGAGYDE
+3922 
-3929 LTNKLAGATGVDE
+3929 
-3942 QLSVLLDDRKGLL
+3942 
-3955 IGEVH
+3955 
-3960 GSDVNGLR
+3960 DVNGW
-3968 FVNEQM
+3968 
-3974 DALKKQGVT
+3974 G
-3983 VIGLEHLRSDLAQ
+3983 
-3996 PLIDRYLATGVM
+3996 P
-4008 SSELSAMLKT
+4008 
-4018 KHLDATLFENARANG
+4018 
-4033 MRIVALDANSSA
+4033 
-4045 RPNVQG
+4045 
-4051 TEHGLMYRAG
+4051 
-4061 AANNIA
+4061 
-4067 VEVLQ
+4067 
-4072 SLPDDEKF
+4072 
-4080 VAIYG
+4080 
-4085 KAHLQSHKGIEGFVP
+4085 
-4100 GITHRLDLPAL
+4100 IT
-4111 RVSDSNQFRVEQ
+4111 
-4123 DDMTLR
+4123 
-4129 VVYDDVANKPKLT
+4129 
-4142 FKDSLSGANTAIHN
+4142 
-4156 QNVNDWERVAVTP
+4156 VTP
-4169 TADGGETRFDGQI
+4169 TTDGGETRFDGQI
-4182 IVQMENDSVVA
+4182 IVQMENDDVVA
-4193 NAAANLAGKH
+4193 KAAANLAGKH

-4238 HGRDD
+4238 HGRDH
-4243 SDSNNTHLSGYSAE
+4243 SESNNTRLSGYSADE
-4257 DLAAKLANFQQSFS
+4257 LAVKLAKFQQSFN

-4278 TPDHISI
+4278 KPDHISI

-4297 GFGHQFINAMDV
+4297 GFGHQFINAMDA
-4309 NGLRVDVSARSS
+4309 NGLRVDVSVRSS
-4321 ELAVDATGRK
+4321 ELAVDEVGRK
-4331 HTKDE
+4331 HTKDA
-4336 NGDWIQKAE
+4336 NGDWVQKAE
-4345 TNKVSLSWNEQG
+4345 NNKVSLSWDAQG
-4357 EVIAKEER
+4357 EVVAKDER

-4384 VGEIARGAIGD
+4384 VDEPARGAIGD
-4395 NNDVFDA
+4395 NSDVFDA
-4402 PEKRKVETETSSSAA
+4402 PEKRIPETEVIANSGSS
-4417 NNKLSYSGNIQ
+4417 NQLSYSGNIQ
-4428 VNVGD
+4428 VNVGE

-4445 VGIKVGSGGFK
+4445 VGIKVGTGGFK

-4462 NNVMVHIGNGES
+4462 NNVMVHIGDGES

-4479 MGGYQALEGA
+4479 IGGYQALEGA
-4489 QMFIGNRNVSFN
+4489 QMFLGNRNVSFN
-4501 LGQSND
+4501 FGHSND
-4507 LLVMMDK
+4507 LILMMDK

-4524 FDGAARISGVLQSI
+4524 FDGAARISGVLQGI
-4538 ATSGEDQDWL
+4538 AMSGEGEDWL

-4568 GLDQSSSVDYTCLVE
+4568 GLDQSSSVDYTTLVE
-4583 LDSHNERSSRGLK
+4583 LDSQNERDSRGLK
-4596 HDTEAALNKQYN
+4596 HNVEATLNKQYN
-4608 QWLSGNSDSSAG
+4608 QWLSGNGNSGTSQ
-4620 KLSRADKLRQ
+4620 LSRADKLRQ

-4674 FGLMTQQFSAT
+4674 FGLMTQQFTAT
-4685 GQAKTTFTYTPEDL
+4685 GQAKTTFTYTPQDL

-4707 LGQMAGIGAETTLA
+4707 LGQLAGVGAETTLA

-4726 DYTTS
+4726 DYTAS

-4736 RNGEAVD
+4736 RNGQAVD
-4743 GVAILTEML
+4743 GVVILKEML

-4773 DSLKS
+4773 DSLKA
-4778 GIDMGADGIQSF
+4778 GIDMGADGIKSF
-4790 AETHGLKDKA
+4790 AETHGLKEKA
-4800 PEEEENKSAVSV
+4800 PEEEKDNSSVSV
-4812 NGTSVNSAQGAT
+4812 NGANVNSAQGAT
-4824 ASDGNTETAETQD
+4824 VADGNTETAETQD
-4837 RAFGFNSLNL
+4837 RALGFNSLNL

-4871 ENLTADLLNMK
+4871 QNLTADLLNMK

-4891 SGHLQGDGDINLS
+4891 SGHLQGDGDINIS

-4944 NIFTGGEGSDM
+4944 NIFTGGEGHDM

-5000 IDTGLGRDYVVT
+5000 IDTGSGRDYVVT
-5012 SGNFNRVDTGDGQDY
+5012 SGNFNRVDTGDDQDY

-5057 SAGNDVVKLMGYHAV
+5057 GAGNDVVKLMGYHAV
-5072 LNGGEGEDHLIAAAI
+5072 LNGGDGDDHLIATAI

-5094 GEEGRDLMVL
+5094 GGEGRDLMVL

-5125 VIDNLVEDIS
+5125 VIDNLVEDIR

-5160 LSILRDPV
+5160 LSILRDP
-5168 SETDQAKFEHIGSVT
+5168 SNDSDQSKFEHIGSVT
-5183 FNDYFDGKRA
+5183 FSDYFNGNRA
-5193 QMIIAM
+5193 QVVIGMS
-5199 GEKDANGEREYT
+5199 EKDLSGEREYT
-5211 TLSESSIDALVQAM
+5211 MLSDSAIDALVQAM
-5225 SGFDPQAGD
+5225 SGFEPQAGD
-5234 NGFIDNLDSK
+5234 NGFIDSLESK
-5244 SRVAISTAWAD
+5244 SQAAISMAWSD
-5255 VVHKKGIT
+5255 VVHKKGLM

>member
-16 NYSADNGNND
+16 NYSADDGNNS

-47 GSIGATVHTG
+47 GSIGATVYTG

-74 STGHLS
+74 TTGHLS

-104 GGVSIDHLGHHGD
+104 GGVSIDHLGNHGD
-117 VSYGGAAAYNSVK
+117 VNYGGAAAYNGIT

-148 LWHETNHG
+148 LWHETNQG

-168 LDRTWFD
+168 LDRTWFNR
-175 QYQGSRGDVSFDG
+175 YQDSSGDVTFDG

-223 ITLQGAGASN
+223 VTLQGAGASN

-244 YQQTHGNIR
+244 YAQTRGNIR

-260 NSFYSDVA
+260 NSLYSDVA

-299 AKAED
+299 AKAEE
-304 IVLTTAKMH
+304 IVLTAAQMH
-313 GSWIGSGTHAVTAVK
+313 GLSIDNGNKFHAVTAVK

-342 GTYTKINKVRLSNDP
+342 GTYTKINKVRLYNDP
-357 KTGKLKYYSEA
+357 ETGKLKYYSEA
-368 WYKQGNHL
+368 WFKRGNHL
-376 SGLARSDVSS
+376 TDLARSDVSS

-413 VHAMEKDLTEYEW
+413 VHAVEKDLTEYEW

-440 VLSDAKMGGHAIST
+440 ALSEAKMGGTAIST
-454 DGTKVDVQAIK
+454 DGTTVDVQAVK

-489 LANDAETGVLK
+489 LANDPKTGALK

-514 NLANEDISSANGY
+514 DLANEDISSANGY

-533 GYSLSA
+533 GYSLSD
-539 LNYSVNAIRS
+539 LHYSVNAVRS
-549 MSETV
+549 TSETV

-581 SGAGGG
+581 NGAGGG

-690 HKGNGNSRVAM
+690 HKGNGNSRVVM

-709 QIGSGHG
+709 QIGSGNG

-728 QVGNGEVTSVLAGGA
+728 QVGKGDVASVLAGGA

-749 GEGELTAGM
+749 GDGDLTAGM
-758 LGGANVM
+758 LGGANVI
-765 THISGDEQASNTT
+765 THISGDNETSNTT

-790 KGKGDTLAVM
+790 KGKGNALAVM

-806 LTHVGDGSTTG
+806 LTHVGDGTTTG

-869 GTSIAAMIGAG
+869 GTSIAVMIGAG

-957 IFTHIGNGSTFA
+957 IFTHVGSGSTFA
-969 AMIGQANVMTKVG
+969 AMIGQANIMTKVG
-982 NDLTAA
+982 DDLTAA

-1001 DGTSLGLFA
+1001 DGTSLGIFA
-1010 GEMNV
+1010 GEVNV

-1117 GTTIGIAKGKANIVT
+1117 GTTIGIAKGKANIIT
-1132 KVGDGLGINVA
+1132 KVGDGLGVNVA

-1163 GEANILTKVGDGQEV
+1163 GEANVITKVGDGQEV

-1205 VITKVGDGR
+1205 VITKVGNGR

-1237 LWSKGNVVTKVG
+1237 LWSKGNIVTKVG

-1258 GKANITTTVGNGLS
+1258 GKANITTTVGDGLS

-1287 NGVSVNVA
+1287 DGVSVNVA

-1322 HIGDGLNIN
+1322 HIGDGLGIN
-1331 ASYARN
+1331 ASYAQN
-1337 NVAIKVG
+1337 NVAIKIG

-1365 LFDNV
+1365 LFDNI
-1370 KQTLL
+1370 KQTVL

-1382 INYLVQGDEAST
+1382 INYLVQGDEASS

-1440 PDLNE
+1440 PDLNK
-1445 MDNDLNIDG
+1445 MQNALDVDG
-1454 ASDHA
+1454 SSDQTQA

-1468 EQGDRGWQ
+1468 EQGDQGWK

-1484 YSGSVYGVNGEGHG
+1484 YSGNVYGVNGEGHG
-1498 TRVTE
+1498 ARVTE
-1503 LDTHTNTSLYQ
+1503 LDTYTNTSLYQ

-1584 HNDGLGYILDNV
+1584 QNDGLGYILDNV

-1601 SSPQANAVSE
+1601 SSQQANAVSE
-1611 HAKQN
+1611 HATQN

-1654 ESTDQQAIE
+1654 ESTDQQALE

-1679 VTAELTTLAQGLD
+1679 VTAELTKLAQGLD
-1692 VLDGQATH
+1692 VLDEQATH
-1700 TGKSGEQWRN
+1700 TGESGDQWRN

-1718 GVQSQIDD
+1718 GVQRQLDD

-1731 SDKMA
+1731 NDKIA

-1745 NSKVKDSIA
+1745 NNKVKESVA

-1769 AEQDIAEAKADAET
+1769 AEQDIADAKADAET

-1788 VAKSHDAKQA
+1788 VAKSSDAKEA

-1826 AQNDAQGAKQNEGDR
+1826 AQNDAKGTKQNEGDR
-1841 PDRQGVAGSGLSGN
+1841 PDREGVTGSGLSGN

-1867 HVNTDSQTNADGR
+1867 HVTNDSQTNADGR
-1880 FSDGLTEQEL
+1880 FSEGLSEQEQ

-1903 QINAGIRSKNSG
+1903 QINAGIRGKNSG
-1915 STITSMFME
+1915 STISSMFTE
-1924 ANADSIVVDT
+1924 TNSDSIVVPT

-1943 EVRIS
+1943 EIRIS
-1948 GVNLVGLGEASHDS
+1948 GVNLEGLGEASDDT
-1962 AESLVAARAEK
+1962 AESLVSARAEK

-1978 RWLDTDNDVATD
+1978 RWLDTDNDAAKD

-2004 VSDEVKQRMIQS
+2004 VSDEAKERMIQFVG
-2016 MSGYIEHTDNQ
+2016 GYIEHTDNQ

-2039 FVESTLDY
+2039 FVEATLDY

-2062 GYSFETPHA
+2062 GYSFEAPHG

-2081 KNFKQYRD
+2081 RNFKEYRN
-2089 VLDNAQTD
+2089 VLDNAQAD

-2117 KHLMRWGGLFLD
+2117 KQLMRWGGMFLD

-2156 YATGAQHDVY
+2156 YATGAQNDVY
-2166 VIAEGGVRLGNYF
+2166 VIAEGGMRLGNYF
-2179 WHVELPALRQLQR
+2179 WNVELPALRQLQR

-2207 EYKDLPADE
+2207 AYKDIPVED

-2225 VGVKVRFDA
+2225 VAVKVRFDA
-2234 LSSARQAELLAD
+2234 LSHEKQADLLAD
-2246 NPDDY
+2246 NPDGY
-2251 RADTLVELDVKLSAI
+2251 KADTLVELDVKLSAI

-2289 GDEGFE
+2289 GEEGFE

-2301 SDDKSKTI
+2301 TDGKSKTI

-2321 AIERF
+2321 SIERF

-2368 YNTNSELM
+2368 YNANVELM

-2389 KVRGESYQK
+2389 KVRGESYQQ
-2398 VIDALAEYHASTAE
+2398 VIDALTEYHASTAE

-2418 ESVEQLVNLR
+2418 TSVEKLLNLR
-2428 KKIEGYAL
+2428 KQVEGYVL
-2436 GHPDSGRLEAM
+2436 GHPDSGRVQAM
-2447 NSLLNQVNSRLEEV
+2447 NSLLNQVNSRLEAV
-2461 SVLAVS
+2461 SVLVVS

-2475 SFSRLYDQLDNAH
+2475 SFSHLYDQLDNAN
-2488 LKQSKHLYLDGNGD
+2488 LKESKHLYLDGNGD

-2511 AKIDQL
+2511 ANIDKL
-2517 GGSDAVLEKVKAS
+2517 GGSDAVLEKVKAAVS
-2530 VNHEYGQA
+2530 HEYGQVV
-2538 IADTIFAGLS
+2538 ADTIFAGLS
-2548 ANELAKDGKG
+2548 ANDLAKDGKG
-2558 IDITG
+2558 IDIAG
-2563 LNRIHQA
+2563 LNKVHQA
-2570 LEQHMSPVSATM
+2570 IEQHMSPVSATM

-2603 RTQIDAQ
+2603 RTQLEGQ

-2632 IRNIFNVATEY
+2632 IRNIFNVATED

-2680 GETKLKRFIEKL
+2680 GETKLKRFVEKL
-2692 NAAKGIDAAYKDA
+2692 NAAKGIDASYKDA

-2715 NPDMLVSTGIPAH
+2715 NPDMLASTGIPAH

-2749 RFAQEL
+2749 RFAEEL

-2767 VAKRIDNVVRLF
+2767 VEKRIDNVVRLF

-2812 MQAEWNRLSHDPD
+2812 MQAEWNRLSNDPD

-2887 SHQVN
+2887 SHQAT
-2892 DDLDALS
+2892 DLLDALS
-2899 GSEKHKDKVAIEND
+2899 GNEKHKENVAIEND
-2913 GTPPRDKVPL
+2913 GTPPRDKESL

-2928 FLNNELYGER
+2928 FLNNELYGEK

-2957 KGESQKVTLKGEA
+2957 NGESEKVTLKGEA
-2970 GRLTGYYHQGTASSD
+2970 GRLTGYYHQGAASSE
-2985 DETSTTSGKVVL
+2985 DETSATSGKVVL

-3011 AIRSHYQKQ
+3011 AIRNHYQKQ

-3057 DKGIDPSNIILH
+3057 DKGIDPSNIIIH

-3115 PAGIVGTI
+3115 PAGIVGAI

-3132 VEKNLKGLPQETPIL
+3132 VEKNLKGLPKETPIL

-3161 LRVKLSNSGFN
+3161 LRAKLAIAGYN

-3185 NRLMSQYTG
+3185 NRLMGQYAD
-3194 QIVSDLL
+3194 QIVSGLFNAEQAAVEAGEVLKGLEKDFKRYGDALKPDTSVPGKSKDIRTTKDFLNGYKNDHAKDIVDGFRSDMSIKQLVDLFVKGNWSAEQKGALAWEIESRALKVTFQNKSEKYNRLFREIASAGVVDAKATEQLAPQLMLL
-3201 NTQHIKHNEAKLN
+3201 NLANDGFGGRCDPLSKLVLVAKQ
-3214 LEPHGKNYE
+3214 LENDG
-3223 SRDLILKPISQPETV
+3223 QV
-3238 ELGMPEVDQK
+3238 
-3248 VLADIAEREN
+3248 
-3258 VIIGVRPVDEKSKS
+3258 GVARQLLE
-3272 LIASKMYSSK
+3272 KMYSAAAVLSNPTLYSDSEKANASK
-3282 GLFVKAKSSD
+3282 LLSSLAAIHAKN
-3292 WGPMSGFIPV
+3292 PMHDTSMKVWQEKLEGKQALTVSGVVEKIT
-3302 DQSFA
+3302 D
-3307 KASARR
+3307 ASANGKPV
-3313 DLETFNRHAEQSI
+3313 L
-3326 QSGNAVSADLY
+3326 
-3337 LNQVRVE
+3337 
-3344 ELVSKY
+3344 
-3350 HSLTPL
+3350 L
-3356 ELDDQSGMYKTT
+3356 ELDAPGHAMAAWAKGSGDDRVYGFYDPNAGIVEFSSAEKFGAYLTRFFGKSDLNMAQGYKLGKNAAGEAIFNRVVVMDGNTLASYKPTFGDKTT
-3368 ATNGDQSVPFF
+3368 MQGILDLPVFDATPIKKPTGGVASDLEALGDK
-3379 LNRVT
+3379 T
-3384 VDGNEL
+3384 
-3390 WQVHYITNGELA
+3390 
-3402 PFKVIGDPVSKQPM
+3402 KVV
-3416 TADYDLL
+3416 
-3423 TVMYSYGDLG
+3423 
-3433 PQDKVKQPL
+3433 
-3442 TWQQWKD
+3442 
-3449 SVTYEDL
+3449 
-3456 TPKYKEL
+3456 
-3463 YSNEDLYN
+3463 
-3471 KKDGASLGNVSGR
+3471 
-3484 LKELK
+3484 
-3489 DRINVDL
+3489 VDL
-3496 GRTNGLE
+3496 
-3503 MVHHG
+3503 
-3508 ADDANPYAVMADNFP
+3508 A
-3523 ATFFVPK
+3523 
-3530 SLFAEDG
+3530 
-3537 LGEGKGSIQTYFNVN
+3537 
-3552 EQGAVVIRNPQE
+3552 
-3564 FSDFQQVTINASFRA
+3564 
-3579 SFNDKWNHGLD
+3579 
-3590 EPLFTTKR
+3590 
-3598 KLSHEFLNKRDQ
+3598 
-3610 LLKKLSGGRLD
+3610 
-3621 AQDET
+3621 
-3626 LVALGNPDDVSG
+3626 
-3638 NKAIVA
+3638 
-3644 VDVSQIFTRQEL
+3644 QIFTLQEL
-3656 KERANVFAKPI
+3656 KERAKVFAKPI

-3680 VHQTVSR
+3680 VHQAKGR
-3687 DQIVASFELN
+3687 DQIAASFELN
-3697 KKVNAYIAEHPTSGR
+3697 KKINAYIAEHPTSGR

-3719 KEQITSA
+3719 KEQVTSA
-3726 LFIGKMQVAQVDIDA
+3726 LFIGKMQIAQAGIDA

-3753 FMVAIEEANGEH
+3753 FMVAIEEANGKH
-3765 RGLTDMMV
+3765 VGLTDMMV

-3783 PKQGYKGETP
+3783 PKHGYKGETP
-3793 NDLGF
+3793 SDLGF
-3798 DAKYHVDLGDHYA
+3798 DAKYHVDLSEHYA

-3863 KEAAKKVDPISGD
+3863 KEAAKKADPISGD

-3885 FADKSYLSQ
+3885 FADQSYLSQ

-3922 SGAGYDE
+3922 SGKGYDE
-3929 LTNKLAGATGVDE
+3929 LTNKLASATGVDE

-4018 KHLDATLFENARANG
+4018 KHLDVALFENARANG

-4072 SLPDDEKF
+4072 NLPDGEKF

-4111 RVSDSNQFRVEQ
+4111 KVSDSNQFTVEQ
-4123 DDMTLR
+4123 DDVSLR
-4129 VVYDDVANKPKLT
+4129 VVYDDVANKPKIT
-4142 FKDSLSGANTAIHN
+4142 FKDSLSGANTALHN
-4156 QNVNDWERVAVTP
+4156 QNVNDWERVVVTP

-4182 IVQMENDSVVA
+4182 IVQMENDAVA
-4193 NAAANLAGKH
+4193 AKAAANLAGKH

-4243 SDSNNTHLSGYSAE
+4243 SESNNTRLSGYSADE
-4257 DLAAKLANFQQSFS
+4257 LAVKLAKFQQSFN
-4271 QAENINN
+4271 QAENVSSK
-4278 TPDHISI
+4278 PDHISI

-4297 GFGHQFINAMDV
+4297 GFGHQFINAMDA
-4309 NGLRVDVSARSS
+4309 NGLRLDVSVRSS
-4321 ELAVDATGRK
+4321 ELAVDETGRK
-4331 HTKDE
+4331 HTKDA
-4336 NGDWIQKAE
+4336 NGNWVQKAE
-4345 TNKVSLSWNEQG
+4345 SNKVSLSWNEQG
-4357 EVIAKEER
+4357 DVVAKDER
-4365 IRNGIAEGDIDLS
+4365 IHNGIAEGDIDLS
-4378 RIGVSD
+4378 RIGISD
-4384 VGEIARGAIGD
+4384 VDEPARGAIGD
-4395 NNDVFDA
+4395 NKDVFDA
-4402 PEKRKVETETSSSAA
+4402 PEKRKAETETSSSSA

-4445 VGIKVGSGGFK
+4445 VGIKVGTGGFK

-4462 NNVMVHIGNGES
+4462 NNVMIHIGNGES
-4474 KHSVD
+4474 KHSFD
-4479 MGGYQALEGA
+4479 IGGYQALEGA

-4501 LGQSND
+4501 KGRSND
-4507 LLVMMDK
+4507 LIVMMDK

-4538 ATSGEDQDWL
+4538 ATSGEGKDWL

-4568 GLDQSSSVDYTCLVE
+4568 GLDQSSSVDYTSLVE
-4583 LDSHNERSSRGLK
+4583 LDSQNERSSRGLK
-4596 HDTEAALNKQYN
+4596 HDAEAALNKQYN
-4608 QWLSGNSDSSAG
+4608 QWLSGNGNNDTS

-4707 LGQMAGIGAETTLA
+4707 LGQLAGVGAETTLA

-4726 DYTTS
+4726 DYTAS
-4731 GQIVS
+4731 GHIVS

-4743 GVAILTEML
+4743 GVAILKEML

-4773 DSLKS
+4773 DSLKA
-4778 GIDMGADGIQSF
+4778 GIKTGADGIQSF
-4790 AETHGLKDKA
+4790 AETHGLKEKA
-4800 PEEEENKSAVSV
+4800 PEEEESKPSVSL
-4812 NGTSVNSAQGAT
+4812 NGESLNSTQGAT
-4824 ASDGNTETAETQD
+4824 VADGSTETTETPD

-4862 MKSLVENLK
+4862 MKSLVANLK

-4944 NIFTGGEGSDM
+4944 NIFTGGEGNDM

-5000 IDTGLGRDYVVT
+5000 IDTGSGRDYVVT
-5012 SGNFNRVDTGDGQDY
+5012 SGNFNRVDTGDDQDY

-5038 LGAGNDFANVFGNY
+5038 LGAGDDFANVFGNY

-5094 GEEGRDLMVL
+5094 GGEGRDLMVL

-5125 VIDNLVEDIS
+5125 VIDNLVEDIR

-5160 LSILRDPV
+5160 LSILRDPAGD
-5168 SETDQAKFEHIGSVT
+5168 SDQAKFEHIGSVT
-5183 FNDYFDGKRA
+5183 FSDYFNGNRA
-5193 QMIIAM
+5193 QVIIAM
-5199 GEKDANGEREYT
+5199 GEKDATGEREFT
-5211 TLSESSIDALVQAM
+5211 TLSESAIDALVQAM

-5244 SRVAISTAWAD
+5244 SRVAITTAWAD

>member
-16 NYSADNGNND
+16 NYSADDGNNN

-33 GEIHAYGGDDHVTV
+33 GQIHAYGGDDHVTV
-47 GSIGATVHTG
+47 GSIGATVYTG

-66 SAYLRVED
+66 SAYLKVED
-74 STGHLS
+74 STGHLI

-104 GGVSIDHLGHHGD
+104 GGVSIDHLGNHGD
-117 VSYGGAAAYNSVK
+117 VSYGGAAAYNGIT

-135 GNVTFKGAGGYNA
+135 GNVTFAGAGGYNA
-148 LWHETNHG
+148 LWHETNQG
-156 NLSFAGAGAGNK
+156 NLSFTGAGAGNK
-168 LDRTWFD
+168 LDRTWSNR
-175 QYQGSRGDVSFDG
+175 YQGSHGDVTFDG

-233 RIERTRQAEDV
+233 RIERTHQAEDV
-244 YQQTHGNIR
+244 YTQTRGNIR

-260 NSFYSDVA
+260 NSLYSDVA

-280 NTITRKGSGS
+280 NTIIRKGSGND
-290 SFDAQGMEY
+290 FAKEGMTN
-299 AKAED
+299 AKADE
-304 IVLTTAKMH
+304 IVLTKAVMS
-313 GSWIGSGTHAVTAVK
+313 GSWIGQDHHVTAVK
-328 SEREPNTY
+328 SASEPNTY
-336 LFAIAD
+336 LFAFAD
-342 GTYTKINKVRLSNDP
+342 STYTKINKVQLRNDP
-357 KTGKLKYYSEA
+357 QTGELKYYSTA
-368 WYKQGNHL
+368 WYKEGNHL
-376 SGLARSDVSS
+376 SNLANQDISDN
-386 AGGFEVNPI
+386 GGFTAVNI
-395 NGGYTLSNIAV
+395 NGAYTLSDLKV
-406 EHQQSLT
+406 EHQQSVT
-413 VHAMEKDLTEYEW
+413 VHAVEKSLTEYEW
-426 VTYANGALIDAKDV
+426 VTYANGAVIDAKEV
-440 VLSDAKMGGHAIST
+440 SLSDAKMGGHAIYA
-454 DGTKVDVQAIK
+454 DGTKVDVKAVK
-465 SNRKPNTYVY
+465 SNRQPNTYIY

-489 LANDAETGVLK
+489 LANDPETGALK

-514 NLANEDISSANGY
+514 NIANQDISSATGY
-527 HSMGKG
+527 NPMGKG
-533 GYSLSA
+533 GYSLSD
-539 LNYSVNAIRS
+539 LHYSVNAVRS
-549 MSETV
+549 TSETV
-554 ADIDEYT
+554 ADIEEYT
-561 DQTLFKPATDS
+561 DQTLFKPANDS
-572 GESSGDVHF
+572 GESSGDVRF
-581 SGAGGG
+581 NGAGGG

-598 VYFNGGGIANVILH
+598 VHFNGGGIANVILH

-650 VHQSKQGKMDVYA
+650 VHQSQQGKMDVYA
-663 GGAVNVLVRIGD
+663 GGAVNVLVRLGD

-690 HKGNGNSRVAM
+690 QKGSGDSRVVM

-709 QIGSGHG
+709 QIGSGNG

-728 QVGNGEVTSVLAGGA
+728 QVGQGDVAAVLAGGA
-743 NVLTKV
+743 NVLTKM
-749 GEGELTAGM
+749 GEGELRSGM
-758 LGGANVM
+758 LGGANVI
-765 THISGDEQASNTT
+765 THISNDDQLSNTT

-790 KGKGDTLAVM
+790 KGKGNTLAVM

-806 LTHVGDGSTTG
+806 LTHVGDGTTTG

-869 GTSIAAMIGAG
+869 GTSIAVMIGAG

-901 FTKVGNGDALAL
+901 FTKVGNGDALTL

-936 GNVATKVGNGTTL
+936 GNIATKVGNGTTL

-957 IFTHIGNGSTFA
+957 IFTHIGHGSTFA
-969 AMIGQANVMTKVG
+969 AMIGQANIMTKVG

-988 LMVGKANIYTHVG
+988 LMVGKANIMTHVG

-1010 GEMNV
+1010 GEVNV

-1093 KVGEGTTVGLLISDI
+1093 KVGEGTTVGLLISDV

-1117 GTTIGIAKGKANIVT
+1117 GTTIGIAKGKANLIT
-1132 KVGDGLGINVA
+1132 KVGDGLGVNVT

-1163 GEANILTKVGDGQEV
+1163 GEANLITKVGDGQEV
-1178 SVVQGKANIITH
+1178 SVVQGEANIITH

-1205 VITKVGDGR
+1205 VITKVGHGQ

-1237 LWSKGNVVTKVG
+1237 LWSKGNIVTKVG

-1258 GKANITTTVGNGLS
+1258 GQANITTTVGNGLN

-1287 NGVSVNVA
+1287 DGVSVNVA

-1322 HIGDGLNIN
+1322 HVGDGLNIN
-1331 ASYARN
+1331 ASYAQN

-1365 LFDNV
+1365 LFDNI
-1370 KQTLL
+1370 KQTVL

-1382 INYLVQGDEAST
+1382 INYLVQGDEASS
-1394 SGTQKGRGAI
+1394 SGTHKGRGAI

-1412 DGFQMDAIEEVGSDL
+1412 DGFQMDAIKEVGSDL

-1440 PDLNE
+1440 PDLNK
-1445 MDNDLNIDG
+1445 MQHALNVDD
-1454 ASDHA
+1454 SSVQA

-1468 EQGDRGWQ
+1468 ELGEHGWQ

-1484 YSGSVYGVNGEGHG
+1484 YAGSVYGVEGEGHG
-1498 TRVTE
+1498 ARVTE
-1503 LDTHTNTSLYQ
+1503 LDTYTNTSLYQ
-1514 DLTDLTEGEVIAVS
+1514 DLANLAQGEVIAVS

-1548 GEVVFSSSGDASAWQ
+1548 GEVVFSSSGDESAWQ
-1563 QKTLKLTAHAGSNRI
+1563 QKTLKLTAQAGSNRI

-1596 VAKSE
+1596 VATSE
-1601 SSPQANAVSE
+1601 SSQQANAIRE
-1611 HAKQN
+1611 HATQN
-1616 QASQNA
+1616 PAAQNA

-1654 ESTDQQAIE
+1654 ESTDQQALE

-1669 RDAVKEESEA
+1669 RDAVQEESEA
-1679 VTAELTTLAQGLD
+1679 ITAELTKLAQGLD
-1692 VLDGQATH
+1692 VLDSQATH
-1700 TGKSGEQWRN
+1700 TGESGDQWRN
-1710 DFAGGLLD
+1710 EFASGLLA
-1718 GVQSQIDD
+1718 GVQTQLDD

-1731 SDKMA
+1731 NEKIA
-1736 AAKQTQSDN
+1736 EAKQKHADN
-1745 NSKVKDSIA
+1745 QNKVKDAVA

-1769 AEQDIAEAKADAET
+1769 AEQDIADAQADAEK

-1788 VAKSHDAKQA
+1788 LAKGKDAQQA
-1798 ESDAHSAANDAQSR
+1798 ESDAHHAVNNAQSR
-1812 GDRDAMNAENKANQ
+1812 GDRDVQLAENKANQ
-1826 AQNDAQGAKQNEGDR
+1826 AQADAQGAKQNEGDR
-1841 PDRQGVAGSGLSGN
+1841 PDRQGVTGSGLSGN
-1855 AHRVEGA
+1855 AHSVEGA
-1862 GETGS
+1862 GETDS
-1867 HVNTDSQTNADGR
+1867 HVKTDSQTNADGR
-1880 FSDGLTEQEL
+1880 FSEGLTEQEQ

-1903 QINAGIRSKNSG
+1903 QINAGIRAKNSV
-1915 STITSMFME
+1915 SSMTSMFSE
-1924 ANADSIVVDT
+1924 TNSKSIVVPTKVSPEPERQEVTRRD
-1934 TASQDVVRK
+1934 
-1943 EVRIS
+1943 VRIS
-1948 GVNLVGLGEASHDS
+1948 GVNL
-1962 AESLVAARAEK
+1962 ESLSAVQGSQPTGQLASK
-1973 VANLY
+1973 S
-1978 RWLDTDNDVATD
+1978 
-1990 KYVPVPGFERVDAD
+1990 VPGFKSHFASTSIGIENELSGLVVVLPKNSAQTFGYVHDSQGNPLFMLTKDMSQGGYSNPVGINDIQGVNNWQTHTIELVTYPSEISDTAAVESRKEAMLWLAKEFTDHINQSNHQSLPHL
-2004 VSDEVKQRMIQS
+2004 VSDDGRF
-2016 MSGYIEHTDNQ
+2016 
-2027 VPKDQAQALATL
+2027 TL
-2039 FVESTLDY
+2039 VISN
-2047 DWDKRVEFLTKLESY
+2047 S
-2062 GYSFETPHA
+2062 
-2071 EKSIVSFWSG
+2071 
-2081 KNFKQYRD
+2081 
-2089 VLDNAQTD
+2089 
-2097 GKKVVYDI
+2097 
-2105 DVKGNA
+2105 
-2111 FAIDLN
+2111 
-2117 KHLMRWGGLFLD
+2117 KHLIAAGNGT
-2129 PDNAEQN
+2129 
-2136 QLKSS
+2136 S
-2141 IDAATFSNTGFWSSV
+2141 IDAQGKTIGMTPSGQQATMAISAKEFGTSSSS
-2156 YATGAQHDVY
+2156 
-2166 VIAEGGVRLGNYF
+2166 
-2179 WHVELPALRQLQR
+2179 
-2192 EGLVGEIRLLDKPVS
+2192 EIRLLESAPWYQAGLRDEFLANAKNTTLDDPATAQNVYAYLTSVYSKTADLAKEYGIYINDWDPASEGFSPNAQGLTDPKVKNAWSILPRTKPVRMLELLSAEDSRYVRQQIAEKLKGTYS
-2207 EYKDLPADE
+2207 ESLAKNVFEYFQYGGEVAGHGINNATTGSVQQPEPAILFEFRSVPSALSDFVPK
-2216 IGRRLTDAG
+2216 TAST
-2225 VGVKVRFDA
+2225 VKVDVKALDHFDSASRKAIITEVNALVSGSEDFDA
-2234 LSSARQAELLAD
+2234 WYQEYRASKGQPPVKNPKSSASANHKAEWLMTQHAEQWAKITAPYTDNHETLTSTKLASND
-2246 NPDDY
+2246 KE
-2251 RADTLVELDVKLSAI
+2251 ELHALGETSNLENNKQQENVASI
-2266 DSMLRE
+2266 INTMLNDM
-2272 SLPFYSLRTER
+2272 LPFYALRTER

-2295 VRSWPG
+2295 VRAWPG
-2301 SDDKSKTI
+2301 TEDKSKTI
-2309 LLDNPE
+2309 ILEDPE
-2315 DAAQQK
+2315 DAAQHK

-2343 VDNKVLSHHDGR
+2343 VDNKVISHHEGR
-2355 TRILAQK
+2355 THVLAQK
-2362 EDGAWT
+2362 VDGAWQ
-2368 YNTNSELM
+2368 YNATVELM
-2376 SVTELLDAAHVSG
+2376 SVTELLDAANVTG
-2389 KVRGESYQK
+2389 KIRGESYQQ
-2398 VIDALAEYHASTAE
+2398 VIDALTDYHASITE
-2412 HADYEL
+2412 HADYEP
-2418 ESVEQLVNLR
+2418 ESVEKLLNLR
-2428 KKIEGYAL
+2428 KKIEGYVL
-2436 GHPDSGRLEAM
+2436 GHPDSGRVEAM
-2447 NSLLNQVNSRLEEV
+2447 NLLLNQVNTRLGEV
-2461 SVLAVS
+2461 SLLSVA
-2467 EQSIKAHD
+2467 EQTIQAQD
-2475 SFSRLYDQLDNAH
+2475 SFSRLYDQLEAAN
-2488 LKQSKHLYLDGNGD
+2488 LKESKHLYLDQNGD

-2511 AKIDQL
+2511 ANIDLL
-2517 GGSDAVLEKVKAS
+2517 GSREAVLEKVKLTVS
-2530 VNHEYGQA
+2530 NEYGQTV
-2538 IADTIFAGLS
+2538 ADTIFAGLS
-2548 ANELAKDGKG
+2548 AKDLAKDGKG
-2558 IDITG
+2558 IDIAG
-2563 LNRIHQA
+2563 LNKVHQA
-2570 LEQHMSPVSATM
+2570 IEQHLSPVSATL

-2603 RTQIDAQ
+2603 RTQLEGQ
-2610 AAADFNKQNYV
+2610 AAADFNQQNYV

-2632 IRNIFNVATEY
+2632 ISNILNVATKD

-2656 PAHQNDTLEHDMAS
+2656 PAHQNDTLEHDVAS

-2675 FGLND
+2675 FGLHD
-2680 GETKLKRFIEKL
+2680 GDIKLKRFIEKL
-2692 NAAKGIDAAYKDA
+2692 NAAKGIDASFKEA

-2715 NPDMLVSTGIPAH
+2715 NPDMLETTGIPAH
-2728 VFQPFVDQWNDTSYD
+2728 VFQPFVEQWNDTSYD

-2755 QKQAQASGDPAL
+2755 RLQAQRSDDPEL
-2767 VAKRIDNVVRLF
+2767 LEKRIGNVVRQF
-2779 AERALEEIEAFKAS
+2779 AERALEEIETFKAS
-2793 QADEGRV
+2793 QADQGRV

-2812 MQAEWNRLSHDPD
+2812 MQAEWHRLSNDPD

-2849 KLIGHTWRP
+2849 KLIGHTWLP

-2887 SHQVN
+2887 SHQVT
-2892 DDLDALS
+2892 DVLDALS
-2899 GSEKHKDKVAIEND
+2899 GNEKPKENVAIEND
-2913 GTPPRDKVPL
+2913 GTPPRDKESL

-2928 FLNNELYGER
+2928 FLNNELYGDKE
-2938 DARRKIGDIT
+2938 ARRKIGEIT

-2957 KGESQKVTLKGEA
+2957 KGESQKITLQGEA
-2970 GRLTGYYHQGTASSD
+2970 GRLTGYYHQGTAPREG
-2985 DETSTTSGKVVL
+2985 ETSTTSGKVVL

-3011 AIRSHYQKQ
+3011 AIRNHYQKQ

-3057 DKGIDPSNIILH
+3057 DKGIDPSNIIIH

-3115 PAGIVGTI
+3115 PAGIVGAI

-3132 VEKNLKGLPQETPIL
+3132 VEKNLEGLPKETSIL

-3156 EEGEK
+3156 NEGEK
-3161 LRVKLSNSGFN
+3161 LRTKLTASGYN

-3185 NRLMSQYTG
+3185 NRLMSQYAD
-3194 QIVSDLL
+3194 QIVSGLSSS
-3201 NTQHIKHNEAKLN
+3201 A
-3214 LEPHGKNYE
+3214 
-3223 SRDLILKPISQPETV
+3223 S
-3238 ELGMPEVDQK
+3238 
-3248 VLADIAEREN
+3248 
-3258 VIIGVRPVDEKSKS
+3258 VDEDLDQQGLDTTSTKDQGISNKNDHLQVVDSKEA
-3272 LIASKMYSSK
+3272 L
-3282 GLFVKAKSSD
+3282 SD
-3292 WGPMSGFIPV
+3292 GKILHNQDVNSWGP
-3302 DQSFA
+3302 
-3307 KASARR
+3307 
-3313 DLETFNRHAEQSI
+3313 
-3326 QSGNAVSADLY
+3326 
-3337 LNQVRVE
+3337 
-3344 ELVSKY
+3344 
-3350 HSLTPL
+3350 
-3356 ELDDQSGMYKTT
+3356 
-3368 ATNGDQSVPFF
+3368 
-3379 LNRVT
+3379 
-3384 VDGNEL
+3384 
-3390 WQVHYITNGELA
+3390 IT
-3402 PFKVIGDPVSKQPM
+3402 
-3416 TADYDLL
+3416 
-3423 TVMYSYGDLG
+3423 
-3433 PQDKVKQPL
+3433 
-3442 TWQQWKD
+3442 
-3449 SVTYEDL
+3449 
-3456 TPKYKEL
+3456 
-3463 YSNEDLYN
+3463 
-3471 KKDGASLGNVSGR
+3471 
-3484 LKELK
+3484 
-3489 DRINVDL
+3489 
-3496 GRTNGLE
+3496 
-3503 MVHHG
+3503 
-3508 ADDANPYAVMADNFP
+3508 
-3523 ATFFVPK
+3523 
-3530 SLFAEDG
+3530 
-3537 LGEGKGSIQTYFNVN
+3537 
-3552 EQGAVVIRNPQE
+3552 
-3564 FSDFQQVTINASFRA
+3564 
-3579 SFNDKWNHGLD
+3579 
-3590 EPLFTTKR
+3590 
-3598 KLSHEFLNKRDQ
+3598 
-3610 LLKKLSGGRLD
+3610 
-3621 AQDET
+3621 
-3626 LVALGNPDDVSG
+3626 
-3638 NKAIVA
+3638 
-3644 VDVSQIFTRQEL
+3644 
-3656 KERANVFAKPI
+3656 
-3667 GASYQGI
+3667 
-3674 LDQLDL
+3674 
-3680 VHQTVSR
+3680 
-3687 DQIVASFELN
+3687 
-3697 KKVNAYIAEHPTSGR
+3697 
-3712 NQALTQL
+3712 
-3719 KEQITSA
+3719 
-3726 LFIGKMQVAQVDIDA
+3726 
-3741 IAQTRPELAARI
+3741 
-3753 FMVAIEEANGEH
+3753 
-3765 RGLTDMMV
+3765 
-3773 RWANEDPYLA
+3773 
-3783 PKQGYKGETP
+3783 
-3793 NDLGF
+3793 
-3798 DAKYHVDLGDHYA
+3798 
-3811 DFKQWLETS
+3811 
-3820 QSNGLLSK
+3820 
-3828 ATLDES
+3828 
-3834 TKTVHL
+3834 
-3840 GYSYQELQ
+3840 
-3848 DLTGVE
+3848 
-3854 SVQMAFYFL
+3854 
-3863 KEAAKKVDPISGD
+3863 
-3876 SAEMILLKK
+3876 
-3885 FADKSYLSQ
+3885 
-3894 LDSDRMDQI
+3894 
-3903 EGIYRSSHETDV
+3903 
-3915 DAWDRRY
+3915 
-3922 SGAGYDE
+3922 
-3929 LTNKLAGATGVDE
+3929 
-3942 QLSVLLDDRKGLL
+3942 
-3955 IGEVH
+3955 
-3960 GSDVNGLR
+3960 
-3968 FVNEQM
+3968 
-3974 DALKKQGVT
+3974 
-3983 VIGLEHLRSDLAQ
+3983 
-3996 PLIDRYLATGVM
+3996 
-4008 SSELSAMLKT
+4008 
-4018 KHLDATLFENARANG
+4018 
-4033 MRIVALDANSSA
+4033 
-4045 RPNVQG
+4045 
-4051 TEHGLMYRAG
+4051 
-4061 AANNIA
+4061 
-4067 VEVLQ
+4067 
-4072 SLPDDEKF
+4072 
-4080 VAIYG
+4080 
-4085 KAHLQSHKGIEGFVP
+4085 
-4100 GITHRLDLPAL
+4100 
-4111 RVSDSNQFRVEQ
+4111 
-4123 DDMTLR
+4123 
-4129 VVYDDVANKPKLT
+4129 
-4142 FKDSLSGANTAIHN
+4142 
-4156 QNVNDWERVAVTP
+4156 VTP
-4169 TADGGETRFDGQI
+4169 TTDGGETRFDGQI
-4182 IVQMENDSVVA
+4182 IVQMENDDVVA
-4193 NAAANLAGKH
+4193 KAAANLAGKH

-4238 HGRDD
+4238 HGRDH
-4243 SDSNNTHLSGYSAE
+4243 SESNNTRLSGYSADE
-4257 DLAAKLANFQQSFS
+4257 LAVKLAKFQQSFN

-4278 TPDHISI
+4278 KPDHISI

-4297 GFGHQFINAMDV
+4297 GFGHQFINAMDA
-4309 NGLRVDVSARSS
+4309 NGLRVDVSVRSS
-4321 ELAVDATGRK
+4321 ELAIDEAGRK
-4331 HTKDE
+4331 HTKDA
-4336 NGDWIQKAE
+4336 NGDWVQKAE
-4345 TNKVSLSWNEQG
+4345 NNKVSLSWDAQG
-4357 EVIAKEER
+4357 EVVAKDER

-4384 VGEIARGAIGD
+4384 VDELARGAIGD

-4402 PEKRKVETETSSSAA
+4402 PEKRKPETEVIANSSSS
-4417 NNKLSYSGNIQ
+4417 NQLSYSGNIQ
-4428 VNVGD
+4428 VNVGE

-4445 VGIKVGSGGFK
+4445 VGIKVGTGGFK

-4462 NNVMVHIGNGES
+4462 NNVMVHIGDGES

-4479 MGGYQALEGA
+4479 IGGYQALEGA
-4489 QMFIGNRNVSFN
+4489 QMFLGNRNVSFN
-4501 LGQSND
+4501 FGHSND
-4507 LLVMMDK
+4507 LILMMDK

-4524 FDGAARISGVLQSI
+4524 FDGAARISGVLQGI
-4538 ATSGEDQDWL
+4538 ATSGEGEDWL

-4568 GLDQSSSVDYTCLVE
+4568 GLDQSSSVDYTTLVE
-4583 LDSHNERSSRGLK
+4583 LDSQNERDSRGLK
-4596 HDTEAALNKQYN
+4596 HDAEATLNKQYN
-4608 QWLSGNSDSSAG
+4608 QWLSGNGNSGTSQ
-4620 KLSRADKLRQ
+4620 LSRADKLRQ

-4674 FGLMTQQFSAT
+4674 FGLMTQQFTAT
-4685 GQAKTTFTYTPEDL
+4685 GQAKTTFTYTPQDL

-4707 LGQMAGIGAETTLA
+4707 LGQLAGVGAETTLA

-4726 DYTTS
+4726 DYTAS

-4736 RNGEAVD
+4736 RNGQAVD
-4743 GVAILTEML
+4743 GVAILKEML

-4773 DSLKS
+4773 DSLKA
-4778 GIDMGADGIQSF
+4778 GIDMGADGIKSF
-4790 AETHGLKDKA
+4790 AETHGLKEKA
-4800 PEEEENKSAVSV
+4800 PEEEKDNSSVSV
-4812 NGTSVNSAQGAT
+4812 NGANVNSAQGAT
-4824 ASDGNTETAETQD
+4824 MADGNTETAETQD
-4837 RAFGFNSLNL
+4837 RALGFNSLNL

-4871 ENLTADLLNMK
+4871 QNLTADLLNMK

-4891 SGHLQGDGDINLS
+4891 SGHLQGDGDINIS

-4944 NIFTGGEGSDM
+4944 NIFTGGEGHDM

-4976 AGRINHVFLGAGDDQ
+4976 AGRTNHVFLGAGDDQ

-5000 IDTGLGRDYVVT
+5000 IDTGSGRDYVVT
-5012 SGNFNRVDTGDGQDY
+5012 SGNFNRVDTGDDQDY

-5057 SAGNDVVKLMGYHAV
+5057 GAGNDVVKLMGYHAV
-5072 LNGGEGEDHLIAAAI
+5072 LNGGDGDDHLIAAAI

-5094 GEEGRDLMVL
+5094 GGEGRDLMVL

-5125 VIDNLVEDIS
+5125 VIDNLVEDIR

-5160 LSILRDPV
+5160 LSILRDP
-5168 SETDQAKFEHIGSVT
+5168 SNDSDQSKFEHIGSVT
-5183 FNDYFDGKRA
+5183 FSDYFNGNRA
-5193 QMIIAM
+5193 QVVIGMS
-5199 GEKDANGEREYT
+5199 EKDLSGEREYT
-5211 TLSESSIDALVQAM
+5211 MLSDSAIDALIQAM
-5225 SGFDPQAGD
+5225 SGFEPQAGD
-5234 NGFIDNLDSK
+5234 NGFIDSLESK
-5244 SRVAISTAWAD
+5244 SQAAISMAWSD
-5255 VVHKKGIT
+5255 VVHKKGLM

>member
-16 NYSADNGNND
+16 NYSADDGNNS

-47 GSIGATVHTG
+47 GSIGATVYTG

-74 STGHLS
+74 TTGHLS

-104 GGVSIDHLGHHGD
+104 GGVSIDHLGNHGD
-117 VSYGGAAAYNSVK
+117 VNYGGAAAYNGIT

-148 LWHETNHG
+148 LWHETNQG

-168 LDRTWFD
+168 LDRTWFNR
-175 QYQGSRGDVSFDG
+175 YQDSRGDVTFDG

-244 YQQTHGNIR
+244 YAQTRGNIR

-260 NSFYSDVA
+260 NSLYSDVA

-299 AKAED
+299 AKAEE
-304 IVLTTAKMH
+304 IVLTAAQMH
-313 GSWIGSGTHAVTAVK
+313 GLSIDNGNKFHAVTAVK

-342 GTYTKINKVRLSNDP
+342 GTYTKINKVRLYNDP
-357 KTGKLKYYSEA
+357 ETGKLKYYSEA
-368 WYKQGNHL
+368 WFKRGNHL
-376 SGLARSDVSS
+376 TDLARSDVSS

-413 VHAMEKDLTEYEW
+413 VHAVEKDLTEYEW

-440 VLSDAKMGGHAIST
+440 ALSEAKMGGTAIST
-454 DGTKVDVQAIK
+454 DGTTVDVQAVK

-489 LANDAETGVLK
+489 LANDPKTGALK

-505 WYKEGDHTA
+505 WYKEGNHTA
-514 NLANEDISSANGY
+514 DLANEDISSANGY

-533 GYSLSA
+533 GYSLSD
-539 LNYSVNAIRS
+539 LHYSVNAVRS
-549 MSETV
+549 TSETV

-581 SGAGGG
+581 NGAGGG

-612 SSQFGNTEFNGGGAA
+612 SSQFGHTEFNGGGAA

-690 HKGNGNSRVAM
+690 HKGNGNSRVVM

-709 QIGSGHG
+709 QIGSGNG

-728 QVGNGEVTSVLAGGA
+728 QVGKGDVASVLAGGA

-749 GEGELTAGM
+749 GDGDLTAGM
-758 LGGANVM
+758 LGGANVI
-765 THISGDEQASNTT
+765 THISGDNEISNTT

-790 KGKGDTLAVM
+790 KGKGNALAVM

-806 LTHVGDGSTTG
+806 LTHVGDGTTTG

-869 GTSIAAMIGAG
+869 GTSIAVMIGAG

-957 IFTHIGNGSTFA
+957 IFTHVGSGSTFA
-969 AMIGQANVMTKVG
+969 AMIGQANIMTKVG
-982 NDLTAA
+982 DDLTAA

-1001 DGTSLGLFA
+1001 DGTSLGIFA
-1010 GEMNV
+1010 GEVNV

-1117 GTTIGIAKGKANIVT
+1117 GTTIGIAKGKANIIT
-1132 KVGDGLGINVA
+1132 KVGDGLGVNVA

-1163 GEANILTKVGDGQEV
+1163 GEANVITKVGDGQEV

-1205 VITKVGDGR
+1205 VITKVGNGR

-1237 LWSKGNVVTKVG
+1237 LWSKGNIVTKVG

-1258 GKANITTTVGNGLS
+1258 GKANITTTVGDGLS

-1287 NGVSVNVA
+1287 DGVSVNVA

-1322 HIGDGLNIN
+1322 HIGDGLGIN
-1331 ASYARN
+1331 ASYAQN
-1337 NVAIKVG
+1337 NVAIKIG

-1365 LFDNV
+1365 LFDNI
-1370 KQTLL
+1370 KQTVL

-1382 INYLVQGDEAST
+1382 INYLVQGDEASS

-1440 PDLNE
+1440 PDLNK
-1445 MDNDLNIDG
+1445 MQNALNVDG
-1454 ASDHA
+1454 SSDQTQA

-1468 EQGDRGWQ
+1468 EQGDRGWK

-1484 YSGSVYGVNGEGHG
+1484 YSGNVYGVNGEGHG
-1498 TRVTE
+1498 ARVTE
-1503 LDTHTNTSLYQ
+1503 LDTYTNTSLYQ

-1584 HNDGLGYILDNV
+1584 QNDGLGYILDNV

-1601 SSPQANAVSE
+1601 SSQQANAVSE
-1611 HAKQN
+1611 HATQN

-1654 ESTDQQAIE
+1654 ESTDQQALE

-1679 VTAELTTLAQGLD
+1679 VTAELTKLAQGLD

-1700 TGKSGEQWRN
+1700 TGESGDQWRN

-1718 GVQSQIDD
+1718 GVQRQLDD

-1731 SDKMA
+1731 NDKIA

-1745 NSKVKDSIA
+1745 NSKVKESVA

-1769 AEQDIAEAKADAET
+1769 AEQDIVDAKADAET

-1788 VAKSHDAKQA
+1788 VAKSNDAKQA

-1812 GDRDAMNAENKANQ
+1812 GDRDALNAENKANQ
-1826 AQNDAQGAKQNEGDR
+1826 AQNDAKGTKQNEGDR
-1841 PDRQGVAGSGLSGN
+1841 PDREGVTGSGLSGN

-1867 HVNTDSQTNADGR
+1867 HVTNDSQTNADGR
-1880 FSDGLTEQEL
+1880 FSEGLSEQEQ

-1903 QINAGIRSKNSG
+1903 QINAGIRGKNSG
-1915 STITSMFME
+1915 STISSMFNE
-1924 ANADSIVVDT
+1924 TNSDSIVVPT
-1934 TASQDVVRK
+1934 AASQDVVRK
-1943 EVRIS
+1943 EIRIS
-1948 GVNLVGLGEASHDS
+1948 GVNIQGLGETPHDT
-1962 AESLVAARAEK
+1962 AESQVAVRAEK
-1973 VANLY
+1973 VANIY
-1978 RWLDTDNDVATD
+1978 RWLDSDHPRATE
-1990 KYVPVPGFERVDAD
+1990 YFIPVPGFEDGDAY
-2004 VSDEVKQRMIQS
+2004 VSDEVMLHMIEYV
-2016 MSGYIEHTDNQ
+2016 GKYIKDTDNQ
-2027 VPKDQAQALATL
+2027 VPKDQAQALASL
-2039 FVESTLDY
+2039 FVKATLDY

-2062 GYSFETPHA
+2062 GYSFEAPHG
-2071 EKSIVSFWSG
+2071 ENSIVSFWSG
-2081 KNFKQYRD
+2081 KKSYKKYRD
-2089 VLDNAQTD
+2089 ELDNAQPD
-2097 GKKVVYDI
+2097 GKKVVF
-2105 DVKGNA
+2105 DVDVQGNV
-2111 FAIDLN
+2111 FAIRLN
-2117 KHLMRWGGLFLD
+2117 NQLINWSKEYLD
-2129 PDNAEQN
+2129 PQYEQHN
-2136 QLKSS
+2136 KLKSLIHS
-2141 IDAATFSNTGFWSSV
+2141 AYSNNTGFWSSV
-2156 YATGAQHDVY
+2156 YATGAQNDVY
-2166 VIAEGGVRLGNYF
+2166 VIAEGGMRLGNYF
-2179 WHVELPALRQLQR
+2179 WNVELPVLRQLQR

-2207 EYKDLPADE
+2207 EYKDVPVDE

-2225 VGVKVRFDA
+2225 VAVKIRFDA
-2234 LSSARQAELLAD
+2234 LSTVQQAELLAI
-2246 NPDDY
+2246 NPEGY
-2251 RADTLVELDVKLSAI
+2251 KASTLIELDVKLSAI

-2289 GDEGFE
+2289 GEEGFE

-2301 SDDKSKTI
+2301 TDGKSKTI

-2321 AIERF
+2321 SIERF

-2368 YNTNSELM
+2368 YNANVELM

-2389 KVRGESYQK
+2389 KVRGESYQQ
-2398 VIDALAEYHASTAE
+2398 VIDALTEYHASTAE

-2418 ESVEQLVNLR
+2418 ASVEKLLNLR
-2428 KKIEGYAL
+2428 KQVEGYVL
-2436 GHPDSGRLEAM
+2436 GHPDSGRVQAM
-2447 NSLLNQVNSRLEEV
+2447 NSLLNQVNSRLEAV
-2461 SVLAVS
+2461 SVLVVS

-2475 SFSRLYDQLDNAH
+2475 SFSHLYDQLDNAN
-2488 LKQSKHLYLDGNGD
+2488 LKESKHLYLDGNGD

-2511 AKIDQL
+2511 ANIDKL
-2517 GGSDAVLEKVKAS
+2517 GGSDAVLEKVKAAVS
-2530 VNHEYGQA
+2530 HEYGQVV
-2538 IADTIFAGLS
+2538 ADTIFAGLS
-2548 ANELAKDGKG
+2548 ANDLAKDGKG
-2558 IDITG
+2558 IDIAG
-2563 LNRIHQA
+2563 LNKVHQA
-2570 LEQHMSPVSATM
+2570 IEQHMSPVSATM

-2603 RTQIDAQ
+2603 RTQLEGQ

-2632 IRNIFNVATEY
+2632 IRNIFNVATED

-2680 GETKLKRFIEKL
+2680 GETKLKRFVEKL
-2692 NAAKGIDAAYKDA
+2692 NAAKGIDASYKDA

-2715 NPDMLVSTGIPAH
+2715 NPDMLASTGIPAH

-2749 RFAQEL
+2749 RFAEEL

-2767 VAKRIDNVVRLF
+2767 VEKRIDNVVRLF

-2793 QADEGRV
+2793 KADEGRV

-2812 MQAEWNRLSHDPD
+2812 MQAEWHRLSNDPD

-2887 SHQVN
+2887 SHQAT
-2892 DDLDALS
+2892 DLLDALS
-2899 GSEKHKDKVAIEND
+2899 GNEKHKENVVIEND
-2913 GTPPRDKVPL
+2913 GTPPRDKESL

-2928 FLNNELYGER
+2928 FLNNELYGEK

-2957 KGESQKVTLKGEA
+2957 NGESQKVTLKGEA
-2970 GRLTGYYHQGTASSD
+2970 GRLTGYYHQGAASSEG
-2985 DETSTTSGKVVL
+2985 ETSATSGKVVL

-3011 AIRSHYQKQ
+3011 AIRNHYQKQ

-3057 DKGIDPSNIILH
+3057 DKGIDPSNIIIH

-3115 PAGIVGTI
+3115 PAGIVGAI

-3132 VEKNLKGLPQETPIL
+3132 VEKNLKGLPKETPIL

-3161 LRVKLSNSGFN
+3161 LRAKLAIAGYN

-3185 NRLMSQYTG
+3185 NRLMGQYTD
-3194 QIVSDLL
+3194 QIVSGLFNAEQAAVEAGEVLKGLEKDFKRYGDALKPDTSVPGKAKDIRTTKDFLNGYKNDHAKEIVDGFRSDMSIKQLVDLFVKGNWSAEQKGALAWEIESRALKVTFQNKSEKYNRLFREIASAGVVDAKATEQLAPQLMLL
-3201 NTQHIKHNEAKLN
+3201 NLSNDGFGGRCDPLSKLVLVAKQ
-3214 LEPHGKNYE
+3214 LENDG
-3223 SRDLILKPISQPETV
+3223 QV
-3238 ELGMPEVDQK
+3238 
-3248 VLADIAEREN
+3248 
-3258 VIIGVRPVDEKSKS
+3258 GVARQLLE
-3272 LIASKMYSSK
+3272 KMYSAAAVLSNPTLYSDSEKANASK
-3282 GLFVKAKSSD
+3282 LLSSLAAIHAKN
-3292 WGPMSGFIPV
+3292 PMHDTSMKVWQEKLEGKQALTVNGVVEKIT
-3302 DQSFA
+3302 D
-3307 KASARR
+3307 ASANGKPV
-3313 DLETFNRHAEQSI
+3313 L
-3326 QSGNAVSADLY
+3326 
-3337 LNQVRVE
+3337 
-3344 ELVSKY
+3344 
-3350 HSLTPL
+3350 L
-3356 ELDDQSGMYKTT
+3356 ELDAPGHAMAAWAKGSGDDRVYGFYDPNAGIVEFSSAEKFGDYLTRFFGKSDLNMAQGYKLGKN
-3368 ATNGDQSVPFF
+3368 AVGEAIF
-3379 LNRVT
+3379 NRV
-3384 VDGNEL
+3384 VVMDGN
-3390 WQVHYITNGELA
+3390 
-3402 PFKVIGDPVSKQPM
+3402 
-3416 TADYDLL
+3416 
-3423 TVMYSYGDLG
+3423 
-3433 PQDKVKQPL
+3433 
-3442 TWQQWKD
+3442 
-3449 SVTYEDL
+3449 
-3456 TPKYKEL
+3456 
-3463 YSNEDLYN
+3463 
-3471 KKDGASLGNVSGR
+3471 
-3484 LKELK
+3484 
-3489 DRINVDL
+3489 
-3496 GRTNGLE
+3496 
-3503 MVHHG
+3503 
-3508 ADDANPYAVMADNFP
+3508 
-3523 ATFFVPK
+3523 
-3530 SLFAEDG
+3530 
-3537 LGEGKGSIQTYFNVN
+3537 
-3552 EQGAVVIRNPQE
+3552 
-3564 FSDFQQVTINASFRA
+3564 
-3579 SFNDKWNHGLD
+3579 
-3590 EPLFTTKR
+3590 
-3598 KLSHEFLNKRDQ
+3598 
-3610 LLKKLSGGRLD
+3610 
-3621 AQDET
+3621 T
-3626 LVALGNPDDVSG
+3626 L
-3638 NKAIVA
+3638 
-3644 VDVSQIFTRQEL
+3644 
-3656 KERANVFAKPI
+3656 
-3667 GASYQGI
+3667 ASYKPTFGDNTTMQGI
-3674 LDQLDL
+3674 LDLP
-3680 VHQTVSR
+3680 V
-3687 DQIVASFELN
+3687 
-3697 KKVNAYIAEHPTSGR
+3697 
-3712 NQALTQL
+3712 
-3719 KEQITSA
+3719 
-3726 LFIGKMQVAQVDIDA
+3726 
-3741 IAQTRPELAARI
+3741 
-3753 FMVAIEEANGEH
+3753 
-3765 RGLTDMMV
+3765 
-3773 RWANEDPYLA
+3773 
-3783 PKQGYKGETP
+3783 
-3793 NDLGF
+3793 F
-3798 DAKYHVDLGDHYA
+3798 DATPIKKPGTSDVDGNAKIVDV
-3811 DFKQWLETS
+3811 T
-3820 QSNGLLSK
+3820 
-3828 ATLDES
+3828 
-3834 TKTVHL
+3834 
-3840 GYSYQELQ
+3840 
-3848 DLTGVE
+3848 
-3854 SVQMAFYFL
+3854 
-3863 KEAAKKVDPISGD
+3863 KEALADGK
-3876 SAEMILLKK
+3876 IL
-3885 FADKSYLSQ
+3885 
-3894 LDSDRMDQI
+3894 
-3903 EGIYRSSHETDV
+3903 
-3915 DAWDRRY
+3915 
-3922 SGAGYDE
+3922 
-3929 LTNKLAGATGVDE
+3929 
-3942 QLSVLLDDRKGLL
+3942 
-3955 IGEVH
+3955 
-3960 GSDVNGLR
+3960 
-3968 FVNEQM
+3968 
-3974 DALKKQGVT
+3974 
-3983 VIGLEHLRSDLAQ
+3983 
-3996 PLIDRYLATGVM
+3996 
-4008 SSELSAMLKT
+4008 
-4018 KHLDATLFENARANG
+4018 
-4033 MRIVALDANSSA
+4033 
-4045 RPNVQG
+4045 
-4051 TEHGLMYRAG
+4051 
-4061 AANNIA
+4061 
-4067 VEVLQ
+4067 
-4072 SLPDDEKF
+4072 
-4080 VAIYG
+4080 
-4085 KAHLQSHKGIEGFVP
+4085 
-4100 GITHRLDLPAL
+4100 
-4111 RVSDSNQFRVEQ
+4111 
-4123 DDMTLR
+4123 
-4129 VVYDDVANKPKLT
+4129 
-4142 FKDSLSGANTAIHN
+4142 HN
-4156 QNVNDWERVAVTP
+4156 QNVNDWERVVVTP

-4182 IVQMENDSVVA
+4182 IVQMENDAVA
-4193 NAAANLAGKH
+4193 AKAAANLAGKH

-4238 HGRDD
+4238 HGRDH
-4243 SDSNNTHLSGYSAE
+4243 SESNNTRLSGYSADE
-4257 DLAAKLANFQQSFS
+4257 LAVKLASFQQMFN
-4271 QAENINN
+4271 QAEKISSK
-4278 TPDHISI
+4278 PDHISI

-4297 GFGHQFINAMDV
+4297 GFGHQFINAMDA
-4309 NGLRVDVSARSS
+4309 NGLRVDVSVRSAKVYIN
-4321 ELAVDATGRK
+4321 EMGRK
-4331 HTKDE
+4331 LYFDGKDSWV
-4336 NGDWIQKAE
+4336 NKAI
-4345 TNKVSLSWNEQG
+4345 NSKVLLSWNGQG
-4357 EVIAKEER
+4357 EVVAKDER

-4378 RIGVSD
+4378 RIGISD
-4384 VGEIARGAIGD
+4384 VDEPARGAIGD
-4395 NNDVFDA
+4395 NKDVFDA
-4402 PEKRKVETETSSSAA
+4402 PEKRKAETETSSSSA

-4445 VGIKVGSGGFK
+4445 VGIKVGTGGFK

-4462 NNVMVHIGNGES
+4462 NNVMIHIGNGES
-4474 KHSVD
+4474 KHSFD
-4479 MGGYQALEGA
+4479 IGGYQALEGA

-4501 LGQSND
+4501 KGRSND
-4507 LLVMMDK
+4507 LIVMMDK

-4538 ATSGEDQDWL
+4538 ATSGEGKDWL

-4568 GLDQSSSVDYTCLVE
+4568 GLDQSSSVDYTSLVE
-4583 LDSHNERSSRGLK
+4583 LDSQNERSSRGLK
-4596 HDTEAALNKQYN
+4596 HDAEAALNKQYN
-4608 QWLSGNSDSSAG
+4608 QWLSGNGNNDTS

-4707 LGQMAGIGAETTLA
+4707 LGQLAGVGAETTLA

-4726 DYTTS
+4726 DYTAS
-4731 GQIVS
+4731 GHIVS

-4743 GVAILTEML
+4743 GVAILKEML

-4767 DPAKLL
+4767 DPTKLVN
-4773 DSLKS
+4773 SLEA
-4778 GIDMGADGIQSF
+4778 GINMGADGIKSF
-4790 AETHGLKDKA
+4790 AETHGLKEKA
-4800 PEEEENKSAVSV
+4800 PEEKEDNSSVSV
-4812 NGTSVNSAQGAT
+4812 NGASVNSTQGAT
-4824 ASDGNTETAETQD
+4824 VADGSTETTETPD

-4862 MKSLVENLK
+4862 MKSLVANLK

-4944 NIFTGGEGSDM
+4944 NIFTGGEGNDM

-5000 IDTGLGRDYVVT
+5000 IDTGSGRDYVVT
-5012 SGNFNRVDTGDGQDY
+5012 SGNFNRVDTGDDQDY

-5094 GEEGRDLMVL
+5094 GGEGRDLMVL

-5125 VIDNLVEDIS
+5125 VIDNLVEDIR

-5160 LSILRDPV
+5160 LSILRDPA
-5168 SETDQAKFEHIGSVT
+5168 SDSDQAKFEHIGSVT
-5183 FNDYFDGKRA
+5183 FSDYFNGNRA
-5193 QMIIAM
+5193 QVIIAM
-5199 GEKDANGEREYT
+5199 GDKDATGEREYT
-5211 TLSESSIDALVQAM
+5211 TLSESAIDALVQAM

-5244 SRVAISTAWAD
+5244 SRVAITTAWAD

>member
-16 NYSADNGNND
+16 NYSADDGNNN

-33 GEIHAYGGDDHVTV
+33 GQIHAYGGDDHVTV
-47 GSIGATVHTG
+47 GSIGATVYTG

-66 SAYLRVED
+66 SAYLKVED
-74 STGHLS
+74 STDHLT

-104 GGVSIDHLGHHGD
+104 GGVSIDHLGNHGD
-117 VSYGGAAAYNSVK
+117 VSYGGAAAYNGIT

-135 GNVTFKGAGGYNA
+135 GNVTFAGAGGYNA
-148 LWHETNHG
+148 LWHETNQG
-156 NLSFAGAGAGNK
+156 NLSFTGAGAGNK
-168 LDRTWFD
+168 LDRTWFNR
-175 QYQGSRGDVSFDG
+175 YQGSHGDVTFDG

-233 RIERTRQAEDV
+233 RIERTHQAEDV
-244 YQQTHGNIR
+244 YTQTRGNIR

-260 NSFYSDVA
+260 NSLYSDVA

-280 NTITRKGSGS
+280 NTIIRKGSGND
-290 SFDAQGMEY
+290 FAKEGMTN
-299 AKAED
+299 AKADE
-304 IVLTTAKMH
+304 IVLTKAVMS
-313 GSWIGSGTHAVTAVK
+313 GSWIGQDHHVTAVK
-328 SEREPNTY
+328 SASEPNTY
-336 LFAIAD
+336 LFAFAD
-342 GTYTKINKVRLSNDP
+342 STYTKINKVQLRNDP
-357 KTGKLKYYSEA
+357 QTGELKYYSTA
-368 WYKQGNHL
+368 WYKEGNHL
-376 SGLARSDVSS
+376 SNLANQDISDN
-386 AGGFEVNPI
+386 GGFTAVNI
-395 NGGYTLSNIAV
+395 NGAYTLSDLKV
-406 EHQQSLT
+406 EHQQSVT
-413 VHAMEKDLTEYEW
+413 VHVVEKSLTEYEW
-426 VTYANGALIDAKDV
+426 VTYANGAVIDAKEV
-440 VLSDAKMGGHAIST
+440 SLSDAKMGGHAIYA
-454 DGTKVDVQAIK
+454 DGTKVDVKAVK
-465 SNRKPNTYVY
+465 SNRQPNTYIY

-489 LANDAETGVLK
+489 LANDPETGALK

-514 NLANEDISSANGY
+514 NIANQDISSATGY
-527 HSMGKG
+527 NPMGKG
-533 GYSLSA
+533 GYSLSD
-539 LNYSVNAIRS
+539 LHYSVNAVRS
-549 MSETV
+549 TSETV
-554 ADIDEYT
+554 ADIEEYT
-561 DQTLFKPATDS
+561 DQTLFKPANDS
-572 GESSGDVHF
+572 GESSGDVRF
-581 SGAGGG
+581 NGAGGG

-598 VYFNGGGIANVILH
+598 VHFNGGGIANVILH

-627 NVIVKSGEEGD
+627 NVIVKSGEEGE

-650 VHQSKQGKMDVYA
+650 VHQSQQGKMDVYA
-663 GGAVNVLVRIGD
+663 GGAVNVLVRLGD

-690 HKGNGNSRVAM
+690 QKGSGDSRVVM

-709 QIGSGHG
+709 QIGSGNG

-728 QVGNGEVTSVLAGGA
+728 QVGQGDVAAVLAGGA
-743 NVLTKV
+743 NVLTKM
-749 GEGELTAGM
+749 GEGELTSGV
-758 LGGANVM
+758 LGGANVI
-765 THISGDEQASNTT
+765 THISNDDQLSNTT

-790 KGKGDTLAVM
+790 KGKGNTLAVM

-806 LTHVGDGSTTG
+806 LTHVGDGTTTG

-869 GTSIAAMIGAG
+869 GTSIAVMIGAG

-957 IFTHIGNGSTFA
+957 IFTHIGHGSTFA
-969 AMIGQANVMTKVG
+969 AMIGQANIMTKVG

-988 LMVGKANIYTHVG
+988 LMVGKANIMTHVG

-1010 GEMNV
+1010 GEVNV

-1117 GTTIGIAKGKANIVT
+1117 GTTIGIAKGKANIIT
-1132 KVGDGLGINVA
+1132 KVGDGLGVNVA

-1163 GEANILTKVGDGQEV
+1163 GEANLITKVGDGQEV

-1205 VITKVGDGR
+1205 IITKVGNGR

-1237 LWSKGNVVTKVG
+1237 LWSKGNIVTKVG

-1287 NGVSVNVA
+1287 DGVSVNVA

-1322 HIGDGLNIN
+1322 HVGDGLNIN
-1331 ASYARN
+1331 ASYAQN

-1365 LFDNV
+1365 LFDNI
-1370 KQTLL
+1370 KQTVL

-1382 INYLVQGDEAST
+1382 INYLVQGDEASS
-1394 SGTQKGRGAI
+1394 SGTHKGRGAI

-1412 DGFQMDAIEEVGSDL
+1412 DGFQMDAIKEVSSDL

-1440 PDLNE
+1440 PDLNK
-1445 MDNDLNIDG
+1445 MQHALNVDDSSVQ
-1454 ASDHA
+1454 AS
-1459 PNLIVNGDF
+1459 NLIVNGDF
-1468 EQGDRGWQ
+1468 ELGEHGWQ

-1484 YSGSVYGVNGEGHG
+1484 YAGSVYGVEGEGHG
-1498 TRVTE
+1498 ARVTE
-1503 LDTHTNTSLYQ
+1503 LDTYTNTSLYQ
-1514 DLTDLTEGEVIAVS
+1514 DLANLAQGEVIAVS

-1548 GEVVFSSSGDASAWQ
+1548 GEVVFSSSGDESAWQ
-1563 QKTLKLTAHAGSNRI
+1563 QKTLKLTAQAGSNRI

-1596 VAKSE
+1596 VATSE
-1601 SSPQANAVSE
+1601 SSQQANAIRE
-1611 HAKQN
+1611 HATQN
-1616 QASQNA
+1616 PAAQNA

-1654 ESTDQQAIE
+1654 ESTDQQALE

-1669 RDAVKEESEA
+1669 RDAVQEESEA
-1679 VTAELTTLAQGLD
+1679 ITAELTKLAQGLD
-1692 VLDGQATH
+1692 VLDSQATH
-1700 TGKSGEQWRN
+1700 TGESGDQWRN
-1710 DFAGGLLD
+1710 EFASGLLA
-1718 GVQSQIDD
+1718 GVQTQLDD

-1731 SDKMA
+1731 NDKIA
-1736 AAKQTQSDN
+1736 EAKQTHADTQN
-1745 NSKVKDSIA
+1745 KVKDAVA

-1769 AEQDIAEAKADAET
+1769 AEQDIADAQADAEK

-1788 VAKSHDAKQA
+1788 LAKGKDAQQA
-1798 ESDAHSAANDAQSR
+1798 ESDAHHAVNNAQSR
-1812 GDRDAMNAENKANQ
+1812 GDRDVQVAENKANQ
-1826 AQNDAQGAKQNEGDR
+1826 AQADAQGAKQNEGDR
-1841 PDRQGVAGSGLSGN
+1841 PDRQGVTGSGLSGN
-1855 AHRVEGA
+1855 AHSVEGA
-1862 GETGS
+1862 GETDS
-1867 HVNTDSQTNADGR
+1867 HVKTDSQTNADGR
-1880 FSDGLTEQEL
+1880 FSEGLTEQEQ

-1903 QINAGIRSKNSG
+1903 QINAGIRAKNSG
-1915 STITSMFME
+1915 STITTMFTE
-1924 ANADSIVVDT
+1924 ANTDSIVVPT
-1934 TASQDVVRK
+1934 TTSQDVVRK
-1943 EVRIS
+1943 ESRIS
-1948 GVNLVGLGEASHDS
+1948 GVNLEGLGEASHDS
-1962 AESLVAARAEK
+1962 AVSLVAARAEK

-1978 RWLDTDNDVATD
+1978 RWLDSDHPRATEQ
-1990 KYVPVPGFERVDAD
+1990 YIPVPGFERVDVN
-2004 VSDEVKQRMIQS
+2004 VSDETKQRLTQFV
-2016 MSGYIEHTDNQ
+2016 SGYIEHTDNQ

-2039 FVESTLDY
+2039 FVEATLNY

-2062 GYSFETPHA
+2062 GYSFEEPHG
-2071 EKSIVSFWSG
+2071 ENSLVSFWSG
-2081 KNFKQYRD
+2081 RNFKEYRN
-2089 VLDNAQTD
+2089 VLDNAQPD

-2105 DVKGNA
+2105 DVQGNA
-2111 FAIDLN
+2111 FAIKLN
-2117 KHLMRWGGLFLD
+2117 KQLMRWGDMFLD
-2129 PDNAEQN
+2129 LDNADQN
-2136 QLKSS
+2136 HLQSS
-2141 IDAATFSNTGFWSSV
+2141 IEAAAYSNTGFWSSV
-2156 YATGAQHDVY
+2156 YATGAKDDVY
-2166 VIAEGGVRLGNYF
+2166 VIAEGGMRLGNYF
-2179 WHVELPALRQLQR
+2179 WNVELPLLRQLQR

-2207 EYKDLPADE
+2207 EYKDVPVNE
-2216 IGRRLTDAG
+2216 IGHKLTDAG

-2234 LSSARQAELLAD
+2234 LSAAQQAELLAI
-2246 NPDDY
+2246 NPKGY
-2251 RADTLVELDVKLSAI
+2251 KADSLVELDVKLSAI
-2266 DSMLRE
+2266 DSMLRDA
-2272 SLPFYSLRTER
+2272 LPFYSLRTER

-2295 VRSWPG
+2295 VRAWPG
-2301 SDDKSKTI
+2301 TEDKSKTI
-2309 LLDNPE
+2309 ILEDPE
-2315 DAAQQK
+2315 DAAQHK

-2343 VDNKVLSHHDGR
+2343 VDNKVISHHEGR
-2355 TRILAQK
+2355 THVLAQK
-2362 EDGAWT
+2362 VDGAWQ
-2368 YNTNSELM
+2368 YNATVELM
-2376 SVTELLDAAHVSG
+2376 SVNELLDAANVTG
-2389 KVRGESYQK
+2389 KIRGESYQQ
-2398 VIDALAEYHASTAE
+2398 VIDALTDYHASITE
-2412 HADYEL
+2412 HADYEP
-2418 ESVEQLVNLR
+2418 ESVEKLLNLR
-2428 KKIEGYAL
+2428 KKIEGYVL
-2436 GHPDSGRLEAM
+2436 GHPDSGRVEAM
-2447 NSLLNQVNSRLEEV
+2447 NSLLNQVNTRLDEV
-2461 SVLAVS
+2461 SLLSVA
-2467 EQSIKAHD
+2467 EQTIQAQD
-2475 SFSRLYDQLDNAH
+2475 SFSRLYDQLEAAN
-2488 LKQSKHLYLDGNGD
+2488 LKESKHLYLDQNGD

-2511 AKIDQL
+2511 ANIDLL
-2517 GGSDAVLEKVKAS
+2517 GSREAVLEKVKSAVS
-2530 VNHEYGQA
+2530 NEYGQTV
-2538 IADTIFAGLS
+2538 ADTIFAGLS
-2548 ANELAKDGKG
+2548 AKDLAKDGKG
-2558 IDITG
+2558 IDIAG
-2563 LNRIHQA
+2563 LNKVHQA
-2570 LEQHMSPVSATM
+2570 IEQHLSPVSATL

-2603 RTQIDAQ
+2603 RTQLEGQ
-2610 AAADFNKQNYV
+2610 AAADFNQQNYV

-2632 IRNIFNVATEY
+2632 ISNILNVATKD

-2656 PAHQNDTLEHDMAS
+2656 PAHQNDTLEHDVAS

-2675 FGLND
+2675 FGLHD
-2680 GETKLKRFIEKL
+2680 GDIKLKRFIEKL
-2692 NAAKGIDAAYKDA
+2692 NAAKGIDASFKEA

-2715 NPDMLVSTGIPAH
+2715 NPDMLETTGIPAH
-2728 VFQPFVDQWNDTSYD
+2728 VFQPFVEQWNDTSYD
-2743 MMDVAN
+2743 MMEVAN

-2755 QKQAQASGDPAL
+2755 RLQAQRSDDPEL
-2767 VAKRIDNVVRLF
+2767 LEKRIGNVVRQF
-2779 AERALEEIEAFKAS
+2779 AERALEEIETFKAS
-2793 QADEGRV
+2793 QADQGRV

-2812 MQAEWNRLSHDPD
+2812 MQAEWHRLSNDPD

-2849 KLIGHTWRP
+2849 KLIGHTWLP

-2887 SHQVN
+2887 SHQVT
-2892 DDLDALS
+2892 DVLDALS
-2899 GSEKHKDKVAIEND
+2899 GNEKPKENVAIEND
-2913 GTPPRDKVPL
+2913 GTPPRDKESL

-2928 FLNNELYGER
+2928 FLNNELYGDKE
-2938 DARRKIGDIT
+2938 ARRKIGEIT

-2957 KGESQKVTLKGEA
+2957 KGESQKITLQGEA
-2970 GRLTGYYHQGTASSD
+2970 GRLTGYYHQGTAPREG
-2985 DETSTTSGKVVL
+2985 ETSTTSGKVVL

-3011 AIRSHYQKQ
+3011 AIRNHYQKQ

-3057 DKGIDPSNIILH
+3057 DKGIDPSNIIIH

-3115 PAGIVGTI
+3115 PAGIVGAI

-3132 VEKNLKGLPQETPIL
+3132 VEKNLEGLPKETSIL

-3156 EEGEK
+3156 NEGEK
-3161 LRVKLSNSGFN
+3161 LRTKLTASGYN

-3185 NRLMSQYTG
+3185 NRLMSQYAD
-3194 QIVSDLL
+3194 QIVSGLSSSASVDEDLDQQGL
-3201 NTQHIKHNEAKLN
+3201 DTTSTKDQGISNKNDHLQVVDSKEA
-3214 LEPHGKNYE
+3214 
-3223 SRDLILKPISQPETV
+3223 
-3238 ELGMPEVDQK
+3238 
-3248 VLADIAEREN
+3248 LADGKILHN
-3258 VIIGVRPVDEKSKS
+3258 QDVNS
-3272 LIASKMYSSK
+3272 
-3282 GLFVKAKSSD
+3282 
-3292 WGPMSGFIPV
+3292 WGP
-3302 DQSFA
+3302 
-3307 KASARR
+3307 
-3313 DLETFNRHAEQSI
+3313 
-3326 QSGNAVSADLY
+3326 
-3337 LNQVRVE
+3337 
-3344 ELVSKY
+3344 
-3350 HSLTPL
+3350 
-3356 ELDDQSGMYKTT
+3356 
-3368 ATNGDQSVPFF
+3368 
-3379 LNRVT
+3379 
-3384 VDGNEL
+3384 
-3390 WQVHYITNGELA
+3390 IT
-3402 PFKVIGDPVSKQPM
+3402 
-3416 TADYDLL
+3416 
-3423 TVMYSYGDLG
+3423 
-3433 PQDKVKQPL
+3433 
-3442 TWQQWKD
+3442 
-3449 SVTYEDL
+3449 
-3456 TPKYKEL
+3456 
-3463 YSNEDLYN
+3463 
-3471 KKDGASLGNVSGR
+3471 
-3484 LKELK
+3484 
-3489 DRINVDL
+3489 
-3496 GRTNGLE
+3496 
-3503 MVHHG
+3503 
-3508 ADDANPYAVMADNFP
+3508 
-3523 ATFFVPK
+3523 
-3530 SLFAEDG
+3530 
-3537 LGEGKGSIQTYFNVN
+3537 
-3552 EQGAVVIRNPQE
+3552 
-3564 FSDFQQVTINASFRA
+3564 
-3579 SFNDKWNHGLD
+3579 
-3590 EPLFTTKR
+3590 
-3598 KLSHEFLNKRDQ
+3598 
-3610 LLKKLSGGRLD
+3610 
-3621 AQDET
+3621 
-3626 LVALGNPDDVSG
+3626 
-3638 NKAIVA
+3638 
-3644 VDVSQIFTRQEL
+3644 
-3656 KERANVFAKPI
+3656 
-3667 GASYQGI
+3667 
-3674 LDQLDL
+3674 
-3680 VHQTVSR
+3680 
-3687 DQIVASFELN
+3687 
-3697 KKVNAYIAEHPTSGR
+3697 
-3712 NQALTQL
+3712 
-3719 KEQITSA
+3719 
-3726 LFIGKMQVAQVDIDA
+3726 
-3741 IAQTRPELAARI
+3741 
-3753 FMVAIEEANGEH
+3753 
-3765 RGLTDMMV
+3765 
-3773 RWANEDPYLA
+3773 
-3783 PKQGYKGETP
+3783 
-3793 NDLGF
+3793 
-3798 DAKYHVDLGDHYA
+3798 
-3811 DFKQWLETS
+3811 
-3820 QSNGLLSK
+3820 
-3828 ATLDES
+3828 
-3834 TKTVHL
+3834 
-3840 GYSYQELQ
+3840 
-3848 DLTGVE
+3848 
-3854 SVQMAFYFL
+3854 
-3863 KEAAKKVDPISGD
+3863 
-3876 SAEMILLKK
+3876 
-3885 FADKSYLSQ
+3885 
-3894 LDSDRMDQI
+3894 
-3903 EGIYRSSHETDV
+3903 
-3915 DAWDRRY
+3915 
-3922 SGAGYDE
+3922 
-3929 LTNKLAGATGVDE
+3929 
-3942 QLSVLLDDRKGLL
+3942 
-3955 IGEVH
+3955 
-3960 GSDVNGLR
+3960 
-3968 FVNEQM
+3968 
-3974 DALKKQGVT
+3974 
-3983 VIGLEHLRSDLAQ
+3983 
-3996 PLIDRYLATGVM
+3996 
-4008 SSELSAMLKT
+4008 
-4018 KHLDATLFENARANG
+4018 
-4033 MRIVALDANSSA
+4033 
-4045 RPNVQG
+4045 
-4051 TEHGLMYRAG
+4051 
-4061 AANNIA
+4061 
-4067 VEVLQ
+4067 
-4072 SLPDDEKF
+4072 
-4080 VAIYG
+4080 
-4085 KAHLQSHKGIEGFVP
+4085 
-4100 GITHRLDLPAL
+4100 
-4111 RVSDSNQFRVEQ
+4111 
-4123 DDMTLR
+4123 
-4129 VVYDDVANKPKLT
+4129 
-4142 FKDSLSGANTAIHN
+4142 
-4156 QNVNDWERVAVTP
+4156 VTP
-4169 TADGGETRFDGQI
+4169 TTDGGETRFDGQI
-4182 IVQMENDSVVA
+4182 IVQMENDDVVA
-4193 NAAANLAGKH
+4193 KAAANLAGKH

-4238 HGRDD
+4238 HGRDH
-4243 SDSNNTHLSGYSAE
+4243 SESNNTRLSGYSADE
-4257 DLAAKLANFQQSFS
+4257 LAVKLAKFQQSFN

-4278 TPDHISI
+4278 KPDHISI

-4297 GFGHQFINAMDV
+4297 GFGHQFINAMDA
-4309 NGLRVDVSARSS
+4309 NGLRVDISVRSS
-4321 ELAVDATGRK
+4321 ELAVDEAGRK
-4331 HTKDE
+4331 HTKDA
-4336 NGDWIQKAE
+4336 NGDWVQKAE
-4345 TNKVSLSWNEQG
+4345 NNKVSLSWDAQG
-4357 EVIAKEER
+4357 EVVAKDEP

-4384 VGEIARGAIGD
+4384 VDEPARGAIGD

-4402 PEKRKVETETSSSAA
+4402 PEKRKPETEVIANSSNS
-4417 NNKLSYSGNIQ
+4417 NQLSYSGNIQ
-4428 VNVGD
+4428 VNVGE

-4445 VGIKVGSGGFK
+4445 VGIKVGTGGFK

-4462 NNVMVHIGNGES
+4462 NNVMVHIGDGES

-4479 MGGYQALEGA
+4479 IGGYQALEGA
-4489 QMFIGNRNVSFN
+4489 QMFLGNRNVSFN
-4501 LGQSND
+4501 FGHSND
-4507 LLVMMDK
+4507 LILMMDK

-4524 FDGAARISGVLQSI
+4524 FDGAARISGVLQGI
-4538 ATSGEDQDWL
+4538 AMSGDGEDWL

-4568 GLDQSSSVDYTCLVE
+4568 GLDQSSSVDYTTLVE
-4583 LDSHNERSSRGLK
+4583 LDSQNERDSRGLK
-4596 HDTEAALNKQYN
+4596 HDAEATLNKQYN
-4608 QWLSGNSDSSAG
+4608 QWLSGNGNSGTSQ
-4620 KLSRADKLRQ
+4620 LSRADKLRQ

-4674 FGLMTQQFSAT
+4674 FGLMTQQFTAT
-4685 GQAKTTFTYTPEDL
+4685 GQAKTTFTYTPQDL

-4707 LGQMAGIGAETTLA
+4707 LGQLAGVGAETTLA

-4726 DYTTS
+4726 DYTAS

-4736 RNGEAVD
+4736 RNGQAVD
-4743 GVAILTEML
+4743 GVAILKEML

-4773 DSLKS
+4773 DSLKA
-4778 GIDMGADGIQSF
+4778 GIDMGADGIKSF
-4790 AETHGLKDKA
+4790 AETHGLKEKA
-4800 PEEEENKSAVSV
+4800 PEEEKDNSSVSV
-4812 NGTSVNSAQGAT
+4812 NGANVNSAQGAT
-4824 ASDGNTETAETQD
+4824 VADGNTETAETQD

-4847 PNLFATIFSQDKQKE
+4847 PNVFATIFSQDKQKE

-4871 ENLTADLLNMK
+4871 QNLTADPLNMK

-4891 SGHLQGDGDINLS
+4891 NGHLQGDGDINIS

-4944 NIFTGGEGSDM
+4944 NIFTGGEGNDM

-5000 IDTGLGRDYVVT
+5000 IDTGSGRDYVVT
-5012 SGNFNRVDTGDGQDY
+5012 SGNFNRVDTGDDQDY

-5038 LGAGNDFANVFGNY
+5038 LGAGNDFANVFGNH

-5057 SAGNDVVKLMGYHAV
+5057 GAGNDVVKLMGYHAV
-5072 LNGGEGEDHLIAAAI
+5072 LNGGDGDDHLIAAAI

-5094 GEEGRDLMVL
+5094 GGEGRDLMVL

-5125 VIDNLVEDIS
+5125 VIDNLVEDIR

-5160 LSILRDPV
+5160 LSILRDP
-5168 SETDQAKFEHIGSVT
+5168 SNDSDQSKFEHIGSVT
-5183 FNDYFDGKRA
+5183 FSDYFNGNRA
-5193 QMIIAM
+5193 QVVIGMS
-5199 GEKDANGEREYT
+5199 EKDLSGEREYT
-5211 TLSESSIDALVQAM
+5211 MLSDSAIDALVQAM
-5225 SGFDPQAGD
+5225 SGFEPQAGD
-5234 NGFIDNLDSK
+5234 NGFIDSLESK
-5244 SRVAISTAWAD
+5244 SQAAISMAWSD
-5255 VVHKKGIT
+5255 VVHKKGLM

>member
-16 NYSADNGNND
+16 NYSADDGNNS

-47 GSIGATVHTG
+47 GSIGATVYTG

-74 STGHLS
+74 TTGHLS

-104 GGVSIDHLGHHGD
+104 GGVSIDHLGNHGD
-117 VSYGGAAAYNSVK
+117 VSYGGAAAYNGIT

-148 LWHETNHG
+148 LWHETNQG

-168 LDRTWFD
+168 LDRTWFNR
-175 QYQGSRGDVSFDG
+175 YQGSRGDVTFDG

-244 YQQTHGNIR
+244 YAQTRGNIR

-260 NSFYSDVA
+260 NSLYSDVA

-304 IVLTTAKMH
+304 IVLTAAQMH
-313 GSWIGSGTHAVTAVK
+313 GLSIDNGNKFHAVTAVK
-328 SEREPNTY
+328 SVREPNTY

-342 GTYTKINKVRLSNDP
+342 GTYTKINKVRLYNDP
-357 KTGKLKYYSEA
+357 ETGKLKYYSEA
-368 WYKQGNHL
+368 WFKRGNHL
-376 SGLARSDVSS
+376 AELARSDVSS

-413 VHAMEKDLTEYEW
+413 VHAVEKDLTEYEW

-440 VLSDAKMGGHAIST
+440 ALSEAKMGGHAIST
-454 DGTKVDVQAIK
+454 DGTTVDVQAVK

-489 LANDAETGVLK
+489 LANDPKTGALK

-505 WYKEGDHTA
+505 WYKEGNHTA

-533 GYSLSA
+533 GYSLSD
-539 LNYSVNAIRS
+539 LHYSVNAVRS
-549 MSETV
+549 TSETV

-572 GESSGDVHF
+572 GESSGDVRF
-581 SGAGGG
+581 NGAGGG

-690 HKGNGNSRVAM
+690 HKGNGNSRVVM

-709 QIGSGHG
+709 QIGSGNG

-728 QVGNGEVTSVLAGGA
+728 QVGKGDVASVLAGGA

-749 GEGELTAGM
+749 GDGDLTAGM
-758 LGGANVM
+758 LGGANVI
-765 THISGDEQASNTT
+765 THISGDNETSNTT

-790 KGKGDTLAVM
+790 KGKGNTLAVM

-806 LTHVGDGSTTG
+806 LTHVGDGTTTG

-869 GTSIAAMIGAG
+869 GTSIAVMIGAG

-957 IFTHIGNGSTFA
+957 IFTHVGSGSTFA
-969 AMIGQANVMTKVG
+969 AMIGQANIMTKVG

-1001 DGTSLGLFA
+1001 DGTSLGIFA
-1010 GEMNV
+1010 GEVNV

-1117 GTTIGIAKGKANIVT
+1117 GTTIGIAKGKANIIT
-1132 KVGDGLGINVA
+1132 KVGDGLGVNVA

-1163 GEANILTKVGDGQEV
+1163 GEANIITKVGDGQEV

-1205 VITKVGDGR
+1205 VITKVGNGR

-1237 LWSKGNVVTKVG
+1237 LWSKGNIVTKVG

-1258 GKANITTTVGNGLS
+1258 GKANITTTVGDGLS

-1287 NGVSVNVA
+1287 DGVSVNVA

-1322 HIGDGLNIN
+1322 HVGDDLNIN
-1331 ASYARN
+1331 ASYAQN

-1365 LFDNV
+1365 LFDNI

-1382 INYLVQGDEAST
+1382 INYLVQGDEASS

-1412 DGFQMDAIEEVGSDL
+1412 DGFQMEAIEEVGSDL

-1440 PDLNE
+1440 PDLNK
-1445 MDNDLNIDG
+1445 MQNALDVDG
-1454 ASDHA
+1454 SSDQTQA

-1468 EQGDRGWQ
+1468 EQGDRGWK

-1484 YSGSVYGVNGEGHG
+1484 YSGNVYGVNGEGHG
-1498 TRVTE
+1498 ARVTE
-1503 LDTHTNTSLYQ
+1503 LDTYTNTSLYQ

-1601 SSPQANAVSE
+1601 SSQQANAVSE
-1611 HAKQN
+1611 HATQN

-1654 ESTDQQAIE
+1654 ESTDQQALE

-1679 VTAELTTLAQGLD
+1679 VTAELTKLAQGLD

-1700 TGKSGEQWRN
+1700 SGESGDQWRN
-1710 DFAGGLLD
+1710 DFASGLLD
-1718 GVQSQIDD
+1718 GVQSQLDD

-1731 SDKMA
+1731 NDKIA

-1745 NSKVKDSIA
+1745 NSKVKESVA
-1754 KSEAGVAKGEQNRAG
+1754 KSEAGVAQGEQNRAG

-1788 VAKSHDAKQA
+1788 VAKSSDAKQA

-1826 AQNDAQGAKQNEGDR
+1826 AQNDAKGTKQNEGDR
-1841 PDRQGVAGSGLSGN
+1841 PDREGVAGSGLSGN
-1855 AHRVEGA
+1855 AHSVDGA

-1867 HVNTDSQTNADGR
+1867 HVNTDSPTNADGR
-1880 FSDGLTEQEL
+1880 FSEGLSEQEQ

-1903 QINAGIRSKNSG
+1903 QINAGIRGKNSG
-1915 STITSMFME
+1915 STITSMFTE
-1924 ANADSIVVDT
+1924 TNSDSIVVPT

-1943 EVRIS
+1943 EIRIS
-1948 GVNLVGLGEASHDS
+1948 GVNLEGLGEASHDS

-1978 RWLDTDNDVATD
+1978 RWLDTENDVATD

-2027 VPKDQAQALATL
+2027 VPKDQAEALATL

-2062 GYSFETPHA
+2062 GYSFEAPHA

-2156 YATGAQHDVY
+2156 YATGAQNDVY

-2179 WHVELPALRQLQR
+2179 WNVELPALRQLQR

-2225 VGVKVRFDA
+2225 VAVKVRFDA
-2234 LSSARQAELLAD
+2234 LSHERQAELLAD
-2246 NPDDY
+2246 NPDGY
-2251 RADTLVELDVKLSAI
+2251 KADTLVELDVKLSAI

-2289 GDEGFE
+2289 GEEGFE

-2301 SDDKSKTI
+2301 TDGKSKTI

-2315 DAAQQK
+2315 NAAQQK
-2321 AIERF
+2321 SIERF

-2368 YNTNSELM
+2368 YNTNVELM
-2376 SVTELLDAAHVSG
+2376 SVNELLDAAHVNG
-2389 KVRGESYQK
+2389 KVRGESYQQ
-2398 VIDALAEYHASTAE
+2398 VIDALTEYHASTVE

-2418 ESVEQLVNLR
+2418 ESVEKLLNLR
-2428 KKIEGYAL
+2428 KQIEGYVL
-2436 GHPDSGRLEAM
+2436 GHPDSGRVEAM

-2461 SVLAVS
+2461 AVLAVS

-2475 SFSRLYDQLDNAH
+2475 SFSRLYDQLDNAN
-2488 LKQSKHLYLDGNGD
+2488 LKESKHLYLDGNGD

-2511 AKIDQL
+2511 ANIDKL
-2517 GGSDAVLEKVKAS
+2517 GGSDAVLEKVKAA
-2530 VNHEYGQA
+2530 VTHEYGQVV
-2538 IADTIFAGLS
+2538 ADTIFAGLS
-2548 ANELAKDGKG
+2548 ANDLAKDGKG
-2558 IDITG
+2558 IDIAG
-2563 LNRIHQA
+2563 LNKVHQA
-2570 LEQHMSPVSATM
+2570 IEQHMSPVSATM

-2603 RTQIDAQ
+2603 RTQLEGQ

-2632 IRNIFNVATEY
+2632 IRNIFNVATED

-2675 FGLND
+2675 FGLKD

-2692 NAAKGIDAAYKDA
+2692 NAAKGIDASYKDA

-2715 NPDMLVSTGIPAH
+2715 NPDMLASTGIPAH

-2749 RFAQEL
+2749 RFAEEL

-2767 VAKRIDNVVRLF
+2767 VEKRIDNVVRLF

-2812 MQAEWNRLSHDPD
+2812 MQAEWNRLSNDPD

-2887 SHQVN
+2887 SHQVT
-2892 DDLDALS
+2892 DVLDALS
-2899 GSEKHKDKVAIEND
+2899 GNEKHKENVAIEND
-2913 GTPPRDKVPL
+2913 GTPPRDKESL

-2928 FLNNELYGER
+2928 FLNNELYGEK

-2957 KGESQKVTLKGEA
+2957 NGESQKVTLKGEA
-2970 GRLTGYYHQGTASSD
+2970 GRLTGYYHQGAASSEG
-2985 DETSTTSGKVVL
+2985 ETSATSGKVVL

-3011 AIRSHYQKQ
+3011 AIRNHYQKQ

-3057 DKGIDPSNIILH
+3057 DKGIDPSNIIIH

-3104 TKAITAHEVAN
+3104 TKAITAHEMAN
-3115 PAGIVGTI
+3115 PAGIVGAI

-3132 VEKNLKGLPQETPIL
+3132 VEKNLKGLPKETPIL

-3161 LRVKLSNSGFN
+3161 LRAKLAIAGYN

-3185 NRLMSQYTG
+3185 NRLMGQYAD
-3194 QIVSDLL
+3194 QIVSGLFNAEQAAVEAGEVLKGLEKDFKRYGDALKPDTSVPGKSKDIRTTKDFLNGYKNDHAKEIVDGFRSDMSIKQLVDLFVKGNWSAEQKGALAWEIESRALKVTFQNKSEKYNRLFREIASAGVVDAKATEQLAPQLMLL
-3201 NTQHIKHNEAKLN
+3201 NLSNDGFGGRCDPLSKLVLVAKQ
-3214 LEPHGKNYE
+3214 LENDG
-3223 SRDLILKPISQPETV
+3223 QV
-3238 ELGMPEVDQK
+3238 
-3248 VLADIAEREN
+3248 
-3258 VIIGVRPVDEKSKS
+3258 GVARQLLE
-3272 LIASKMYSSK
+3272 KMYSAAAVLSNPTLYSDSEKANASK
-3282 GLFVKAKSSD
+3282 LLSSLAAIHAKN
-3292 WGPMSGFIPV
+3292 PMHDTSMKVWQEKLEGKQALTVNGVVEKIT
-3302 DQSFA
+3302 D
-3307 KASARR
+3307 ASANGKPV
-3313 DLETFNRHAEQSI
+3313 L
-3326 QSGNAVSADLY
+3326 
-3337 LNQVRVE
+3337 
-3344 ELVSKY
+3344 
-3350 HSLTPL
+3350 L
-3356 ELDDQSGMYKTT
+3356 ELDAPGHAMAAWAKGSGDDRVYGFYDPNAGIVEFSSAEKFGDYLTRFFGKSDLNMAQSYKLGKNDAGEAIFNRVVVMDGNTLASYKPTFGDKTT
-3368 ATNGDQSVPFF
+3368 MQGILDLPVFDATPIKKPTGGVASDLEALGDK
-3379 LNRVT
+3379 T
-3384 VDGNEL
+3384 
-3390 WQVHYITNGELA
+3390 
-3402 PFKVIGDPVSKQPM
+3402 KVV
-3416 TADYDLL
+3416 
-3423 TVMYSYGDLG
+3423 
-3433 PQDKVKQPL
+3433 
-3442 TWQQWKD
+3442 
-3449 SVTYEDL
+3449 
-3456 TPKYKEL
+3456 
-3463 YSNEDLYN
+3463 
-3471 KKDGASLGNVSGR
+3471 
-3484 LKELK
+3484 
-3489 DRINVDL
+3489 VDL
-3496 GRTNGLE
+3496 
-3503 MVHHG
+3503 
-3508 ADDANPYAVMADNFP
+3508 A
-3523 ATFFVPK
+3523 
-3530 SLFAEDG
+3530 
-3537 LGEGKGSIQTYFNVN
+3537 
-3552 EQGAVVIRNPQE
+3552 
-3564 FSDFQQVTINASFRA
+3564 
-3579 SFNDKWNHGLD
+3579 
-3590 EPLFTTKR
+3590 
-3598 KLSHEFLNKRDQ
+3598 
-3610 LLKKLSGGRLD
+3610 
-3621 AQDET
+3621 
-3626 LVALGNPDDVSG
+3626 
-3638 NKAIVA
+3638 
-3644 VDVSQIFTRQEL
+3644 QIFTVQEL
-3656 KERANVFAKPI
+3656 KERAKVFAKPI

-3680 VHQTVSR
+3680 VHQAKGR
-3687 DQIVASFELN
+3687 DQIAASFELN
-3697 KKVNAYIAEHPTSGR
+3697 KKINDYIAEHPTSGR

-3719 KEQITSA
+3719 KEQVTSA
-3726 LFIGKMQVAQVDIDA
+3726 LFIGKMQVAQAGIDA
-3741 IAQTRPELAARI
+3741 IAQTRPELAARL
-3753 FMVAIEEANGEH
+3753 FMVAIEEANGKH
-3765 RGLTDMMV
+3765 VGLTDMMV

-3783 PKQGYKGETP
+3783 PKHGYKGETP
-3793 NDLGF
+3793 SDLGF
-3798 DAKYHVDLGDHYA
+3798 DAKYHVDLGEHYA

-3848 DLTGVE
+3848 DLTGAE

-3863 KEAAKKVDPISGD
+3863 KEAAKKADPISGD

-3885 FADKSYLSQ
+3885 FADQSYLSQ

-3903 EGIYRSSHETDV
+3903 EGIYRSSHETDI

-3922 SGAGYDE
+3922 SGTGYDE
-3929 LTNKLAGATGVDE
+3929 LTNKLASATGVDE
-3942 QLSVLLDDRKGLL
+3942 QLAVLLDDRKGLL

-4018 KHLDATLFENARANG
+4018 KHLDVTLFENARANG

-4072 SLPDDEKF
+4072 NLPDGEKF

-4111 RVSDSNQFRVEQ
+4111 KVSDSNQFTVEQ
-4123 DDMTLR
+4123 DDVSLR
-4129 VVYDDVANKPKLT
+4129 VVYDDVANKPKIT
-4142 FKDSLSGANTAIHN
+4142 FKDSLSGANTALHN
-4156 QNVNDWERVAVTP
+4156 QNVNDWERVVVTP
-4169 TADGGETRFDGQI
+4169 TADGGESRFDGQI
-4182 IVQMENDSVVA
+4182 IVQMENDDVVA
-4193 NAAANLAGKH
+4193 KAAANLASKH
-4203 PESSVVVQLDSD
+4203 PESSVVVQIDSD

-4243 SDSNNTHLSGYSAE
+4243 SESNNTRLSGYSADE
-4257 DLAAKLANFQQSFS
+4257 LAVKLAKFQQSFN

-4278 TPDHISI
+4278 KPDHISI

-4297 GFGHQFINAMDV
+4297 GFGHQFINAMDA
-4309 NGLRVDVSARSS
+4309 NGLRVDVSVRSS
-4321 ELAVDATGRK
+4321 ELAVDEAGRK
-4331 HTKDE
+4331 HTKDA
-4336 NGDWIQKAE
+4336 NGDWVQKAE
-4345 TNKVSLSWNEQG
+4345 NNKVSLSWDEQG
-4357 EVIAKEER
+4357 EVVAKDER

-4384 VGEIARGAIGD
+4384 VDEPARGAIGD

-4402 PEKRKVETETSSSAA
+4402 PEKRKAETETSSSSA

-4445 VGIKVGSGGFK
+4445 VGIKVGTGGFK

-4474 KHSVD
+4474 KHSFD
-4479 MGGYQALEGA
+4479 IGGYQALEGA
-4489 QMFIGNRNVSFN
+4489 QIFIGNRNVSFN
-4501 LGQSND
+4501 LGRSND
-4507 LLVMMDK
+4507 LIVMMDK

-4538 ATSGEDQDWL
+4538 ATSGEGQDWL

-4568 GLDQSSSVDYTCLVE
+4568 GLDQSSSVDYTSLVE
-4583 LDSHNERSSRGLK
+4583 LDSQNERSSRGLK
-4596 HDTEAALNKQYN
+4596 YDAEAALNKQYN
-4608 QWLSGNSDSSAG
+4608 QWLSGNSDSDTS

-4707 LGQMAGIGAETTLA
+4707 LGQLAGVGAETTLA

-4726 DYTTS
+4726 DYTAS

-4743 GVAILTEML
+4743 GVAILKEML

-4778 GIDMGADGIQSF
+4778 GINMGADGIKSF
-4790 AETHGLKDKA
+4790 AETHGLKEKA
-4800 PEEEENKSAVSV
+4800 PEEEEDNSSVSV
-4812 NGTSVNSAQGAT
+4812 NGASVNSAQGAT
-4824 ASDGNTETAETQD
+4824 VADGSTETAETPD

-4891 SGHLQGDGDINLS
+4891 SGHLQGDGDINIS

-4944 NIFTGGEGSDM
+4944 NIFTGGEGNDM

-5000 IDTGLGRDYVVT
+5000 IDTGSGRDYVVT
-5012 SGNFNRVDTGDGQDY
+5012 SGNFNRVDTGDDQDY

-5094 GEEGRDLMVL
+5094 GGEGRDLMVL

-5125 VIDNLVEDIS
+5125 VIDNLVEDIR

-5147 QKLWFERSGYDLK
+5147 QRLWFERSGYDLK
-5160 LSILRDPV
+5160 LSILRDPAND
-5168 SETDQAKFEHIGSVT
+5168 SDQAKFEHIGSVT
-5183 FNDYFDGKRA
+5183 FSDYFNGNRA
-5193 QMIIAM
+5193 QVIIAM
-5199 GEKDANGEREYT
+5199 GEKDATGEREYT
-5211 TLSESSIDALVQAM
+5211 TLSESAIDALVQAM

-5244 SRVAISTAWAD
+5244 SRVAITTAWAD

>member
-16 NYSADNGNND
+16 NYSADDGNNN

-33 GEIHAYGGDDHVTV
+33 GQIHAYGGDDHVTV
-47 GSIGATVHTG
+47 GSIGATVYTG

-66 SAYLRVED
+66 SAYLKVED
-74 STGHLS
+74 STGHLT

-104 GGVSIDHLGHHGD
+104 GGVSIDHLGNHGD
-117 VSYGGAAAYNSVK
+117 VSYGGAAAYNGIT

-135 GNVTFKGAGGYNA
+135 GNVTFAGAGGYNA
-148 LWHETNHG
+148 LWHETNQG
-156 NLSFAGAGAGNK
+156 NLSFTGAGVGNK
-168 LDRTWFD
+168 LDRTWFNR
-175 QYQGSRGDVSFDG
+175 YQGSHGDVTFDG

-233 RIERTRQAEDV
+233 RIERTHQAEDV
-244 YQQTHGNIR
+244 YTQTRGNIR

-260 NSFYSDVA
+260 NSLYSDVA

-280 NTITRKGSGS
+280 NTIIRKGSGND
-290 SFDAQGMEY
+290 FAKEGMTN
-299 AKAED
+299 AKADE
-304 IVLTTAKMH
+304 IVLTKAVMS
-313 GSWIGSGTHAVTAVK
+313 GSWIGQDHHVTAVK
-328 SEREPNTY
+328 SASEPNTY
-336 LFAIAD
+336 LFAFAD
-342 GTYTKINKVRLSNDP
+342 STYTKINKVQLRNDP
-357 KTGKLKYYSEA
+357 QTGELKYYSTA
-368 WYKQGNHL
+368 WYKEGNHL
-376 SGLARSDVSS
+376 SNLANQDISDN
-386 AGGFEVNPI
+386 GGFTAVNI
-395 NGGYTLSNIAV
+395 NGAYTLSDLKV
-406 EHQQSLT
+406 EHQQSVT
-413 VHAMEKDLTEYEW
+413 VHAVEKSLTEYEW
-426 VTYANGALIDAKDV
+426 VTYANGAVIDAKEV
-440 VLSDAKMGGHAIST
+440 SLSDAKMGGHAIYA
-454 DGTKVDVQAIK
+454 DGTKVDVKAVK
-465 SNRKPNTYVY
+465 SNRQPNTYIY

-489 LANDAETGVLK
+489 LANDPETGALK

-514 NLANEDISSANGY
+514 NIANQDISSATGY
-527 HSMGKG
+527 NPMGKG
-533 GYSLSA
+533 GYSLSD
-539 LNYSVNAIRS
+539 LHYSVNAVRS
-549 MSETV
+549 TSETV
-554 ADIDEYT
+554 ADIEEYT
-561 DQTLFKPATDS
+561 DQTLFKPANDS
-572 GESSGDVHF
+572 GESSGDVRF
-581 SGAGGG
+581 NGAGGG

-598 VYFNGGGIANVILH
+598 VHFNGGGIANVILH

-650 VHQSKQGKMDVYA
+650 VHQSQQGKMDVYA
-663 GGAVNVLVRIGD
+663 GGAVNVLVRLGD

-690 HKGNGNSRVAM
+690 QKGSGDSRVVM

-709 QIGSGHG
+709 QIGSGNG

-728 QVGNGEVTSVLAGGA
+728 QVGQGDVAAVLAGGA
-743 NVLTKV
+743 NVLTKM
-749 GEGELTAGM
+749 GEGELTSGM
-758 LGGANVM
+758 LGGANVI
-765 THISGDEQASNTT
+765 THISNDDQLSNTT

-790 KGKGDTLAVM
+790 KGKGNTLAVM

-806 LTHVGDGSTTG
+806 LTHVGDGTTTG
-817 VMVGGANILTKVGNG
+817 VMVGGANILTKIGNG

-869 GTSIAAMIGAG
+869 GTSIAVMIGAG

-957 IFTHIGNGSTFA
+957 IFTHIGHGSTFA
-969 AMIGQANVMTKVG
+969 AMIGQANIMTKVG

-988 LMVGKANIYTHVG
+988 LMVGKANIMTHVG

-1010 GEMNV
+1010 GEVNV

-1093 KVGEGTTVGLLISDI
+1093 KVGEGTTVGLLISDV

-1117 GTTIGIAKGKANIVT
+1117 GTTIGIAKGKANLIT
-1132 KVGDGLGINVA
+1132 KVGDGLGVNVA

-1163 GEANILTKVGDGQEV
+1163 GEANLITKVGDGQEV
-1178 SVVQGKANIITH
+1178 SVVQGEANIITH

-1205 VITKVGDGR
+1205 VITKVGHGQ

-1237 LWSKGNVVTKVG
+1237 LWSKGNIVTKVG

-1258 GKANITTTVGNGLS
+1258 GKANITTTVGNGLN

-1287 NGVSVNVA
+1287 DGVSVNVA

-1322 HIGDGLNIN
+1322 HVGDGLNIN
-1331 ASYARN
+1331 ASYAQN

-1365 LFDNV
+1365 LFDNI
-1370 KQTLL
+1370 KQTVL

-1382 INYLVQGDEAST
+1382 INYLVQGDEASS
-1394 SGTQKGRGAI
+1394 SGTHKGRGAI

-1412 DGFQMDAIEEVGSDL
+1412 DGFQMDAIKEVSSDL

-1440 PDLNE
+1440 PDLNK
-1445 MDNDLNIDG
+1445 MQHALNVDD
-1454 ASDHA
+1454 SSVQA

-1468 EQGDRGWQ
+1468 ELGEHGWQ

-1484 YSGSVYGVNGEGHG
+1484 YAGSVYGVEGEGHG
-1498 TRVTE
+1498 ARVTE
-1503 LDTHTNTSLYQ
+1503 LDTYTNTSLYQ
-1514 DLTDLTEGEVIAVS
+1514 DLANLAQGEVIAVS

-1548 GEVVFSSSGDASAWQ
+1548 GEVVFSSSGDESAWQ
-1563 QKTLKLTAHAGSNRI
+1563 QKTLKLTAQAGSNRI
-1578 EFKGTG
+1578 EFKGTC

-1596 VAKSE
+1596 VATSE
-1601 SSPQANAVSE
+1601 SSQQANAIRE
-1611 HAKQN
+1611 HATQN
-1616 QASQNA
+1616 PAAQNA

-1654 ESTDQQAIE
+1654 ESTDQQALE

-1669 RDAVKEESEA
+1669 RDAVQEESEA
-1679 VTAELTTLAQGLD
+1679 ITAELTKLAQGLD

-1700 TGKSGEQWRN
+1700 TGESGDQWRN
-1710 DFAGGLLD
+1710 EFASGLLA
-1718 GVQSQIDD
+1718 GVQIQLDD

-1731 SDKMA
+1731 NDKIA
-1736 AAKQTQSDN
+1736 EAKQTHADN
-1745 NSKVKDSIA
+1745 QNKVKDAVA

-1769 AEQDIAEAKADAET
+1769 AEQDIADAQADAEK

-1788 VAKSHDAKQA
+1788 LAKGKDAQQA
-1798 ESDAHSAANDAQSR
+1798 ESDAHHAVNNAQSR
-1812 GDRDAMNAENKANQ
+1812 GDRDVQVAENKANQ
-1826 AQNDAQGAKQNEGDR
+1826 VQADAQGAKQNEGDR
-1841 PDRQGVAGSGLSGN
+1841 PDRQGVTGSGLSGN
-1855 AHRVEGA
+1855 AHSVEGA
-1862 GETGS
+1862 GETDS

-1880 FSDGLTEQEL
+1880 FSEGLTEQEQ

-1903 QINAGIRSKNSG
+1903 QINAGIRAKNSV
-1915 STITSMFME
+1915 SSMTSMFSE
-1924 ANADSIVVDT
+1924 TNSKSIVVPT
-1934 TASQDVVRK
+1934 KVSPEPVRQ
-1943 EVRIS
+1943 EVTRRDVRIS
-1948 GVNLVGLGEASHDS
+1948 GVNL
-1962 AESLVAARAEK
+1962 ESLSAVQGNQPTGQLASK
-1973 VANLY
+1973 S
-1978 RWLDTDNDVATD
+1978 
-1990 KYVPVPGFERVDAD
+1990 VPGFKSHFASTSIGIENELSGLVVVLPKNSAQTFGYVHDSQGNPLFMLTKDMNQGGYSNPVGINDIQGVNNWQTHTIELVTYPSEISDTAAVESRKEAMLWLAKEFTDHINQSNHQSLPHL
-2004 VSDEVKQRMIQS
+2004 VSDDGRF
-2016 MSGYIEHTDNQ
+2016 
-2027 VPKDQAQALATL
+2027 TL
-2039 FVESTLDY
+2039 VISN
-2047 DWDKRVEFLTKLESY
+2047 S
-2062 GYSFETPHA
+2062 
-2071 EKSIVSFWSG
+2071 
-2081 KNFKQYRD
+2081 
-2089 VLDNAQTD
+2089 
-2097 GKKVVYDI
+2097 
-2105 DVKGNA
+2105 
-2111 FAIDLN
+2111 
-2117 KHLMRWGGLFLD
+2117 KHLIAAGNGT
-2129 PDNAEQN
+2129 
-2136 QLKSS
+2136 S
-2141 IDAATFSNTGFWSSV
+2141 IDAQGKTIGMTPSGQQATMAISAKEFGTSSSSEVRLLESAPWYQAGLRDEFLANAKNTTLDDPATAQNVYAYLTSV
-2156 YATGAQHDVY
+2156 YSKTADLAKEYGIYINDWDPASEGFSPNAQGLTDPKVKNAWSILPRTKPVRMLELLSAEDSRY
-2166 VIAEGGVRLGNYF
+2166 VRQQIAEKLKGTYSESLAKNVFEYFQYGGEVAGHGINNATTGS
-2179 WHVELPALRQLQR
+2179 VQQPEPAILFEFRSVPSALSDF
-2192 EGLVGEIRLLDKPVS
+2192 VPKTAS
-2207 EYKDLPADE
+2207 
-2216 IGRRLTDAG
+2216 T
-2225 VGVKVRFDA
+2225 VKVDVKALDHFDSASRKAIITEVNALVSGSEDFDA
-2234 LSSARQAELLAD
+2234 WYQEYRASKGQPPVKNPKSSASANHKAEWLMTQHAEQWAKITAPYTDNHETLTSTKLASNDKEELHALGETSNLD
-2246 NPDDY
+2246 NNKQQENV
-2251 RADTLVELDVKLSAI
+2251 ASIINT
-2266 DSMLRE
+2266 MLNDM
-2272 SLPFYSLRTER
+2272 LPFYALRTER

-2295 VRSWPG
+2295 VRAWPG
-2301 SDDKSKTI
+2301 TEDKSKTI
-2309 LLDNPE
+2309 ILEEPE
-2315 DAAQQK
+2315 DAAQHK

-2343 VDNKVLSHHDGR
+2343 VDNKVISHHEGR
-2355 TRILAQK
+2355 THVLAQK
-2362 EDGAWT
+2362 VDGAWQ
-2368 YNTNSELM
+2368 YNATVELM
-2376 SVTELLDAAHVSG
+2376 SVTELLDAANVTG
-2389 KVRGESYQK
+2389 KIRGESYQQ
-2398 VIDALAEYHASTAE
+2398 VIDALTDYHASITE
-2412 HADYEL
+2412 HADYES
-2418 ESVEQLVNLR
+2418 ESVEKLLNLR
-2428 KKIEGYAL
+2428 KKIEGYVL
-2436 GHPDSGRLEAM
+2436 GHPDSGRVEAM
-2447 NSLLNQVNSRLEEV
+2447 NSLLNQVNTRLDEV
-2461 SVLAVS
+2461 SLLSVA
-2467 EQSIKAHD
+2467 EQTIQAQD
-2475 SFSRLYDQLDNAH
+2475 SFSRLYDQLEAAN
-2488 LKQSKHLYLDGNGD
+2488 LKESKHLYLDQNGD

-2511 AKIDQL
+2511 ANIDLL
-2517 GGSDAVLEKVKAS
+2517 GSREAVLEKVKLTVS
-2530 VNHEYGQA
+2530 NEYGQTV
-2538 IADTIFAGLS
+2538 ADTIFAGLS
-2548 ANELAKDGKG
+2548 AKDLAKDGKG
-2558 IDITG
+2558 IDIAG
-2563 LNRIHQA
+2563 LNKVHQA
-2570 LEQHMSPVSATM
+2570 IEQHLSPVSATL

-2603 RTQIDAQ
+2603 RTQLEGQ
-2610 AAADFNKQNYV
+2610 AAADFNQQNYV

-2632 IRNIFNVATEY
+2632 ISNILNVATKD

-2656 PAHQNDTLEHDMAS
+2656 PAHQNDTLEHDVAS

-2675 FGLND
+2675 FGLHD
-2680 GETKLKRFIEKL
+2680 GDIKLKRFIEKL
-2692 NAAKGIDAAYKDA
+2692 NAAKGIDASFKEA

-2715 NPDMLVSTGIPAH
+2715 NPDMLETTGIPAH
-2728 VFQPFVDQWNDTSYD
+2728 VFQPFVEQWNDTSYD

-2755 QKQAQASGDPAL
+2755 RLQAQRSDDPEL
-2767 VAKRIDNVVRLF
+2767 LEKRIGNVVRQF
-2779 AERALEEIEAFKAS
+2779 AERALEEIETFKAS
-2793 QADEGRV
+2793 QADQGRV

-2812 MQAEWNRLSHDPD
+2812 MQAEWHRLSNDPD

-2849 KLIGHTWRP
+2849 KLIAHTWLP

-2887 SHQVN
+2887 SHQVT
-2892 DDLDALS
+2892 DVLDALS
-2899 GSEKHKDKVAIEND
+2899 GNEKPKENVAIEND
-2913 GTPPRDKVPL
+2913 GTPPRDKESL

-2928 FLNNELYGER
+2928 FLNNELYGDKE
-2938 DARRKIGDIT
+2938 ARRKIGEIT

-2957 KGESQKVTLKGEA
+2957 KGESQKITLQGEA
-2970 GRLTGYYHQGTASSD
+2970 GRLTGYYHQGTAPSEG
-2985 DETSTTSGKVVL
+2985 ETSSPSGKVVL

-3011 AIRSHYQKQ
+3011 AIRNHYQKQ

-3057 DKGIDPSNIILH
+3057 DKGIDPSNIIIH

-3115 PAGIVGTI
+3115 PAGIVGAI

-3132 VEKNLKGLPQETPIL
+3132 VEKNLEGLPKETSIL

-3156 EEGEK
+3156 NEGEK
-3161 LRVKLSNSGFN
+3161 LRTKLTASGYN

-3185 NRLMSQYTG
+3185 NRLMSQYAD
-3194 QIVSDLL
+3194 QIVSGLSSSASVDEDLDQQGL
-3201 NTQHIKHNEAKLN
+3201 DTTSTKDQGVSNKDEHLQVVDSKEA
-3214 LEPHGKNYE
+3214 
-3223 SRDLILKPISQPETV
+3223 
-3238 ELGMPEVDQK
+3238 
-3248 VLADIAEREN
+3248 LADGKI
-3258 VIIGVRPVDEKSKS
+3258 
-3272 LIASKMYSSK
+3272 L
-3282 GLFVKAKSSD
+3282 
-3292 WGPMSGFIPV
+3292 
-3302 DQSFA
+3302 
-3307 KASARR
+3307 
-3313 DLETFNRHAEQSI
+3313 H
-3326 QSGNAVSADLY
+3326 
-3337 LNQVRVE
+3337 NQ
-3344 ELVSKY
+3344 
-3350 HSLTPL
+3350 
-3356 ELDDQSGMYKTT
+3356 
-3368 ATNGDQSVPFF
+3368 
-3379 LNRVT
+3379 
-3384 VDGNEL
+3384 
-3390 WQVHYITNGELA
+3390 
-3402 PFKVIGDPVSKQPM
+3402 
-3416 TADYDLL
+3416 
-3423 TVMYSYGDLG
+3423 
-3433 PQDKVKQPL
+3433 
-3442 TWQQWKD
+3442 
-3449 SVTYEDL
+3449 
-3456 TPKYKEL
+3456 
-3463 YSNEDLYN
+3463 
-3471 KKDGASLGNVSGR
+3471 
-3484 LKELK
+3484 
-3489 DRINVDL
+3489 
-3496 GRTNGLE
+3496 
-3503 MVHHG
+3503 
-3508 ADDANPYAVMADNFP
+3508 
-3523 ATFFVPK
+3523 
-3530 SLFAEDG
+3530 
-3537 LGEGKGSIQTYFNVN
+3537 
-3552 EQGAVVIRNPQE
+3552 
-3564 FSDFQQVTINASFRA
+3564 
-3579 SFNDKWNHGLD
+3579 
-3590 EPLFTTKR
+3590 
-3598 KLSHEFLNKRDQ
+3598 
-3610 LLKKLSGGRLD
+3610 
-3621 AQDET
+3621 
-3626 LVALGNPDDVSG
+3626 
-3638 NKAIVA
+3638 
-3644 VDVSQIFTRQEL
+3644 
-3656 KERANVFAKPI
+3656 
-3667 GASYQGI
+3667 
-3674 LDQLDL
+3674 
-3680 VHQTVSR
+3680 
-3687 DQIVASFELN
+3687 
-3697 KKVNAYIAEHPTSGR
+3697 
-3712 NQALTQL
+3712 
-3719 KEQITSA
+3719 
-3726 LFIGKMQVAQVDIDA
+3726 
-3741 IAQTRPELAARI
+3741 
-3753 FMVAIEEANGEH
+3753 
-3765 RGLTDMMV
+3765 
-3773 RWANEDPYLA
+3773 
-3783 PKQGYKGETP
+3783 
-3793 NDLGF
+3793 
-3798 DAKYHVDLGDHYA
+3798 
-3811 DFKQWLETS
+3811 
-3820 QSNGLLSK
+3820 
-3828 ATLDES
+3828 
-3834 TKTVHL
+3834 
-3840 GYSYQELQ
+3840 
-3848 DLTGVE
+3848 
-3854 SVQMAFYFL
+3854 
-3863 KEAAKKVDPISGD
+3863 
-3876 SAEMILLKK
+3876 
-3885 FADKSYLSQ
+3885 
-3894 LDSDRMDQI
+3894 
-3903 EGIYRSSHETDV
+3903 
-3915 DAWDRRY
+3915 
-3922 SGAGYDE
+3922 
-3929 LTNKLAGATGVDE
+3929 
-3942 QLSVLLDDRKGLL
+3942 
-3955 IGEVH
+3955 
-3960 GSDVNGLR
+3960 DVNGW
-3968 FVNEQM
+3968 
-3974 DALKKQGVT
+3974 G
-3983 VIGLEHLRSDLAQ
+3983 
-3996 PLIDRYLATGVM
+3996 P
-4008 SSELSAMLKT
+4008 
-4018 KHLDATLFENARANG
+4018 
-4033 MRIVALDANSSA
+4033 
-4045 RPNVQG
+4045 
-4051 TEHGLMYRAG
+4051 
-4061 AANNIA
+4061 
-4067 VEVLQ
+4067 
-4072 SLPDDEKF
+4072 
-4080 VAIYG
+4080 
-4085 KAHLQSHKGIEGFVP
+4085 
-4100 GITHRLDLPAL
+4100 IT
-4111 RVSDSNQFRVEQ
+4111 
-4123 DDMTLR
+4123 
-4129 VVYDDVANKPKLT
+4129 
-4142 FKDSLSGANTAIHN
+4142 
-4156 QNVNDWERVAVTP
+4156 VTP
-4169 TADGGETRFDGQI
+4169 TTDGGETRFDGQI
-4182 IVQMENDSVVA
+4182 IVQMENDDVVA
-4193 NAAANLAGKH
+4193 KAAANLAGKH

-4243 SDSNNTHLSGYSAE
+4243 SESNNTRLSGYSADE
-4257 DLAAKLANFQQSFS
+4257 LAVKLAKFQQSFN

-4278 TPDHISI
+4278 KPDHISI

-4297 GFGHQFINAMDV
+4297 GFGHQFINAMDA
-4309 NGLRVDVSARSS
+4309 NGLRVDVSVRSS
-4321 ELAVDATGRK
+4321 ELAVDEAGRK
-4331 HTKDE
+4331 HTKDA
-4336 NGDWIQKAE
+4336 NGDWVQKAE
-4345 TNKVSLSWNEQG
+4345 NNKVSLSWDAQG
-4357 EVIAKEER
+4357 EVVAKDER

-4384 VGEIARGAIGD
+4384 VDEPARGAIGD
-4395 NNDVFDA
+4395 NSNVFDA
-4402 PEKRKVETETSSSAA
+4402 PEKRKPETEVIANSSSS
-4417 NNKLSYSGNIQ
+4417 NQLSYSGNIQ
-4428 VNVGD
+4428 VNVGE

-4445 VGIKVGSGGFK
+4445 VGIKVGTGGFK

-4462 NNVMVHIGNGES
+4462 NNVMVHIGDGES

-4479 MGGYQALEGA
+4479 IGGYQALEGA
-4489 QMFIGNRNVSFN
+4489 QMFLGNRNVSFN
-4501 LGQSND
+4501 FGHSND
-4507 LLVMMDK
+4507 LILMMDK

-4538 ATSGEDQDWL
+4538 ATSGEGEDWL

-4568 GLDQSSSVDYTCLVE
+4568 GLDQSSSVDYTHLVQ
-4583 LDSHNERSSRGLK
+4583 LNSQNERDSRGLK
-4596 HDTEAALNKQYN
+4596 HDAEATLNKQYN
-4608 QWLSGNSDSSAG
+4608 QWLSGNGNSGTSQ
-4620 KLSRADKLRQ
+4620 LSRADKLRQ

-4648 QVTTGNWNFMFG
+4648 QVTTGNRNFMFG

-4674 FGLMTQQFSAT
+4674 FGLMTQQFTAT
-4685 GQAKTTFTYTPEDL
+4685 GQAKTTFTYTPQDL

-4707 LGQMAGIGAETTLA
+4707 LGQLAGVGAETTLA

-4726 DYTTS
+4726 DYTAS

-4736 RNGEAVD
+4736 RNGQAVD
-4743 GVAILTEML
+4743 GVAILKEML

-4773 DSLKS
+4773 DSLKA
-4778 GIDMGADGIQSF
+4778 GIDMGADGIKSF
-4790 AETHGLKDKA
+4790 AETHGLKEKA
-4800 PEEEENKSAVSV
+4800 PEEEKDNSSVSV
-4812 NGTSVNSAQGAT
+4812 NGANVNSAQGAT
-4824 ASDGNTETAETQD
+4824 MADGNTETAETQD
-4837 RAFGFNSLNL
+4837 RALGFNSLNL
-4847 PNLFATIFSQDKQKE
+4847 PNLFAAIFSQDKQKE

-4871 ENLTADLLNMK
+4871 QNLTADLLNMK

-4891 SGHLQGDGDINLS
+4891 SGHLQGDGDINIS

-4944 NIFTGGEGSDM
+4944 NIFTGGEGHDM

-5000 IDTGLGRDYVVT
+5000 IDTGSGRDYVVT
-5012 SGNFNRVDTGDGQDY
+5012 SGNFNRVDTGDDQDY

-5057 SAGNDVVKLMGYHAV
+5057 GAGNDVVKLMGYHAV
-5072 LNGGEGEDHLIAAAI
+5072 LNGGDGDDHLIAAAI

-5094 GEEGRDLMVL
+5094 GGEGRDLMVL

-5125 VIDNLVEDIS
+5125 VIDNLVEDIR

-5160 LSILRDPV
+5160 LLILRDP
-5168 SETDQAKFEHIGSVT
+5168 SNDSDQSKFEHIGSVT
-5183 FNDYFDGKRA
+5183 FSDYFNGNRA
-5193 QMIIAM
+5193 QVVIGMSD
-5199 GEKDANGEREYT
+5199 KDLSGEREYT
-5211 TLSESSIDALVQAM
+5211 MLSDSAIDALVQAM
-5225 SGFDPQAGD
+5225 SGFEPQAGD
-5234 NGFIDNLDSK
+5234 NGFIDSLESK
-5244 SRVAISTAWAD
+5244 SQAAISMAWSD
-5255 VVHKKGIT
+5255 VVHKKGLM

>member
-16 NYSADNGNND
+16 NYSADDGNNN

-33 GEIHAYGGDDHVTV
+33 GQIHAYGGDDHVTV
-47 GSIGATVHTG
+47 GSIGATVYTG

-66 SAYLRVED
+66 SAYLKVED
-74 STGHLS
+74 STGHLT

-104 GGVSIDHLGHHGD
+104 GGVSIDHLGNHGD
-117 VSYGGAAAYNSVK
+117 VSYGGAAAYNGIT

-135 GNVTFKGAGGYNA
+135 GNVTFAGAGGYNA
-148 LWHETNHG
+148 LWHETNQG
-156 NLSFAGAGAGNK
+156 NLSFTGAGAGNK
-168 LDRTWFD
+168 LDRTWSNR
-175 QYQGSRGDVSFDG
+175 YQGSHGDVTFDG

-233 RIERTRQAEDV
+233 RIERTHQAEDV
-244 YQQTHGNIR
+244 YIQTRGNIR

-260 NSFYSDVA
+260 NSLYSDVA

-280 NTITRKGSGS
+280 NTIIRKGSGND
-290 SFDAQGMEY
+290 FAKEGMTN
-299 AKAED
+299 AKADE
-304 IVLTTAKMH
+304 IVLTKAVMS
-313 GSWIGSGTHAVTAVK
+313 GSWIGQDHHVTAVK
-328 SEREPNTY
+328 SASEPNTY
-336 LFAIAD
+336 LFAFAD
-342 GTYTKINKVRLSNDP
+342 STYTKINKVQLRNDP
-357 KTGKLKYYSEA
+357 QTGELKYYSTA
-368 WYKQGNHL
+368 WYKEGNHL
-376 SGLARSDVSS
+376 SNLANQDISDN
-386 AGGFEVNPI
+386 GGFTAVNI
-395 NGGYTLSNIAV
+395 NGAYTLSDLKV
-406 EHQQSLT
+406 EHQQSVT
-413 VHAMEKDLTEYEW
+413 VHAVEKSLTEYEW
-426 VTYANGALIDAKDV
+426 VTYANGAVIDAKEV
-440 VLSDAKMGGHAIST
+440 SLSDAKMGGHAIYA
-454 DGTKVDVQAIK
+454 DGTKVDIKAVK
-465 SNRKPNTYVY
+465 SNRQPNTYIY

-489 LANDAETGVLK
+489 LANDLETGALK

-514 NLANEDISSANGY
+514 NIANQDISSATGY
-527 HSMGKG
+527 NPMGKG
-533 GYSLSA
+533 GYSLSD
-539 LNYSVNAIRS
+539 LHYSVNAVRS
-549 MSETV
+549 TSETV
-554 ADIDEYT
+554 ADIEEYT
-561 DQTLFKPATDS
+561 DQTLFKPANDS
-572 GESSGDVHF
+572 GESSGDVRF
-581 SGAGGG
+581 NGAGGG

-598 VYFNGGGIANVILH
+598 VHFNGGGIANVILH

-650 VHQSKQGKMDVYA
+650 VHQSQQGKMDVYA
-663 GGAVNVLVRIGD
+663 GGAVNVLVRLGD

-690 HKGNGNSRVAM
+690 QKGSGDSRVVM

-709 QIGSGHG
+709 QIGSGNG

-728 QVGNGEVTSVLAGGA
+728 QVGKGDVAAVLAGGA
-743 NVLTKV
+743 NVLTKM
-749 GEGELTAGM
+749 GEGELTSGM
-758 LGGANVM
+758 LGGANVI
-765 THISGDEQASNTT
+765 THISNDDQLSNTT

-790 KGKGDTLAVM
+790 KGKGNTLAVM

-806 LTHVGDGSTTG
+806 LTHVGDGTTTG

-832 DTTGIMLGVGNVLT
+832 DTTGILLGVGNVLT

-869 GTSIAAMIGAG
+869 GTSIAVMIGAG

-957 IFTHIGNGSTFA
+957 IFTHIGHGSTFA
-969 AMIGQANVMTKVG
+969 AMIGQANIMTKVG

-988 LMVGKANIYTHVG
+988 LMVGKANIMTHVG

-1010 GEMNV
+1010 GEVNV

-1052 IVTKVGDDFMGV
+1052 IVTKLGDDFMGV

-1093 KVGEGTTVGLLISDI
+1093 KVGEGTTVGLLISDV

-1117 GTTIGIAKGKANIVT
+1117 GTTIGIAKGKANLIT
-1132 KVGDGLGINVA
+1132 KVGDGLGVNVA

-1158 YNFAK
+1158 YNYAK
-1163 GEANILTKVGDGQEV
+1163 GEANLITKVGDGQEL
-1178 SVVQGKANIITH
+1178 SVVQGEANIITH

-1205 VITKVGDGR
+1205 VITKVGHGQ

-1237 LWSKGNVVTKVG
+1237 LWSKGNIVTKVG

-1258 GKANITTTVGNGLS
+1258 GQANITTTVGNGLS

-1287 NGVSVNVA
+1287 DGVSVNVA

-1322 HIGDGLNIN
+1322 HVGDGLNIN
-1331 ASYARN
+1331 ASYAQN

-1365 LFDNV
+1365 LFDNI
-1370 KQTLL
+1370 KQTVL

-1382 INYLVQGDEAST
+1382 INYLVQGDEASS
-1394 SGTQKGRGAI
+1394 SGTHKGRGAI

-1412 DGFQMDAIEEVGSDL
+1412 DGFQMDAIKEVGSDL

-1440 PDLNE
+1440 PDLNK
-1445 MDNDLNIDG
+1445 MQHALNVDD
-1454 ASDHA
+1454 SSVQA

-1468 EQGDRGWQ
+1468 EQGEHGWQ

-1484 YSGSVYGVNGEGHG
+1484 YAGSVYGVEGEGHG
-1498 TRVTE
+1498 ARVTE
-1503 LDTHTNTSLYQ
+1503 LDTYTNTSLYQ
-1514 DLTDLTEGEVIAVS
+1514 DLANLAQGEVIAVS

-1538 NNEGIEVLWN
+1538 NNEGIDVLWN
-1548 GEVVFSSSGDASAWQ
+1548 GEVVFSSSGDESAWQ
-1563 QKTLKLTAHAGSNRI
+1563 KKTLKLTAQAGSNRI

-1596 VAKSE
+1596 VATSE
-1601 SSPQANAVSE
+1601 SSQQANAIRE
-1611 HAKQN
+1611 HATQN
-1616 QASQNA
+1616 PATQNA

-1654 ESTDQQAIE
+1654 ESTDQQALE

-1669 RDAVKEESEA
+1669 RDAVQEESEA
-1679 VTAELTTLAQGLD
+1679 ITAELTKLAQGLD

-1700 TGKSGEQWRN
+1700 TGESGDQWRN
-1710 DFAGGLLD
+1710 EFASGLLA
-1718 GVQSQIDD
+1718 GVQTQLDD

-1731 SDKMA
+1731 NDKIA
-1736 AAKQTQSDN
+1736 EAKQTHADN
-1745 NSKVKDSIA
+1745 QNKVKDAVA

-1769 AEQDIAEAKADAET
+1769 AEQDIADAQADAEK
-1783 RKADA
+1783 RKTDA
-1788 VAKSHDAKQA
+1788 LAKGKDAQQA
-1798 ESDAHSAANDAQSR
+1798 ESDAHHAVNNAQSR
-1812 GDRDAMNAENKANQ
+1812 GDRDVQLAENKANQ
-1826 AQNDAQGAKQNEGDR
+1826 AQADAQSAKQNEGDR
-1841 PDRQGVAGSGLSGN
+1841 PDRQGVTGSGLSGN
-1855 AHRVEGA
+1855 AHSVESS
-1862 GETGS
+1862 GETDS

-1880 FSDGLTEQEL
+1880 FSEDLTEQEQ

-1903 QINAGIRSKNSG
+1903 QINAGIRAKNS
-1915 STITSMFME
+1915 SVSSMTSMFSE
-1924 ANADSIVVDT
+1924 TNSKSIVVPTKVSPEPDRQEVT
-1934 TASQDVVRK
+1934 RRD
-1943 EVRIS
+1943 VRIS
-1948 GVNLVGLGEASHDS
+1948 GVNL
-1962 AESLVAARAEK
+1962 ESLSAVKGSLPTGQLASK
-1973 VANLY
+1973 S
-1978 RWLDTDNDVATD
+1978 
-1990 KYVPVPGFERVDAD
+1990 VPGFKSHFASTSIGIENELSGLVVVLPKNSAQTFGYVHDSQGNPLFMLTKDMNQGGYSNPVGINDIQGVNNWQTHTIELVTYPSEISDTAAVESRKEAMLWLAKEFTDHINQSNHQSLPHL
-2004 VSDEVKQRMIQS
+2004 VSDDGRF
-2016 MSGYIEHTDNQ
+2016 
-2027 VPKDQAQALATL
+2027 TL
-2039 FVESTLDY
+2039 VISN
-2047 DWDKRVEFLTKLESY
+2047 S
-2062 GYSFETPHA
+2062 
-2071 EKSIVSFWSG
+2071 
-2081 KNFKQYRD
+2081 
-2089 VLDNAQTD
+2089 
-2097 GKKVVYDI
+2097 
-2105 DVKGNA
+2105 
-2111 FAIDLN
+2111 
-2117 KHLMRWGGLFLD
+2117 KHLIAAGNGT
-2129 PDNAEQN
+2129 
-2136 QLKSS
+2136 S
-2141 IDAATFSNTGFWSSV
+2141 IDAQGKTIGMTPSGQQATMAISAKEFGTSSSSEVRLLESAPWYQAGLRDEFLANAKNTTLDDPATAQNVYAYLTSV
-2156 YATGAQHDVY
+2156 YSKTADLAKEYGIYINDWDPASEGFSPNAQGLTDPKVKNAWSILPRTKPVRMLELLSAEDSRY
-2166 VIAEGGVRLGNYF
+2166 VRQQIAEKLKGTYSESLAKNVFEYFQYGGEVAGHGINNATTGSMQQP
-2179 WHVELPALRQLQR
+2179 EPAILFEFRSVPSALSDFVPKTASTVKVDVKALDHFDSSSR
-2192 EGLVGEIRLLDKPVS
+2192 KAIITEVNGLVSIS
-2207 EYKDLPADE
+2207 ED
-2216 IGRRLTDAG
+2216 
-2225 VGVKVRFDA
+2225 FDA
-2234 LSSARQAELLAD
+2234 WYQEYRASKGQPPVKNPKSSASANHKAEWLMTQHAEQWAKITAPYTDNHETLTSTKLASND
-2246 NPDDY
+2246 KE
-2251 RADTLVELDVKLSAI
+2251 ELHALDETSNLEHNKQQENVSSI
-2266 DSMLRE
+2266 INTMLNDM
-2272 SLPFYSLRTER
+2272 LPFYSLRTER

-2295 VRSWPG
+2295 VRAWPG
-2301 SDDKSKTI
+2301 TEDKSKTI
-2309 LLDNPE
+2309 ILEDPE
-2315 DAAQQK
+2315 DAAQHK

-2343 VDNKVLSHHDGR
+2343 VDNKVISHHEGR
-2355 TRILAQK
+2355 THVLAQK
-2362 EDGAWT
+2362 VDGAWQ
-2368 YNTNSELM
+2368 YNAKVELM
-2376 SVTELLDAAHVSG
+2376 SVTELLDAANVTG
-2389 KVRGESYQK
+2389 KIRGESYQQ
-2398 VIDALAEYHASTAE
+2398 VIDALADYHASITE
-2412 HADYEL
+2412 HADYEP
-2418 ESVEQLVNLR
+2418 ESVEKLLNLR
-2428 KKIEGYAL
+2428 KKIEGYVL
-2436 GHPDSGRLEAM
+2436 GHPDSGRVEAM
-2447 NSLLNQVNSRLEEV
+2447 NSLLNQVNTRLDEV
-2461 SVLAVS
+2461 SLLSVA
-2467 EQSIKAHD
+2467 EQTIQAQD
-2475 SFSRLYDQLDNAH
+2475 SFSRLYDQLEAAN
-2488 LKQSKHLYLDGNGD
+2488 LKESKHLYLDQNGD

-2511 AKIDQL
+2511 ANIDLL
-2517 GGSDAVLEKVKAS
+2517 GSREAVLEKVKLTVS
-2530 VNHEYGQA
+2530 NEYGQTV
-2538 IADTIFAGLS
+2538 ADTIFAGLS
-2548 ANELAKDGKG
+2548 AKDLAKDGKG
-2558 IDITG
+2558 IDIAG
-2563 LNRIHQA
+2563 LNKVHQA
-2570 LEQHMSPVSATM
+2570 IEQHLSPVSATL

-2603 RTQIDAQ
+2603 RTQLEGQ
-2610 AAADFNKQNYV
+2610 AAADFNQQNYV

-2632 IRNIFNVATEY
+2632 ISNILNVATKD

-2656 PAHQNDTLEHDMAS
+2656 PAHQNDTLEHDVAS

-2675 FGLND
+2675 FGLHD
-2680 GETKLKRFIEKL
+2680 GDIKLKRFIEKL
-2692 NAAKGIDAAYKDA
+2692 NAAKGIDASFKEA

-2715 NPDMLVSTGIPAH
+2715 NPDMLETTGIPAH
-2728 VFQPFVDQWNDTSYD
+2728 VFQPFVEQWNDTSYD

-2755 QKQAQASGDPAL
+2755 RLQAQRSDDPEL
-2767 VAKRIDNVVRLF
+2767 LEKRIGNVVRQF
-2779 AERALEEIEAFKAS
+2779 AERALEEIETFKAS
-2793 QADEGRV
+2793 QADQGRV

-2812 MQAEWNRLSHDPD
+2812 MQAEWHRLSNDPD

-2849 KLIGHTWRP
+2849 KLIGHTWLP

-2887 SHQVN
+2887 SHQVT
-2892 DDLDALS
+2892 DVLDALS
-2899 GSEKHKDKVAIEND
+2899 GNEKPKENVAIEND
-2913 GTPPRDKVPL
+2913 GTPPRDKESL

-2928 FLNNELYGER
+2928 FLNNELYGDKE
-2938 DARRKIGDIT
+2938 ARRKIGEIT

-2957 KGESQKVTLKGEA
+2957 KGESQKITLQGEA
-2970 GRLTGYYHQGTASSD
+2970 GRLTGYYHQGTAPREG
-2985 DETSTTSGKVVL
+2985 ETSTTSGKVVL

-3011 AIRSHYQKQ
+3011 AIRNHYQKQ

-3057 DKGIDPSNIILH
+3057 DKGIDPSNIIIH

-3115 PAGIVGTI
+3115 PAGIVGAI

-3132 VEKNLKGLPQETPIL
+3132 VEKNLEGLPKETSIL

-3156 EEGEK
+3156 NEGEK
-3161 LRVKLSNSGFN
+3161 LRTKLTASGYS

-3185 NRLMSQYTG
+3185 NRLMSQYAD
-3194 QIVSDLL
+3194 QIVSGLSSSASVDEDLDQQGL
-3201 NTQHIKHNEAKLN
+3201 DTTSTKDQGISNKNDHLQVVDSKEA
-3214 LEPHGKNYE
+3214 
-3223 SRDLILKPISQPETV
+3223 
-3238 ELGMPEVDQK
+3238 
-3248 VLADIAEREN
+3248 LADGKILHN
-3258 VIIGVRPVDEKSKS
+3258 QDVNS
-3272 LIASKMYSSK
+3272 
-3282 GLFVKAKSSD
+3282 
-3292 WGPMSGFIPV
+3292 WGP
-3302 DQSFA
+3302 
-3307 KASARR
+3307 
-3313 DLETFNRHAEQSI
+3313 
-3326 QSGNAVSADLY
+3326 
-3337 LNQVRVE
+3337 
-3344 ELVSKY
+3344 
-3350 HSLTPL
+3350 
-3356 ELDDQSGMYKTT
+3356 
-3368 ATNGDQSVPFF
+3368 
-3379 LNRVT
+3379 
-3384 VDGNEL
+3384 
-3390 WQVHYITNGELA
+3390 IT
-3402 PFKVIGDPVSKQPM
+3402 
-3416 TADYDLL
+3416 
-3423 TVMYSYGDLG
+3423 
-3433 PQDKVKQPL
+3433 
-3442 TWQQWKD
+3442 
-3449 SVTYEDL
+3449 
-3456 TPKYKEL
+3456 
-3463 YSNEDLYN
+3463 
-3471 KKDGASLGNVSGR
+3471 
-3484 LKELK
+3484 
-3489 DRINVDL
+3489 
-3496 GRTNGLE
+3496 
-3503 MVHHG
+3503 
-3508 ADDANPYAVMADNFP
+3508 
-3523 ATFFVPK
+3523 
-3530 SLFAEDG
+3530 
-3537 LGEGKGSIQTYFNVN
+3537 
-3552 EQGAVVIRNPQE
+3552 
-3564 FSDFQQVTINASFRA
+3564 
-3579 SFNDKWNHGLD
+3579 
-3590 EPLFTTKR
+3590 
-3598 KLSHEFLNKRDQ
+3598 
-3610 LLKKLSGGRLD
+3610 
-3621 AQDET
+3621 
-3626 LVALGNPDDVSG
+3626 
-3638 NKAIVA
+3638 
-3644 VDVSQIFTRQEL
+3644 
-3656 KERANVFAKPI
+3656 
-3667 GASYQGI
+3667 
-3674 LDQLDL
+3674 
-3680 VHQTVSR
+3680 
-3687 DQIVASFELN
+3687 
-3697 KKVNAYIAEHPTSGR
+3697 
-3712 NQALTQL
+3712 
-3719 KEQITSA
+3719 
-3726 LFIGKMQVAQVDIDA
+3726 
-3741 IAQTRPELAARI
+3741 
-3753 FMVAIEEANGEH
+3753 
-3765 RGLTDMMV
+3765 
-3773 RWANEDPYLA
+3773 
-3783 PKQGYKGETP
+3783 
-3793 NDLGF
+3793 
-3798 DAKYHVDLGDHYA
+3798 
-3811 DFKQWLETS
+3811 
-3820 QSNGLLSK
+3820 
-3828 ATLDES
+3828 
-3834 TKTVHL
+3834 
-3840 GYSYQELQ
+3840 
-3848 DLTGVE
+3848 
-3854 SVQMAFYFL
+3854 
-3863 KEAAKKVDPISGD
+3863 
-3876 SAEMILLKK
+3876 
-3885 FADKSYLSQ
+3885 
-3894 LDSDRMDQI
+3894 
-3903 EGIYRSSHETDV
+3903 
-3915 DAWDRRY
+3915 
-3922 SGAGYDE
+3922 
-3929 LTNKLAGATGVDE
+3929 
-3942 QLSVLLDDRKGLL
+3942 
-3955 IGEVH
+3955 
-3960 GSDVNGLR
+3960 
-3968 FVNEQM
+3968 
-3974 DALKKQGVT
+3974 
-3983 VIGLEHLRSDLAQ
+3983 
-3996 PLIDRYLATGVM
+3996 
-4008 SSELSAMLKT
+4008 
-4018 KHLDATLFENARANG
+4018 
-4033 MRIVALDANSSA
+4033 
-4045 RPNVQG
+4045 
-4051 TEHGLMYRAG
+4051 
-4061 AANNIA
+4061 
-4067 VEVLQ
+4067 
-4072 SLPDDEKF
+4072 
-4080 VAIYG
+4080 
-4085 KAHLQSHKGIEGFVP
+4085 
-4100 GITHRLDLPAL
+4100 
-4111 RVSDSNQFRVEQ
+4111 
-4123 DDMTLR
+4123 
-4129 VVYDDVANKPKLT
+4129 
-4142 FKDSLSGANTAIHN
+4142 
-4156 QNVNDWERVAVTP
+4156 VTP
-4169 TADGGETRFDGQI
+4169 TTDGGETRFDGQI
-4182 IVQMENDSVVA
+4182 IVQMENDDVVA
-4193 NAAANLAGKH
+4193 KAAANLAGKH

-4238 HGRDD
+4238 HGRDH
-4243 SDSNNTHLSGYSAE
+4243 SESNNTHLSGYSADE
-4257 DLAAKLANFQQSFS
+4257 LAVKLAKFQQSFN

-4278 TPDHISI
+4278 KPDHISI

-4297 GFGHQFINAMDV
+4297 GFGHQFINAMDA
-4309 NGLRVDVSARSS
+4309 NGLRVDVSVRSS
-4321 ELAVDATGRK
+4321 ELAVDEAGRK
-4331 HTKDE
+4331 HTKDA
-4336 NGDWIQKAE
+4336 NGDWVQKAE
-4345 TNKVSLSWNEQG
+4345 NNKVSLSWDAQG
-4357 EVIAKEER
+4357 EVVAKDEP

-4384 VGEIARGAIGD
+4384 VDEPARGAIGD

-4402 PEKRKVETETSSSAA
+4402 PEKRKPETEVIANSSNS
-4417 NNKLSYSGNIQ
+4417 NQLSYSGNIQ
-4428 VNVGD
+4428 VNVGE

-4445 VGIKVGSGGFK
+4445 VGIKVGTGGFK

-4462 NNVMVHIGNGES
+4462 NNVMVHIGDGES

-4479 MGGYQALEGA
+4479 IGGYQALEGA
-4489 QMFIGNRNVSFN
+4489 QMFLGNRNVSFN
-4501 LGQSND
+4501 FGHSND
-4507 LLVMMDK
+4507 LILMMDK

-4524 FDGAARISGVLQSI
+4524 FDGAARISGVLQGI
-4538 ATSGEDQDWL
+4538 AMSGDGEDWL

-4568 GLDQSSSVDYTCLVE
+4568 GLDQSSSVDYTTLVE
-4583 LDSHNERSSRGLK
+4583 LDSQNERDSRGLK
-4596 HDTEAALNKQYN
+4596 HDAEATLNKQYN
-4608 QWLSGNSDSSAG
+4608 QWLSGNGNSGTSQ
-4620 KLSRADKLRQ
+4620 LSRADKLRQ

-4674 FGLMTQQFSAT
+4674 FGLMTQQFTAT
-4685 GQAKTTFTYTPEDL
+4685 GQAKTTFTYTPQDL

-4707 LGQMAGIGAETTLA
+4707 LGQLAGVGAETTLA

-4726 DYTTS
+4726 DYTAS

-4736 RNGEAVD
+4736 RNGQAVD
-4743 GVAILTEML
+4743 GVAILKEML

-4773 DSLKS
+4773 DSLKA
-4778 GIDMGADGIQSF
+4778 GIDMGADGIKSF
-4790 AETHGLKDKA
+4790 AETHGLKEKA
-4800 PEEEENKSAVSV
+4800 PEEEKDNSSVSV
-4812 NGTSVNSAQGAT
+4812 NGANVNSAQGAT
-4824 ASDGNTETAETQD
+4824 VADGNTETAETQD

-4847 PNLFATIFSQDKQKE
+4847 PNVFATIFSQDKQKE

-4871 ENLTADLLNMK
+4871 QNLTADLLNMK

-4891 SGHLQGDGDINLS
+4891 NGHLQGDGDINIS

-4944 NIFTGGEGSDM
+4944 NIFTGGEGNDM

-5000 IDTGLGRDYVVT
+5000 IDTGSGRDYVVT
-5012 SGNFNRVDTGDGQDY
+5012 SGNFNRVDTGDDQDY

-5038 LGAGNDFANVFGNY
+5038 LGAGNDFANVFGNH

-5057 SAGNDVVKLMGYHAV
+5057 GAGNDVVKLMGYHAV
-5072 LNGGEGEDHLIAAAI
+5072 LNGGDGDDHLIAAAI

-5094 GEEGRDLMVL
+5094 GGEGRDLMVL

-5125 VIDNLVEDIS
+5125 VIDNLVEDIR

-5160 LSILRDPV
+5160 LSILRDP
-5168 SETDQAKFEHIGSVT
+5168 SNDSDQSKFEHIGSVT
-5183 FNDYFDGKRA
+5183 FSDYFNGNRA
-5193 QMIIAM
+5193 QVVIGMS
-5199 GEKDANGEREYT
+5199 EKDLSGEREYT
-5211 TLSESSIDALVQAM
+5211 MLSDSAIDALVQAM
-5225 SGFDPQAGD
+5225 SGFEPQAGD
-5234 NGFIDNLDSK
+5234 NGFIDSLESK
-5244 SRVAISTAWAD
+5244 SQAAISMAWSD
-5255 VVHKKGIT
+5255 VVHKKGLM

>member
-16 NYSADNGNND
+16 NYSADDGNNN

-33 GEIHAYGGDDHVTV
+33 GQIHAYGGDDHVTV
-47 GSIGATVHTG
+47 GSIGATVYTG

-66 SAYLRVED
+66 SAYLKVED
-74 STGHLS
+74 STGHLI

-104 GGVSIDHLGHHGD
+104 GGVSIDHLGNHGD
-117 VSYGGAAAYNSVK
+117 VSYGGAAAYNGIT

-135 GNVTFKGAGGYNA
+135 GNVTFAGAGGYNA
-148 LWHETNHG
+148 LWHETNQG
-156 NLSFAGAGAGNK
+156 NLSFTGAGAGNK
-168 LDRTWFD
+168 LDRTWSNR
-175 QYQGSRGDVSFDG
+175 YQGSHGDVTFDG

-233 RIERTRQAEDV
+233 RIERTHQAEDV
-244 YQQTHGNIR
+244 YTQTRGNIR

-260 NSFYSDVA
+260 NSLYSDVA

-280 NTITRKGSGS
+280 NTIIRKGSGND
-290 SFDAQGMEY
+290 FAKEGMTN
-299 AKAED
+299 AKADE
-304 IVLTTAKMH
+304 IVLTKAVMS
-313 GSWIGSGTHAVTAVK
+313 GSWIGQDHHVTAVK
-328 SEREPNTY
+328 SASEPNTY
-336 LFAIAD
+336 LFAFAD
-342 GTYTKINKVRLSNDP
+342 STYTKINKVQLRNDP
-357 KTGKLKYYSEA
+357 QTGELKYYSTA
-368 WYKQGNHL
+368 WYKEGNHL
-376 SGLARSDVSS
+376 SNLANQDISDN
-386 AGGFEVNPI
+386 GGFTAVNI
-395 NGGYTLSNIAV
+395 NGAYTLSDLKV
-406 EHQQSLT
+406 EHQQSVT
-413 VHAMEKDLTEYEW
+413 VHAVEKSLTEYEW
-426 VTYANGALIDAKDV
+426 VTYANGAVIDAKEV
-440 VLSDAKMGGHAIST
+440 SLSDAKMGGHAIYA
-454 DGTKVDVQAIK
+454 DGTKVDVKAVK
-465 SNRKPNTYVY
+465 SNRQPNTYIY

-489 LANDAETGVLK
+489 LANDPETGALK

-514 NLANEDISSANGY
+514 NIANQDISSATGY
-527 HSMGKG
+527 NPMGKG
-533 GYSLSA
+533 GYSLSD
-539 LNYSVNAIRS
+539 LHYSVNAVRS
-549 MSETV
+549 TSETV
-554 ADIDEYT
+554 ADIEEYT
-561 DQTLFKPATDS
+561 DQTLFKPANDS
-572 GESSGDVHF
+572 GESSGDVRF
-581 SGAGGG
+581 NGAGGG

-598 VYFNGGGIANVILH
+598 VHFNGGGIANVILH

-650 VHQSKQGKMDVYA
+650 VHQSQQGKMDVYA
-663 GGAVNVLVRIGD
+663 GGAVNVLVRLGD

-690 HKGNGNSRVAM
+690 QKGSGDSRVVM

-709 QIGSGHG
+709 QIGSGNG

-728 QVGNGEVTSVLAGGA
+728 QVGQGDVAAVLAGGA
-743 NVLTKV
+743 NVLTKM
-749 GEGELTAGM
+749 GEGELTSGM
-758 LGGANVM
+758 LGGANVI
-765 THISGDEQASNTT
+765 THISNDDQLSNTT

-790 KGKGDTLAVM
+790 KGKGNTLAVM

-806 LTHVGDGSTTG
+806 LTHVGDGTTTG

-832 DTTGIMLGVGNVLT
+832 DTTGILLGVGNVLT

-869 GTSIAAMIGAG
+869 GTSIAVMIGAG

-957 IFTHIGNGSTFA
+957 IFTHIGHGSTFA
-969 AMIGQANVMTKVG
+969 AMIGQANIMTKVG

-988 LMVGKANIYTHVG
+988 LMVGKANIMTHVG

-1010 GEMNV
+1010 GEVNV

-1093 KVGEGTTVGLLISDI
+1093 KVGEGTTVGLLISDV

-1117 GTTIGIAKGKANIVT
+1117 GTTIGIAKGKANLIT
-1132 KVGDGLGINVA
+1132 KVGDGLGVNVA

-1163 GEANILTKVGDGQEV
+1163 GEANLITKVGDGQEV
-1178 SVVQGKANIITH
+1178 SVVQGEANIITH

-1205 VITKVGDGR
+1205 VITKVGHGQ

-1237 LWSKGNVVTKVG
+1237 LWSKGNIVTKVG

-1258 GKANITTTVGNGLS
+1258 GQANITTTVGNGLN

-1287 NGVSVNVA
+1287 DGVSVNVA

-1322 HIGDGLNIN
+1322 HVGDGLNIN
-1331 ASYARN
+1331 ASYAQN

-1365 LFDNV
+1365 LFDNI
-1370 KQTLL
+1370 KQTVL

-1382 INYLVQGDEAST
+1382 INYLVQGDEASS
-1394 SGTQKGRGAI
+1394 SGTHKGRGAI

-1412 DGFQMDAIEEVGSDL
+1412 DGFQMDAIKEVGSDL

-1440 PDLNE
+1440 PDLNK
-1445 MDNDLNIDG
+1445 MQHAINVDD
-1454 ASDHA
+1454 SSVQA

-1468 EQGDRGWQ
+1468 ELGEHGWQ

-1484 YSGSVYGVNGEGHG
+1484 YAGSVYGVEGEGHG
-1498 TRVTE
+1498 ARVTE
-1503 LDTHTNTSLYQ
+1503 LDTYTNTSLYQ
-1514 DLTDLTEGEVIAVS
+1514 DLANLAQGEVIAVS

-1548 GEVVFSSSGDASAWQ
+1548 GEVVFSSSGDESAWQ
-1563 QKTLKLTAHAGSNRI
+1563 QKTLKLTAQAGSNRI

-1596 VAKSE
+1596 VATSE
-1601 SSPQANAVSE
+1601 SSQQANAIRE
-1611 HAKQN
+1611 HATQN
-1616 QASQNA
+1616 PAAQNA

-1654 ESTDQQAIE
+1654 ESTDQQALE

-1669 RDAVKEESEA
+1669 RDAVQEESEA
-1679 VTAELTTLAQGLD
+1679 ITAELTKLAQGLD
-1692 VLDGQATH
+1692 VLDSQATH
-1700 TGKSGEQWRN
+1700 TGESGDQWRN
-1710 DFAGGLLD
+1710 EFASGLLA
-1718 GVQSQIDD
+1718 GVQTQLDD

-1731 SDKMA
+1731 NEKIA
-1736 AAKQTQSDN
+1736 EAKQKHADN
-1745 NSKVKDSIA
+1745 QNKVKDAVA

-1769 AEQDIAEAKADAET
+1769 AEQDIADAQADAEK

-1788 VAKSHDAKQA
+1788 LAKGKDAQQA
-1798 ESDAHSAANDAQSR
+1798 ESDAHHAVNNAQSR
-1812 GDRDAMNAENKANQ
+1812 GDRDVQVAENKANQ
-1826 AQNDAQGAKQNEGDR
+1826 AQADAQGAKQNEGDR
-1841 PDRQGVAGSGLSGN
+1841 PDRQGVTGSGLSGN
-1855 AHRVEGA
+1855 AHSVEGA
-1862 GETGS
+1862 GETDS
-1867 HVNTDSQTNADGR
+1867 HVKTDSQTNADGR
-1880 FSDGLTEQEL
+1880 FSEGLTEQEQ

-1903 QINAGIRSKNSG
+1903 QINAGIRAKNSG
-1915 STITSMFME
+1915 STITTMFTE
-1924 ANADSIVVDT
+1924 ANTDSIVVPT
-1934 TASQDVVRK
+1934 TKPQDVVRK
-1943 EVRIS
+1943 EIRIS
-1948 GVNLVGLGEASHDS
+1948 GVNLEGLGEASHDS
-1962 AESLVAARAEK
+1962 AVSLVAARAEK

-1978 RWLDTDNDVATD
+1978 RWLDSDHPRATEQ
-1990 KYVPVPGFERVDAD
+1990 YIPVPGFERVDVN
-2004 VSDEVKQRMIQS
+2004 VSDETKQRLTQFV
-2016 MSGYIEHTDNQ
+2016 SGYIEHTDNQ

-2039 FVESTLDY
+2039 FVEATLNY

-2062 GYSFETPHA
+2062 GYSFEAPHG
-2071 EKSIVSFWSG
+2071 ENSLVSFWSG
-2081 KNFKQYRD
+2081 RNFKEYRN
-2089 VLDNAQTD
+2089 VLDNAQPD

-2105 DVKGNA
+2105 DVQGNA
-2111 FAIDLN
+2111 FAIKLN
-2117 KHLMRWGGLFLD
+2117 KQLMRWGDMFLD
-2129 PDNAEQN
+2129 LENADQN
-2136 QLKSS
+2136 HLQSS
-2141 IDAATFSNTGFWSSV
+2141 IEAAAYSNTGFWSSV
-2156 YATGAQHDVY
+2156 YATGAKDDVY
-2166 VIAEGGVRLGNYF
+2166 VIAEGGMRLGNYF
-2179 WHVELPALRQLQR
+2179 WNVELPLLRQLQR

-2207 EYKDLPADE
+2207 EYKDVPVNE
-2216 IGRRLTDAG
+2216 IGHKLTDAG

-2234 LSSARQAELLAD
+2234 LSAAQQAELLAI
-2246 NPDDY
+2246 NPKGY
-2251 RADTLVELDVKLSAI
+2251 KADSLVELDVKLSAI
-2266 DSMLRE
+2266 DSMLRDA
-2272 SLPFYSLRTER
+2272 LPFYSLRTER

-2289 GDEGFE
+2289 GDEGFK
-2295 VRSWPG
+2295 VRAWPG
-2301 SDDKSKTI
+2301 SDGKSKTI
-2309 LLDNPE
+2309 VLDNPE
-2315 DAAQQK
+2315 DATQQK
-2321 AIERF
+2321 TIERF
-2326 ILANFDNFEQM
+2326 ILANFQNFEQM

-2343 VDNKVLSHHDGR
+2343 VDNKVISHDKGITH
-2355 TRILAQK
+2355 ILAQK
-2362 EDGAWT
+2362 VDGAWL
-2368 YNTNSELM
+2368 YNAKVDLM
-2376 SVTELLDAAHVSG
+2376 SVTELLDAANVTG
-2389 KVRGESYQK
+2389 KIRGESYQQ
-2398 VIDALAEYHASTAE
+2398 VIDALSEYHSSVTE
-2412 HADYEL
+2412 FSDYEQ
-2418 ESVEQLVNLR
+2418 ESIEKLLSLR
-2428 KKIEGYAL
+2428 KKIEGYVL
-2436 GHPDSGRLEAM
+2436 GHPDSGRIAAM
-2447 NSLLNQVNSRLEEV
+2447 NSLLNQVNTRLEEV

-2467 EQSIKAHD
+2467 EPNIKAQD
-2475 SFSRLYDQLDNAH
+2475 SFSRLYDQLETAN
-2488 LKQSKHLYLDGNGD
+2488 LKGTKHLYLDQNGE
-2502 FVTKGKGNL
+2502 FVTKGKGHL
-2511 AKIDQL
+2511 ANIDLL
-2517 GGSDAVLEKVKAS
+2517 GSREAVLEKVKLTVS
-2530 VNHEYGQA
+2530 NEYGQTV
-2538 IADTIFAGLS
+2538 ADTVFAGLS
-2548 ANELAKDGKG
+2548 AKDLAKDGKG
-2558 IDITG
+2558 IDIAG
-2563 LNRIHQA
+2563 LKKVHLAI
-2570 LEQHMSPVSATM
+2570 EQHLSPVSATLFL
-2582 YIWKPSDHS
+2582 WKPSDHS
-2591 ALGHAALQIGQG
+2591 ALGHAALQISQG
-2603 RTQIDAQ
+2603 RTQLEGQ
-2610 AAADFNKQNYV
+2610 AAADFNQQNYV

-2632 IRNIFNVATEY
+2632 ISNILNVATKD
-2643 QPDLKLRWSDFSQ
+2643 QPDLKLRWKDFSQ
-2656 PAHQNDTLEHDMAS
+2656 PAAHGESLAFDMQT
-2670 EENDG
+2670 EENDD
-2675 FGLND
+2675 FGLKSAED
-2680 GETKLKRFIEKL
+2680 KLKDFIKQL
-2692 NAAKGIDAAYKDA
+2692 ASASGVDKKFKDISQA
-2705 SEGYASVLLG
+2705 FTMMALM
-2715 NPDMLVSTGIPAH
+2715 NPDILESANIPEH
-2728 VFQPFVDQWNDTSYD
+2728 ISKPFVDQWNDTSYD
-2743 MMDVAN
+2743 MQDVAQRFAKELQEQAKVAAN
-2749 RFAQEL
+2749 SEQMEQQISEVVRRFAQDEL
-2755 QKQAQASGDPAL
+2755 DKIQT
-2767 VAKRIDNVVRLF
+2767 
-2779 AERALEEIEAFKAS
+2779 FKET
-2793 QADEGRV
+2793 QADQGRV

-2812 MQAEWNRLSHDPD
+2812 MQAEWHRLSNDPD

-2849 KLIGHTWRP
+2849 KLIGHTWLP

-2887 SHQVN
+2887 SHQVT
-2892 DDLDALS
+2892 DVLDALS
-2899 GSEKHKDKVAIEND
+2899 GN
-2913 GTPPRDKVPL
+2913 
-2923 SPLTR
+2923 
-2928 FLNNELYGER
+2928 
-2938 DARRKIGDIT
+2938 
-2948 QTLLDHAVE
+2948 
-2957 KGESQKVTLKGEA
+2957 
-2970 GRLTGYYHQGTASSD
+2970 
-2985 DETSTTSGKVVL
+2985 
-2997 FLHGSGSSAEEQAS
+2997 
-3011 AIRSHYQKQ
+3011 
-3020 GIDMLAVN
+3020 
-3028 LRGYG
+3028 
-3033 ESDGGPSEK
+3033 
-3042 GLYQDART
+3042 
-3050 MFNYLVN
+3050 
-3057 DKGIDPSNIILH
+3057 
-3069 GYSMG
+3069 
-3074 GPIAADLARYAAQ
+3074 
-3087 NGQAVSGL
+3087 
-3095 LLDRPMPSM
+3095 
-3104 TKAITAHEVAN
+3104 
-3115 PAGIVGTI
+3115 
-3123 AKAVNGQFS
+3123 
-3132 VEKNLKGLPQETPIL
+3132 
-3147 LLTDNEGLG
+3147 
-3156 EEGEK
+3156 
-3161 LRVKLSNSGFN
+3161 
-3172 VTGEQTFYGHEAS
+3172 
-3185 NRLMSQYTG
+3185 
-3194 QIVSDLL
+3194 
-3201 NTQHIKHNEAKLN
+3201 
-3214 LEPHGKNYE
+3214 
-3223 SRDLILKPISQPETV
+3223 
-3238 ELGMPEVDQK
+3238 
-3248 VLADIAEREN
+3248 
-3258 VIIGVRPVDEKSKS
+3258 
-3272 LIASKMYSSK
+3272 
-3282 GLFVKAKSSD
+3282 KAK
-3292 WGPMSGFIPV
+3292 
-3302 DQSFA
+3302 
-3307 KASARR
+3307 
-3313 DLETFNRHAEQSI
+3313 
-3326 QSGNAVSADLY
+3326 
-3337 LNQVRVE
+3337 
-3344 ELVSKY
+3344 
-3350 HSLTPL
+3350 
-3356 ELDDQSGMYKTT
+3356 
-3368 ATNGDQSVPFF
+3368 
-3379 LNRVT
+3379 
-3384 VDGNEL
+3384 
-3390 WQVHYITNGELA
+3390 
-3402 PFKVIGDPVSKQPM
+3402 
-3416 TADYDLL
+3416 
-3423 TVMYSYGDLG
+3423 
-3433 PQDKVKQPL
+3433 
-3442 TWQQWKD
+3442 
-3449 SVTYEDL
+3449 
-3456 TPKYKEL
+3456 
-3463 YSNEDLYN
+3463 
-3471 KKDGASLGNVSGR
+3471 
-3484 LKELK
+3484 
-3489 DRINVDL
+3489 
-3496 GRTNGLE
+3496 
-3503 MVHHG
+3503 
-3508 ADDANPYAVMADNFP
+3508 
-3523 ATFFVPK
+3523 
-3530 SLFAEDG
+3530 
-3537 LGEGKGSIQTYFNVN
+3537 
-3552 EQGAVVIRNPQE
+3552 
-3564 FSDFQQVTINASFRA
+3564 
-3579 SFNDKWNHGLD
+3579 
-3590 EPLFTTKR
+3590 
-3598 KLSHEFLNKRDQ
+3598 
-3610 LLKKLSGGRLD
+3610 
-3621 AQDET
+3621 
-3626 LVALGNPDDVSG
+3626 
-3638 NKAIVA
+3638 VA
-3644 VDVSQIFTRQEL
+3644 VDLAQIFTVQEL
-3656 KERANVFAKPI
+3656 KERAKVFAKPI

-3680 VHQTVSR
+3680 VHQAKGR
-3687 DQIVASFELN
+3687 YQIAASFELN
-3697 KKVNAYIAEHPTSGR
+3697 KKINDYIAEHPTSGR

-3719 KEQITSA
+3719 KEQVTSA
-3726 LFIGKMQVAQVDIDA
+3726 LFIGKMQVAQAGIDA
-3741 IAQTRPELAARI
+3741 IAQTRPELATRI
-3753 FMVAIEEANGEH
+3753 FMVAIEEANGKH
-3765 RGLTDMMV
+3765 VGLTDMML

-3783 PKQGYKGETP
+3783 PKHGYKGEMP
-3793 NDLGF
+3793 SDLGF
-3798 DAKYHVDLGDHYA
+3798 DAKYHVDLGEHYA

-3854 SVQMAFYFL
+3854 SVQVTFYFL
-3863 KEAAKKVDPISGD
+3863 KEALKKSDPD
-3876 SAEMILLKK
+3876 SDDSEELILLKK
-3885 FADKSYLSQ
+3885 FADQNYLSQ

-3922 SGAGYDE
+3922 SGKGYDE
-3929 LTNKLAGATGVDE
+3929 LTNMLASATGVDE

-3974 DALKKQGVT
+3974 EALKKQGVT

-4018 KHLDATLFENARANG
+4018 KHLDVTLFENARANG

-4072 SLPDDEKF
+4072 NLPDSEKF

-4085 KAHLQSHKGIEGFVP
+4085 EAHLQSHKGIEGFVP

-4111 RVSDSNQFRVEQ
+4111 KVSDSNQFTVEQ
-4123 DDMTLR
+4123 DDVSLR
-4129 VVYDDVANKPKLT
+4129 VVYDDVANKPKIT
-4142 FKDSLSGANTAIHN
+4142 FKGSLSGANTALHN
-4156 QNVNDWERVAVTP
+4156 QNVNDWERVVVTP
-4169 TADGGETRFDGQI
+4169 IADGGETRFDGQI
-4182 IVQMENDSVVA
+4182 IVQMENDPVVA
-4193 NAAANLAGKH
+4193 KAAANLAGKH
-4203 PESSVVVQLDSD
+4203 AESSVVVQLDSD

-4238 HGRDD
+4238 HGRDH
-4243 SDSNNTHLSGYSAE
+4243 SESNNTRLSGYSADE
-4257 DLAAKLANFQQSFS
+4257 LAVKLAKFQQSFN

-4278 TPDHISI
+4278 KPDHISI

-4297 GFGHQFINAMDV
+4297 GFGHQFINAMDA
-4309 NGLRVDVSARSS
+4309 NGLRVDVSVRSS
-4321 ELAVDATGRK
+4321 ELAVDEAGRK
-4331 HTKDE
+4331 HTKDA
-4336 NGDWIQKAE
+4336 NGDWVQKAE
-4345 TNKVSLSWNEQG
+4345 NNKVSLSWDAQG
-4357 EVIAKEER
+4357 EVVAKDEP

-4378 RIGVSD
+4378 RIGVNNVD
-4384 VGEIARGAIGD
+4384 EPARGAIGD
-4395 NNDVFDA
+4395 NSDVFDA
-4402 PEKRKVETETSSSAA
+4402 PEKRKPETEVIANSSSS
-4417 NNKLSYSGNIQ
+4417 NQLSYSGNIQ
-4428 VNVGD
+4428 VNVGE

-4445 VGIKVGSGGFK
+4445 VGIKVGTGGFK

-4462 NNVMVHIGNGES
+4462 NNVMVHIGDGES

-4479 MGGYQALEGA
+4479 IGGYQALEGA
-4489 QMFIGNRNVSFN
+4489 QMFLGNRNVSFN
-4501 LGQSND
+4501 FGHSND
-4507 LLVMMDK
+4507 LILMMDK

-4524 FDGAARISGVLQSI
+4524 FDGATRISGVLQGI
-4538 ATSGEDQDWL
+4538 AMSGEGEDWL

-4568 GLDQSSSVDYTCLVE
+4568 GLDQSSSVDYTTLVE
-4583 LDSHNERSSRGLK
+4583 LDSQNERDSRGLK
-4596 HDTEAALNKQYN
+4596 HDAEATLNKQYN
-4608 QWLSGNSDSSAG
+4608 QWLSGNGNSGTSQ
-4620 KLSRADKLRQ
+4620 LSRADKLRQ

-4674 FGLMTQQFSAT
+4674 FGLMTQQFTAT
-4685 GQAKTTFTYTPEDL
+4685 GQAKTTFTYTPQDL

-4707 LGQMAGIGAETTLA
+4707 LGQLAGVGAETTLA

-4726 DYTTS
+4726 DYTAS

-4736 RNGEAVD
+4736 RNGQAVD
-4743 GVAILTEML
+4743 GVAILKEML

-4773 DSLKS
+4773 DSLKA
-4778 GIDMGADGIQSF
+4778 GIDMGADGIKSF
-4790 AETHGLKDKA
+4790 AETHGLKEKA
-4800 PEEEENKSAVSV
+4800 PEEEKDNSSVSV
-4812 NGTSVNSAQGAT
+4812 NGANVNSAQGAT
-4824 ASDGNTETAETQD
+4824 VADGNTETAETQD
-4837 RAFGFNSLNL
+4837 RAF
-4847 PNLFATIFSQDKQKE
+4847 FSQDKQKE

-4871 ENLTADLLNMK
+4871 QNLTADLLNMK

-4891 SGHLQGDGDINLS
+4891 SGHLQGDGDINIS

-4944 NIFTGGEGSDM
+4944 NIFTGGEGNDM

-5000 IDTGLGRDYVVT
+5000 IDTGSGRDYVVT
-5012 SGNFNRVDTGDGQDY
+5012 SGNFNRVDTGDDQDY

-5057 SAGNDVVKLMGYHAV
+5057 GAGNDVVKLMGYHAV
-5072 LNGGEGEDHLIAAAI
+5072 LNGGDGDDHLIAAAI

-5094 GEEGRDLMVL
+5094 GGEGRDLMVL

-5125 VIDNLVEDIS
+5125 VIDNLVEDIR

-5160 LSILRDPV
+5160 LSILRDP
-5168 SETDQAKFEHIGSVT
+5168 SNDSDQSKFEHIGSVT
-5183 FNDYFDGKRA
+5183 FSDYFNGNRA
-5193 QMIIAM
+5193 QVVIGMS
-5199 GEKDANGEREYT
+5199 EKDLSGEREYT
-5211 TLSESSIDALVQAM
+5211 MLSDSAIDALVQAM
-5225 SGFDPQAGD
+5225 SGFEPQAGD
-5234 NGFIDNLDSK
+5234 NGFIDSLESK
-5244 SRVAISTAWAD
+5244 SQAAISMAWSD
-5255 VVHKKGIT
+5255 VVHKKGLM

>member
-16 NYSADNGNND
+16 NYSADDGNNN

-33 GEIHAYGGDDHVTV
+33 GQIHAYGGDDHVTV
-47 GSIGATVHTG
+47 GSIGATVYTG

-66 SAYLRVED
+66 SAYLKVED
-74 STGHLS
+74 STGHLT

-104 GGVSIDHLGHHGD
+104 GGVSIDHLGNHGD
-117 VSYGGAAAYNSVK
+117 VSYGGAAAYNGIT

-135 GNVTFKGAGGYNA
+135 GNVTFAGAGGYNA
-148 LWHETNHG
+148 LWHETNQG
-156 NLSFAGAGAGNK
+156 NLSFTGAGAGNK
-168 LDRTWFD
+168 LDRTWFNR
-175 QYQGSRGDVSFDG
+175 YQGSHGDVTFDG

-233 RIERTRQAEDV
+233 RIERTHQAEDV
-244 YQQTHGNIR
+244 YTQTRGNIR

-260 NSFYSDVA
+260 NSLYSDVA

-280 NTITRKGSGS
+280 NTIIRKGSGND
-290 SFDAQGMEY
+290 FAKEGMTN
-299 AKAED
+299 AKADE
-304 IVLTTAKMH
+304 IVLTKAVMS
-313 GSWIGSGTHAVTAVK
+313 GSWIGQDHHVTAVK
-328 SEREPNTY
+328 SASEPNTY
-336 LFAIAD
+336 LFAFAD
-342 GTYTKINKVRLSNDP
+342 STYTKINKVQLRNDP
-357 KTGKLKYYSEA
+357 QTGELKYYSTA
-368 WYKQGNHL
+368 WYKEGNHL
-376 SGLARSDVSS
+376 SNLANQDISDN
-386 AGGFEVNPI
+386 GGFTAVNI
-395 NGGYTLSNIAV
+395 NGAYTLSDLKV
-406 EHQQSLT
+406 EHQQSVT
-413 VHAMEKDLTEYEW
+413 VHAVEKSLTEYEW
-426 VTYANGALIDAKDV
+426 VTYANGAVIDAKEV
-440 VLSDAKMGGHAIST
+440 SLSDAKMGGHAIYA
-454 DGTKVDVQAIK
+454 DGTKVDVKAVK
-465 SNRKPNTYVY
+465 SNRQPNTYIY

-489 LANDAETGVLK
+489 LANDPETGALK

-514 NLANEDISSANGY
+514 NIANQDISSATGY
-527 HSMGKG
+527 NPMGKG
-533 GYSLSA
+533 GYSLSD
-539 LNYSVNAIRS
+539 LHYSVNAVRS
-549 MSETV
+549 TSETV
-554 ADIDEYT
+554 ADIEEYT
-561 DQTLFKPATDS
+561 DQTLFKPANDS
-572 GESSGDVHF
+572 GESSGDVRF
-581 SGAGGG
+581 NGAGGG

-598 VYFNGGGIANVILH
+598 VHFNGGGIANVILH

-650 VHQSKQGKMDVYA
+650 VHQSQQGKMDVYA
-663 GGAVNVLVRIGD
+663 GGAVNVLVRLGD

-690 HKGNGNSRVAM
+690 QKGSGDSRVVM

-709 QIGSGHG
+709 QIGSGNG

-728 QVGNGEVTSVLAGGA
+728 QVGQGDVAAVLAGGA
-743 NVLTKV
+743 NVLTKM
-749 GEGELTAGM
+749 GEGELTSGM
-758 LGGANVM
+758 LGGANVI
-765 THISGDEQASNTT
+765 THISNDDQLSNTT

-790 KGKGDTLAVM
+790 KGKGNTLAVM

-806 LTHVGDGSTTG
+806 LTHVGDGTTTG
-817 VMVGGANILTKVGNG
+817 VMVGGANILTKIGNG

-869 GTSIAAMIGAG
+869 GTSIAVMIGAG

-957 IFTHIGNGSTFA
+957 IFTHIGHGSTFA
-969 AMIGQANVMTKVG
+969 AMIGQANIMTKVG

-988 LMVGKANIYTHVG
+988 LMVGKANIMTHVG

-1010 GEMNV
+1010 GEVNV

-1093 KVGEGTTVGLLISDI
+1093 KVGEGTTVGLLISDV

-1117 GTTIGIAKGKANIVT
+1117 GTTIGIAKGKANLIT
-1132 KVGDGLGINVA
+1132 KVGDGLGVNVA

-1163 GEANILTKVGDGQEV
+1163 GEANLITKVGDGQEL
-1178 SVVQGKANIITH
+1178 SVVQGEANIITH

-1205 VITKVGDGR
+1205 VITKVGHGQ

-1237 LWSKGNVVTKVG
+1237 LWSKGNIVTKVG

-1258 GKANITTTVGNGLS
+1258 GQANITTTVGNGLN

-1287 NGVSVNVA
+1287 DGVSVNVA

-1322 HIGDGLNIN
+1322 HVGDGLNIN
-1331 ASYARN
+1331 ASYAQN

-1365 LFDNV
+1365 LFDNI
-1370 KQTLL
+1370 KQTVL

-1382 INYLVQGDEAST
+1382 INYLVQGDEASS
-1394 SGTQKGRGAI
+1394 SGTHKGRGAI

-1412 DGFQMDAIEEVGSDL
+1412 DGFQMDAIKEVGSDL

-1440 PDLNE
+1440 PDLNK
-1445 MDNDLNIDG
+1445 MQHALNVDD
-1454 ASDHA
+1454 SSVQA

-1468 EQGDRGWQ
+1468 ELGEHGWQ

-1484 YSGSVYGVNGEGHG
+1484 YAGSVYGVEGEGHG
-1498 TRVTE
+1498 ARVTE
-1503 LDTHTNTSLYQ
+1503 LDTYTNTNLYQ
-1514 DLTDLTEGEVIAVS
+1514 DLANLAQGEVIAVS

-1548 GEVVFSSSGDASAWQ
+1548 GEVVFSSSGDESAWQ
-1563 QKTLKLTAHAGSNRI
+1563 QKTLKLTAQAGSNRI

-1596 VAKSE
+1596 VATSE
-1601 SSPQANAVSE
+1601 SSQQANAIRE
-1611 HAKQN
+1611 HATQN
-1616 QASQNA
+1616 PAAQNA

-1629 EADRQRLEQEK
+1629 EVDRQRLEQEK

-1654 ESTDQQAIE
+1654 ESTDQQALE

-1669 RDAVKEESEA
+1669 RDAVQEESEA
-1679 VTAELTTLAQGLD
+1679 ITAELTKLAQGLD
-1692 VLDGQATH
+1692 VLDSQATH
-1700 TGKSGEQWRN
+1700 TGESGDQWRN
-1710 DFAGGLLD
+1710 EFASGLLA
-1718 GVQSQIDD
+1718 GVQIQLDD

-1731 SDKMA
+1731 NGKIA
-1736 AAKQTQSDN
+1736 EAKQTHTDN
-1745 NSKVKDSIA
+1745 QNKVKDAVA

-1769 AEQDIAEAKADAET
+1769 AEQDIADAQADAEK

-1788 VAKSHDAKQA
+1788 LAKGKDAQQA
-1798 ESDAHSAANDAQSR
+1798 ESDAHHAVNNAQSR
-1812 GDRDAMNAENKANQ
+1812 GDRDVELAENKANQ
-1826 AQNDAQGAKQNEGDR
+1826 AQADAQGAKQNEGDR
-1841 PDRQGVAGSGLSGN
+1841 PDRQGVTGSGLSGN
-1855 AHRVEGA
+1855 AHSVESS
-1862 GETGS
+1862 GETDS
-1867 HVNTDSQTNADGR
+1867 HINTDSQTNADGR
-1880 FSDGLTEQEL
+1880 FSEGLTEQEQ

-1903 QINAGIRSKNSG
+1903 QINAGIRAKNSV
-1915 STITSMFME
+1915 SSMTSMFSE
-1924 ANADSIVVDT
+1924 TNSKSIVVPTKVSPEPDRQEVT
-1934 TASQDVVRK
+1934 RRD
-1943 EVRIS
+1943 VRIS
-1948 GVNLVGLGEASHDS
+1948 GVNL
-1962 AESLVAARAEK
+1962 ESLSAVQGSQPTGQLASK
-1973 VANLY
+1973 S
-1978 RWLDTDNDVATD
+1978 
-1990 KYVPVPGFERVDAD
+1990 VPGFKSHFASTSIGIENELSGLVVVLPKNSAQTFGYVHDSQGNPLFMLTKDMNQGGYSNPVGINDIQGVNNWQTHTIELVTYPSEISDTAAIESRKEAMLWLAKEFTDHINQSNHQSLPHL
-2004 VSDEVKQRMIQS
+2004 VSDDGRF
-2016 MSGYIEHTDNQ
+2016 
-2027 VPKDQAQALATL
+2027 TL
-2039 FVESTLDY
+2039 VISN
-2047 DWDKRVEFLTKLESY
+2047 S
-2062 GYSFETPHA
+2062 
-2071 EKSIVSFWSG
+2071 
-2081 KNFKQYRD
+2081 
-2089 VLDNAQTD
+2089 
-2097 GKKVVYDI
+2097 
-2105 DVKGNA
+2105 
-2111 FAIDLN
+2111 
-2117 KHLMRWGGLFLD
+2117 KHLIAAGNGT
-2129 PDNAEQN
+2129 
-2136 QLKSS
+2136 S
-2141 IDAATFSNTGFWSSV
+2141 IDAQGKTIGMTPSGQQATMAISAKEFGTSSSPEVRLLESAPWYQAGLRDEFLANAKNTTLDDPATAQNVYAYLTSV
-2156 YATGAQHDVY
+2156 YSKTADLAKEYGIYINDWDPASEGFSPNAQGLTDPKVKNAWSILPRTKPVRMLELLSAEDSRY
-2166 VIAEGGVRLGNYF
+2166 VRQQIAEKLKGTYSESLAKNVFEYFQYGGEVAGHGINNATTGS
-2179 WHVELPALRQLQR
+2179 VQQPEPAILFEFRSVPSALSDF
-2192 EGLVGEIRLLDKPVS
+2192 VPKTAS
-2207 EYKDLPADE
+2207 
-2216 IGRRLTDAG
+2216 T
-2225 VGVKVRFDA
+2225 VKVDVKALDHFDSASRKAIITEVNALVSGSEDFDA
-2234 LSSARQAELLAD
+2234 WYQEYRASKGQPPVKNPKSSASANHKAEWLMTQHAEQWAKITAPYTDNHETLTSTKLAPND
-2246 NPDDY
+2246 KE
-2251 RADTLVELDVKLSAI
+2251 ELHALGETSNLEHNKQQENVASI
-2266 DSMLRE
+2266 INTMLNDM
-2272 SLPFYSLRTER
+2272 LPFYALRTER

-2295 VRSWPG
+2295 VRAWPG
-2301 SDDKSKTI
+2301 TEDKSKTI
-2309 LLDNPE
+2309 ILEDPE
-2315 DAAQQK
+2315 DAAQHK

-2343 VDNKVLSHHDGR
+2343 VDNKVISHHEGR
-2355 TRILAQK
+2355 THVLAQK
-2362 EDGAWT
+2362 VDGAWQ
-2368 YNTNSELM
+2368 YNATVELM
-2376 SVTELLDAAHVSG
+2376 SVTELLDAANVTG
-2389 KVRGESYQK
+2389 KIRGESYQQ
-2398 VIDALAEYHASTAE
+2398 VIDALTDYHASITE
-2412 HADYEL
+2412 HADYEP
-2418 ESVEQLVNLR
+2418 ESVEKLLNLR
-2428 KKIEGYAL
+2428 KKIEGYVL
-2436 GHPDSGRLEAM
+2436 GHPDSGRVEAM
-2447 NSLLNQVNSRLEEV
+2447 NSLLNQVNTRLDEV
-2461 SVLAVS
+2461 SLLSVA
-2467 EQSIKAHD
+2467 EQAIQAQD
-2475 SFSRLYDQLDNAH
+2475 SFSRLYDQLEAAN
-2488 LKQSKHLYLDGNGD
+2488 LKESKHLYLDQNGD

-2511 AKIDQL
+2511 ANIDLL
-2517 GGSDAVLEKVKAS
+2517 GSSEAVLEKVKLTVS
-2530 VNHEYGQA
+2530 NEYGQTV
-2538 IADTIFAGLS
+2538 ADTIFAGLS
-2548 ANELAKDGKG
+2548 AKDLAKDGKG
-2558 IDITG
+2558 VDIAG
-2563 LNRIHQA
+2563 LNKVHQA
-2570 LEQHMSPVSATM
+2570 IEQHLSPVSATL

-2603 RTQIDAQ
+2603 RTQLEGQ
-2610 AAADFNKQNYV
+2610 AAADFNQQNYV

-2632 IRNIFNVATEY
+2632 ISNILNVATKD

-2656 PAHQNDTLEHDMAS
+2656 PAHQNDTLEHDVAS

-2675 FGLND
+2675 FGLHD
-2680 GETKLKRFIEKL
+2680 GDIKLKRFIEKL
-2692 NAAKGIDAAYKDA
+2692 NAAKGIDASFKEA

-2715 NPDMLVSTGIPAH
+2715 NPDMLETTGIPAH
-2728 VFQPFVDQWNDTSYD
+2728 VFQPFVEQWNDTSYD

-2755 QKQAQASGDPAL
+2755 RLQAQRSDDPEL
-2767 VAKRIDNVVRLF
+2767 LEKRIGNVVRQF
-2779 AERALEEIEAFKAS
+2779 AERALEEIETFKAS
-2793 QADEGRV
+2793 QADQGRV

-2812 MQAEWNRLSHDPD
+2812 MQAEWHRLSNDPD

-2849 KLIGHTWRP
+2849 KLIGHTWLP

-2887 SHQVN
+2887 SHQVT
-2892 DDLDALS
+2892 DVLDALL
-2899 GSEKHKDKVAIEND
+2899 GNEKPKENVAIEND
-2913 GTPPRDKVPL
+2913 GTPPRDKESL

-2928 FLNNELYGER
+2928 FLNNELYGNKE
-2938 DARRKIGDIT
+2938 ARRKIGEIT

-2957 KGESQKVTLKGEA
+2957 KGESQKITLQGEA
-2970 GRLTGYYHQGTASSD
+2970 GRLTGYYHQGTAPSEG
-2985 DETSTTSGKVVL
+2985 ETSSPSGKVVL

-3011 AIRSHYQKQ
+3011 AIRNHYQKQ

-3057 DKGIDPSNIILH
+3057 DKGIDPSNIIIH

-3115 PAGIVGTI
+3115 PAGIVGAI

-3132 VEKNLKGLPQETPIL
+3132 VEKNLEGLPKETSIL

-3156 EEGEK
+3156 NEGEK
-3161 LRVKLSNSGFN
+3161 LRTKLTASGYN

-3185 NRLMSQYTG
+3185 NRLMSQYAD
-3194 QIVSDLL
+3194 QIVSGLSSSASVDEDLDQQGL
-3201 NTQHIKHNEAKLN
+3201 DTTSTKDQGISNKNDHLQVVDSKEA
-3214 LEPHGKNYE
+3214 
-3223 SRDLILKPISQPETV
+3223 
-3238 ELGMPEVDQK
+3238 
-3248 VLADIAEREN
+3248 LADRKILHN
-3258 VIIGVRPVDEKSKS
+3258 QDVNS
-3272 LIASKMYSSK
+3272 
-3282 GLFVKAKSSD
+3282 
-3292 WGPMSGFIPV
+3292 WGP
-3302 DQSFA
+3302 
-3307 KASARR
+3307 
-3313 DLETFNRHAEQSI
+3313 
-3326 QSGNAVSADLY
+3326 
-3337 LNQVRVE
+3337 
-3344 ELVSKY
+3344 
-3350 HSLTPL
+3350 
-3356 ELDDQSGMYKTT
+3356 
-3368 ATNGDQSVPFF
+3368 
-3379 LNRVT
+3379 
-3384 VDGNEL
+3384 
-3390 WQVHYITNGELA
+3390 IT
-3402 PFKVIGDPVSKQPM
+3402 
-3416 TADYDLL
+3416 
-3423 TVMYSYGDLG
+3423 
-3433 PQDKVKQPL
+3433 
-3442 TWQQWKD
+3442 
-3449 SVTYEDL
+3449 
-3456 TPKYKEL
+3456 
-3463 YSNEDLYN
+3463 
-3471 KKDGASLGNVSGR
+3471 
-3484 LKELK
+3484 
-3489 DRINVDL
+3489 
-3496 GRTNGLE
+3496 
-3503 MVHHG
+3503 
-3508 ADDANPYAVMADNFP
+3508 
-3523 ATFFVPK
+3523 
-3530 SLFAEDG
+3530 
-3537 LGEGKGSIQTYFNVN
+3537 
-3552 EQGAVVIRNPQE
+3552 
-3564 FSDFQQVTINASFRA
+3564 
-3579 SFNDKWNHGLD
+3579 
-3590 EPLFTTKR
+3590 
-3598 KLSHEFLNKRDQ
+3598 
-3610 LLKKLSGGRLD
+3610 
-3621 AQDET
+3621 
-3626 LVALGNPDDVSG
+3626 
-3638 NKAIVA
+3638 
-3644 VDVSQIFTRQEL
+3644 
-3656 KERANVFAKPI
+3656 
-3667 GASYQGI
+3667 
-3674 LDQLDL
+3674 
-3680 VHQTVSR
+3680 
-3687 DQIVASFELN
+3687 
-3697 KKVNAYIAEHPTSGR
+3697 
-3712 NQALTQL
+3712 
-3719 KEQITSA
+3719 
-3726 LFIGKMQVAQVDIDA
+3726 
-3741 IAQTRPELAARI
+3741 
-3753 FMVAIEEANGEH
+3753 
-3765 RGLTDMMV
+3765 
-3773 RWANEDPYLA
+3773 
-3783 PKQGYKGETP
+3783 
-3793 NDLGF
+3793 
-3798 DAKYHVDLGDHYA
+3798 
-3811 DFKQWLETS
+3811 
-3820 QSNGLLSK
+3820 
-3828 ATLDES
+3828 
-3834 TKTVHL
+3834 
-3840 GYSYQELQ
+3840 
-3848 DLTGVE
+3848 
-3854 SVQMAFYFL
+3854 
-3863 KEAAKKVDPISGD
+3863 
-3876 SAEMILLKK
+3876 
-3885 FADKSYLSQ
+3885 
-3894 LDSDRMDQI
+3894 
-3903 EGIYRSSHETDV
+3903 
-3915 DAWDRRY
+3915 
-3922 SGAGYDE
+3922 
-3929 LTNKLAGATGVDE
+3929 
-3942 QLSVLLDDRKGLL
+3942 
-3955 IGEVH
+3955 
-3960 GSDVNGLR
+3960 
-3968 FVNEQM
+3968 
-3974 DALKKQGVT
+3974 
-3983 VIGLEHLRSDLAQ
+3983 
-3996 PLIDRYLATGVM
+3996 
-4008 SSELSAMLKT
+4008 
-4018 KHLDATLFENARANG
+4018 
-4033 MRIVALDANSSA
+4033 
-4045 RPNVQG
+4045 
-4051 TEHGLMYRAG
+4051 
-4061 AANNIA
+4061 
-4067 VEVLQ
+4067 
-4072 SLPDDEKF
+4072 
-4080 VAIYG
+4080 
-4085 KAHLQSHKGIEGFVP
+4085 
-4100 GITHRLDLPAL
+4100 
-4111 RVSDSNQFRVEQ
+4111 
-4123 DDMTLR
+4123 
-4129 VVYDDVANKPKLT
+4129 
-4142 FKDSLSGANTAIHN
+4142 
-4156 QNVNDWERVAVTP
+4156 VTP
-4169 TADGGETRFDGQI
+4169 TTDGGETRFDGQI
-4182 IVQMENDSVVA
+4182 IVQMENDDVVA
-4193 NAAANLAGKH
+4193 KAAANLAGKH

-4215 GNYRVVYGD
+4215 GHYRVLYGD

-4238 HGRDD
+4238 HGRDH
-4243 SDSNNTHLSGYSAE
+4243 SESNNTRLSGYSADE
-4257 DLAAKLANFQQSFS
+4257 LAVKLAKFQQSFN

-4278 TPDHISI
+4278 KPDHISI

-4297 GFGHQFINAMDV
+4297 GFGHQFINAMDA
-4309 NGLRVDVSARSS
+4309 NGLRVDVSVRSS
-4321 ELAVDATGRK
+4321 ELAVDEAGRK
-4331 HTKDE
+4331 HTKDA
-4336 NGDWIQKAE
+4336 NGDWVQKAE
-4345 TNKVSLSWNEQG
+4345 NNKVSLSWDAQG
-4357 EVIAKEER
+4357 EVVAKDER

-4384 VGEIARGAIGD
+4384 VDEPARGAIGD

-4402 PEKRKVETETSSSAA
+4402 PEKRKPETEVIANSSNS
-4417 NNKLSYSGNIQ
+4417 NQLSYSGNIQ
-4428 VNVGD
+4428 VNVGE

-4445 VGIKVGSGGFK
+4445 VGIKVGTGGFK

-4462 NNVMVHIGNGES
+4462 NNVMVHIGDGES

-4479 MGGYQALEGA
+4479 IGGYQALEGA
-4489 QMFIGNRNVSFN
+4489 QMFLGNRNVSFN
-4501 LGQSND
+4501 FGHSND
-4507 LLVMMDK
+4507 LILMMDK

-4524 FDGAARISGVLQSI
+4524 FDGAARISGVLQGI
-4538 ATSGEDQDWL
+4538 AMSGEGEDWL

-4555 TLSGAKKFVKDMS
+4555 TLSSAKKFVKDMS
-4568 GLDQSSSVDYTCLVE
+4568 GLDQSSSVDYTTLVE
-4583 LDSHNERSSRGLK
+4583 LDSQNERDSRGLK
-4596 HDTEAALNKQYN
+4596 HDAEATLNKQYN
-4608 QWLSGNSDSSAG
+4608 QWLSGNGNSGTSQ
-4620 KLSRADKLRQ
+4620 LSRADKLRQ

-4674 FGLMTQQFSAT
+4674 FGLMTQQFTAT
-4685 GQAKTTFTYTPEDL
+4685 GQAKTTFTYSPQDL

-4707 LGQMAGIGAETTLA
+4707 LGQLAGVGAETTLA

-4726 DYTTS
+4726 DYTAS

-4736 RNGEAVD
+4736 RNGQAVD
-4743 GVAILTEML
+4743 GVAILKEML

-4773 DSLKS
+4773 DSLKA
-4778 GIDMGADGIQSF
+4778 GIDMGADGIKSF
-4790 AETHGLKDKA
+4790 AETHGLKEKA
-4800 PEEEENKSAVSV
+4800 PEEEKENSSVSV
-4812 NGTSVNSAQGAT
+4812 NGENVNSAQGAT
-4824 ASDGNTETAETQD
+4824 VADGSTETAETPD

-4891 SGHLQGDGDINLS
+4891 SGHLQGDGDINIS

-4944 NIFTGGEGSDM
+4944 NIFTGGEGNDM

-5000 IDTGLGRDYVVT
+5000 IDTGSGRDYVVT
-5012 SGNFNRVDTGDGQDY
+5012 SGNFNRVDTGDDQDY

-5094 GEEGRDLMVL
+5094 GGEGRDLMVL

-5125 VIDNLVEDIS
+5125 VIDNLVEDIR

-5147 QKLWFERSGYDLK
+5147 QKLWFERSGYDLR
-5160 LSILRDPV
+5160 LSILRDP
-5168 SETDQAKFEHIGSVT
+5168 SNDSDQSKFEHIGSVT
-5183 FNDYFDGKRA
+5183 FSDYFNGNRA
-5193 QMIIAM
+5193 QVVIGMS
-5199 GEKDANGEREYT
+5199 EKDLSGEREYT
-5211 TLSESSIDALVQAM
+5211 MLSDSAIDALVQAM
-5225 SGFDPQAGD
+5225 SGFEPQAGD
-5234 NGFIDNLDSK
+5234 NGFIDSLESK
-5244 SRVAISTAWAD
+5244 SHAAISMAWSD
-5255 VVHKKGIT
+5255 VVHKKGLM

>member
-16 NYSADNGNND
+16 NYSADDGNNN

-33 GEIHAYGGDDHVTV
+33 GQIHAYGGDDHVTV
-47 GSIGATVHTG
+47 GSIGATVYTG

-66 SAYLRVED
+66 SAYLKVED
-74 STGHLS
+74 STGHLT

-104 GGVSIDHLGHHGD
+104 GGVSIDHLGNHGD
-117 VSYGGAAAYNSVK
+117 VSYGGAAAYNGIT

-135 GNVTFKGAGGYNA
+135 GNVTFAGAGGYNA
-148 LWHETNHG
+148 LWHETNQG
-156 NLSFAGAGAGNK
+156 NLSFTGAGAGNK
-168 LDRTWFD
+168 LDRTWFNR
-175 QYQGSRGDVSFDG
+175 YQGSHGDVTFDG

-233 RIERTRQAEDV
+233 RIERTHQAEDV
-244 YQQTHGNIR
+244 YTQTRGNIR

-260 NSFYSDVA
+260 NSLYSDVA
-268 HGDIHFSGGGAY
+268 HGDIYFSGGGAY
-280 NTITRKGSGS
+280 NTIIRKGSGND
-290 SFDAQGMEY
+290 FAKEGMTN
-299 AKAED
+299 AKADE
-304 IVLTTAKMH
+304 IVLTKAVMS
-313 GSWIGSGTHAVTAVK
+313 GSWIGQDHHVTAVK
-328 SEREPNTY
+328 SASEPNTY
-336 LFAIAD
+336 LFAFAD
-342 GTYTKINKVRLSNDP
+342 STYTKINKVQLRNDP
-357 KTGKLKYYSEA
+357 QTGELKYYSTA
-368 WYKQGNHL
+368 WYKEGNHL
-376 SGLARSDVSS
+376 SNLANQDISDN
-386 AGGFEVNPI
+386 GGFTAINI
-395 NGGYTLSNIAV
+395 NGAYTLSDLKV
-406 EHQQSLT
+406 EHQQSVT
-413 VHAMEKDLTEYEW
+413 VHAVEKSLTEYEW
-426 VTYANGALIDAKDV
+426 VTYANGAVIDAKEV
-440 VLSDAKMGGHAIST
+440 SLSDAKMGGHAIYA
-454 DGTKVDVQAIK
+454 DGTKVDVKAVK
-465 SNRKPNTYVY
+465 SNRQPNTYIY

-489 LANDAETGVLK
+489 LANDPETGALK

-514 NLANEDISSANGY
+514 NIANQDISSATGY
-527 HSMGKG
+527 NPMGKG
-533 GYSLSA
+533 GYSLSD
-539 LNYSVNAIRS
+539 LHYSVNAVRS
-549 MSETV
+549 TSETV
-554 ADIDEYT
+554 ADIEEYT
-561 DQTLFKPATDS
+561 DQTLFKPANDS
-572 GESSGDVHF
+572 GESSGDVRF
-581 SGAGGG
+581 NGAGGG

-598 VYFNGGGIANVILH
+598 VHFNGGGIANVILH

-650 VHQSKQGKMDVYA
+650 VHQSQQGKMDVYA
-663 GGAVNVLVRIGD
+663 GGAVNVLVRLGD

-690 HKGNGNSRVAM
+690 QKGSGDSRVVM

-709 QIGSGHG
+709 QIGSGNG

-728 QVGNGEVTSVLAGGA
+728 QVGKGDVAAVLAGGA
-743 NVLTKV
+743 NVLTKM
-749 GEGELTAGM
+749 GEGELTSGM
-758 LGGANVM
+758 LGGANVI
-765 THISGDEQASNTT
+765 THISNDDQLSNTT

-785 NILTK
+785 NILSK
-790 KGKGDTLAVM
+790 KGKGNTLAVM

-806 LTHVGDGSTTG
+806 LTHVGDGTTTG

-832 DTTGIMLGVGNVLT
+832 DTTGILLGVGNVLT
-846 HVGDGQTLG
+846 HVGDDQTLG

-869 GTSIAAMIGAG
+869 GTSIAVMIGAG

-957 IFTHIGNGSTFA
+957 IFTHIGHGSTFA
-969 AMIGQANVMTKVG
+969 AMIGQANIMTKVG

-988 LMVGKANIYTHVG
+988 LMVGKANIMTHVG

-1010 GEMNV
+1010 GEVNV

-1021 GTTLAAMFG
+1021 GSTLAAMFG

-1093 KVGEGTTVGLLISDI
+1093 KVGEGTTVGLLISDV

-1117 GTTIGIAKGKANIVT
+1117 GTTIGIAKGKANLIT
-1132 KVGDGLGINVA
+1132 KVGDGLGVNVA

-1163 GEANILTKVGDGQEV
+1163 GEANLITKVGDGQEV
-1178 SVVQGKANIITH
+1178 SVVQGEANIITH

-1205 VITKVGDGR
+1205 VITKVGHGQ

-1237 LWSKGNVVTKVG
+1237 LWSKGNIVTKVG

-1258 GKANITTTVGNGLS
+1258 GQANITTTVGNGLN

-1287 NGVSVNVA
+1287 DGVSVNVA

-1322 HIGDGLNIN
+1322 HVGDGLNIN
-1331 ASYARN
+1331 ASYAQN

-1365 LFDNV
+1365 LFDNI
-1370 KQTLL
+1370 KQTVL

-1382 INYLVQGDEAST
+1382 INYLVQGDEASS
-1394 SGTQKGRGAI
+1394 SGTHKGRGAI

-1412 DGFQMDAIEEVGSDL
+1412 DGFQMDAIKEVGSDL

-1440 PDLNE
+1440 PDLNK
-1445 MDNDLNIDG
+1445 MQHALNVDD
-1454 ASDHA
+1454 SSVQA

-1468 EQGDRGWQ
+1468 ELGEHGWQ

-1484 YSGSVYGVNGEGHG
+1484 YAGSVYGVEGEGHG
-1498 TRVTE
+1498 ARVTE
-1503 LDTHTNTSLYQ
+1503 LDTYTNTSLYQ
-1514 DLTDLTEGEVIAVS
+1514 DLANLAQGEVIAVS

-1548 GEVVFSSSGDASAWQ
+1548 GEVVFSSSGDESAWQ
-1563 QKTLKLTAHAGSNRI
+1563 QKTLKLTAQAGSNRI

-1596 VAKSE
+1596 VATSE
-1601 SSPQANAVSE
+1601 SSQQANAIRE
-1611 HAKQN
+1611 HATQN
-1616 QASQNA
+1616 PAAQNA

-1654 ESTDQQAIE
+1654 ESTDQQALG

-1669 RDAVKEESEA
+1669 RDAVQEESEA
-1679 VTAELTTLAQGLD
+1679 ITAELTKLAQGLD

-1700 TGKSGEQWRN
+1700 TGESGDQWRN
-1710 DFAGGLLD
+1710 EFASGLLA
-1718 GVQSQIDD
+1718 GVQTQLDD

-1731 SDKMA
+1731 NDKIA
-1736 AAKQTQSDN
+1736 EAKQTHADN
-1745 NSKVKDSIA
+1745 QNKVKDAVA

-1769 AEQDIAEAKADAET
+1769 AEQDIADAQADAEK

-1788 VAKSHDAKQA
+1788 LAKGKDAQQA
-1798 ESDAHSAANDAQSR
+1798 ESDAHHAVNNAQSR
-1812 GDRDAMNAENKANQ
+1812 GDRDVQVAENKANQ
-1826 AQNDAQGAKQNEGDR
+1826 AQADAQGAKQNEGDR
-1841 PDRQGVAGSGLSGN
+1841 PDRQGVTGSGLSGN
-1855 AHRVEGA
+1855 AHSVEGA
-1862 GETGS
+1862 GETDS

-1880 FSDGLTEQEL
+1880 FSEGLTEQEQ

-1903 QINAGIRSKNSG
+1903 QINAGIRAKNSV
-1915 STITSMFME
+1915 SSMTSMFSE
-1924 ANADSIVVDT
+1924 TNSKSIVVPTKVSPEPERQEVTRRD
-1934 TASQDVVRK
+1934 
-1943 EVRIS
+1943 VRIS
-1948 GVNLVGLGEASHDS
+1948 GVNL
-1962 AESLVAARAEK
+1962 ESLSAVQGSQPTGQLASK
-1973 VANLY
+1973 S
-1978 RWLDTDNDVATD
+1978 
-1990 KYVPVPGFERVDAD
+1990 VPGFKSHFASTSIGIENELSGLVVVLPKNSAQTFGYVHDSQGNPLFMLTKDMSQGGYSNPVGINDIQGVNNWQTHTIELVTYPSEISDKAAIESRKEAMLWLAKEFTDHINQSNHQSLPHL
-2004 VSDEVKQRMIQS
+2004 VSDDGRF
-2016 MSGYIEHTDNQ
+2016 
-2027 VPKDQAQALATL
+2027 TL
-2039 FVESTLDY
+2039 VISN
-2047 DWDKRVEFLTKLESY
+2047 S
-2062 GYSFETPHA
+2062 
-2071 EKSIVSFWSG
+2071 
-2081 KNFKQYRD
+2081 
-2089 VLDNAQTD
+2089 
-2097 GKKVVYDI
+2097 
-2105 DVKGNA
+2105 
-2111 FAIDLN
+2111 
-2117 KHLMRWGGLFLD
+2117 KHLIAAGNGT
-2129 PDNAEQN
+2129 
-2136 QLKSS
+2136 S
-2141 IDAATFSNTGFWSSV
+2141 IDAQGKTIGMTPSGQQATMAISAKEFGTSSSPEVRLLESAPWYQAGLRDEFLANAKNTTLDDPATAQNVYAYLTSV
-2156 YATGAQHDVY
+2156 YSKTADLAKEYGIYINDWDPASEGFSPNAQGLTDPKVKNAWSILPRTKPVRMLELLSAEDSRY
-2166 VIAEGGVRLGNYF
+2166 VRQQIAEKLKGTYSESLAKNVFEYFQYGGEVAGHGINNATTGS
-2179 WHVELPALRQLQR
+2179 VQQPEPAILFEFRSVPSALSDF
-2192 EGLVGEIRLLDKPVS
+2192 VPKTAS
-2207 EYKDLPADE
+2207 
-2216 IGRRLTDAG
+2216 T
-2225 VGVKVRFDA
+2225 VKVDVKALDHFDSASRKAIITEVNALVSGSEDFDA
-2234 LSSARQAELLAD
+2234 WYQEYRASKGQPPVKNPKSSASANHKAEWLMTQHAEQWAKITAPYTDNHETLTSTKLASND
-2246 NPDDY
+2246 KE
-2251 RADTLVELDVKLSAI
+2251 ELHALGETSNLENNKQQENVASI
-2266 DSMLRE
+2266 INTMLNDM
-2272 SLPFYSLRTER
+2272 LPFYALRTER

-2295 VRSWPG
+2295 VRAWPG
-2301 SDDKSKTI
+2301 TEDKSKTI
-2309 LLDNPE
+2309 ILEDPE
-2315 DAAQQK
+2315 DAAQHK

-2343 VDNKVLSHHDGR
+2343 VDNKVISHHEGR
-2355 TRILAQK
+2355 THVLAQK
-2362 EDGAWT
+2362 VDGAWQ
-2368 YNTNSELM
+2368 YNAKVELM
-2376 SVTELLDAAHVSG
+2376 SVTELLDAANVTG
-2389 KVRGESYQK
+2389 KIRGESYQQ
-2398 VIDALAEYHASTAE
+2398 VIDALTDYHASITE
-2412 HADYEL
+2412 HADYEP
-2418 ESVEQLVNLR
+2418 ESVEKLLNLR
-2428 KKIEGYAL
+2428 KKIEGYVL
-2436 GHPDSGRLEAM
+2436 GHPDSGRVEAM
-2447 NSLLNQVNSRLEEV
+2447 NSLLNQVNTRLDEV
-2461 SVLAVS
+2461 SLLSVA
-2467 EQSIKAHD
+2467 EQTIQAQD
-2475 SFSRLYDQLDNAH
+2475 SFSRLYDQLEAAN
-2488 LKQSKHLYLDGNGD
+2488 LKESKHLYLDQNGD

-2511 AKIDQL
+2511 ANIDLL
-2517 GGSDAVLEKVKAS
+2517 GSREAVLEKVKLTVS
-2530 VNHEYGQA
+2530 NEYGQTV
-2538 IADTIFAGLS
+2538 ADTIFAGLS
-2548 ANELAKDGKG
+2548 AKDLAKDGKG
-2558 IDITG
+2558 IDIEG
-2563 LNRIHQA
+2563 LNKVHQA
-2570 LEQHMSPVSATM
+2570 IEQHLSPVSATL

-2603 RTQIDAQ
+2603 RTQLEGQ
-2610 AAADFNKQNYV
+2610 AAADFNQQNYV

-2632 IRNIFNVATEY
+2632 ISNILNVATKD

-2656 PAHQNDTLEHDMAS
+2656 PAHQNDTLEHDVAS

-2675 FGLND
+2675 FGLHD
-2680 GETKLKRFIEKL
+2680 GDIKLKRFIEKL
-2692 NAAKGIDAAYKDA
+2692 NAAKGIDASFKEA

-2715 NPDMLVSTGIPAH
+2715 NPDMLETTGIPAH
-2728 VFQPFVDQWNDTSYD
+2728 VFQPFVEQWNDTSYD

-2755 QKQAQASGDPAL
+2755 RLQAQRSDDPEL
-2767 VAKRIDNVVRLF
+2767 LEKRIGNVVRQF
-2779 AERALEEIEAFKAS
+2779 AERALEEIETFKAS
-2793 QADEGRV
+2793 QADQGRV

-2812 MQAEWNRLSHDPD
+2812 MQAEWHRLSNDPD

-2849 KLIGHTWRP
+2849 KLIGHTWLP

-2887 SHQVN
+2887 SHQVT
-2892 DDLDALS
+2892 DVLDALS
-2899 GSEKHKDKVAIEND
+2899 GNEKPKENVAIEND
-2913 GTPPRDKVPL
+2913 GTPPRDKESL

-2928 FLNNELYGER
+2928 FLNNELYGDKE
-2938 DARRKIGDIT
+2938 ARRKIGEIT

-2957 KGESQKVTLKGEA
+2957 KGESQKITLQGEA
-2970 GRLTGYYHQGTASSD
+2970 GRLTGYYHQGTAPSEG
-2985 DETSTTSGKVVL
+2985 ETSSPSGKVVL

-3011 AIRSHYQKQ
+3011 AIRNHYQKQ

-3057 DKGIDPSNIILH
+3057 DKGIDPSNIIIH

-3115 PAGIVGTI
+3115 PAGIVGAI

-3132 VEKNLKGLPQETPIL
+3132 VEKNLEGLPKETSIL

-3156 EEGEK
+3156 NEGEK
-3161 LRVKLSNSGFN
+3161 LRTILTVSGYN

-3185 NRLMSQYTG
+3185 NRLMSQYAD
-3194 QIVSDLL
+3194 QIVSGLSSSASVDEDLDQQGL
-3201 NTQHIKHNEAKLN
+3201 DTTSTKDQGVSNKDDHLQVVDSKEA
-3214 LEPHGKNYE
+3214 
-3223 SRDLILKPISQPETV
+3223 
-3238 ELGMPEVDQK
+3238 
-3248 VLADIAEREN
+3248 LADGKI
-3258 VIIGVRPVDEKSKS
+3258 
-3272 LIASKMYSSK
+3272 L
-3282 GLFVKAKSSD
+3282 
-3292 WGPMSGFIPV
+3292 
-3302 DQSFA
+3302 
-3307 KASARR
+3307 
-3313 DLETFNRHAEQSI
+3313 H
-3326 QSGNAVSADLY
+3326 
-3337 LNQVRVE
+3337 NQ
-3344 ELVSKY
+3344 
-3350 HSLTPL
+3350 
-3356 ELDDQSGMYKTT
+3356 
-3368 ATNGDQSVPFF
+3368 
-3379 LNRVT
+3379 
-3384 VDGNEL
+3384 
-3390 WQVHYITNGELA
+3390 
-3402 PFKVIGDPVSKQPM
+3402 
-3416 TADYDLL
+3416 
-3423 TVMYSYGDLG
+3423 
-3433 PQDKVKQPL
+3433 
-3442 TWQQWKD
+3442 
-3449 SVTYEDL
+3449 
-3456 TPKYKEL
+3456 
-3463 YSNEDLYN
+3463 
-3471 KKDGASLGNVSGR
+3471 
-3484 LKELK
+3484 
-3489 DRINVDL
+3489 
-3496 GRTNGLE
+3496 
-3503 MVHHG
+3503 
-3508 ADDANPYAVMADNFP
+3508 
-3523 ATFFVPK
+3523 
-3530 SLFAEDG
+3530 
-3537 LGEGKGSIQTYFNVN
+3537 
-3552 EQGAVVIRNPQE
+3552 
-3564 FSDFQQVTINASFRA
+3564 
-3579 SFNDKWNHGLD
+3579 
-3590 EPLFTTKR
+3590 
-3598 KLSHEFLNKRDQ
+3598 
-3610 LLKKLSGGRLD
+3610 
-3621 AQDET
+3621 
-3626 LVALGNPDDVSG
+3626 
-3638 NKAIVA
+3638 
-3644 VDVSQIFTRQEL
+3644 
-3656 KERANVFAKPI
+3656 
-3667 GASYQGI
+3667 
-3674 LDQLDL
+3674 
-3680 VHQTVSR
+3680 
-3687 DQIVASFELN
+3687 
-3697 KKVNAYIAEHPTSGR
+3697 
-3712 NQALTQL
+3712 
-3719 KEQITSA
+3719 
-3726 LFIGKMQVAQVDIDA
+3726 
-3741 IAQTRPELAARI
+3741 
-3753 FMVAIEEANGEH
+3753 
-3765 RGLTDMMV
+3765 
-3773 RWANEDPYLA
+3773 
-3783 PKQGYKGETP
+3783 
-3793 NDLGF
+3793 
-3798 DAKYHVDLGDHYA
+3798 
-3811 DFKQWLETS
+3811 
-3820 QSNGLLSK
+3820 
-3828 ATLDES
+3828 
-3834 TKTVHL
+3834 
-3840 GYSYQELQ
+3840 
-3848 DLTGVE
+3848 
-3854 SVQMAFYFL
+3854 
-3863 KEAAKKVDPISGD
+3863 
-3876 SAEMILLKK
+3876 
-3885 FADKSYLSQ
+3885 
-3894 LDSDRMDQI
+3894 
-3903 EGIYRSSHETDV
+3903 
-3915 DAWDRRY
+3915 
-3922 SGAGYDE
+3922 
-3929 LTNKLAGATGVDE
+3929 
-3942 QLSVLLDDRKGLL
+3942 
-3955 IGEVH
+3955 
-3960 GSDVNGLR
+3960 DVNGW
-3968 FVNEQM
+3968 
-3974 DALKKQGVT
+3974 G
-3983 VIGLEHLRSDLAQ
+3983 
-3996 PLIDRYLATGVM
+3996 P
-4008 SSELSAMLKT
+4008 
-4018 KHLDATLFENARANG
+4018 
-4033 MRIVALDANSSA
+4033 
-4045 RPNVQG
+4045 
-4051 TEHGLMYRAG
+4051 
-4061 AANNIA
+4061 
-4067 VEVLQ
+4067 
-4072 SLPDDEKF
+4072 
-4080 VAIYG
+4080 
-4085 KAHLQSHKGIEGFVP
+4085 
-4100 GITHRLDLPAL
+4100 IT
-4111 RVSDSNQFRVEQ
+4111 
-4123 DDMTLR
+4123 
-4129 VVYDDVANKPKLT
+4129 
-4142 FKDSLSGANTAIHN
+4142 
-4156 QNVNDWERVAVTP
+4156 VTP
-4169 TADGGETRFDGQI
+4169 TTDGGETRFDGQI
-4182 IVQMENDSVVA
+4182 IVQMENDDVVA
-4193 NAAANLAGKH
+4193 KAAANLAGKH

-4238 HGRDD
+4238 HGRDH
-4243 SDSNNTHLSGYSAE
+4243 SESNNTRLSGYSADE
-4257 DLAAKLANFQQSFS
+4257 LAVKLAKFQQSFN

-4278 TPDHISI
+4278 KPDHISI

-4297 GFGHQFINAMDV
+4297 GFGHQFINAMDA
-4309 NGLRVDVSARSS
+4309 NGLRVDVSVRSS
-4321 ELAVDATGRK
+4321 ELAIDEAGRK
-4331 HTKDE
+4331 HTKDA
-4336 NGDWIQKAE
+4336 NGDWVQKAE
-4345 TNKVSLSWNEQG
+4345 NNKVSLSWDAQG
-4357 EVIAKEER
+4357 EVVAKDER

-4384 VGEIARGAIGD
+4384 VDEPARGAIGD
-4395 NNDVFDA
+4395 NSDVFDA
-4402 PEKRKVETETSSSAA
+4402 PEKRKPETEVIANSSSS
-4417 NNKLSYSGNIQ
+4417 NQLSYSGNIQ
-4428 VNVGD
+4428 VNVGE

-4445 VGIKVGSGGFK
+4445 VGIKVGTGGFK

-4462 NNVMVHIGNGES
+4462 NNVMVHIGDGES

-4479 MGGYQALEGA
+4479 IGGYQALEGA
-4489 QMFIGNRNVSFN
+4489 QMFLGNRNVSFN
-4501 LGQSND
+4501 FGHSND
-4507 LLVMMDK
+4507 LILMMDK

-4524 FDGAARISGVLQSI
+4524 FDGAARISGVLQGI
-4538 ATSGEDQDWL
+4538 AMSGEGEDWL

-4568 GLDQSSSVDYTCLVE
+4568 GLDQSSSVDYTTLVE
-4583 LDSHNERSSRGLK
+4583 LDSQNERDSRGLK
-4596 HDTEAALNKQYN
+4596 HDAEATLNKQYN
-4608 QWLSGNSDSSAG
+4608 QWISGNGNSGTSQ
-4620 KLSRADKLRQ
+4620 LSRADKLRQ

-4674 FGLMTQQFSAT
+4674 FGLMTQQFTAT
-4685 GQAKTTFTYTPEDL
+4685 GQAKTTFTYTPQDL

-4707 LGQMAGIGAETTLA
+4707 LGQLAGVGAETTLA

-4726 DYTTS
+4726 DYTAS

-4736 RNGEAVD
+4736 RNGQAVD
-4743 GVAILTEML
+4743 GVAILKEML

-4773 DSLKS
+4773 DSLKA
-4778 GIDMGADGIQSF
+4778 GIDMGADGIKSF
-4790 AETHGLKDKA
+4790 AETHGLKEKA
-4800 PEEEENKSAVSV
+4800 PEEEKENSSVSV
-4812 NGTSVNSAQGAT
+4812 NGENVNSAQGAT
-4824 ASDGNTETAETQD
+4824 VADGSTETAETPD

-4891 SGHLQGDGDINLS
+4891 SGHLQGDGDINIS

-4944 NIFTGGEGSDM
+4944 NIFTGGEGNDM

-5000 IDTGLGRDYVVT
+5000 IDTGSGRDYVVT
-5012 SGNFNRVDTGDGQDY
+5012 SGNFNRVDTGDDQDY

-5094 GEEGRDLMVL
+5094 GGEGRDLMVL

-5125 VIDNLVEDIS
+5125 VIDNLVEDIR

-5147 QKLWFERSGYDLK
+5147 QKLWFERSGYDLR
-5160 LSILRDPV
+5160 LSILRDP
-5168 SETDQAKFEHIGSVT
+5168 SNDSDQSKFEHIGSVT
-5183 FNDYFDGKRA
+5183 FSDYFNGNRA
-5193 QMIIAM
+5193 QVVIGMS
-5199 GEKDANGEREYT
+5199 EKDLSGEREYT
-5211 TLSESSIDALVQAM
+5211 MLSDSAIDALVQAM
-5225 SGFDPQAGD
+5225 SGFEPQAGD
-5234 NGFIDNLDSK
+5234 NGFIDSLESK
-5244 SRVAISTAWAD
+5244 SQAAISMAWSD
-5255 VVHKKGIT
+5255 VVHKKGLM

>member
-16 NYSADNGNND
+16 NYSADDGNNN

-33 GEIHAYGGDDHVTV
+33 GQIHAYGGDDHVTV
-47 GSIGATVHTG
+47 GSIGATVYTG

-66 SAYLRVED
+66 SAYLKVED
-74 STGHLS
+74 STGHLT

-104 GGVSIDHLGHHGD
+104 GGVSIDHLGNHGD
-117 VSYGGAAAYNSVK
+117 VSYGGAAAYNGIT

-135 GNVTFKGAGGYNA
+135 GNVTFAGAGGYNA
-148 LWHETNHG
+148 LWHETNQG
-156 NLSFAGAGAGNK
+156 NLSFTGAGAGNK
-168 LDRTWFD
+168 LDRTWFNR
-175 QYQGSRGDVSFDG
+175 YQGSHGDVTFDG

-233 RIERTRQAEDV
+233 RIERTHQAEDV
-244 YQQTHGNIR
+244 YTQTRGNIR

-260 NSFYSDVA
+260 NSLYSDVA

-280 NTITRKGSGS
+280 NTIIRKGSGND
-290 SFDAQGMEY
+290 FAKEGMTN
-299 AKAED
+299 AKADE
-304 IVLTTAKMH
+304 IVLTKAVMS
-313 GSWIGSGTHAVTAVK
+313 GSWIGQDHHVTAVK
-328 SEREPNTY
+328 SASEPNTY
-336 LFAIAD
+336 LFAFAD
-342 GTYTKINKVRLSNDP
+342 STYTKINKVQLRNDP
-357 KTGKLKYYSEA
+357 QTGELKYYSTA
-368 WYKQGNHL
+368 WYKEGNHL
-376 SGLARSDVSS
+376 SNLANQDISDN
-386 AGGFEVNPI
+386 GGFTAVNI
-395 NGGYTLSNIAV
+395 NGAYTLSDLKV
-406 EHQQSLT
+406 EHQQSVT
-413 VHAMEKDLTEYEW
+413 VHAVEKSLTEYEW
-426 VTYANGALIDAKDV
+426 VTYANGAVIDAKEV
-440 VLSDAKMGGHAIST
+440 SLSDAKMGGHAIYA
-454 DGTKVDVQAIK
+454 DGTKVDVKAVK
-465 SNRKPNTYVY
+465 SNRQPNTYIY

-489 LANDAETGVLK
+489 LANDPETGALK

-514 NLANEDISSANGY
+514 NIANQDISSATGY
-527 HSMGKG
+527 NPMGKG
-533 GYSLSA
+533 GYSLSD
-539 LNYSVNAIRS
+539 LHYSVNAVRS
-549 MSETV
+549 TSETV
-554 ADIDEYT
+554 ADIEEYT
-561 DQTLFKPATDS
+561 DQTLFKPANDS
-572 GESSGDVHF
+572 GESSGDVRF
-581 SGAGGG
+581 NGAGGG

-598 VYFNGGGIANVILH
+598 VHFNGGGIANVILH

-650 VHQSKQGKMDVYA
+650 VHQSQQGKMDVYA
-663 GGAVNVLVRIGD
+663 GGAVNVLVRLGD

-690 HKGNGNSRVAM
+690 QKGSGDSRVVM

-709 QIGSGHG
+709 QIGSGNG

-728 QVGNGEVTSVLAGGA
+728 QVGQGDVAAVLAGGA
-743 NVLTKV
+743 NVLTKM
-749 GEGELTAGM
+749 GEGELTSGM
-758 LGGANVM
+758 LGGANVI
-765 THISGDEQASNTT
+765 THISNDDQLSNTT

-790 KGKGDTLAVM
+790 KGKGNTLAVV

-806 LTHVGDGSTTG
+806 LTHVGDGTTTG

-869 GTSIAAMIGAG
+869 GTSIAVMIGAG

-949 AAMVGNAN
+949 AAMVGNVN
-957 IFTHIGNGSTFA
+957 IFTHIGHGSTFA
-969 AMIGQANVMTKVG
+969 AMIGQANIMTKVG

-988 LMVGKANIYTHVG
+988 LMVGKANIMTHVG

-1010 GEMNV
+1010 GEVNV

-1093 KVGEGTTVGLLISDI
+1093 KVGEGTTVGLLISDV

-1117 GTTIGIAKGKANIVT
+1117 GTTIGIAKGKANLIT
-1132 KVGDGLGINVA
+1132 KVGDGLGVNVA

-1163 GEANILTKVGDGQEV
+1163 GEANLITKVGDGQEV
-1178 SVVQGKANIITH
+1178 SVVQGEANIITH

-1205 VITKVGDGR
+1205 VITKVGHGQ

-1237 LWSKGNVVTKVG
+1237 LWSKGNIVTKVG

-1258 GKANITTTVGNGLS
+1258 GQANITTTVGNGLN

-1287 NGVSVNVA
+1287 DGVSVNVA

-1322 HIGDGLNIN
+1322 HVGDGLNIN
-1331 ASYARN
+1331 ASYAQN

-1365 LFDNV
+1365 LFDNI
-1370 KQTLL
+1370 KQTVL

-1382 INYLVQGDEAST
+1382 INYLVQGDEASS
-1394 SGTQKGRGAI
+1394 SGTHKGRGAI

-1412 DGFQMDAIEEVGSDL
+1412 DGFQMDAIKEVSSDL

-1440 PDLNE
+1440 PDLNK
-1445 MDNDLNIDG
+1445 MQHALNVDDSSVQ
-1454 ASDHA
+1454 AS
-1459 PNLIVNGDF
+1459 NLIVNGDF
-1468 EQGDRGWQ
+1468 ELGEHGWQ

-1484 YSGSVYGVNGEGHG
+1484 YAGSVYGVEGEGHG
-1498 TRVTE
+1498 ARVTE
-1503 LDTHTNTSLYQ
+1503 LDTYTNTSLYQ
-1514 DLTDLTEGEVIAVS
+1514 DLANLAQGEVIAVS

-1548 GEVVFSSSGDASAWQ
+1548 GEVVFSSSGDESAWQ
-1563 QKTLKLTAHAGSNRI
+1563 QKTLKLTAQAGSNRI

-1596 VAKSE
+1596 VATSE
-1601 SSPQANAVSE
+1601 SSQQANAIRE
-1611 HAKQN
+1611 HATQN
-1616 QASQNA
+1616 PAAQNA

-1654 ESTDQQAIE
+1654 ESTDQQALE

-1669 RDAVKEESEA
+1669 RDAVQEESEA
-1679 VTAELTTLAQGLD
+1679 ITAELTKLAQGLD

-1700 TGKSGEQWRN
+1700 TGESGDQWRN
-1710 DFAGGLLD
+1710 EFASGLLA
-1718 GVQSQIDD
+1718 GVQTQLDD

-1731 SDKMA
+1731 NEKIA
-1736 AAKQTQSDN
+1736 EAKQTHADN
-1745 NSKVKDSIA
+1745 QNKVKDAVA
-1754 KSEAGVAKGEQNRAG
+1754 KSEAGIAKGEQNRAG
-1769 AEQDIAEAKADAET
+1769 AEHDIADAQADAEK

-1788 VAKSHDAKQA
+1788 LAKGKDAQQA
-1798 ESDAHSAANDAQSR
+1798 ESDAHHAVNNAQSR
-1812 GDRDAMNAENKANQ
+1812 GDRDVQLAENKANQ
-1826 AQNDAQGAKQNEGDR
+1826 AQADAQGAKQNEGDR
-1841 PDRQGVAGSGLSGN
+1841 PDRQGVTGSGLSGN
-1855 AHRVEGA
+1855 AHSVEGA
-1862 GETGS
+1862 GETDS
-1867 HVNTDSQTNADGR
+1867 HVKTDSQTNADGR
-1880 FSDGLTEQEL
+1880 FSEGLTEQEQ

-1903 QINAGIRSKNSG
+1903 QINAGIRAKNSV
-1915 STITSMFME
+1915 SSMTSMFSE
-1924 ANADSIVVDT
+1924 TNSKSIVVPT
-1934 TASQDVVRK
+1934 KVSPEPVRQ
-1943 EVRIS
+1943 EVTRRDVRIS
-1948 GVNLVGLGEASHDS
+1948 GVNL
-1962 AESLVAARAEK
+1962 ESLSAVQGNQPTGQLASK
-1973 VANLY
+1973 S
-1978 RWLDTDNDVATD
+1978 
-1990 KYVPVPGFERVDAD
+1990 VPGFKSHFASTSIGIENELSGLVVVLPKNSAQTFGYVHDSQGNPLFMLTKDMNQGGYSNPVGINDIQGVNNWQTHTIELVTYPSEISDTAAVESRKEAMLWLAKEFTDHINQSNHQSLPHL
-2004 VSDEVKQRMIQS
+2004 VSDDGRF
-2016 MSGYIEHTDNQ
+2016 
-2027 VPKDQAQALATL
+2027 TL
-2039 FVESTLDY
+2039 VISN
-2047 DWDKRVEFLTKLESY
+2047 S
-2062 GYSFETPHA
+2062 
-2071 EKSIVSFWSG
+2071 
-2081 KNFKQYRD
+2081 
-2089 VLDNAQTD
+2089 
-2097 GKKVVYDI
+2097 
-2105 DVKGNA
+2105 
-2111 FAIDLN
+2111 
-2117 KHLMRWGGLFLD
+2117 KHLIAAGNGT
-2129 PDNAEQN
+2129 
-2136 QLKSS
+2136 S
-2141 IDAATFSNTGFWSSV
+2141 IDAQGKTIGMTPSGQQATIAISAKEFGTSSSPEVRLLESAPWYQAGLRDEFLANAKNTTLNDPATAQNVYAYLTSV
-2156 YATGAQHDVY
+2156 YSKTADLAKEYGIYINDWDPASEGFSPNAQGLTDPKVKNAWSILPRTKPVRMLELLSAEDSRY
-2166 VIAEGGVRLGNYF
+2166 VRQQIAEKLKGTYSESLAKNVFEYFQYGGEVAGHGINNATTGS
-2179 WHVELPALRQLQR
+2179 VQQPEPAILFEFRSVPSALSDF
-2192 EGLVGEIRLLDKPVS
+2192 VPKTAS
-2207 EYKDLPADE
+2207 
-2216 IGRRLTDAG
+2216 T
-2225 VGVKVRFDA
+2225 VKVDVKALDHFDSASRKAIITEVNALVSGSEDFDA
-2234 LSSARQAELLAD
+2234 WYQEYRASKGQPPVKNPKSSASANHKAEWLMTQHAEQWAKITAPYTDNHETITSTKLASND
-2246 NPDDY
+2246 KE
-2251 RADTLVELDVKLSAI
+2251 ELHALGGTSNLEHNKQQENVASI
-2266 DSMLRE
+2266 INTMLNDM
-2272 SLPFYSLRTER
+2272 LPFYALRTER

-2295 VRSWPG
+2295 VRAWPG
-2301 SDDKSKTI
+2301 TEDKSKTI
-2309 LLDNPE
+2309 ILGDPE
-2315 DAAQQK
+2315 DAAQHK

-2343 VDNKVLSHHDGR
+2343 VDNKVISHHEGR
-2355 TRILAQK
+2355 THVLAQK
-2362 EDGAWT
+2362 VDGAWQ
-2368 YNTNSELM
+2368 YNATVELM
-2376 SVTELLDAAHVSG
+2376 SVTELLDAANVTG
-2389 KVRGESYQK
+2389 KIRGESYQQ
-2398 VIDALAEYHASTAE
+2398 VIDALTDYHASITE
-2412 HADYEL
+2412 HADYEP
-2418 ESVEQLVNLR
+2418 ESVEKLLNLR
-2428 KKIEGYAL
+2428 KKIEGYVL
-2436 GHPDSGRLEAM
+2436 GHPDSGRVEAM
-2447 NSLLNQVNSRLEEV
+2447 NSLLNQVNTRLDEV
-2461 SVLAVS
+2461 SLLSVA
-2467 EQSIKAHD
+2467 EQAIQAQD
-2475 SFSRLYDQLDNAH
+2475 SFSRLYDQLEAAN
-2488 LKQSKHLYLDGNGD
+2488 LKESKHLYLDQNGD

-2511 AKIDQL
+2511 ANIDLL
-2517 GGSDAVLEKVKAS
+2517 GSREAVLEKVKLTVS
-2530 VNHEYGQA
+2530 NEYGQTV
-2538 IADTIFAGLS
+2538 ADTIFAGLS
-2548 ANELAKDGKG
+2548 AKDLAKDGKG
-2558 IDITG
+2558 IDIAG
-2563 LNRIHQA
+2563 LNKVHQA
-2570 LEQHMSPVSATM
+2570 IEQHLSPVSATL

-2603 RTQIDAQ
+2603 RTQLEGQ
-2610 AAADFNKQNYV
+2610 AAADFNQQNYV

-2632 IRNIFNVATEY
+2632 ISNILNVATKD

-2656 PAHQNDTLEHDMAS
+2656 PAHQNDTLEHDVAS

-2675 FGLND
+2675 FGLHD
-2680 GETKLKRFIEKL
+2680 GDIKLKRFIEKL
-2692 NAAKGIDAAYKDA
+2692 NAAKGIDASFKEA

-2715 NPDMLVSTGIPAH
+2715 NPDMLETTGIPAH
-2728 VFQPFVDQWNDTSYD
+2728 VFQPFVEQWNDTSYD
-2743 MMDVAN
+2743 MMDVAH

-2755 QKQAQASGDPAL
+2755 RLQAQRSDDPEL
-2767 VAKRIDNVVRLF
+2767 LEKRIGNVVRQF
-2779 AERALEEIEAFKAS
+2779 AERALEEIETFKAS
-2793 QADEGRV
+2793 QADQGRV

-2812 MQAEWNRLSHDPD
+2812 MQAEWHRLSNDPD

-2849 KLIGHTWRP
+2849 KLIGHTWLP

-2887 SHQVN
+2887 SHQVT
-2892 DDLDALS
+2892 DVLDALS
-2899 GSEKHKDKVAIEND
+2899 GNEKPKENVAIEND
-2913 GTPPRDKVPL
+2913 GTPPRDKESL

-2928 FLNNELYGER
+2928 FLNNELYGDKE
-2938 DARRKIGDIT
+2938 ARRKIGEIT

-2957 KGESQKVTLKGEA
+2957 KGESQKITLQGEA
-2970 GRLTGYYHQGTASSD
+2970 GRLTGYYHQGTAPR
-2985 DETSTTSGKVVL
+2985 EGEASTTSGKVVL

-3011 AIRSHYQKQ
+3011 AIRNHYQKQ

-3057 DKGIDPSNIILH
+3057 DKGIDPSNIIIH

-3115 PAGIVGTI
+3115 PAGIVGAI

-3132 VEKNLKGLPQETPIL
+3132 VEKNLEGLPKETSIL

-3156 EEGEK
+3156 NEGEK
-3161 LRVKLSNSGFN
+3161 LRTKLTASGYN

-3185 NRLMSQYTG
+3185 NRLMSQYAD
-3194 QIVSDLL
+3194 QIVSGLSSSASVDEDLDQQGL
-3201 NTQHIKHNEAKLN
+3201 DTTSTKDQGVSNKDDHLQVVDSKEA
-3214 LEPHGKNYE
+3214 
-3223 SRDLILKPISQPETV
+3223 
-3238 ELGMPEVDQK
+3238 
-3248 VLADIAEREN
+3248 LADGKI
-3258 VIIGVRPVDEKSKS
+3258 
-3272 LIASKMYSSK
+3272 L
-3282 GLFVKAKSSD
+3282 
-3292 WGPMSGFIPV
+3292 
-3302 DQSFA
+3302 
-3307 KASARR
+3307 
-3313 DLETFNRHAEQSI
+3313 H
-3326 QSGNAVSADLY
+3326 
-3337 LNQVRVE
+3337 NQ
-3344 ELVSKY
+3344 
-3350 HSLTPL
+3350 
-3356 ELDDQSGMYKTT
+3356 
-3368 ATNGDQSVPFF
+3368 
-3379 LNRVT
+3379 
-3384 VDGNEL
+3384 
-3390 WQVHYITNGELA
+3390 
-3402 PFKVIGDPVSKQPM
+3402 
-3416 TADYDLL
+3416 
-3423 TVMYSYGDLG
+3423 
-3433 PQDKVKQPL
+3433 
-3442 TWQQWKD
+3442 
-3449 SVTYEDL
+3449 
-3456 TPKYKEL
+3456 
-3463 YSNEDLYN
+3463 
-3471 KKDGASLGNVSGR
+3471 
-3484 LKELK
+3484 
-3489 DRINVDL
+3489 
-3496 GRTNGLE
+3496 
-3503 MVHHG
+3503 
-3508 ADDANPYAVMADNFP
+3508 
-3523 ATFFVPK
+3523 
-3530 SLFAEDG
+3530 
-3537 LGEGKGSIQTYFNVN
+3537 
-3552 EQGAVVIRNPQE
+3552 
-3564 FSDFQQVTINASFRA
+3564 
-3579 SFNDKWNHGLD
+3579 
-3590 EPLFTTKR
+3590 
-3598 KLSHEFLNKRDQ
+3598 
-3610 LLKKLSGGRLD
+3610 
-3621 AQDET
+3621 
-3626 LVALGNPDDVSG
+3626 
-3638 NKAIVA
+3638 
-3644 VDVSQIFTRQEL
+3644 
-3656 KERANVFAKPI
+3656 
-3667 GASYQGI
+3667 
-3674 LDQLDL
+3674 
-3680 VHQTVSR
+3680 
-3687 DQIVASFELN
+3687 
-3697 KKVNAYIAEHPTSGR
+3697 
-3712 NQALTQL
+3712 
-3719 KEQITSA
+3719 
-3726 LFIGKMQVAQVDIDA
+3726 
-3741 IAQTRPELAARI
+3741 
-3753 FMVAIEEANGEH
+3753 
-3765 RGLTDMMV
+3765 
-3773 RWANEDPYLA
+3773 
-3783 PKQGYKGETP
+3783 
-3793 NDLGF
+3793 
-3798 DAKYHVDLGDHYA
+3798 
-3811 DFKQWLETS
+3811 
-3820 QSNGLLSK
+3820 
-3828 ATLDES
+3828 
-3834 TKTVHL
+3834 
-3840 GYSYQELQ
+3840 
-3848 DLTGVE
+3848 
-3854 SVQMAFYFL
+3854 
-3863 KEAAKKVDPISGD
+3863 
-3876 SAEMILLKK
+3876 
-3885 FADKSYLSQ
+3885 
-3894 LDSDRMDQI
+3894 
-3903 EGIYRSSHETDV
+3903 
-3915 DAWDRRY
+3915 
-3922 SGAGYDE
+3922 
-3929 LTNKLAGATGVDE
+3929 
-3942 QLSVLLDDRKGLL
+3942 
-3955 IGEVH
+3955 
-3960 GSDVNGLR
+3960 DVNGW
-3968 FVNEQM
+3968 
-3974 DALKKQGVT
+3974 G
-3983 VIGLEHLRSDLAQ
+3983 
-3996 PLIDRYLATGVM
+3996 P
-4008 SSELSAMLKT
+4008 
-4018 KHLDATLFENARANG
+4018 
-4033 MRIVALDANSSA
+4033 
-4045 RPNVQG
+4045 
-4051 TEHGLMYRAG
+4051 
-4061 AANNIA
+4061 
-4067 VEVLQ
+4067 
-4072 SLPDDEKF
+4072 
-4080 VAIYG
+4080 
-4085 KAHLQSHKGIEGFVP
+4085 
-4100 GITHRLDLPAL
+4100 IT
-4111 RVSDSNQFRVEQ
+4111 
-4123 DDMTLR
+4123 
-4129 VVYDDVANKPKLT
+4129 
-4142 FKDSLSGANTAIHN
+4142 
-4156 QNVNDWERVAVTP
+4156 VTP
-4169 TADGGETRFDGQI
+4169 TTDGGETRFDGQI
-4182 IVQMENDSVVA
+4182 IVQMENDDVVA
-4193 NAAANLAGKH
+4193 KAAANLAGKH

-4238 HGRDD
+4238 HGRDH
-4243 SDSNNTHLSGYSAE
+4243 SESNNTRLSGYSADE
-4257 DLAAKLANFQQSFS
+4257 LAVKLAKFQQSFN

-4278 TPDHISI
+4278 KPDHISI

-4297 GFGHQFINAMDV
+4297 GFGHQFINAMDA
-4309 NGLRVDVSARSS
+4309 NGLRVDVSVRSS
-4321 ELAVDATGRK
+4321 ELAVDEAGRK
-4331 HTKDE
+4331 HTKDA
-4336 NGDWIQKAE
+4336 NGDWVQKAE
-4345 TNKVSLSWNEQG
+4345 NNKVSLSWDAQG
-4357 EVIAKEER
+4357 EVVAKDER

-4378 RIGVSD
+4378 RIGVNNVD
-4384 VGEIARGAIGD
+4384 EPARGAIGD
-4395 NNDVFDA
+4395 NSDVFDA
-4402 PEKRKVETETSSSAA
+4402 PEKRKPETEVIANSSSS
-4417 NNKLSYSGNIQ
+4417 NQLSYSGNIQ
-4428 VNVGD
+4428 VNVGE

-4445 VGIKVGSGGFK
+4445 VGIKVGTGGFK

-4462 NNVMVHIGNGES
+4462 NNVMVHIGDGES

-4479 MGGYQALEGA
+4479 IGGYQALEGA
-4489 QMFIGNRNVSFN
+4489 QMFLGNRNVSFN
-4501 LGQSND
+4501 FGHSND
-4507 LLVMMDK
+4507 LILMMDK

-4538 ATSGEDQDWL
+4538 ATSGEGEDWL

-4555 TLSGAKKFVKDMS
+4555 TLSSAKKFVKDMS
-4568 GLDQSSSVDYTCLVE
+4568 GLDQSSSVDYTTLVE
-4583 LDSHNERSSRGLK
+4583 LDSQNERDSRGLK
-4596 HDTEAALNKQYN
+4596 HDAEATLNKQYN
-4608 QWLSGNSDSSAG
+4608 QWLSGNGNSGMSQ
-4620 KLSRADKLRQ
+4620 LSRADKLRQ

-4674 FGLMTQQFSAT
+4674 FGLMTQQFTAT
-4685 GQAKTTFTYTPEDL
+4685 GQAKTTFTYTPQDL

-4707 LGQMAGIGAETTLA
+4707 LGQLAGVGAETTLA

-4726 DYTTS
+4726 DYTAS

-4736 RNGEAVD
+4736 RNGQAVD
-4743 GVAILTEML
+4743 GVAILKEML

-4773 DSLKS
+4773 DSLKA
-4778 GIDMGADGIQSF
+4778 GIDMGADGIKSF
-4790 AETHGLKDKA
+4790 AETHGLKEKA
-4800 PEEEENKSAVSV
+4800 PEEEKDNSSVSV
-4812 NGTSVNSAQGAT
+4812 NGANVNSAQGAT
-4824 ASDGNTETAETQD
+4824 VADGNTETAETQD

-4871 ENLTADLLNMK
+4871 QNLTADLLNMK

-4891 SGHLQGDGDINLS
+4891 SGHLQGDGDINIS

-4944 NIFTGGEGSDM
+4944 NIFTGGEGNDM

-5000 IDTGLGRDYVVT
+5000 IDTGSGRDYVVT
-5012 SGNFNRVDTGDGQDY
+5012 TGNFNRVDTGDDQDY

-5057 SAGNDVVKLMGYHAV
+5057 GAGNDVVKLMGYHAV
-5072 LNGGEGEDHLIAAAI
+5072 LNGGDGDDHLIAAAI

-5094 GEEGRDLMVL
+5094 GGEGRDLMVL

-5125 VIDNLVEDIS
+5125 VIDNLVEDIR

-5160 LSILRDPV
+5160 LSILRDP
-5168 SETDQAKFEHIGSVT
+5168 SNDSDQSKFEHIGSVT
-5183 FNDYFDGKRA
+5183 FSDYFNGNRA
-5193 QMIIAM
+5193 QVVIGMS
-5199 GEKDANGEREYT
+5199 EKDLSGEREYT
-5211 TLSESSIDALVQAM
+5211 MLSDSAIDALVQAM
-5225 SGFDPQAGD
+5225 SGFEPQAGD
-5234 NGFIDNLDSK
+5234 NGFIDSLESK
-5244 SRVAISTAWAD
+5244 SQAAISMAWSD
-5255 VVHKKGIT
+5255 VVHKKGLM

>member
-16 NYSADNGNND
+16 NYSADDGNNS

-47 GSIGATVHTG
+47 GSIGATVYTG

-74 STGHLS
+74 TTGHLS

-104 GGVSIDHLGHHGD
+104 GGVSIDHLGNHGD
-117 VSYGGAAAYNSVK
+117 VSYGGAAAYNGIT

-148 LWHETNHG
+148 LWHETNQG

-168 LDRTWFD
+168 LDRTWFNR
-175 QYQGSRGDVSFDG
+175 YQGSRGDVTFDG

-244 YQQTHGNIR
+244 YAQTRGNIR

-260 NSFYSDVA
+260 NSLYSDVA

-304 IVLTTAKMH
+304 IVLTAAQMH
-313 GSWIGSGTHAVTAVK
+313 GLSIDNGNKFHAVTAVK

-342 GTYTKINKVRLSNDP
+342 GTYTKINKVRLYNDP
-357 KTGKLKYYSEA
+357 ETGKLKYYSEA
-368 WYKQGNHL
+368 WFKRGNHL
-376 SGLARSDVSS
+376 AELARSDVSS

-413 VHAMEKDLTEYEW
+413 VHAVEKDLTEYEW

-440 VLSDAKMGGHAIST
+440 ALSDAKMGGHAIST
-454 DGTKVDVQAIK
+454 DGTTVDVQAVK

-489 LANDAETGVLK
+489 LANDPKTGALK

-505 WYKEGDHTA
+505 WYKEGNHTA

-533 GYSLSA
+533 GYSLSD
-539 LNYSVNAIRS
+539 LHYSVNAVRS
-549 MSETV
+549 TSETV

-572 GESSGDVHF
+572 GESSGDVRF
-581 SGAGGG
+581 NGAGGG

-612 SSQFGNTEFNGGGAA
+612 SSQFGHTEFNGGGAA

-690 HKGNGNSRVAM
+690 HKGNGNSRVVM

-709 QIGSGHG
+709 QIGSGNG

-728 QVGNGEVTSVLAGGA
+728 QVGKGDVASVLAGGA

-749 GEGELTAGM
+749 GDGDLTAGM
-758 LGGANVM
+758 LGGANVI
-765 THISGDEQASNTT
+765 THISGDNETSNTT
-778 AVALGGA
+778 AAALGGA

-790 KGKGDTLAVM
+790 KGKGNTLAVM

-806 LTHVGDGSTTG
+806 LTHVGDGTTTG

-869 GTSIAAMIGAG
+869 GTSIAVMIGAG

-957 IFTHIGNGSTFA
+957 IFTHVGSGSTFA
-969 AMIGQANVMTKVG
+969 AMIGQANIMTKVG

-1001 DGTSLGLFA
+1001 DGTSLGIFA
-1010 GEMNV
+1010 GEVNV

-1117 GTTIGIAKGKANIVT
+1117 GTTIGIAKGKANIIT
-1132 KVGDGLGINVA
+1132 KVGDGLGVNVA

-1163 GEANILTKVGDGQEV
+1163 GEANIITKVGDGQEV

-1205 VITKVGDGR
+1205 VITKVGNGR

-1237 LWSKGNVVTKVG
+1237 LWSKGNIVTKVG

-1258 GKANITTTVGNGLS
+1258 GKANITTTVGDGLS

-1287 NGVSVNVA
+1287 DGVSVNVA

-1322 HIGDGLNIN
+1322 HVGDGLNIN
-1331 ASYARN
+1331 ASYAQN

-1365 LFDNV
+1365 LFDNI

-1382 INYLVQGDEAST
+1382 INYLVQGDEASS

-1412 DGFQMDAIEEVGSDL
+1412 DGFQMEAIEEVGSDL

-1440 PDLNE
+1440 PDLNK
-1445 MDNDLNIDG
+1445 MQNALDVDG
-1454 ASDHA
+1454 SADQTQA

-1468 EQGDRGWQ
+1468 EQGDRGWK

-1484 YSGSVYGVNGEGHG
+1484 YSGNVYGVNGEGHG
-1498 TRVTE
+1498 ARVTE
-1503 LDTHTNTSLYQ
+1503 LDTYTNTSLYQ

-1601 SSPQANAVSE
+1601 SSQQANAVSE
-1611 HAKQN
+1611 HATQN

-1654 ESTDQQAIE
+1654 ESTDQQALG

-1679 VTAELTTLAQGLD
+1679 VTAELTKLAQGLD

-1700 TGKSGEQWRN
+1700 TGESGDQWRN

-1718 GVQSQIDD
+1718 GVQSQLDD

-1731 SDKMA
+1731 NDKIA
-1736 AAKQTQSDN
+1736 AAKQTHSDN
-1745 NSKVKDSIA
+1745 NSKVKESVA

-1788 VAKSHDAKQA
+1788 VAKSNDAKQA

-1826 AQNDAQGAKQNEGDR
+1826 AQNDAKGTKQNEGDR
-1841 PDRQGVAGSGLSGN
+1841 PDREGVAGSGLSGN
-1855 AHRVEGA
+1855 AHSVEGA

-1867 HVNTDSQTNADGR
+1867 HVNTDGPTNADGR
-1880 FSDGLTEQEL
+1880 FSEGLSEQEQ

-1903 QINAGIRSKNSG
+1903 QINAGIRGKNSG
-1915 STITSMFME
+1915 STITSMFTE
-1924 ANADSIVVDT
+1924 TNSDSIVVPT
-1934 TASQDVVRK
+1934 TASQDVVRQ
-1943 EVRIS
+1943 EIRIS
-1948 GVNLVGLGEASHDS
+1948 GVNLEGLGETSHDS

-2027 VPKDQAQALATL
+2027 VPKDQAEALATL

-2062 GYSFETPHA
+2062 GYSFEAPHA

-2156 YATGAQHDVY
+2156 YATGAQNDVY

-2179 WHVELPALRQLQR
+2179 WNVELPALRQLQR

-2207 EYKDLPADE
+2207 EYKDLPADQ

-2225 VGVKVRFDA
+2225 VAVKVRFDA
-2234 LSSARQAELLAD
+2234 LSHERQAELLAD

-2251 RADTLVELDVKLSAI
+2251 KADTLVELDVKLSAI

-2289 GDEGFE
+2289 GEEGFE

-2301 SDDKSKTI
+2301 IDGKSKTI

-2321 AIERF
+2321 SIERF

-2355 TRILAQK
+2355 TRIIAQK

-2368 YNTNSELM
+2368 YNTNVELM
-2376 SVTELLDAAHVSG
+2376 SVTELLDAAHVNG
-2389 KVRGESYQK
+2389 KVRGDSYQQ
-2398 VIDALAEYHASTAE
+2398 VIDALTEYHASTVE

-2418 ESVEQLVNLR
+2418 ESVEKLLNLR
-2428 KKIEGYAL
+2428 KQIEGYVL
-2436 GHPDSGRLEAM
+2436 GHPDSGRVEAM

-2475 SFSRLYDQLDNAH
+2475 SFSRLYDQLDNAN
-2488 LKQSKHLYLDGNGD
+2488 LKESKHLYLDGNGD

-2511 AKIDQL
+2511 ATIDQL
-2517 GGSDAVLEKVKAS
+2517 GGSDAVLEKVKAA
-2530 VNHEYGQA
+2530 VTHEYGQVV
-2538 IADTIFAGLS
+2538 ADTIFAGLS
-2548 ANELAKDGKG
+2548 ANDLAKDGKG
-2558 IDITG
+2558 IDIAG
-2563 LNRIHQA
+2563 LNKVHQA
-2570 LEQHMSPVSATM
+2570 IEQHMSPVSATM

-2603 RTQIDAQ
+2603 RTQLEGQ

-2632 IRNIFNVATEY
+2632 IRNIFNVATED

-2675 FGLND
+2675 FGLKD

-2692 NAAKGIDAAYKDA
+2692 NAAKGIDASYKDA

-2715 NPDMLVSTGIPAH
+2715 NPDMLASTGIPAH

-2749 RFAQEL
+2749 RFAEEL

-2767 VAKRIDNVVRLF
+2767 VEKRIDNVVRLF

-2812 MQAEWNRLSHDPD
+2812 MQAEWNRLSNDPD

-2887 SHQVN
+2887 SHQVT
-2892 DDLDALS
+2892 DVLDALS
-2899 GSEKHKDKVAIEND
+2899 GNEKHKENVAIEND
-2913 GTPPRDKVPL
+2913 GTPPRDKESL

-2928 FLNNELYGER
+2928 FLNNELYGEK
-2938 DARRKIGDIT
+2938 DARRKIGEIT

-2957 KGESQKVTLKGEA
+2957 NGESQKVTLKGEV
-2970 GRLTGYYHQGTASSD
+2970 GRLTGYYHQGAASSEG
-2985 DETSTTSGKVVL
+2985 ETSATSGKVVL

-3011 AIRSHYQKQ
+3011 EIRNHYQKQ

-3057 DKGIDPSNIILH
+3057 DKGIDPSNIIIH

-3115 PAGIVGTI
+3115 PAGIVGAI

-3132 VEKNLKGLPQETPIL
+3132 VEKNLKGLPKETPIL

-3161 LRVKLSNSGFN
+3161 LRAKLAIAGYN

-3185 NRLMSQYTG
+3185 NRLMGQYAD
-3194 QIVSDLL
+3194 QIVSGLFNAEQAAVEAGEVLKGLEKDFKRYGDALKPDTSVPGKSKDIRTTKDFLNGYKNDHAKEIVDGFRSDMSIKQLVDLFVKGSWSAEQKGALAWEIESRALKVTFQNKSEKYNRLFREIASAGVVDAKATEQLAPQLMLL
-3201 NTQHIKHNEAKLN
+3201 NLSNDGFGGRCDPLSKLVLVAKQ
-3214 LEPHGKNYE
+3214 LENDG
-3223 SRDLILKPISQPETV
+3223 QV
-3238 ELGMPEVDQK
+3238 
-3248 VLADIAEREN
+3248 
-3258 VIIGVRPVDEKSKS
+3258 GVARQLLE
-3272 LIASKMYSSK
+3272 KMYSAAAVLSNPTLYSDSEKANASK
-3282 GLFVKAKSSD
+3282 LLSSLAAIHAKN
-3292 WGPMSGFIPV
+3292 PMHDTSMKVWQEKLEGKQALTVNGVVEKIT
-3302 DQSFA
+3302 D
-3307 KASARR
+3307 ASANGKPV
-3313 DLETFNRHAEQSI
+3313 L
-3326 QSGNAVSADLY
+3326 
-3337 LNQVRVE
+3337 
-3344 ELVSKY
+3344 
-3350 HSLTPL
+3350 L
-3356 ELDDQSGMYKTT
+3356 ELDAPGHAMAAWAKGSGDDRVYGFYDPNAGIVEFSSAEKFGDYLTRFFGKSDLNMAQSYKLGKNDAGEAIFNRVVVMDGNTLASYKPTFGDKTT
-3368 ATNGDQSVPFF
+3368 MQGILDLPVFDATPIKKPTGGVASDLEALGDK
-3379 LNRVT
+3379 T
-3384 VDGNEL
+3384 
-3390 WQVHYITNGELA
+3390 
-3402 PFKVIGDPVSKQPM
+3402 KVV
-3416 TADYDLL
+3416 
-3423 TVMYSYGDLG
+3423 
-3433 PQDKVKQPL
+3433 
-3442 TWQQWKD
+3442 
-3449 SVTYEDL
+3449 
-3456 TPKYKEL
+3456 
-3463 YSNEDLYN
+3463 
-3471 KKDGASLGNVSGR
+3471 
-3484 LKELK
+3484 
-3489 DRINVDL
+3489 VDL
-3496 GRTNGLE
+3496 
-3503 MVHHG
+3503 
-3508 ADDANPYAVMADNFP
+3508 A
-3523 ATFFVPK
+3523 
-3530 SLFAEDG
+3530 
-3537 LGEGKGSIQTYFNVN
+3537 
-3552 EQGAVVIRNPQE
+3552 
-3564 FSDFQQVTINASFRA
+3564 
-3579 SFNDKWNHGLD
+3579 
-3590 EPLFTTKR
+3590 
-3598 KLSHEFLNKRDQ
+3598 
-3610 LLKKLSGGRLD
+3610 
-3621 AQDET
+3621 
-3626 LVALGNPDDVSG
+3626 
-3638 NKAIVA
+3638 
-3644 VDVSQIFTRQEL
+3644 QIFTVQEL
-3656 KERANVFAKPI
+3656 KERAKVFAKPI

-3680 VHQTVSR
+3680 VHQAKGR
-3687 DQIVASFELN
+3687 DQIAASFELN
-3697 KKVNAYIAEHPTSGR
+3697 KKINDYIAEHPTSGR

-3719 KEQITSA
+3719 KEQVTSA
-3726 LFIGKMQVAQVDIDA
+3726 LFIGKMQVAQAGIDA

-3753 FMVAIEEANGEH
+3753 FMVAIEEANGKH
-3765 RGLTDMMV
+3765 VGLTDMMV

-3783 PKQGYKGETP
+3783 PKHGYKGETP
-3793 NDLGF
+3793 SDLGF
-3798 DAKYHVDLGDHYA
+3798 DAKYHVDLGEHYA

-3848 DLTGVE
+3848 DLTGAE

-3863 KEAAKKVDPISGD
+3863 KEAAKKADPISGD

-3885 FADKSYLSQ
+3885 YADQSYLSQ

-3903 EGIYRSSHETDV
+3903 EGIYRSSHETDI

-3922 SGAGYDE
+3922 SGTGYDE
-3929 LTNKLAGATGVDE
+3929 LTNKLASATGVDE
-3942 QLSVLLDDRKGLL
+3942 QLAVLLDDRKGLL

-4018 KHLDATLFENARANG
+4018 KHLDVTLFENARANG

-4072 SLPDDEKF
+4072 NLPDGEKF

-4111 RVSDSNQFRVEQ
+4111 KVSDSNQFTVEQ
-4123 DDMTLR
+4123 DDVSLR
-4129 VVYDDVANKPKLT
+4129 VVYDDVANKPKIT
-4142 FKDSLSGANTAIHN
+4142 FKDSLSGANTALHN
-4156 QNVNDWERVAVTP
+4156 QNVNDWERVVVTP
-4169 TADGGETRFDGQI
+4169 TADGGESRFDGQI
-4182 IVQMENDSVVA
+4182 IVQMENDDVVA
-4193 NAAANLAGKH
+4193 KAAANLAGKH
-4203 PESSVVVQLDSD
+4203 PESSVVVQIDSD

-4243 SDSNNTHLSGYSAE
+4243 SESNNTRLSGYSADE
-4257 DLAAKLANFQQSFS
+4257 LAVKLAKFQQSFN

-4278 TPDHISI
+4278 KPDHISI

-4297 GFGHQFINAMDV
+4297 GFGHQFINAMDA
-4309 NGLRVDVSARSS
+4309 NGLRVDVSVRSS
-4321 ELAVDATGRK
+4321 ELAVDEAGRK
-4331 HTKDE
+4331 HTKDA
-4336 NGDWIQKAE
+4336 NGDWVQKAE
-4345 TNKVSLSWNEQG
+4345 NNKVSLSWDEQG
-4357 EVIAKEER
+4357 EVVAKDER

-4384 VGEIARGAIGD
+4384 VDEPARGAIGD

-4402 PEKRKVETETSSSAA
+4402 PEKRKAETETSSSSA

-4445 VGIKVGSGGFK
+4445 VGIKVGTGGFK

-4474 KHSVD
+4474 KHSFD
-4479 MGGYQALEGA
+4479 IGGYQALEGA

-4501 LGQSND
+4501 LGRSND
-4507 LLVMMDK
+4507 LIVMMDK

-4538 ATSGEDQDWL
+4538 ATSGEGQDWL

-4568 GLDQSSSVDYTCLVE
+4568 GLDQSSSVDYTSLVE
-4583 LDSHNERSSRGLK
+4583 LDSQNERSSRGLK
-4596 HDTEAALNKQYN
+4596 YDAEAALNKQYN
-4608 QWLSGNSDSSAG
+4608 QWLSGNSDSDTS

-4674 FGLMTQQFSAT
+4674 FGIMTQQFSAT

-4707 LGQMAGIGAETTLA
+4707 LGQLAGVGAETTLA

-4726 DYTTS
+4726 DYTAS

-4743 GVAILTEML
+4743 GVAILKEML

-4762 LQAFV
+4762 LQAFI

-4778 GIDMGADGIQSF
+4778 GINMGADGIKSF
-4790 AETHGLKDKA
+4790 AETHGLKEKA
-4800 PEEEENKSAVSV
+4800 PEEEEDNSSVSV
-4812 NGTSVNSAQGAT
+4812 NGANVNSAQGAT
-4824 ASDGNTETAETQD
+4824 VADGSTETAETPD

-4891 SGHLQGDGDINLS
+4891 SGHLQGDGDINIS

-4944 NIFTGGEGSDM
+4944 NIFTGGEGNDM

-5000 IDTGLGRDYVVT
+5000 IDTSSGRDYVVT
-5012 SGNFNRVDTGDGQDY
+5012 SGNFNRVDTGDDQDY

-5094 GEEGRDLMVL
+5094 GGEGRDLMVL

-5125 VIDNLVEDIS
+5125 VIDNLVEDIR

-5160 LSILRDPV
+5160 LSILRDPA
-5168 SETDQAKFEHIGSVT
+5168 SDSDQAKFEHIGSVT
-5183 FNDYFDGKRA
+5183 FSDYFNGNRA
-5193 QMIIAM
+5193 QVIIAM
-5199 GEKDANGEREYT
+5199 GEKDATGEREYT
-5211 TLSESSIDALVQAM
+5211 TLSESAIDALVQAM

-5244 SRVAISTAWAD
+5244 SRVAITTAWAD